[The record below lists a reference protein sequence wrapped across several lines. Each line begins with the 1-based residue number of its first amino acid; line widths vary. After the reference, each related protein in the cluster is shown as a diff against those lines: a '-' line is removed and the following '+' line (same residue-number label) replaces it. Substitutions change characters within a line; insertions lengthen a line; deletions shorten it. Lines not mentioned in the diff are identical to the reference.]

1 MKSIWTITLNVLVRI
16 GRLTQCAARAAK
28 RAAQHMYSATKRA
41 SARAHSASDCAH
53 SASVRAHRASGS
65 AFASALK
72 AVLVCALS
80 VAMLLP
86 VCLTAE
92 TAVAAEN
99 ANNSANT
106 SANPDSHS
114 GSKPISNPNPQ
125 PNPQPNPPSRQGSVS
140 SQSSAASDASSSA
153 ASDAALDAASSSASS
168 SSDLSSFQSFG
179 SNNNVFMDES
189 SPLARALRSLKSRG
203 SSPLARDAKEAQAK
217 AQNREVK
224 NYSARESYEVYRPGC
239 NKDYALGACITTDG
253 DGAGLRATNGHD
265 LDVNSLGYNLD
276 SSDPFIGAATRP
288 RGHYENGPVPE
299 DPSGTDHYGAT
310 YFTPYPKGTFIM
322 GRFRNMAFN
331 HKGSG
336 VDRMNVPVDDTAD
349 FVFVKRTPKLSG
361 GGFVWD
367 IIFNAGGRTQ
377 GAGAAFNYFTIPKGQ
392 ILDKGSEGGRQYIQR
407 VLYNGRE
414 DTALYKQ
421 NQYKK
426 NHGGNLDNYKPP
438 RETCSFSWDN
448 PNGLCSKEVKS
459 SDFAPGDDLTAAW
472 GKMKGSDDSK
482 NGNYSRLLPSAMTTT
497 DLNSKDFGKCRDGG
511 QGLDCIKSSSYAA
524 LDEGDLRVVPKV
536 EGSYNRGY
544 SPAYVAL
551 VQNLYQSIK
560 NDTQRVFGF
569 VNNIKSG
576 EIAYTYKIHFTTTTS
591 TNKEGYCAA
600 NKGDGAGCEN
610 FSFFYAAGSYFG
622 HRDMSSGFY
631 GATDPFGKTKAYKY
645 SMTNFGRDANL
656 YMYTIMHQQWYGAP
670 RIMDIQAPRYHFLK
684 GTGLGPYNSDSGN
697 YLKLRN
703 ISFSSVLLGIVNK
716 PLGYSSLMNESED
729 IRLLPDY
736 YSPNNGYARGN
747 QWFRNPG
754 MNDHNTKDSTP
765 GRHKLELRYN
775 DRTYHM
781 SETQDL
787 WYRIITQ
794 ADVFKPLQT
803 EEYDENN
810 KTPKYYSY
818 DQPLPN
824 PLIIDD
830 RDNNAGFVNFVGK
843 RSDLYKQVMAFDPNL
858 FPPVNQDDYGTRRR
872 YGSIKQKKGAQANN
886 YPLDASYLTN
896 NPDGDSNTPLKN
908 LAVYKAEWT
917 NKWGDEPRSNTLQDA
932 DLSVAAKVPIVSVVN
947 PCGHSKILDEYK
959 DKINGQSRS
968 SVSFRSVDGDE
979 DSAVNDDRAALGEDR
994 EDSMPECWPKAQDAT
1009 KRNVWFVSDAPKTGD
1024 DGKELKPG
1032 DPVKQDL
1039 QDKVL
1044 AKIKRIYRTW
1054 MRNKYSA
1061 QLQNGKDPKVLSNY
1075 VFVKYVK
1082 ITFWDN
1088 STTVIPVVFP
1098 YVDYEK
1104 PTLDVKVSV
1113 NNGNPVDVPA
1123 DGLKIPV
1130 DSKIKFWVKGH
1141 DDKRILLGVKPDE
1154 ATEYFTNN
1162 KNKRFFDSKKVVV
1175 RNDFDMIT
1183 TNRDKK
1189 NNCDTSGCGDFTT
1202 ISYDQFIHKNGELDN
1217 QTDQVGWVINSG
1229 NSKDEG
1235 SPTVLV
1241 ADQTRNRGV
1250 HDLIFHGW
1258 DAAGNSVIKKLRLII
1273 VSPGYGLPNVWW
1285 DKKPN
1290 GHYVGRVN
1298 PWDEDK
1304 RVRSIMVRIWARGQ
1318 KKPGNEHNYDQLC
1331 PKDGSCYG
1339 IVIQRDGNKKTDLW
1353 HQVNTYKHNNDA
1365 ASPDGSRAAGDRSA
1379 EDRAALEDR
1388 DAADDKSAD
1397 GKAADGKAADSKAAD
1412 GKDNAKSK
1420 ADKSKADNKAKAG
1433 NEKTENAKPGEKST
1447 QNQQKSKEQQNQQ
1460 NKQNQPQKQ
1469 ENKQTA
1475 KPQQEN
1481 KQQTQKQEKKQE
1493 QQIQQSQVNNKPAS
1507 LKISK
1512 ELKKNAKNKTAKKS
1526 SKKNAKKRNIPG
1538 RRGKVRFAVLKEDE
1552 NKSTDSKLENKQ
1564 GADQKTDQKPSEN
1577 AANSEKAANSE
1588 TKNVPNKNVPNNGNE
1603 KQNKAGD
1610 TNASTGVNK
1619 DAKKR
1624 SKRSTQNKDGKNG
1637 NTGNTSKDRE
1647 TSKDGDAKAKED
1659 AEKQDRDAE
1668 DEDRSTA
1675 KSNDDWRKEYSKRII
1690 TAKLGDHIKGCT
1702 TNGDDKCEITFDPV
1716 TGNITIPEYFAE
1728 IGSRIYVDV
1737 YSVSKD
1743 NPDER
1748 QNKLWKLMD
1757 PGNLQDREESDPLP
1771 LDIAWPNGLVQV
1783 NPFELNNNEIVAML
1797 SWMRHDKRNERI
1809 FGYRKEEIGVK
1820 DQKKYDTYDQYDNGF
1835 NPAKTQAK
1843 YAYGEDKPQYSC
1855 DSETGQQWKLC
1866 LGGVTGI
1873 NAIGDIKQKQYAKKT
1888 LAFKKLEADDET
1900 ILNPIEH
1907 KVTRF
1912 VDMRKDYTW
1921 GLVNNNKKSVDGR
1934 NDPGF
1939 DGPQNG
1945 LYGNQ
1950 KYGTQYFVYKWNIN
1964 SYRKGGNGRP
1974 LNLQD
1979 VLKLV
1984 KGTPNI
1990 NKQEEE
1996 SKPQP
2001 SLTPMSA
2008 ADNKQFDAWNGS
2020 YPMRGDGS
2028 YGFAIKDNICS
2039 SSMRGSAVAGKCQWR
2054 NKLNLVKYTPKE
2066 FIMDRSSFSY
2076 DASVNMKNGREVHIT
2091 DRLVKNQSSQH
2102 IGDAKEFSEYAIHK
2116 DFLMP
2121 GGEDLNGQA
2130 DGENI
2135 GDVITKNIDVDTMND
2150 YDAYGEGTSEADG
2163 YANNRPFTH
2172 AQLYVNNGQVTND
2185 LLLREP
2191 GKTPDNTTNVI
2202 NVWFMPVDNEKPTI
2216 SAKSYQEWDGKPWD
2230 IHGRCMLNGD
2240 VNNCSTLDD
2249 DVITLDKKIYAD
2261 NTKAWY
2267 EADNATINLPAALKL
2282 DDDFNEY
2289 EPGKCT
2295 REWKHG
2301 GILHK
2306 GYVTLCPNS
2315 INSKVLVSNLNIYI
2329 KANNIQD
2336 SSGKTSSPMLKFVSN
2351 GVTNKHLL
2359 RRFIEKY
2366 RSTDMQNPS
2375 VKKQTVFTMYAE
2387 TTDSAG
2393 KQSDKTVVGCF
2404 KATWT
2409 DMVKP
2414 SVVAYDGKSDENAK
2428 YDSWLSKDGS
2438 SQNRDYKVV
2447 VKSGYGA
2454 KRMVV
2459 YYHPAS
2465 ELQENKIATFKAAA
2479 NAGFAGIAGRSRED
2493 ANKSDVENSIGKTI
2507 SICWDKSWSV
2517 CSGTS
2522 KPREVTLNQD
2532 NDGNAV
2538 LTFPSGF
2545 LAPGSVVRARSRL
2558 DVGPWTYMPGVRSP
2572 EDLADDSGNRDGNK
2586 TARSSESGGNGGNR
2600 GSARAAKGRNAKSRA
2615 AKGRNSYRDDASSED
2630 TLDVLP
2636 MAYAKEKPSEVCRPD
2651 YWSAENWS
2659 GMKKPSDCVYFGVKM
2674 NRQIVQIHPMLLSG
2688 HEERAIRMDL
2698 RSENNFANQPEKGIW
2713 LPNDS
2718 EIVTNEDPRLGPGRT
2733 MVTFRQYDYDKMTGE
2748 QKPLD
2753 QNLPNYGDR
2762 KSQVGNKQ
2770 DVAVL
2775 TRGWRSRVLVPNP
2788 QKNKI
2793 TRFVRLR
2800 AESGHDNTAG
2810 GNDYAADYLAD
2821 APTSFKET
2829 EGDKALR
2836 VKDRPYDPGFVL
2848 SKDKKSLLYLY
2859 NASTKRNFTLND
2871 LQSALKLKRNGTLHP
2886 ATECGT
2892 YVDGSKWDF
2901 ADCQPSLLP
2910 EVKGSDKVDGEHNQN
2925 GFSFDG
2931 TTHFYTYN
2939 PSEDH
2944 RSAANG
2950 ADNDNGGS
2958 AAAETW
2964 YVNVIDMISKGGT
2977 GGGYKIPN
2985 SAGVTSESSN
2995 TGLSLADFA
3004 NIGAWGRSG
3013 AIDSSLIGH
3022 KVLKNPDNDLSVIMT
3037 YGDSWVGDTHKTR
3050 GKEGGWNN
3058 DANYEFVMPVYLIP
3072 VDNEKPT
3079 VAATAGSLLSGH
3091 TDANNPYVVTMEE
3104 KDYSKLT
3111 VKGNPVE
3118 YEDGK
3123 VSKSESK
3130 ESGKTLFA
3138 DVHDDYDSFG
3148 DLSNRSLVACKVSKL
3163 GKTEF
3168 NTCKSIM
3175 SNNGAVDTAAFK
3187 KLKTDGNGV
3196 EYALYGHAKDKSDNE
3211 SDGFGDNNNVGHL
3224 VGYFSFGYLVRP
3236 VALPYS
3242 GGQAAIWFSFMF
3254 GVLLALFLASGA
3266 FGRRGWLS
3274 SVLSG
3279 NGFGALTDSK
3289 HCDASSEALR
3299 SGKLFKFK
3307 LKWLRR

>member
-1 MKSIWTITLNVLVRI
+1 MKSIWTIMLNVLVRI
-16 GRLTQCAARAAK
+16 GQLAQCATRVAK
-28 RAAQHMYSATKRA
+28 RTTQHMYRVAKSAAERVASRVSERVDSNVAKRLA
-41 SARAHSASDCAH
+41 NCVNKRSGKRESVFAYRAFISS
-53 SASVRAHRASGS
+53 
-65 AFASALK
+65 FASALK
-72 AVLVCALS
+72 TVLVCSLS

-86 VCLTAE
+86 ICITAE
-92 TAVAAEN
+92 TAVALDS
-99 ANNSANT
+99 ANNSANNSVNN
-106 SANPDSHS
+106 SAKSDPKSDSNSNSNNSDSNPDLSA
-114 GSKPISNPNPQ
+114 
-125 PNPQPNPPSRQGSVS
+125 S
-140 SQSSAASDASSSA
+140 SQSSA
-153 ASDAALDAASSSASS
+153 L
-168 SSDLSSFQSFG
+168 QSFNNSQG
-179 SNNNVFMDES
+179 SVDSGNPLSQSFNTYAGSGTSVPFASPFASPFDSQLDSPFGSPFES
-189 SPLARALRSLKSRG
+189 QPKSLFERAAEEERAKAQS
-203 SSPLARDAKEAQAK
+203 RDAK
-217 AQNREVK
+217 
-224 NYSARESYEVYRPGC
+224 NYTARESYEEYRPGC

-265 LDVNSLGYNLD
+265 LDVNGLGYNLD
-276 SSDPFIGAATRP
+276 SGDQFIGAATRP

-336 VDRMNVPVDDTAD
+336 VDRMNLPIDDTAD

-367 IIFNAGGRTQ
+367 VIFNAGGRTQ

-407 VLYNGRE
+407 VLYSGRE
-414 DTALYKQ
+414 STALYKQ
-421 NQYKK
+421 KQ
-426 NHGGNLDNYKPP
+426 GNNNPP

-448 PNGLCSKEVKS
+448 PNGLCSIKTDGN
-459 SDFAPGDDLTAAW
+459 DFDSGDDLVAAW
-472 GKMKGSDDSK
+472 DKMRGNNDSK
-482 NGNYSRLLPSAMTTT
+482 NGNYSRLLPSAITTT
-497 DLNSKDFGKCRDGG
+497 DLNSKDIGTCRDGT
-511 QGLDCIKSSSYAA
+511 GLDCIKSSSYGA

-536 EGSYNRGY
+536 EGSYSRGY

-560 NDTQRVFGF
+560 SDTQRVFGF

-591 TNKEGYCAA
+591 TNKNDQYCTA
-600 NKGDGAGCEN
+600 NKGDGTGCEN

-631 GATDPFGKTKAYKY
+631 GATDPFGKTKASKY

-656 YMYTIMHQQWYGAP
+656 YMYTVMHQQWYGAP

-684 GTGLGPYNSDSGN
+684 GTGLGPYNSDIGN
-697 YLKLRN
+697 YLKNRR
-703 ISFSSVLLGIVNK
+703 ISFSSVLLGIVNQ

-754 MNDHNTKDSTP
+754 MNDHNTKDSEP

-824 PLIIDD
+824 PLIIDKN
-830 RDNNAGFVNFVGK
+830 DNNAGFVNFVGK

-858 FPPVNQDDYGTRRR
+858 FPPVNQDDYGTRHR
-872 YGSIKQKKGAQANN
+872 YGSIKQKKGARAND
-886 YPLDASYLTN
+886 YPLDASYLTT

-968 SVSFRSVDGDE
+968 SIQFRSVDSDNN
-979 DSAVNDDRAALGEDR
+979 SAVNDDRAAIGEDR
-994 EDSMPECWPKAQDAT
+994 EYSMPACWPKAQNAT
-1009 KRNVWFVSDAPKTGD
+1009 KRNVWFVSDAPKTSD

-1039 QDKVL
+1039 HDKVL

-1061 QLQNGKDPKVLSNY
+1061 QLQDGKDPKVLPNY

-1130 DSKIKFWVKGH
+1130 NSKIKFWVKGH

-1162 KNKRFFDSKKVVV
+1162 KNKRFFDNKKVVV

-1189 NNCDTSGCGDFTT
+1189 NNCDTRGCGDFTT
-1202 ISYDQFIHKNGELDN
+1202 ISYDQFIHKNGESDST
-1217 QTDQVGWVINSG
+1217 TDQVGWVINSQ

-1304 RVRSIMVRIWARGQ
+1304 RVRSIMVRIWARG
-1318 KKPGNEHNYDQLC
+1318 KEKPGNEHDYDKLC

-1353 HQVNTYKHNNDA
+1353 HQVNTYNHNNDA
-1365 ASPDGSRAAGDRSA
+1365 ASPDGSRAAEDRSA

-1388 DAADDKSAD
+1388 DASDDKAADGKLADGKDKDKSKADDKAADGKSAD
-1397 GKAADGKAADSKAAD
+1397 GKAKV
-1412 GKDNAKSK
+1412 
-1420 ADKSKADNKAKAG
+1420 DNKAKADS
-1433 NEKTENAKPGEKST
+1433 EKTDNAKPGENST
-1447 QNQQKSKEQQNQQ
+1447 QNQQGKQDEQAN
-1460 NKQNQPQKQ
+1460 
-1469 ENKQTA
+1469 
-1475 KPQQEN
+1475 KPQ
-1481 KQQTQKQEKKQE
+1481 T
-1493 QQIQQSQVNNKPAS
+1493 SNKPAS

-1512 ELKKNAKNKTAKKS
+1512 ATKKNAKNKTAKKS
-1526 SKKNAKKRNIPG
+1526 SKKNAKKRNVSG
-1538 RRGKVRFAVLKEDE
+1538 RRGSVKLAVLNEGDSSK
-1552 NKSTDSKLENKQ
+1552 NANTQKSEVQKPEVSDGNKQ
-1564 GADQKTDQKPSEN
+1564 SD
-1577 AANSEKAANSE
+1577 AANTAENGSASKDNKVSNGSKNSD
-1588 TKNVPNKNVPNNGNE
+1588 NKN
-1603 KQNKAGD
+1603 A
-1610 TNASTGVNK
+1610 K
-1619 DAKKR
+1619 DSEDKSEE
-1624 SKRSTQNKDGKNG
+1624 SKG
-1637 NTGNTSKDRE
+1637 
-1647 TSKDGDAKAKED
+1647 
-1659 AEKQDRDAE
+1659 QDRDSE
-1668 DEDRSTA
+1668 GEDRSAKKTA
-1675 KSNDDWRKEYSKRII
+1675 KSNDELRKEYSKRII
-1690 TAKLGDHIKGCT
+1690 TANLGDHIKGCT
-1702 TNGDDKCEITFDPV
+1702 ANGDDKCEITFDPV

-1728 IGSRIYVDV
+1728 IGSRIYVDT
-1737 YSVSKD
+1737 YSVSEKT
-1743 NPDER
+1743 PDES
-1748 QNKLWKLMD
+1748 QHKLWKLMD
-1757 PGNLQDREESDPLP
+1757 PSNMQDREESDPLP

-1820 DQKKYDTYDQYDNGF
+1820 GENKYDTYDQYDNGF
-1835 NPAKTQAK
+1835 NPAKTTAK
-1843 YAYGEDKPQYSC
+1843 YAYGENKHQYSC
-1855 DSETGQQWKLC
+1855 ATEKDQQWKLC

-1873 NAIGDIKQKQYAKKT
+1873 GTLGEISEKKYAEKK
-1888 LAFKKLEADDET
+1888 LVFNKLEADDET

-1921 GLVNNNKKSVDGR
+1921 GLVDNNKKSVDGR

-1945 LYGNQ
+1945 LHGNQ

-1964 SYRKGGNGRP
+1964 SYRKGNAKA

-1984 KGTPNI
+1984 KGTPSI
-1990 NKQEEE
+1990 NTKDENN
-1996 SKPQP
+1996 PQP

-2008 ADNKQFDAWNGS
+2008 ADNKQFDAWGGEYPTAVKDVLSYAVRDDTCAASIAAHNG
-2020 YPMRGDGS
+2020 
-2028 YGFAIKDNICS
+2028 
-2039 SSMRGSAVAGKCQWR
+2039 VAQKGTCQWR

-2066 FIMDRSSFSY
+2066 FTMDSSAFSY
-2076 DASVNMKNGREVHIT
+2076 DASVNMKGGSEVHIT
-2091 DRLVKNQSSQH
+2091 DRLVENKNSQH
-2102 IGDAKEFSEYAIHK
+2102 VDEDKYVSEYAIHK

-2135 GDVITKNIDVDTMND
+2135 GDIITKNIDVDTMND
-2150 YDAYGEGTSEADG
+2150 YDAYGEGTSKAEG
-2163 YANNRPFTH
+2163 YANNRPFMH

-2230 IHGRCMLNGD
+2230 IHGRCMING
-2240 VNNCSTLDD
+2240 NTNSCNTIDD
-2249 DVITLDKKIYAD
+2249 DVITLDQKIYAD
-2261 NTKAWY
+2261 NKKAWY

-2289 EPGKCT
+2289 EPGKGD
-2295 REWKHG
+2295 RKWVQG
-2301 GILHK
+2301 GVFNK
-2306 GYVTLCPNS
+2306 KYVTLYPNS
-2315 INSKVLVSNLNIYI
+2315 VNSKVLLSNLNIYI
-2329 KANNIQD
+2329 QAKDIHYPD
-2336 SSGKTSSPMLKFVSN
+2336 GTTSSPMLKFVSN

-2366 RSTDMQNPS
+2366 RSTDLQNPS
-2375 VKKQTVFTMYAE
+2375 TDKQTVFTMYAE

-2393 KQSDKTVVGCF
+2393 KQSERTVVGCF

-2409 DMVKP
+2409 DVVKP
-2414 SVVAYDGKSDENAK
+2414 SVVAYDGSENEVAK
-2428 YDSWLSKDGS
+2428 EDRWLNN

-2447 VKSGYGA
+2447 VTAGFGA
-2454 KRMVV
+2454 SRMVV

-2465 ELQENKIATFKAAA
+2465 ELEKAKQAA
-2479 NAGFAGIAGRSRED
+2479 SNAVFGSNASSGNQNEPDI
-2493 ANKSDVENSIGKTI
+2493 ENSIGKTI
-2507 SICWDKSWSV
+2507 SICWNSSKWEA
-2517 CSGTS
+2517 CSGTTIP
-2522 KPREVTLNQD
+2522 KEVNLD
-2532 NDGNAV
+2532 NVYFKGVDKKHSGYKGV

-2545 LAPGSVVRARSRL
+2545 LAPGSVVRARDRKE
-2558 DVGPWTYMPGVRSP
+2558 VGPWSSMPGVRSP
-2572 EDLADDSGNRDGNK
+2572 EDLADDSVNRDGNK
-2586 TARSSESGGNGGNR
+2586 TARSGGNSGNR
-2600 GSARAAKGRNAKSRA
+2600 GSTRAAKGKNAKGRA
-2615 AKGRNSYRDDASSED
+2615 AKDKNSYKDDASSED

-2651 YWSAENWS
+2651 YWSVSKWE
-2659 GMKKPSDCVYFGVKM
+2659 GQLKPSDCVYFDVNMK
-2674 NRQIVQIHPMLLSG
+2674 RQIVQIHPMLLSG
-2688 HEERAIRMDL
+2688 REERAIRMDL
-2698 RSENNFANQPEKGIW
+2698 RNENNYPGQPRKGIW
-2713 LPNDS
+2713 LPSDS

-2733 MVTFRQYDYDKMTGE
+2733 MVTFRQYDYSAMDSDH
-2748 QKPLD
+2748 KPLH
-2753 QNLPNYGDR
+2753 LPNYDGR
-2762 KSQVGNKQ
+2762 QVGNKQ

-2788 QKNKI
+2788 RENKI

-2800 AESGHDNTAG
+2800 APENVDSEHG
-2810 GNDYAADYLAD
+2810 GDSKGAADYLAD
-2821 APTSFKET
+2821 APTSFEET
-2829 EGDKALR
+2829 KGDKALR
-2836 VKDRPYDPGFVL
+2836 VKDRPDDPGFIL

-2859 NASTKRNFTLND
+2859 NASTKKRFELND
-2871 LQSALKLKRNGTLHP
+2871 LQAALKLKRNDTLHP
-2886 ATECGT
+2886 SNECGT
-2892 YVDGSKWDF
+2892 YVDGSKWEF

-2910 EVKGSDKVDGEHNQN
+2910 EVRGSDKVDGEHSSN
-2925 GFSFDG
+2925 GFSFDW

-2944 RSAANG
+2944 RSGANG
-2950 ADNDNGGS
+2950 AGNDNGGS

-2964 YVNVIDMISKGGT
+2964 YVNVIDMIPKV
-2977 GGGYKIPN
+2977 GGGGNYPIPN

-2995 TGLSLADFA
+2995 TGLSLTNFDGV
-3004 NIGAWGRSG
+3004 GAWGRSG
-3013 AIDSSLIGH
+3013 AIDKNLINH
-3022 KVLKNPDNDLSVIMT
+3022 KIFENPSNRLSVIMT

-3058 DANYEFVMPVYLIP
+3058 DANYEFVMPVYLVP
-3072 VDNEKPT
+3072 VDNVKPT

-3104 KDYSKLT
+3104 KDYAKLT
-3111 VKGNPVE
+3111 VNRSE
-3118 YEDGK
+3118 A
-3123 VSKSESK
+3123 SKSTSDK
-3130 ESGKTLFA
+3130 DKKTLFA
-3138 DVHDDYDSFG
+3138 DVHDDYDSFSRLS
-3148 DLSNRSLVACKVSKL
+3148 DLSLFACKVNEAGGATDFKS
-3163 GKTEF
+3163 
-3168 NTCKSIM
+3168 CKSIM
-3175 SNNGAVDTAAFK
+3175 SKDGSVNAAAFK
-3187 KLKTDGNGV
+3187 KLKTDGSGV
-3196 EYALYGHAKDKSDNE
+3196 EYALYGRAKDSSGNKSEDF
-3211 SDGFGDNNNVGHL
+3211 DKNNKGRL

-3266 FGRRGWLS
+3266 FGRRGWLG

-3279 NGFGALTDSK
+3279 NGFGGLTDSK
-3289 HCDASSEALR
+3289 HCDASAEALR
-3299 SGKLFKFK
+3299 SGNLFKFK
-3307 LKWLRR
+3307 FKFKWLRL

>member
-1 MKSIWTITLNVLVRI
+1 MKSIWTIMLNVLVRI
-16 GRLTQCAARAAK
+16 GQLTQCATRVAK
-28 RAAQHMYSATKRA
+28 RTTQNMYRVAKSAAERLASRVSNRLDDRIANCVNKRSSKRESVFAYRAFSSSFAT
-41 SARAHSASDCAH
+41 
-53 SASVRAHRASGS
+53 
-65 AFASALK
+65 ALK
-72 AVLVCALS
+72 TVLVCSLS

-86 VCLTAE
+86 ICITAE
-92 TAVAAEN
+92 TAVALDS
-99 ANNSANT
+99 ANNSANNST
-106 SANPDSHS
+106 KSDPKSDSNSNSNNPDS
-114 GSKPISNPNPQ
+114 NPDL
-125 PNPQPNPPSRQGSVS
+125 SAS
-140 SQSSAASDASSSA
+140 SQSSA
-153 ASDAALDAASSSASS
+153 L
-168 SSDLSSFQSFG
+168 QSFDNSQG
-179 SNNNVFMDES
+179 SVDSGNLLSRSFNPSAGSGAGVPFA
-189 SPLARALRSLKSRG
+189 SPFASQFDSPFGSPFGSQPKSLFERAAEEER
-203 SSPLARDAKEAQAK
+203 AK
-217 AQNREVK
+217 AQNRDAK

-265 LDVNSLGYNLD
+265 LDVNSLGYNLE
-276 SSDPFIGAATRP
+276 SSDQFASAATRP
-288 RGHYENGPVPE
+288 RGHYENGSVPE

-322 GRFRNMAFN
+322 GRLRNMAFN
-331 HKGSG
+331 YKGSG
-336 VDRMNVPVDDTAD
+336 VDRINLPIDDTAD

-377 GAGAAFNYFTIPKGQ
+377 GAGAALDYFTIPKGQ

-407 VLYNGRE
+407 VLYSGRE
-414 DTALYKQ
+414 ATALYKK
-421 NQYKK
+421 NQ
-426 NHGGNLDNYKPP
+426 GNNNPP

-448 PNGLCSKEVKS
+448 PNGLCSIKTDGN
-459 SDFAPGDDLTAAW
+459 DFDSGDDLVAAW
-472 GKMKGSDDSK
+472 NKMRGTDDSK
-482 NGNYSRLLPSAMTTT
+482 NGNYSRILPDAVTTE
-497 DLNSKDFGKCRDGG
+497 DLGSSDAIGWCRDG
-511 QGLDCIKSSSYAA
+511 QGLDCIRSSSYGA
-524 LDEGDLRVVPKV
+524 LDEGDLKVVPKV

-551 VQNLYQSIK
+551 VQNLYRSIK
-560 NDTQRVFGF
+560 DDTQRVFSF

-591 TNKEGYCAA
+591 TTKNNSYCSS
-600 NKGDGAGCEN
+600 NNVGDGTGCEN
-610 FSFFYAAGSYFG
+610 FSFFYAAGSYYG
-622 HRDMSSGFY
+622 KRQSKGFY
-631 GATDPFGKTKAYKY
+631 GATDPFGVTKASKY
-645 SMTNFGRDANL
+645 SMTNFGRDANF
-656 YMYTIMHQQWYGAP
+656 YMYTVMHQQWYGAP

-697 YLKLRN
+697 YLEHRH
-703 ISFSSVLLGIVNK
+703 ISFSSVLLGIVNQ
-716 PLGYSSLMNESED
+716 PLGTSYLMNENQD

-754 MNDHNTKDSTP
+754 MNDHNTKDSEP

-787 WYRIITQ
+787 WYRVITQ

-824 PLIIDD
+824 PLIIDN

-843 RSDLYKQVMAFDPNL
+843 RSDLYRQVMAFDPNL
-858 FPPVNQDDYGTRRR
+858 FPPVNKDEYGSRHR
-872 YGSIKQKKGAQANN
+872 YGSIKQKKGSKTND
-886 YPLDASYLTN
+886 YPLDANYLTN

-917 NKWGDEPRSNTLQDA
+917 NKWGDESRSNTLQDA

-968 SVSFRSVDGDE
+968 SISFRSI
-979 DSAVNDDRAALGEDR
+979 DSDDNSAANNDRAAMGEDR
-994 EDSMPECWPKAQDAT
+994 EDSMPECWPKAQNAT
-1009 KRNVWFVSDAPKTGD
+1009 KRNVWFVKDAPKTGD

-1032 DPVKQDL
+1032 DPVKKDL

-1061 QLQNGKDPKVLSNY
+1061 QLQDGKNPKVLPNY

-1113 NNGNPVDVPA
+1113 NNGNPVDAPA

-1130 DSKIKFWVKGH
+1130 NSKIKFWVKGH
-1141 DDKRILLGVKPDE
+1141 DDKRILLGVKPQE
-1154 ATEYFTNN
+1154 ATDYFTND

-1183 TNRDKK
+1183 TPRDKK
-1189 NNCDTSGCGDFTT
+1189 NDCDTRGCGDFTT
-1202 ISYDQFIHKNGELDN
+1202 ISYDQFIHKNGESDSK
-1217 QTDQVGWVINSG
+1217 TDQVGWVTNSK
-1229 NSKDEG
+1229 NSKDDG

-1241 ADQTRNRGV
+1241 GDQNRNHGV

-1258 DAAGNSVIKKLRLII
+1258 DAAGNSVIKKIKLII

-1304 RVRSIMVRIWARGQ
+1304 RVRSIMVRIWARG
-1318 KKPGNEHNYDQLC
+1318 KEKPRKDHNYDKLC
-1331 PKDGSCYG
+1331 PNDGSCYG

-1353 HQVNTYKHNNDA
+1353 HQVNTFNHNNDA
-1365 ASPDGSRAAGDRSA
+1365 ASPDGSRAA

-1388 DAADDKSAD
+1388 DAVDDKAVDDKAADGKSAD
-1397 GKAADGKAADSKAAD
+1397 GKAKV
-1412 GKDNAKSK
+1412 
-1420 ADKSKADNKAKAG
+1420 DNKAKADS
-1433 NEKTENAKPGEKST
+1433 EKTDNAKPRENST
-1447 QNQQKSKEQQNQQ
+1447 QNQQDEQAN
-1460 NKQNQPQKQ
+1460 
-1469 ENKQTA
+1469 
-1475 KPQQEN
+1475 KPQ
-1481 KQQTQKQEKKQE
+1481 T
-1493 QQIQQSQVNNKPAS
+1493 SNKPAS

-1512 ELKKNAKNKTAKKS
+1512 ATKKDTKKNSKNKTAKNS
-1526 SKKNAKKRNIPG
+1526 SKKNSKKRNAPG
-1538 RRGKVRFAVLKEDE
+1538 KRSKVRFAVLNEGDSSKNANTQKSEVQKSEVSNGKKQSDAANTAE
-1552 NKSTDSKLENKQ
+1552 NGSASKDNKGSNDSK
-1564 GADQKTDQKPSEN
+1564 DS
-1577 AANSEKAANSE
+1577 
-1588 TKNVPNKNVPNNGNE
+1588 KNVKDSE
-1603 KQNKAGD
+1603 
-1610 TNASTGVNK
+1610 
-1619 DAKKR
+1619 DAKSEE
-1624 SKRSTQNKDGKNG
+1624 SKG
-1637 NTGNTSKDRE
+1637 
-1647 TSKDGDAKAKED
+1647 
-1659 AEKQDRDAE
+1659 QDRDAE
-1668 DEDRSTA
+1668 GEDRSAKKTA
-1675 KSNDDWRKEYSKRII
+1675 KSNDDWRKEFSKRIL

-1702 TNGDDKCEITFDPV
+1702 ANGGDKCEITFDPV

-1728 IGSRIYVDV
+1728 IGSRIYVDT
-1737 YSVSKD
+1737 YSVPEN
-1743 NPDER
+1743 NPDWR
-1748 QNKLWKLMD
+1748 QDKLWKLME
-1757 PGNLQDREESDPLP
+1757 PGNLQDYEESDPLP

-1820 DQKKYDTYDQYDNGF
+1820 GQKKYDTYDQYDSGF
-1835 NPAKTQAK
+1835 KPKTTQAK
-1843 YAYGEDKPQYSC
+1843 YAYGDDKPQYSC
-1855 DSETGQQWKLC
+1855 ESKTDQQWKLC
-1866 LGGVTGI
+1866 LDGVTGI
-1873 NAIGDIKQKQYAKKT
+1873 GKLDEKHKLNEMLYAIKT
-1888 LAFKKLEADDET
+1888 LSFQKLEADDET
-1900 ILNPIEH
+1900 TLNPIEH

-1921 GLVNNNKKSVDGR
+1921 GLVDNNKKSVDGR

-1939 DGPQNG
+1939 DGLQNG
-1945 LYGNQ
+1945 LHGNQ
-1950 KYGTQYFVYKWNIN
+1950 KFGTQYFVYKWNIN
-1964 SYRKGGNGRP
+1964 SYRKGGNGKA

-1990 NKQEEE
+1990 NTQEE

-2020 YPMRGDGS
+2020 YPM
-2028 YGFAIKDNICS
+2028 
-2039 SSMRGSAVAGKCQWR
+2039 AVAGGLGYAVRDNTCAASIAAHNGVAQEGKCQWR

-2066 FIMDRSSFSY
+2066 FIMDSSSFSY
-2076 DASVNMKNGREVHIT
+2076 NASVNMKNGSEVHIT
-2091 DRLVKNQSSQH
+2091 DKLIENKGSQH
-2102 IGDAKEFSEYAIHK
+2102 AGEDKYVSEYAIHK

-2135 GDVITKNIDVDTMND
+2135 GDIITKNIDVDTMND
-2150 YDAYGEGTSEADG
+2150 YDAYGKDASTPDG
-2163 YANNRPFTH
+2163 YAKNRPFTH

-2216 SAKSYQEWDGKPWD
+2216 SAKSIDSNGNPWD
-2230 IHGRCMLNGD
+2230 IHGKCMVNGD
-2240 VNNCSTLDD
+2240 VNNCTVNNDNL
-2249 DVITLDKKIYAD
+2249 VILDKKAYQRG
-2261 NTKAWY
+2261 TKAWY
-2267 EADNATINLPAALKL
+2267 EADNATMNLPSALKL
-2282 DDDFNEY
+2282 DDDFNAY
-2289 EPGKCT
+2289 EPGKGVQHSEG
-2295 REWKHG
+2295 R
-2301 GILHK
+2301 LS
-2306 GYVTLCPNS
+2306 VTLYPDS
-2315 INSKVLVSNLNIYI
+2315 INSKVLLNNLNVYI

-2359 RRFIEKY
+2359 RRFVEKY
-2366 RSTDMQNPS
+2366 RSTDLQNPS
-2375 VKKQTVFTMYAE
+2375 TDKQTVFTMYAE

-2393 KQSDKTVVGCF
+2393 KQSERTVVGCF
-2404 KATWT
+2404 KATWENV
-2409 DMVKP
+2409 VKP
-2414 SVVAYDGKSDENAK
+2414 SVVAYDGETDEVAK
-2428 YDSWLSKDGS
+2428 EDRWLNN

-2447 VKSGYGA
+2447 VTAGFGA
-2454 KRMVV
+2454 SRMVV

-2465 ELQENKIATFKAAA
+2465 ELEKAKMDAFRAA
-2479 NAGFAGIAGRSRED
+2479 GARGFAGIAGRSSVD
-2493 ANKSDVENSIGKTI
+2493 GNKSDVENSIGKTI
-2507 SICWDKSWSV
+2507 SICWVERGGLIKRGSWEV
-2517 CSGTS
+2517 CPGTS
-2522 KPREVTLNQD
+2522 KPDEVKLENIKTDKGLK
-2532 NDGNAV
+2532 GV

-2545 LAPGSVVRARSRL
+2545 LAPGSVVRARDRRE
-2558 DVGPWTYMPGVRSP
+2558 VGPWSSMPGVRSP
-2572 EDLADDSGNRDGNK
+2572 EDLSDDSPDRDGNK
-2586 TARSSESGGNGGNR
+2586 TARSGESGRNDGNR
-2600 GSARAAKGRNAKSRA
+2600 GSTRSAEGK
-2615 AKGRNSYRDDASSED
+2615 NSYKDDAGSED

-2651 YWSAENWS
+2651 YWRVSNWE
-2659 GMKKPSDCVYFGVKM
+2659 GQLKPSDCVYFDVTMK
-2674 NRQIVQIHPMLLSG
+2674 RQIVQIHPMLLSG

-2698 RSENNFANQPEKGIW
+2698 RSENDYSGDPKKGIW

-2718 EIVTNEDPRLGPGRT
+2718 EIVTNEDPRLDPGRT
-2733 MVTFRQYDYDKMTGE
+2733 MVTFRKYDYSAMDDDH
-2748 QKPLD
+2748 KPF
-2753 QNLPNYGDR
+2753 NLPNYGDR
-2762 KSQVGNKQ
+2762 QVGNIQ
-2770 DVAVL
+2770 DVAIM

-2810 GNDYAADYLAD
+2810 GKDYAADYLAD
-2821 APTSFKET
+2821 APTSFEET
-2829 EGDKALR
+2829 KDDSKALR
-2836 VKDRPYDPGFVL
+2836 VAGRPYDPGFVL

-2859 NASTKRNFTLND
+2859 NASTKHNFTLND
-2871 LQSALKLKRNGTLHP
+2871 LQSALKLKRNGALHP
-2886 ATECGT
+2886 AAECGK
-2892 YVDGSKWDF
+2892 YVDGSDWSF

-2910 EVKGSDKVDGEHNQN
+2910 EVRGSDKVDGENNRN
-2925 GFSFDG
+2925 GFSFNWN
-2931 TTHFYTYN
+2931 THFYTYN
-2939 PSEDH
+2939 PSADH
-2944 RSAANG
+2944 RSGANG

-2977 GGGYKIPN
+2977 GGGYSIPN
-2985 SAGVTSESSN
+2985 SHGVTSESSN
-2995 TGLSLADFA
+2995 TGLSLTDFS

-3013 AIDSSLIGH
+3013 EIKPDFIGH
-3022 KVLKNPDNDLSVIMT
+3022 KVLKNPDNGLSVIMT

-3058 DANYEFVMPVYLIP
+3058 DANYEFVMPVYLVP

-3091 TDANNPYVVTMEE
+3091 TSANNPYVVTMEE

-3118 YEDGK
+3118 YENGK
-3123 VSKSESK
+3123 VSKSQSK

-3138 DVHDDYDSFG
+3138 DVHDDYDSFSRLS
-3148 DLSNRSLVACKVSKL
+3148 DLSLYACKVNKI
-3163 GKTEF
+3163 GGTTDF
-3168 NTCKSIM
+3168 NSCKSIM
-3175 SNNGAVDTAAFK
+3175 GNNGSVDAAAFK
-3187 KLKTDGNGV
+3187 NLKIDGSGV
-3196 EYALYGHAKDKSDNE
+3196 EYALYGRAKDKSDNE
-3211 SDGFGDNNNVGHL
+3211 SDGFSDNNNVGHL

-3242 GGQAAIWFSFMF
+3242 GGQAAIWFSFLF
-3254 GVLLALFLASGA
+3254 GVLLALAISTGA
-3266 FGRRGWLS
+3266 FGRRGWLG

-3279 NGFGALTDSK
+3279 HGFGALTDSK
-3289 HCDASSEALR
+3289 HCDASAELLR
-3299 SGKLFKFK
+3299 CGKSFFK
-3307 LKWLRR
+3307 LKSKFKWPRM

>member
-1 MKSIWTITLNVLVRI
+1 MKSIWTIMLNVLVRI
-16 GRLTQCAARAAK
+16 GQLTQCATRAAVRAAK
-28 RAAQHMYSATKRA
+28 RADQHAYRA
-41 SARAHSASDCAH
+41 L
-53 SASVRAHRASGS
+53 VS
-65 AFASALK
+65 AFPSALK
-72 AVLVCALS
+72 TVLVCAIS
-80 VAMLLP
+80 VAMWLP

-92 TAVAAEN
+92 TAVAADG
-99 ANNSANT
+99 ANSSSETSDNTANEASNKAANKPSANT
-106 SANPDSHS
+106 SVNTPASPDSHS
-114 GSKPISNPNPQ
+114 GSEPVSNSADSAN
-125 PNPQPNPPSRQGSVS
+125 
-140 SQSSAASDASSSA
+140 SAASASYQSFSSSSYA
-153 ASDAALDAASSSASS
+153 
-168 SSDLSSFQSFG
+168 SSDLSSLQSFG
-179 SNNNVFMDES
+179 NHRVFVNESNPFAQDLSFASADSNSASQNM
-189 SPLARALRSLKSRG
+189 SPIERA
-203 SSPLARDAKEAQAK
+203 AKEAQAQ
-217 AQNREVK
+217 AQNRDAK
-224 NYSARESYEVYRPGC
+224 NYTARESYEVYRPGC

-265 LDVNSLGYNLD
+265 LDVNSLGYNLESGD
-276 SSDPFIGAATRP
+276 QFASAATRP

-331 HKGSG
+331 NQGSG
-336 VDRMNVPVDDTAD
+336 VDRINLPIDDTAD

-367 IIFNAGGRTQ
+367 VIFNAGGRTQ
-377 GAGAAFNYFTIPKGQ
+377 GAGAALDYFTIPKGQ

-407 VLYNGRE
+407 VLYSGRE
-414 DTALYKQ
+414 ATALYKQ
-421 NQYKK
+421 KK
-426 NHGGNLDNYKPP
+426 GNKNPP

-448 PNGLCSKEVKS
+448 PNGLCSIKTDGN
-459 SDFAPGDDLTAAW
+459 DFDTGDDLVAAW
-472 GKMKGSDDSK
+472 NKMRGNDDSK
-482 NGNYSRLLPSAMTTT
+482 NGNYSRLLPDAVTTE
-497 DLNSKDFGKCRDGG
+497 DLNSSDAIGWCRDG
-511 QGLDCIKSSSYAA
+511 QGLDCIKSSSYGA
-524 LDEGDLRVVPKV
+524 LDEGDLKVVPKV

-551 VQNLYQSIK
+551 VQNLYRSIK
-560 NDTQRVFGF
+560 GDTQRVFSF
-569 VNNIKSG
+569 VNKIKSG

-591 TNKEGYCAA
+591 TNKNDSYCTA
-600 NKGDGAGCEN
+600 NKGDGTGCEN
-610 FSFFYAAGSYFG
+610 FSFFYAAGSYYGKKF
-622 HRDMSSGFY
+622 SKGFY
-631 GATDPFGKTKAYKY
+631 GDTDPFGVTKASKY
-645 SMTNFGRDANL
+645 SMTNFGRDANF
-656 YMYTIMHQQWYGAP
+656 YMYTVMHQQWYGAP

-697 YLKLRN
+697 YLTNRH

-716 PLGYSSLMNESED
+716 PLGTSPLMNEDQD

-754 MNDHNTKDSTP
+754 MNDHNTKDSEP

-824 PLIIDD
+824 PLIVDE

-843 RSDLYKQVMAFDPNL
+843 RSDLYRQVMAFDPNL
-858 FPPVNQDDYGTRRR
+858 FPPVNKDDYGSRRK
-872 YGSIKQKKGAQANN
+872 YGSIRQRKGATNP
-886 YPLDASYLTN
+886 YPLDANYSTV
-896 NPDGDSNTPLKN
+896 NPDGDSNTPLKK

-917 NKWGDEPRSNTLQDA
+917 DKWGDEPRSNTLQDA

-959 DKINGQSRS
+959 DKITGQSRS
-968 SVSFRSVDGDE
+968 STQFRSVDSDD

-994 EDSMPECWPKAQDAT
+994 EDSMPECWPKAQNAT
-1009 KRNVWFVSDAPKTGD
+1009 KRNVWFVKDAPKTGD

-1039 QDKVL
+1039 HDKVL

-1061 QLQNGKDPKVLSNY
+1061 QLQDGKNPEVLPNY

-1130 DSKIKFWVKGH
+1130 NSKIKFWVKGH
-1141 DDKRILLGVKPDE
+1141 DDKRILLGVKPKE
-1154 ATEYFTNN
+1154 ATDYFTND

-1183 TNRDKK
+1183 TSRDRKNDCDNR
-1189 NNCDTSGCGDFTT
+1189 GCGDFTT

-1217 QTDQVGWVINSG
+1217 ETDQVGWVTNSG
-1229 NSKDEG
+1229 NSKDDG

-1241 ADQTRNRGV
+1241 GDQNRNHGV

-1304 RVRSIMVRIWARGQ
+1304 RVRSIMVRIWARG
-1318 KKPGNEHNYDQLC
+1318 KEKPGKEHNYDKLC
-1331 PKDGSCYG
+1331 PSDGSCYG
-1339 IVIQRDGNKKTDLW
+1339 IVIQRDGNKKTDFW
-1353 HQVNTYKHNNDA
+1353 HQVNTYNHNNDA
-1365 ASPDGSRAAGDRSA
+1365 ASPDGSRAADDRS
-1379 EDRAALEDR
+1379 ALEDR

-1397 GKAADGKAADSKAAD
+1397 GKAADGKDKDKSKADGKAAD
-1412 GKDNAKSK
+1412 GKAKV
-1420 ADKSKADNKAKAG
+1420 DNKAKAD
-1433 NEKTENAKPGEKST
+1433 NEKTETAKPGENST
-1447 QNQQKSKEQQNQQ
+1447 QNQQDKQDEQAN
-1460 NKQNQPQKQ
+1460 
-1469 ENKQTA
+1469 
-1475 KPQQEN
+1475 KPQ
-1481 KQQTQKQEKKQE
+1481 T
-1493 QQIQQSQVNNKPAS
+1493 SNKPAS
-1507 LKISK
+1507 LKIVTAT
-1512 ELKKNAKNKTAKKS
+1512 KKNAKKN
-1526 SKKNAKKRNIPG
+1526 SKNKNAKKRNVPG
-1538 RRGKVRFAVLKEDE
+1538 RRGSVKLAVLNEGDSSKNE
-1552 NKSTDSKLENKQ
+1552 NTQKSEVQKPEVSDGNKQSDYANTAENGSASKDNKGSNDSK
-1564 GADQKTDQKPSEN
+1564 
-1577 AANSEKAANSE
+1577 NS
-1588 TKNVPNKNVPNNGNE
+1588 
-1603 KQNKAGD
+1603 NKA
-1610 TNASTGVNK
+1610 K
-1619 DAKKR
+1619 D
-1624 SKRSTQNKDGKNG
+1624 
-1637 NTGNTSKDRE
+1637 SKDNLE
-1647 TSKDGDAKAKED
+1647 ESKG
-1659 AEKQDRDAE
+1659 QDRDAE
-1668 DEDRSTA
+1668 GEDRSTG
-1675 KSNDDWRKEYSKRII
+1675 KSNDDWRKEFSKRII
-1690 TAKLGDHIKGCT
+1690 TANLGKYIKGCT

-1728 IGSRIYVDV
+1728 IGSRIYVDT
-1737 YSVSKD
+1737 YSVPEN
-1743 NPDER
+1743 NPDWR
-1748 QNKLWKLMD
+1748 QDKLWKLMD
-1757 PGNLQDREESDPLP
+1757 TSNLQDYEESDPLP

-1820 DQKKYDTYDQYDNGF
+1820 GQKKYDTYDQYDSGF

-1843 YAYGEDKPQYSC
+1843 YAYGEDKPKYSC
-1855 DSETGQQWKLC
+1855 ESKRDQQWKLC
-1866 LGGVTGI
+1866 LDGVTGI
-1873 NAIGDIKQKQYAKKT
+1873 GKLDEGHEFSEMLYAIKK
-1888 LAFKKLEADDET
+1888 LSFKKLEADDET
-1900 ILNPIEH
+1900 TLNPIEH

-1921 GLVNNNKKSVDGR
+1921 GLVDNNKKSVDGR

-1945 LYGNQ
+1945 LHGNQ

-1964 SYRKGGNGRP
+1964 SYRKGGNGKA

-1984 KGTPNI
+1984 KGTPSI
-1990 NKQEEE
+1990 NTKDENN
-1996 SKPQP
+1996 PQP

-2008 ADNKQFDAWNGS
+2008 ADNRQFDAWNDL
-2020 YPMRGDGS
+2020 YPKAVKDGGLG
-2028 YGFAIKDNICS
+2028 Y
-2039 SSMRGSAVAGKCQWR
+2039 AVHDGTCAASIAANNGVAKEGTCQWR
-2054 NKLNLVKYTPKE
+2054 NKLNLVKYTPNE
-2066 FIMDRSSFSY
+2066 FISKPSSFSY
-2076 DASVNMKNGREVHIT
+2076 DASVNMKNGSEVHIT
-2091 DRLVKNQSSQH
+2091 DRLVANKGSQH
-2102 IGDAKEFSEYAIHK
+2102 FGTEKVSEYAIHK

-2135 GDVITKNIDVDTMND
+2135 GDVITKNIDVDTIND
-2150 YDAYGEGTSEADG
+2150 YDAYGKDASTPDG
-2163 YANNRPFTH
+2163 YAKNRPFVH

-2202 NVWFMPVDNEKPTI
+2202 NMWFMPVDNEKPTI
-2216 SAKSYQEWDGKPWD
+2216 SAKSIDSNGNPWD
-2230 IHGRCMLNGD
+2230 IHGKCMVNGD
-2240 VNNCSTLDD
+2240 VNNCTVNNDNL
-2249 DVITLDKKIYAD
+2249 VILDKKAYQRG
-2261 NTKAWY
+2261 TKAWY
-2267 EADNATINLPAALKL
+2267 EADNATMNLPSALKL
-2282 DDDFNEY
+2282 DDDFNAY
-2289 EPGKCT
+2289 EPGKGVQHSEG
-2295 REWKHG
+2295 R
-2301 GILHK
+2301 LS
-2306 GYVTLCPNS
+2306 VTLYPDS
-2315 INSKVLVSNLNIYI
+2315 INSKVLLNNLNVYI

-2359 RRFIEKY
+2359 RRFVEKY
-2366 RSTDMQNPS
+2366 RSTDLQNPS
-2375 VKKQTVFTMYAE
+2375 TDKQTVFTMYAE

-2393 KQSDKTVVGCF
+2393 KQSERTVVGCF
-2404 KATWT
+2404 KATWENV
-2409 DMVKP
+2409 VKP
-2414 SVVAYDGKSDENAK
+2414 SVVAYDGETDEVAK
-2428 YDSWLSKDGS
+2428 EDRWLNN

-2447 VKSGYGA
+2447 VTAGFGA
-2454 KRMVV
+2454 SRMVV

-2465 ELQENKIATFKAAA
+2465 ELEKAKMDAFRAA
-2479 NAGFAGIAGRSRED
+2479 GARGFAGIAGRSSVD
-2493 ANKSDVENSIGKTI
+2493 GNKSDVENSIGKTI
-2507 SICWDKSWSV
+2507 SICWVERGGLIKRGSWEV
-2517 CSGTS
+2517 CPGTS
-2522 KPREVTLNQD
+2522 KPDEVKLENIKTDKGLK
-2532 NDGNAV
+2532 GV

-2545 LAPGSVVRARSRL
+2545 LAPGSVVRARDRRE
-2558 DVGPWTYMPGVRSP
+2558 VGPWSSMPGVRSP
-2572 EDLADDSGNRDGNK
+2572 EDLSDDSPDRDGNK
-2586 TARSSESGGNGGNR
+2586 TARSGESGRNDGNR
-2600 GSARAAKGRNAKSRA
+2600 GSTRSAEGK
-2615 AKGRNSYRDDASSED
+2615 NSYKDDAGSED

-2651 YWSAENWS
+2651 YWSVSNWE
-2659 GMKKPSDCVYFGVKM
+2659 GQLKPSDCVYFDVTMK
-2674 NRQIVQIHPMLLSG
+2674 RQIVQIHPMLLSG

-2698 RSENNFANQPEKGIW
+2698 RSENDYSGDPKKGIW

-2718 EIVTNEDPRLGPGRT
+2718 EIVTNEDPRLDPGRT
-2733 MVTFRQYDYDKMTGE
+2733 MVTFRKYDYSAMDDDH
-2748 QKPLD
+2748 KPF
-2753 QNLPNYGDR
+2753 NLPNYGDR
-2762 KSQVGNKQ
+2762 QVGNIQ
-2770 DVAVL
+2770 DVAIM

-2810 GNDYAADYLAD
+2810 GKDYAADYLAD
-2821 APTSFKET
+2821 APTSFEET
-2829 EGDKALR
+2829 KDDSKALR
-2836 VKDRPYDPGFVL
+2836 VAGRPYDPGFVL

-2859 NASTKRNFTLND
+2859 NASTKHNFTLND
-2871 LQSALKLKRNGTLHP
+2871 LQSALKLKRNGALHP
-2886 ATECGT
+2886 AAECGK
-2892 YVDGSKWDF
+2892 YVDGSDWSF

-2910 EVKGSDKVDGEHNQN
+2910 EVRGSDKVDGENNRN
-2925 GFSFDG
+2925 GFSFNWN
-2931 TTHFYTYN
+2931 THFYTYN
-2939 PSEDH
+2939 PSADH
-2944 RSAANG
+2944 RSGANG

-2977 GGGYKIPN
+2977 GGGYSIPN
-2985 SAGVTSESSN
+2985 SHGVTSESSN
-2995 TGLSLADFA
+2995 TGLSLTDFA

-3013 AIDSSLIGH
+3013 EIKPDFIGH
-3022 KVLKNPDNDLSVIMT
+3022 KVLKNPDNGLSVIMT

-3058 DANYEFVMPVYLIP
+3058 DANYEFVMPVYLVP

-3091 TDANNPYVVTMEE
+3091 TSANNPYVVTMEE

-3118 YEDGK
+3118 YKDGK

-3138 DVHDDYDSFG
+3138 DVHDDYDRFG
-3148 DLSNRSLVACKVSKL
+3148 DLSNLNLVACKVNKL
-3163 GKTEF
+3163 GGATDF
-3168 NTCKSIM
+3168 GSCKSIVGKD
-3175 SNNGAVDTAAFK
+3175 GAVDTAAFK
-3187 KLKTDGNGV
+3187 KLKTDGSGV

-3211 SDGFGDNNNVGHL
+3211 SDGFGENGSRGRL

-3242 GGQAAIWFSFMF
+3242 GGQAAIWFSFLF
-3254 GVLLALFLASGA
+3254 GVLLALAISTGA
-3266 FGRRGWLS
+3266 FGRRGWLG

-3289 HCDASSEALR
+3289 HCDASAEALR
-3299 SGKLFKFK
+3299 SGKLFKLNFK
-3307 LKWLRR
+3307 FKWLRL

>member
-1 MKSIWTITLNVLVRI
+1 MKSIWTIMLNVLVRI
-16 GRLTQCAARAAK
+16 GQLTQCATRVAK
-28 RAAQHMYSATKRA
+28 RTTQHMYRVAKSAAERLASRVSERVASNVAKRLYKRIA
-41 SARAHSASDCAH
+41 NCANKRSSKRESVSAYRTFTSSFARA
-53 SASVRAHRASGS
+53 
-65 AFASALK
+65 LK
-72 AVLVCALS
+72 TVLVCSLS

-86 VCLTAE
+86 ICITAE
-92 TAVAAEN
+92 TAVALDS
-99 ANNSANT
+99 ANNSANN
-106 SANPDSHS
+106 SANSDPKSDSNS
-114 GSKPISNPNPQ
+114 NSNNSDSNPDL
-125 PNPQPNPPSRQGSVS
+125 SAS
-140 SQSSAASDASSSA
+140 SQSSA
-153 ASDAALDAASSSASS
+153 L
-168 SSDLSSFQSFG
+168 QSFNNSQG
-179 SNNNVFMDES
+179 SVDSGNPLSQSFNTYAGSGTSVPFASPFASPFDSQLDSPFGSPFES
-189 SPLARALRSLKSRG
+189 QPKSLFERAAEEERAKAQS
-203 SSPLARDAKEAQAK
+203 RDAK
-217 AQNREVK
+217 
-224 NYSARESYEVYRPGC
+224 NYTARESYEEYRPGC

-265 LDVNSLGYNLD
+265 LDVNSLGYNLE
-276 SSDPFIGAATRP
+276 SGDPFIGAATRP

-336 VDRMNVPVDDTAD
+336 VDRMNLPIDDTAD

-367 IIFNAGGRTQ
+367 VIFNAGGRTQ
-377 GAGAAFNYFTIPKGQ
+377 GAGAALDYFTIPKGQ

-407 VLYNGRE
+407 VLYSGRE
-414 DTALYKQ
+414 ATALYK
-421 NQYKK
+421 KK
-426 NHGGNLDNYKPP
+426 QGNNNPP

-448 PNGLCSKEVKS
+448 PNGLCSIKTDGN
-459 SDFAPGDDLTAAW
+459 DFDTGDDLVAAW
-472 GKMKGSDDSK
+472 DKMSGEDDSK
-482 NGNYSRLLPSAMTTT
+482 NGNYSRLLPKAVTTT
-497 DLNSKDFGKCRDGG
+497 DLGSTDAIGTCHGG
-511 QGLDCIKSSSYAA
+511 TGLDCIKSSSYGA

-560 NDTQRVFGF
+560 ADTQRVFSF
-569 VNNIKSG
+569 VNKIKPG

-591 TNKEGYCAA
+591 TNKNDSYCTS
-600 NKGDGAGCEN
+600 NKGDGTGCEN
-610 FSFFYAAGSYFG
+610 FSFFYAAGSYYG
-622 HRDMSSGFY
+622 KKNSKGFY
-631 GATDPFGKTKAYKY
+631 GDTDPFGVTKASKY
-645 SMTNFGRDANL
+645 SMTNFGRDANF
-656 YMYTIMHQQWYGAP
+656 YMYTVMHQQWYGAP

-684 GTGLGPYNSDSGN
+684 GTGLGPYNSDIGN
-697 YLKLRN
+697 YLKNRR
-703 ISFSSVLLGIVNK
+703 ISFSSVLLGIVNQ

-754 MNDHNTKDSTP
+754 MNDHNTKDSEP

-824 PLIIDD
+824 PLIIDKN
-830 RDNNAGFVNFVGK
+830 DNNAGFVNFVGK

-858 FPPVNQDDYGTRRR
+858 FPPVNQDDYGTRHR
-872 YGSIKQKKGAQANN
+872 YGSIKQKKGARAND
-886 YPLDASYLTN
+886 YPLDANYLTV
-896 NPDGDSNTPLKN
+896 NPEGDSNTPLKN

-968 SVSFRSVDGDE
+968 SIQFRSVDSD
-979 DSAVNDDRAALGEDR
+979 DNSAVNDDRAAIGEDR
-994 EDSMPECWPKAQDAT
+994 EDSMPACWPKAQNAT
-1009 KRNVWFVSDAPKTGD
+1009 KRNVWFVSDAPKAGD

-1039 QDKVL
+1039 HDKVL

-1061 QLQNGKDPKVLSNY
+1061 QLQDGKDPKVLPNY

-1130 DSKIKFWVKGH
+1130 NSKIKFWVKGH

-1162 KNKRFFDSKKVVV
+1162 KNKRFFDNKKVVV

-1202 ISYDQFIHKNGELDN
+1202 ISYNQFIHKNGELDN
-1217 QTDQVGWVINSG
+1217 QTDQVGWVINSD
-1229 NSKDEG
+1229 NSKDDG

-1241 ADQTRNRGV
+1241 GDQNRNHGV

-1304 RVRSIMVRIWARGQ
+1304 RVRSIMVRIWARG
-1318 KKPGNEHNYDQLC
+1318 KEKPGNEHDYDKIC

-1353 HQVNTYKHNNDA
+1353 HQVNTYNHNNDA
-1365 ASPDGSRAAGDRSA
+1365 ASPDGSRAAEDRAA

-1388 DAADDKSAD
+1388 DVADDKAADGQSADGKDKDKSKADGKNKADDKAAD
-1397 GKAADGKAADSKAAD
+1397 GKAADGKAKV
-1412 GKDNAKSK
+1412 
-1420 ADKSKADNKAKAG
+1420 DNKAKADS
-1433 NEKTENAKPGEKST
+1433 EKTENAKPRENST
-1447 QNQQKSKEQQNQQ
+1447 QNQQGKQDEQAN
-1460 NKQNQPQKQ
+1460 
-1469 ENKQTA
+1469 
-1475 KPQQEN
+1475 KPQ
-1481 KQQTQKQEKKQE
+1481 T
-1493 QQIQQSQVNNKPAS
+1493 SNKPAS

-1512 ELKKNAKNKTAKKS
+1512 ATKKN
-1526 SKKNAKKRNIPG
+1526 SKKNAKKRNVPG
-1538 RRGKVRFAVLKEDE
+1538 RRGSVKLAVLNEGDSSKKD
-1552 NKSTDSKLENKQ
+1552 NIQKSEVQKPEVSDGNKQ
-1564 GADQKTDQKPSEN
+1564 SD
-1577 AANSEKAANSE
+1577 AANTEENGRASKDNKVSNGSKNSDNKNAKNSE
-1588 TKNVPNKNVPNNGNE
+1588 
-1603 KQNKAGD
+1603 
-1610 TNASTGVNK
+1610 
-1619 DAKKR
+1619 DAKDSEDKAEE
-1624 SKRSTQNKDGKNG
+1624 
-1637 NTGNTSKDRE
+1637 SKD
-1647 TSKDGDAKAKED
+1647 
-1659 AEKQDRDAE
+1659 QDRSAE
-1668 DEDRSTA
+1668 GEDRSVGMN
-1675 KSNDDWRKEYSKRII
+1675 NDQWRKEYSKRII
-1690 TAKLGDHIKGCT
+1690 TANLGDHIKGCT
-1702 TNGDDKCEITFDPV
+1702 ANGDDKCEITFDPV

-1728 IGSRIYVDV
+1728 IGSRIYVDT
-1737 YSVSKD
+1737 YSVSEKT
-1743 NPDER
+1743 PDER
-1748 QNKLWKLMD
+1748 QNKLWKLME
-1757 PGNLQDREESDPLP
+1757 PSNMQDYEESDPLP

-1820 DQKKYDTYDQYDNGF
+1820 GENKYDTYDQYDNGF
-1835 NPAKTQAK
+1835 NPTKTQAK
-1843 YAYGEDKPQYSC
+1843 YAYGEDKPKYSC
-1855 DSETGQQWKLC
+1855 ASETDQQWKLC

-1873 NAIGDIKQKQYAKKT
+1873 GKLGEISEKKYAEKN
-1888 LAFKKLEADDET
+1888 LVFNKLEADDET
-1900 ILNPIEH
+1900 ILNPIEN

-1921 GLVNNNKKSVDGR
+1921 GLVNDNKKSVDGR

-1945 LYGNQ
+1945 LHGNQ

-1964 SYRKGGNGRP
+1964 SYRKGGNGKP

-1979 VLKLV
+1979 VLKLI

-2020 YPMRGDGS
+2020 YPMVNEALGYAVRDNACAASIGGDGNV
-2028 YGFAIKDNICS
+2028 GE
-2039 SSMRGSAVAGKCQWR
+2039 GKCQWR
-2054 NKLNLVKYTPKE
+2054 NKLNLVKYTPEGFASKGTA
-2066 FIMDRSSFSY
+2066 FPY
-2076 DASVNMKNGREVHIT
+2076 DASVNMKNGSEVHIT
-2091 DRLVKNQSSQH
+2091 DRLVENKNSQH
-2102 IGDAKEFSEYAIHK
+2102 ADEDKYVSEYAIHK

-2121 GGEDLNGQA
+2121 GGEYLNGQA

-2135 GDVITKNIDVDTMND
+2135 GDIITKNIDVDTMND
-2150 YDAYGEGTSEADG
+2150 YDAYGEGASTPEG
-2163 YANNRPFTH
+2163 YANNRPFMH
-2172 AQLYVNNGQVTND
+2172 AQLYVNNGQVYND
-2185 LLLREP
+2185 LALRDP

-2216 SAKSYQEWDGKPWD
+2216 SAKKYGSNGTPWD
-2230 IHGRCMLNGD
+2230 IHGDCLPKNGGD
-2240 VNNCSTLDD
+2240 VHNCQIRRNNKGNDDVNDYVYLDD
-2249 DVITLDKKIYAD
+2249 TRYSLDGTSKLPWYA
-2261 NTKAWY
+2261 
-2267 EADNATINLPAALKL
+2267 ADQATMMLPYALKL
-2282 DDDFNEY
+2282 DDDFNAYTNGLNTNSE
-2289 EPGKCT
+2289 
-2295 REWKHG
+2295 
-2301 GILHK
+2301 
-2306 GYVTLCPNS
+2306 GYQS
-2315 INSKVLVSNLNIYI
+2315 
-2329 KANNIQD
+2329 D
-2336 SSGKTSSPMLKFVSN
+2336 GTSSKILQDNLQIDIVADGVKDRNGNALNPSVRFVRN
-2351 GVTNKHLL
+2351 GVINRHLL
-2359 RRFIEKY
+2359 RRFVEKY
-2366 RSTDMQNPS
+2366 RSTDLQNPS
-2375 VKKQTVFTMYAE
+2375 TDKQTVFKMYAK
-2387 TTDSAG
+2387 TTDSDG
-2393 KQSDKTVVGCF
+2393 KESAETSVGCF
-2404 KATWT
+2404 KAMWT
-2409 DMVKP
+2409 DVVKP
-2414 SVVAYDGKSDENAK
+2414 SVVAYDGETDEVAK
-2428 YDSWLSKDGS
+2428 KDKWFNNN

-2447 VKSGYGA
+2447 VTAGFGA

-2465 ELQENKIATFKAAA
+2465 DLEKAKQPAS
-2479 NAGFAGIAGRSRED
+2479 NAVFGSNASTGNQNEP
-2493 ANKSDVENSIGKTI
+2493 DVENSIGKTI
-2507 SICWDKSWSV
+2507 SICWIERGAWGRKSKWEV
-2517 CSGTS
+2517 CPGTS
-2522 KPREVTLNQD
+2522 KPDDVKLENPKTDKGVR
-2532 NDGNAV
+2532 GV

-2545 LAPGSVVRARSRL
+2545 LAPGSVVRARNRK
-2558 DVGPWTYMPGVRSP
+2558 DVGPWSSMPGVRSP
-2572 EDLADDSGNRDGNK
+2572 EDLADDSVNRDGNK
-2586 TARSSESGGNGGNR
+2586 TARSGGSSRSGSGRSRGNT
-2600 GSARAAKGRNAKSRA
+2600 RAAKGRNAKGRA
-2615 AKGRNSYRDDASSED
+2615 AKDKNSYKDDASSED

-2651 YWSAENWS
+2651 YLNAGDWE
-2659 GMKKPSDCVYFGVKM
+2659 GQLKPSDCVYFDVNMK
-2674 NRQIVQIHPMLLSG
+2674 RQIVQIHPMLLSG

-2698 RSENNFANQPEKGIW
+2698 RNENNFANEPRKGIW

-2733 MVTFRQYDYDKMTGE
+2733 MVTFRQYDYSAMDNDH
-2748 QKPLD
+2748 KPLH
-2753 QNLPNYGDR
+2753 LPNYDGR
-2762 KSQVGNKQ
+2762 QVGNKQ

-2788 QKNKI
+2788 RENKI

-2800 AESGHDNTAG
+2800 APENVDSEHG
-2810 GNDYAADYLAD
+2810 GDSKGAADYLAD
-2821 APTSFKET
+2821 APASFDET
-2829 EGDKALR
+2829 KGDKALR
-2836 VKDRPYDPGFVL
+2836 VKDRPDDPGFVL

-2859 NASTKRNFTLND
+2859 NASTKKQFELND
-2871 LQSALKLKRNGTLHP
+2871 LQAALKLKRNGTLHP
-2886 ATECGT
+2886 ANECGK
-2892 YVDGSKWDF
+2892 YVDGSDWDF

-2910 EVKGSDKVDGEHNQN
+2910 EVRGSDKVDGEHNQN
-2925 GFSFDG
+2925 GFSFDWN
-2931 TTHFYTYN
+2931 THLYTYD
-2939 PSEDH
+2939 PSEGQ
-2944 RSAANG
+2944 AGANG
-2950 ADNDNGGS
+2950 AG

-2964 YVNVIDMISKGGT
+2964 YVNVIDMISKDGT

-2985 SAGVTSESSN
+2985 SAGVTSESSD
-2995 TGLSLADFA
+2995 TGLSLTDFA
-3004 NIGAWGRSG
+3004 GVGAWGRSG
-3013 AIDSSLIGH
+3013 SIGSGLIGH

-3037 YGDSWVGDTHKTR
+3037 YGDSWVGNTHKTR
-3050 GKEGGWNN
+3050 GKAGGWNN
-3058 DANYEFVMPVYLIP
+3058 DANYEFVMPVYLVP
-3072 VDNEKPT
+3072 VDNVKPT

-3091 TDANNPYVVTMEE
+3091 TDANNPYVVTMKEE
-3104 KDYSKLT
+3104 DYSKLT
-3111 VKGNPVE
+3111 VNRSE
-3118 YEDGK
+3118 A
-3123 VSKSESK
+3123 SKSASDK
-3130 ESGKTLFA
+3130 DKKTLFA
-3138 DVHDDYDSFG
+3138 DVHDDYDSFSG
-3148 DLSNRSLVACKVSKL
+3148 LSDLSLFACKVEKA
-3163 GKTEF
+3163 GGATDF
-3168 NTCKSIM
+3168 NSCTPIM
-3175 SNNGAVDTAAFK
+3175 GNNGSVNTAAFK
-3187 KLKTDGNGV
+3187 KLKTDGSGV
-3196 EYALYGHAKDKSDNE
+3196 EYALYGRAKDSSGNMSEDFDKNDK
-3211 SDGFGDNNNVGHL
+3211 GRL

-3266 FGRRGWLS
+3266 FGRRGWLG

-3279 NGFGALTDSK
+3279 NGFGGLTDSK
-3289 HCDASSEALR
+3289 HCDASAEALR

-3307 LKWLRR
+3307 LKSKLKLMFKWLRL

>member
-1 MKSIWTITLNVLVRI
+1 MSSILTILRNIFVYSYKYAQNI
-16 GRLTQCAARAAK
+16 AK
-28 RAAQHMYSATKRA
+28 TILI
-41 SARAHSASDCAH
+41 C
-53 SASVRAHRASGS
+53 
-65 AFASALK
+65 LI
-72 AVLVCALS
+72 S
-80 VAMLLP
+80 VAMWLP
-86 VCLTAE
+86 MCITTYTAQAAE
-92 TAVAAEN
+92 TN
-99 ANNSANT
+99 ATGTNSHESASNTSTNTASNTANKSSNSSSNKSGNADNSANSGNSNGNGT
-106 SANPDSHS
+106 SANS
-114 GSKPISNPNPQ
+114 GDT
-125 PNPQPNPPSRQGSVS
+125 
-140 SQSSAASDASSSA
+140 SAN
-153 ASDAALDAASSSASS
+153 
-168 SSDLSSFQSFG
+168 G
-179 SNNNVFMDES
+179 SNNLDSNSLQRYINSSQLDNGAGNGLGNVAGNGLGAGAG
-189 SPLARALRSLKSRG
+189 SPLGLGLVNGLGNSSLLGNSLGNGAGNGLRNGAGDGAASPFG
-203 SSPLARDAKEAQAK
+203 SSSGLASLYGSQSRLSLFERAAEEAQAK
-217 AQNREVK
+217 AQNREAK
-224 NYSARESYEVYRPGC
+224 NYSARESYEVYHPGC

-276 SSDPFIGAATRP
+276 SGDPFIGAATRP

-407 VLYNGRE
+407 VLYSGRE
-414 DTALYKQ
+414 ETALYKQ

-472 GKMKGSDDSK
+472 GKMKGDNDSQ

-551 VQNLYQSIK
+551 VQNLYWSIK
-560 NDTQRVFGF
+560 DDTQRVFGF

-591 TNKEGYCAA
+591 TNKENSYCTA
-600 NKGDGAGCEN
+600 NKGDGTGCEN

-631 GATDPFGKTKAYKY
+631 GANDPFGITKAGKY

-697 YLKLRN
+697 YLEHRH
-703 ISFSSVLLGIVNK
+703 ISFSSVLLGIVNQ
-716 PLGYSSLMNESED
+716 PLGTSYLMNENQD

-754 MNDHNTKDSTP
+754 MNDHNTKDSEP

-787 WYRIITQ
+787 WYRVITQ

-824 PLIIDD
+824 PLIIDN

-843 RSDLYKQVMAFDPNL
+843 RSDLYRQVMAFDPNL
-858 FPPVNQDDYGTRRR
+858 FPPVNKDEYGSRHR
-872 YGSIKQKKGAQANN
+872 YGSIKQKKGSKTND
-886 YPLDASYLTN
+886 YPLDANYLTN

-968 SVSFRSVDGDE
+968 SISFRSI
-979 DSAVNDDRAALGEDR
+979 DSDDNSAANNDRAAMGEDR
-994 EDSMPECWPKAQDAT
+994 EDSMPECWPKAQNAT
-1009 KRNVWFVSDAPKTGD
+1009 KRNVWFVKDAPKTGD

-1032 DPVKQDL
+1032 DPVRKDL

-1061 QLQNGKDPKVLSNY
+1061 QLQDGKNPKVLPNY

-1113 NNGNPVDVPA
+1113 NNGNPVDAPA

-1130 DSKIKFWVKGH
+1130 NSKIKFWVKGH
-1141 DDKRILLGVKPDE
+1141 DDKRILLGVKPQE
-1154 ATEYFTNN
+1154 ATDYFTND

-1183 TNRDKK
+1183 TPRDKK
-1189 NNCDTSGCGDFTT
+1189 NDCDTRGCGDFTT
-1202 ISYDQFIHKNGELDN
+1202 ISYDQFIHKNGEFDSK
-1217 QTDQVGWVINSG
+1217 TDQVGWVTNSK
-1229 NSKDEG
+1229 NSKDDG

-1241 ADQTRNRGV
+1241 GDQNRNHGV

-1258 DAAGNSVIKKLRLII
+1258 DAAGNSVIKKIKLII

-1304 RVRSIMVRIWARGQ
+1304 RVRSIMVRIWARG
-1318 KKPGNEHNYDQLC
+1318 KEKPRKDHNYDKLC
-1331 PKDGSCYG
+1331 PNDGSCYG

-1353 HQVNTYKHNNDA
+1353 HQVNTFNHNNDA
-1365 ASPDGSRAAGDRSA
+1365 ASPDGSRAA

-1388 DAADDKSAD
+1388 DAVDDKAADGKSADGKSAD
-1397 GKAADGKAADSKAAD
+1397 GKAKV
-1412 GKDNAKSK
+1412 
-1420 ADKSKADNKAKAG
+1420 DNKAKADS
-1433 NEKTENAKPGEKST
+1433 EKTDNAKPRENST
-1447 QNQQKSKEQQNQQ
+1447 QNQQDEQDEQAN
-1460 NKQNQPQKQ
+1460 
-1469 ENKQTA
+1469 
-1475 KPQQEN
+1475 KPQ
-1481 KQQTQKQEKKQE
+1481 T
-1493 QQIQQSQVNNKPAS
+1493 SNKPAS

-1512 ELKKNAKNKTAKKS
+1512 ATKKDTKKNSKNKTAKNS
-1526 SKKNAKKRNIPG
+1526 SKKNSKKRNAPG
-1538 RRGKVRFAVLKEDE
+1538 KRSKVRFAVLNEGDSSKNANTQKSEVQKPEVSDGNKQSDSANTAE
-1552 NKSTDSKLENKQ
+1552 NGSASKDNKGSNDSK
-1564 GADQKTDQKPSEN
+1564 DS
-1577 AANSEKAANSE
+1577 
-1588 TKNVPNKNVPNNGNE
+1588 KNVKDSE
-1603 KQNKAGD
+1603 
-1610 TNASTGVNK
+1610 
-1619 DAKKR
+1619 DAKSEE
-1624 SKRSTQNKDGKNG
+1624 SKG
-1637 NTGNTSKDRE
+1637 
-1647 TSKDGDAKAKED
+1647 
-1659 AEKQDRDAE
+1659 QDRDAE
-1668 DEDRSTA
+1668 GEDRSAKKTA
-1675 KSNDDWRKEYSKRII
+1675 KSNDDWRKEFSKRIL

-1702 TNGDDKCEITFDPV
+1702 ANGGDKCEITFDPV

-1728 IGSRIYVDV
+1728 IGSRIYVDT
-1737 YSVSKD
+1737 YSVPEN
-1743 NPDER
+1743 NPDWR
-1748 QNKLWKLMD
+1748 QDKLWKLME
-1757 PGNLQDREESDPLP
+1757 PGNLQDYEESDPLP

-1820 DQKKYDTYDQYDNGF
+1820 GQKKYDTYDQYDSGF
-1835 NPAKTQAK
+1835 KPKTTQAK
-1843 YAYGEDKPQYSC
+1843 YAYGDDKPQYSC
-1855 DSETGQQWKLC
+1855 ESKTDYQWKLC
-1866 LGGVTGI
+1866 LDGVTGI
-1873 NAIGDIKQKQYAKKT
+1873 GKLDEKHKLNEMLYAIKT
-1888 LAFKKLEADDET
+1888 LSFQKLEADDET
-1900 ILNPIEH
+1900 TLNPIEH

-1921 GLVNNNKKSVDGR
+1921 GLVDNNKKSVDGR

-1939 DGPQNG
+1939 DGLQNG
-1945 LYGNQ
+1945 LHGNQ
-1950 KYGTQYFVYKWNIN
+1950 KLGTQYFVYKWNIN
-1964 SYRKGGNGRP
+1964 SYRKGGNGKA

-1990 NKQEEE
+1990 NTQEE

-2020 YPMRGDGS
+2020 YPM
-2028 YGFAIKDNICS
+2028 
-2039 SSMRGSAVAGKCQWR
+2039 AVAGGLGYAVRDNTCAASIAAHNGVAQEGKCQWR

-2066 FIMDRSSFSY
+2066 FIMDSSSFSY
-2076 DASVNMKNGREVHIT
+2076 NASVNMKNGSEVHIT
-2091 DRLVKNQSSQH
+2091 DKLIENKGSQH
-2102 IGDAKEFSEYAIHK
+2102 AGEDKYVSEYAIHK

-2135 GDVITKNIDVDTMND
+2135 GDIITKNIDVDTMND
-2150 YDAYGEGTSEADG
+2150 YDAYGEGTSKPEG
-2163 YANNRPFTH
+2163 YANNRPFMH

-2191 GKTPDNTTNVI
+2191 SKTPDNTTNVI

-2230 IHGRCMLNGD
+2230 IHGKCMINGD
-2240 VNNCSTLDD
+2240 VNNCNTVDD
-2249 DVITLDKKIYAD
+2249 DVITLDKKIYAG
-2261 NTKAWY
+2261 NKAWY

-2282 DDDFNEY
+2282 DDDFNAY
-2289 EPGKCT
+2289 ESGKCT

-2301 GILHK
+2301 GIFNK
-2306 GYVTLCPNS
+2306 QYVTLCPNS
-2315 INSKVLVSNLNIYI
+2315 INSKVLVNNLNVYI
-2329 KANNIQD
+2329 QANNIQD
-2336 SSGKTSSPMLKFVSN
+2336 SSGKTSSPMVKFVSN

-2359 RRFIEKY
+2359 RRFVEKY
-2366 RSTDMQNPS
+2366 RSTDLENPS
-2375 VKKQTVFTMYAE
+2375 VNKQTVFTMYAE

-2393 KQSDKTVVGCF
+2393 KQSAKTVVGCF

-2414 SVVAYDGKSDENAK
+2414 SVVAYDGKSNEFAK

-2465 ELQENKIATFKAAA
+2465 ELEKPVTSNGLFGSAA
-2479 NAGFAGIAGRSRED
+2479 NSNET
-2493 ANKSDVENSIGKTI
+2493 NLETSIGKTI
-2507 SICWDKSWSV
+2507 SVCWNGSWSV

-2522 KPREVTLNQD
+2522 KPNEVTLD
-2532 NDGNAV
+2532 HDDKGNAV
-2538 LTFPSGF
+2538 ITFPSGF

-2558 DVGPWTYMPGVRSP
+2558 EVGPWTYMPGVRSP
-2572 EDLADDSGNRDGNK
+2572 EDLSDDSLNRDGNK
-2586 TARSSESGGNGGNR
+2586 TARSGGSNRSGGNSRNSGNTR
-2600 GSARAAKGRNAKSRA
+2600 AVKGRAAKDK
-2615 AKGRNSYRDDASSED
+2615 NSYKDDASSED

-2651 YWSAENWS
+2651 YWSADNWS
-2659 GMKKPSDCVYFGVKM
+2659 DLKKPSDCVYFGVTMK
-2674 NRQIVQIHPMLLSG
+2674 RQIVQIHPMLLSG

-2698 RSENNFANQPEKGIW
+2698 HSENNFAGEPKKGIW
-2713 LPNDS
+2713 LQNDS
-2718 EIVTNEDPRLGPGRT
+2718 EIVTNEDPRLEPGKT
-2733 MVTFRQYDYDKMTGE
+2733 MVTFRKYDYSAMDDE
-2748 QKPLD
+2748 HKPL
-2753 QNLPNYGDR
+2753 NPPTYSGR
-2762 KSQVGNKQ
+2762 QVGNIQ
-2770 DVAVL
+2770 DVAVM

-2788 QKNKI
+2788 RENKI

-2800 AESGHDNTAG
+2800 APENVDSEHG
-2810 GNDYAADYLAD
+2810 GDSKGAADYLAD
-2821 APTSFKET
+2821 APTSFEET
-2829 EGDKALR
+2829 KDNSKALR
-2836 VKDRPYDPGFVL
+2836 VAGRSYDPGFVL

-2871 LQSALKLKRNGTLHP
+2871 LQYALKLKRNSTLHP
-2886 ATECGT
+2886 ANECGN
-2892 YVDGSKWDF
+2892 YVDGSQWAF

-2910 EVKGSDKVDGEHNQN
+2910 EVRGSDKVDGEKGRN
-2925 GFSFDG
+2925 GFSFDWN
-2931 TTHFYTYN
+2931 THFYTYN

-2944 RSAANG
+2944 RSGAASAANG
-2950 ADNDNGGS
+2950 ADNDNGGTTE
-2958 AAAETW
+2958 ETW

-2977 GGGYKIPN
+2977 GGGYSIPN
-2985 SAGVTSESSN
+2985 SSGVTSESSN
-2995 TGLSLADFA
+2995 TGLSLTDFA

-3013 AIDSSLIGH
+3013 SIGSDLIGH
-3022 KVLKNPDNDLSVIMT
+3022 KVLKNPDNGLSVIMT

-3058 DANYEFVMPVYLIP
+3058 DANYEFVMPVYLVP
-3072 VDNEKPT
+3072 VDNVKPT
-3079 VAATAGSLLSGH
+3079 FAATAGSLLSGH
-3091 TDANNPYVVTMEE
+3091 ADANNPYVVTMEE
-3104 KDYSKLT
+3104 KDYAKLT
-3111 VKGNPVE
+3111 VNRSE
-3118 YEDGK
+3118 A
-3123 VSKSESK
+3123 SKPASDK
-3130 ESGKTLFA
+3130 DKKTLFA
-3138 DVHDDYDSFG
+3138 DVHDDYDSFSG
-3148 DLSNRSLVACKVSKL
+3148 LSDLSLVACKVDKL

-3168 NTCKSIM
+3168 GNCASIM
-3175 SNNGAVDTAAFK
+3175 GSNGSFDANAFK
-3187 KLKTDGNGV
+3187 TLKDNGSGV
-3196 EYALYGHAKDKSDNE
+3196 EYALYGRAKDRSDNE
-3211 SDGFGDNNNVGHL
+3211 SDGFGDNNGKGHL

-3266 FGRRGWLS
+3266 FGRRGWLG

-3279 NGFGALTDSK
+3279 NGFGGLTDSK
-3289 HCDASSEALR
+3289 HCDASAEALR
-3299 SGKLFKFK
+3299 SGNLLFK
-3307 LKWLRR
+3307 LKLMFKRLRL

>member
-1 MKSIWTITLNVLVRI
+1 MKRVKQCKTGGIMKSIWTIMLNVLVRI
-16 GRLTQCAARAAK
+16 GQLTQCATRAAVRAVKCADKHVYRAFVSAVARA
-28 RAAQHMYSATKRA
+28 
-41 SARAHSASDCAH
+41 
-53 SASVRAHRASGS
+53 
-65 AFASALK
+65 LK
-72 AVLVCALS
+72 TVLKTVLVCAIS
-80 VAMLLP
+80 VAMWLP

-92 TAVAAEN
+92 TAVAADN
-99 ANNSANT
+99 ANNSSTSAE
-106 SANPDSHS
+106 SANPNSQS
-114 GSKPISNPNPQ
+114 GSKSISNSDSQTGSKSNSESSSQ
-125 PNPQPNPPSRQGSVS
+125 PNPSSHQGSVFSNQNPASSNQNPASSAPSAPSSSEYAS
-140 SQSSAASDASSSA
+140 SQSSSDSSE
-153 ASDAALDAASSSASS
+153 
-168 SSDLSSFQSFG
+168 LSSLQGFG
-179 SNNNVFMDES
+179 NNSVFMDES
-189 SPLARALRSLKSRG
+189 SPFARALNSLKSRG
-203 SSPLARDAKEAQAK
+203 SSPLERAADDYAK
-217 AQNREVK
+217 AQNREAK
-224 NYSARESYEVYRPGC
+224 NYTARESYEEYHPGC

-265 LDVNSLGYNLD
+265 LDVNSLGYNLE
-276 SSDPFIGAATRP
+276 SGDPFIGAATRP

-331 HKGSG
+331 NQGSG
-336 VDRMNVPVDDTAD
+336 VDRINLPIDDTAD

-367 IIFNAGGRTQ
+367 VIFNAGGRTQ
-377 GAGAAFNYFTIPKGQ
+377 GAGAALDYFTIPKGQ

-407 VLYNGRE
+407 VLYSGRE
-414 DTALYKQ
+414 ATALYKQ
-421 NQYKK
+421 KK
-426 NHGGNLDNYKPP
+426 GNKNPP

-448 PNGLCSKEVKS
+448 PNGLCSIKTDGN
-459 SDFAPGDDLTAAW
+459 DFDTGDDLVAAW
-472 GKMKGSDDSK
+472 NKMRGNDDSK
-482 NGNYSRLLPSAMTTT
+482 NGNYSRLLPDAVTTE
-497 DLNSKDFGKCRDGG
+497 DLNSSDAIGWCRDG
-511 QGLDCIKSSSYAA
+511 QGLDCIKSSSYGA
-524 LDEGDLRVVPKV
+524 LDEGDLKVVPKV

-551 VQNLYQSIK
+551 VQNLYRSIK
-560 NDTQRVFGF
+560 GDTQRVFSF
-569 VNNIKSG
+569 VNKIKSG

-591 TNKEGYCAA
+591 TNKNDSYCTA
-600 NKGDGAGCEN
+600 NKGDGTGCEN
-610 FSFFYAAGSYFG
+610 FSFFYAAGSYYGKKF
-622 HRDMSSGFY
+622 SKGFY
-631 GATDPFGKTKAYKY
+631 GDTDPFGVTKASKY
-645 SMTNFGRDANL
+645 SMTNFGRDANF
-656 YMYTIMHQQWYGAP
+656 YMYTVMHQQWYGAP

-697 YLKLRN
+697 YLTNRH

-716 PLGYSSLMNESED
+716 PLGTSPLMNEDQD

-754 MNDHNTKDSTP
+754 MNDHNTKDSEP

-824 PLIIDD
+824 PLIVDE

-843 RSDLYKQVMAFDPNL
+843 RSDLYRQVMAFDPNL
-858 FPPVNQDDYGTRRR
+858 FPPVNKDDYGSRRK
-872 YGSIKQKKGAQANN
+872 YGSIRQRKGATNP
-886 YPLDASYLTN
+886 YPLDANYSTV
-896 NPDGDSNTPLKN
+896 NPDGDSNTPLKK

-917 NKWGDEPRSNTLQDA
+917 DKWGDEPRSNTLQDA

-959 DKINGQSRS
+959 DKITGQSRS
-968 SVSFRSVDGDE
+968 STQFRSVDSDD
-979 DSAVNDDRAALGEDR
+979 DSAVNDDRAALGENR
-994 EDSMPECWPKAQDAT
+994 EDSMPECWPKAQNAT
-1009 KRNVWFVSDAPKTGD
+1009 KRNVWFVKDAPKTGD

-1039 QDKVL
+1039 HDKVL

-1061 QLQNGKDPKVLSNY
+1061 QLQDGKNPEVLPNY

-1130 DSKIKFWVKGH
+1130 NSKIKFWVKGH
-1141 DDKRILLGVKPDE
+1141 DDKRILLGVKPKE
-1154 ATEYFTNN
+1154 ATDYFTNN

-1183 TNRDKK
+1183 TSRDRKNDCDNR
-1189 NNCDTSGCGDFTT
+1189 GCGDFTT
-1202 ISYDQFIHKNGELDN
+1202 ISYNQFIHKNGELDN
-1217 QTDQVGWVINSG
+1217 ETDQVGWVTNSG
-1229 NSKDEG
+1229 NSKDDG

-1241 ADQTRNRGV
+1241 GDQNRNHGV

-1304 RVRSIMVRIWARGQ
+1304 RVRSIMVRIWARG
-1318 KKPGNEHNYDQLC
+1318 KEKPGKEHNYDKLC
-1331 PKDGSCYG
+1331 PSDGSCYG
-1339 IVIQRDGNKKTDLW
+1339 IVIQRDGNKKTDFW
-1353 HQVNTYKHNNDA
+1353 HQVNTYNHNNDA
-1365 ASPDGSRAAGDRSA
+1365 ASPDGSRAAEDRS
-1379 EDRAALEDR
+1379 ALEDR

-1397 GKAADGKAADSKAAD
+1397 GKAADGKDKDKSKADGKAAD
-1412 GKDNAKSK
+1412 GKAKV
-1420 ADKSKADNKAKAG
+1420 DNKAKAD
-1433 NEKTENAKPGEKST
+1433 NEKTETAKPVENST
-1447 QNQQKSKEQQNQQ
+1447 QNQQDKQDEQAN
-1460 NKQNQPQKQ
+1460 
-1469 ENKQTA
+1469 
-1475 KPQQEN
+1475 KPQ
-1481 KQQTQKQEKKQE
+1481 T
-1493 QQIQQSQVNNKPAS
+1493 SNKPAS
-1507 LKISK
+1507 LKIVTAT
-1512 ELKKNAKNKTAKKS
+1512 KKNAKKN
-1526 SKKNAKKRNIPG
+1526 SKNKNAKKRNVPG
-1538 RRGKVRFAVLKEDE
+1538 RRGSVKLAVLNEGDSSKNE
-1552 NKSTDSKLENKQ
+1552 NTQKSEVQKPEVSDGNKQSDYANTAENGSASKDNKGSNDSK
-1564 GADQKTDQKPSEN
+1564 
-1577 AANSEKAANSE
+1577 NS
-1588 TKNVPNKNVPNNGNE
+1588 
-1603 KQNKAGD
+1603 NKA
-1610 TNASTGVNK
+1610 K
-1619 DAKKR
+1619 D
-1624 SKRSTQNKDGKNG
+1624 
-1637 NTGNTSKDRE
+1637 SKDNLE
-1647 TSKDGDAKAKED
+1647 ESKG
-1659 AEKQDRDAE
+1659 QDRDAE
-1668 DEDRSTA
+1668 GEDRSTG
-1675 KSNDDWRKEYSKRII
+1675 KSNDDWRKEFSKRII
-1690 TAKLGDHIKGCT
+1690 TANLGKYIKGCT

-1728 IGSRIYVDV
+1728 IGSRIYVDT
-1737 YSVSKD
+1737 YSVPEN
-1743 NPDER
+1743 NPDWR
-1748 QNKLWKLMD
+1748 QDKLWKLMD
-1757 PGNLQDREESDPLP
+1757 PSNLQDYEESDPLP

-1820 DQKKYDTYDQYDNGF
+1820 GQKKYDTYDQYDSGF

-1843 YAYGEDKPQYSC
+1843 YAYGEDKPKYSC
-1855 DSETGQQWKLC
+1855 ESKRDQQWKLC
-1866 LGGVTGI
+1866 LDGVTGI
-1873 NAIGDIKQKQYAKKT
+1873 GKLDEGHEFSEMLYAIKK
-1888 LAFKKLEADDET
+1888 LSFKKLEADDET
-1900 ILNPIEH
+1900 TLNPIEH

-1921 GLVNNNKKSVDGR
+1921 GLVDNNKKSVDGR

-1945 LYGNQ
+1945 LHGNQ

-1964 SYRKGGNGRP
+1964 SYRKGGNGKA

-1984 KGTPNI
+1984 KGTPSI
-1990 NKQEEE
+1990 NTKDENN
-1996 SKPQP
+1996 PQP

-2008 ADNKQFDAWNGS
+2008 ADNRQFDAWNDL
-2020 YPMRGDGS
+2020 YPKAVKDGGLG
-2028 YGFAIKDNICS
+2028 Y
-2039 SSMRGSAVAGKCQWR
+2039 AVHDGTCAASIAANNGVAKEGTCQWR
-2054 NKLNLVKYTPKE
+2054 NKLNLVKYTPNE
-2066 FIMDRSSFSY
+2066 FISKPSSFSY
-2076 DASVNMKNGREVHIT
+2076 DASVNMKNGSEVHIT
-2091 DRLVKNQSSQH
+2091 DRLVANKGSQH
-2102 IGDAKEFSEYAIHK
+2102 FGTEKVSEYAIHK

-2135 GDVITKNIDVDTMND
+2135 GDVITKNIDVDTIND
-2150 YDAYGEGTSEADG
+2150 YDAYGKDASTPDG
-2163 YANNRPFTH
+2163 YAKNRPFVH

-2216 SAKSYQEWDGKPWD
+2216 SAKSIDSNGNPWD
-2230 IHGRCMLNGD
+2230 IHGKCMVNGD
-2240 VNNCSTLDD
+2240 VNNCTVNNDNL
-2249 DVITLDKKIYAD
+2249 VILDKKAYQRG
-2261 NTKAWY
+2261 TKAWY
-2267 EADNATINLPAALKL
+2267 EADNATMNLPSALKL
-2282 DDDFNEY
+2282 DDDFNAY
-2289 EPGKCT
+2289 EPGKGVQHSEG
-2295 REWKHG
+2295 R
-2301 GILHK
+2301 LS
-2306 GYVTLCPNS
+2306 VTLYPDS
-2315 INSKVLVSNLNIYI
+2315 INSKVLLNNLNVYI

-2359 RRFIEKY
+2359 RRFVEKY
-2366 RSTDMQNPS
+2366 RSTDLQNPS
-2375 VKKQTVFTMYAE
+2375 TDKQTVFTMYAE

-2393 KQSDKTVVGCF
+2393 KQSERTVVGCF
-2404 KATWT
+2404 KATWENV
-2409 DMVKP
+2409 VKP
-2414 SVVAYDGKSDENAK
+2414 SVVAYDGETDEVAK
-2428 YDSWLSKDGS
+2428 EDRWLNN

-2447 VKSGYGA
+2447 VTAGFGA
-2454 KRMVV
+2454 SRMVV

-2465 ELQENKIATFKAAA
+2465 ELEKAKMDAFRAA
-2479 NAGFAGIAGRSRED
+2479 GARGFAGIAGRSSVD
-2493 ANKSDVENSIGKTI
+2493 GNKSDVENSIGKTI
-2507 SICWDKSWSV
+2507 SICWVERGGLIKRGSWEV
-2517 CSGTS
+2517 CPGTS
-2522 KPREVTLNQD
+2522 KPDEVKLENIKTDKGLK
-2532 NDGNAV
+2532 GV

-2545 LAPGSVVRARSRL
+2545 LAPGSVVRARDRRE
-2558 DVGPWTYMPGVRSP
+2558 VGPWSSMPGVRSP
-2572 EDLADDSGNRDGNK
+2572 EDLSDDSPDRDGNK
-2586 TARSSESGGNGGNR
+2586 TARSGESGRNDGNR
-2600 GSARAAKGRNAKSRA
+2600 GSTRSAEGK
-2615 AKGRNSYRDDASSED
+2615 NSYKDDAGSED

-2651 YWSAENWS
+2651 YWSVSNWE
-2659 GMKKPSDCVYFGVKM
+2659 GQLKPSDCVYFDVTMK
-2674 NRQIVQIHPMLLSG
+2674 RQIVQIHPMLLSG

-2698 RSENNFANQPEKGIW
+2698 RSENDYSGDPKKGIW

-2718 EIVTNEDPRLGPGRT
+2718 EIVTNEDPRLDPGRT
-2733 MVTFRQYDYDKMTGE
+2733 MVTFRKYDYSAMDDDH
-2748 QKPLD
+2748 KPF
-2753 QNLPNYGDR
+2753 NLPNYGDR
-2762 KSQVGNKQ
+2762 QVGNIQ
-2770 DVAVL
+2770 DVAIM

-2810 GNDYAADYLAD
+2810 GKDYAADYLAD
-2821 APTSFKET
+2821 APTSFEET
-2829 EGDKALR
+2829 KDDSKALR
-2836 VKDRPYDPGFVL
+2836 VAGRPYDPGFVL

-2859 NASTKRNFTLND
+2859 NASTKHNFTLND
-2871 LQSALKLKRNGTLHP
+2871 LQSALKLKRNGALHP
-2886 ATECGT
+2886 AAECGK
-2892 YVDGSKWDF
+2892 YVDGSDWSF

-2910 EVKGSDKVDGEHNQN
+2910 EVRGSDKVDGENNRN
-2925 GFSFDG
+2925 GFSFNWN
-2931 TTHFYTYN
+2931 THFYTYN
-2939 PSEDH
+2939 PSADH
-2944 RSAANG
+2944 RSGANG

-2977 GGGYKIPN
+2977 GGGYSIPN
-2985 SAGVTSESSN
+2985 SHGVTSESSN
-2995 TGLSLADFA
+2995 TGLSLTDFV

-3013 AIDSSLIGH
+3013 EIKPDFIGH
-3022 KVLKNPDNDLSVIMT
+3022 KVLKNPDNGLSVIMT

-3058 DANYEFVMPVYLIP
+3058 DANYEFVMPVYLVP

-3079 VAATAGSLLSGH
+3079 VAATGGSLLSGH
-3091 TDANNPYVVTMEE
+3091 TSANNPYVVTMEE
-3104 KDYSKLT
+3104 KDYANLT

-3118 YEDGK
+3118 YKDGK

-3138 DVHDDYDSFG
+3138 DVHDDYDRFG
-3148 DLSNRSLVACKVSKL
+3148 DLSNLNLVACKVKKL
-3163 GKTEF
+3163 GGATDF
-3168 NTCKSIM
+3168 NSCTSIM
-3175 SNNGAVDTAAFK
+3175 GNDGSVDAEAFK
-3187 KLKTDGNGV
+3187 KLKTDGSGV
-3196 EYALYGHAKDKSDNE
+3196 EYALYGHAKDKSSNE
-3211 SDGFGDNNNVGHL
+3211 SDGFGENGSRGHL

-3242 GGQAAIWFSFMF
+3242 GGQAAIWFSFLF

-3266 FGRRGWLS
+3266 FGRRGWLG

-3279 NGFGALTDSK
+3279 HGFGALTDSK
-3289 HCDASSEALR
+3289 HCDASAEVLR
-3299 SGKLFKFK
+3299 CGKPFFK
-3307 LKWLRR
+3307 LKSKFKWPRM

>member
-1 MKSIWTITLNVLVRI
+1 MKSIWTIMLNVLVRI
-16 GRLTQCAARAAK
+16 GQLTQCATRAAVRAVKCADKHVYRAFVSAVARA
-28 RAAQHMYSATKRA
+28 
-41 SARAHSASDCAH
+41 
-53 SASVRAHRASGS
+53 
-65 AFASALK
+65 LK
-72 AVLVCALS
+72 TVLKTVLVCAIS
-80 VAMLLP
+80 VAMWLP

-92 TAVAAEN
+92 TAVAADN
-99 ANNSANT
+99 ANNSSTSAE
-106 SANPDSHS
+106 SANPNSQS
-114 GSKPISNPNPQ
+114 GSKSISNSDSQTGSKSNSESSSQ
-125 PNPQPNPPSRQGSVS
+125 PNPSSHQGSVFSNQNPASSNQNPASSAPSAPSSSEYAS
-140 SQSSAASDASSSA
+140 SQSSSDSSE
-153 ASDAALDAASSSASS
+153 
-168 SSDLSSFQSFG
+168 LSSLQGFG
-179 SNNNVFMDES
+179 NNSVFMDES
-189 SPLARALRSLKSRG
+189 SPFARALNSLKSRG
-203 SSPLARDAKEAQAK
+203 SSPLERAADDYAK
-217 AQNREVK
+217 AQNREAK
-224 NYSARESYEVYRPGC
+224 NYTARESYEEYHPGC

-265 LDVNSLGYNLD
+265 LDVNSLGYNLE
-276 SSDPFIGAATRP
+276 SGDPFIGAATRP

-331 HKGSG
+331 NQGSG
-336 VDRMNVPVDDTAD
+336 VDRINLPIDDTAD

-367 IIFNAGGRTQ
+367 VIFNAGGRTQ
-377 GAGAAFNYFTIPKGQ
+377 GAGAALDYFTIPKGQ

-407 VLYNGRE
+407 VLYSGRE
-414 DTALYKQ
+414 ATALYKQ
-421 NQYKK
+421 KK
-426 NHGGNLDNYKPP
+426 GNKNPP

-448 PNGLCSKEVKS
+448 PNGLCSIKTDGN
-459 SDFAPGDDLTAAW
+459 DFDTGDDLVAAW
-472 GKMKGSDDSK
+472 NKMRGNDDSK
-482 NGNYSRLLPSAMTTT
+482 NGNYSRLLPDAVTTE
-497 DLNSKDFGKCRDGG
+497 DLNSSDAIGWCRDG
-511 QGLDCIKSSSYAA
+511 QGLDCIKSSSYGA
-524 LDEGDLRVVPKV
+524 LDEGDLKVVPKV

-551 VQNLYQSIK
+551 VQNLYRSIK
-560 NDTQRVFGF
+560 GDTQRVFSF
-569 VNNIKSG
+569 VNKIKSG

-591 TNKEGYCAA
+591 TNKNDSYCTA
-600 NKGDGAGCEN
+600 NKGDGTGCEN
-610 FSFFYAAGSYFG
+610 FSFFYAAGSYYGKKF
-622 HRDMSSGFY
+622 SKGFY
-631 GATDPFGKTKAYKY
+631 GDTDPFGVTKASKY
-645 SMTNFGRDANL
+645 SMTNFGRDANF
-656 YMYTIMHQQWYGAP
+656 YMYTVMHQQWYGAP

-697 YLKLRN
+697 YLTNRH

-716 PLGYSSLMNESED
+716 PLGTSPLMNEDQD

-754 MNDHNTKDSTP
+754 MNDHNTKDSEP

-824 PLIIDD
+824 PLIVDE

-843 RSDLYKQVMAFDPNL
+843 RSDLYRQVMAFDPNL
-858 FPPVNQDDYGTRRR
+858 FPPVNKDDYGSRRK
-872 YGSIKQKKGAQANN
+872 YGSIRQRKGATNP
-886 YPLDASYLTN
+886 YPLDANYSTV
-896 NPDGDSNTPLKN
+896 NPDGDSNTPLKK

-917 NKWGDEPRSNTLQDA
+917 DKWGDEPRSNTLQDA

-959 DKINGQSRS
+959 DKITGQSRS
-968 SVSFRSVDGDE
+968 STQFRSVDSDD

-994 EDSMPECWPKAQDAT
+994 EDSMPECWPKAQNAT
-1009 KRNVWFVSDAPKTGD
+1009 KRNVWFVKDAPKTGD

-1039 QDKVL
+1039 HDKVL

-1061 QLQNGKDPKVLSNY
+1061 QLQDGKNPEVLPNY

-1130 DSKIKFWVKGH
+1130 NSKIKFWVKGH
-1141 DDKRILLGVKPDE
+1141 DDKRILLGVKPKE
-1154 ATEYFTNN
+1154 ATDYFTND

-1183 TNRDKK
+1183 TPRDRK

-1202 ISYDQFIHKNGELDN
+1202 ISYNQFIHKNGELDN
-1217 QTDQVGWVINSG
+1217 ETDQVGWVTNSG
-1229 NSKDEG
+1229 NSKDDG

-1241 ADQTRNRGV
+1241 GDQNRNHGV

-1304 RVRSIMVRIWARGQ
+1304 RVRSIMVRIWARG
-1318 KKPGNEHNYDQLC
+1318 KEKPGKEHNYDKLC
-1331 PKDGSCYG
+1331 PSDGSCYG
-1339 IVIQRDGNKKTDLW
+1339 IVIQRDGNKKTDFW
-1353 HQVNTYKHNNDA
+1353 HQVNTYNHNNDA
-1365 ASPDGSRAAGDRSA
+1365 ASPDGSRAADDRS
-1379 EDRAALEDR
+1379 ALEDR

-1397 GKAADGKAADSKAAD
+1397 GKAADGKDKDKSKADGKAAD
-1412 GKDNAKSK
+1412 GKAKV
-1420 ADKSKADNKAKAG
+1420 DNKAKAD
-1433 NEKTENAKPGEKST
+1433 NEKTETAKPGENST
-1447 QNQQKSKEQQNQQ
+1447 QNQQDKQDEQAN
-1460 NKQNQPQKQ
+1460 
-1469 ENKQTA
+1469 
-1475 KPQQEN
+1475 KPQ
-1481 KQQTQKQEKKQE
+1481 T
-1493 QQIQQSQVNNKPAS
+1493 SNKPAS
-1507 LKISK
+1507 LKIVTAT
-1512 ELKKNAKNKTAKKS
+1512 KKNAKKN
-1526 SKKNAKKRNIPG
+1526 SKNKNAKKRNVSG
-1538 RRGKVRFAVLKEDE
+1538 RRGSVKLAVLNEGDSSKNE
-1552 NKSTDSKLENKQ
+1552 NTQKSEVQKPEVSDGNKQSDYANTAENGSASKDNKGSNDSK
-1564 GADQKTDQKPSEN
+1564 
-1577 AANSEKAANSE
+1577 NS
-1588 TKNVPNKNVPNNGNE
+1588 
-1603 KQNKAGD
+1603 NKA
-1610 TNASTGVNK
+1610 K
-1619 DAKKR
+1619 D
-1624 SKRSTQNKDGKNG
+1624 
-1637 NTGNTSKDRE
+1637 SKDNLE
-1647 TSKDGDAKAKED
+1647 ESKG
-1659 AEKQDRDAE
+1659 QDRDAE
-1668 DEDRSTA
+1668 GEDRSTG
-1675 KSNDDWRKEYSKRII
+1675 KSNDDWRKEFSKRII
-1690 TAKLGDHIKGCT
+1690 TANLGKYIKGCT

-1728 IGSRIYVDV
+1728 IGSRIYVDT
-1737 YSVSKD
+1737 YSVPEN
-1743 NPDER
+1743 NPDWR
-1748 QNKLWKLMD
+1748 QDKLWKLMD
-1757 PGNLQDREESDPLP
+1757 PSNLQDYEESDPLP

-1820 DQKKYDTYDQYDNGF
+1820 GQKKYDTYDQYDSGF

-1843 YAYGEDKPQYSC
+1843 YAYGEDKPKYSC
-1855 DSETGQQWKLC
+1855 ESKRDQQWKLC
-1866 LGGVTGI
+1866 LDGVTGI
-1873 NAIGDIKQKQYAKKT
+1873 GKLDEGHEFSEMLYAIKK
-1888 LAFKKLEADDET
+1888 LSFKKLEADDET
-1900 ILNPIEH
+1900 TLNPIDH

-1921 GLVNNNKKSVDGR
+1921 GLVDNNKKSVDGR

-1945 LYGNQ
+1945 LHGNQ
-1950 KYGTQYFVYKWNIN
+1950 KFGTQYFVYKWNIN
-1964 SYRKGGNGRP
+1964 SYRKGGNGKP

-1984 KGTPNI
+1984 KGTPSI
-1990 NKQEEE
+1990 NTKDENN
-1996 SKPQP
+1996 PQP

-2008 ADNKQFDAWNGS
+2008 ADNRQFDAWNGS
-2020 YPMRGDGS
+2020 YPM
-2028 YGFAIKDNICS
+2028 AVDN
-2039 SSMRGSAVAGKCQWR
+2039 GLGYAVHDNTCAASIASHNGVAQEGTCQWR

-2076 DASVNMKNGREVHIT
+2076 NASVNMKNGSEIHIT
-2091 DRLVKNQSSQH
+2091 DRLIENKGSQH
-2102 IGDAKEFSEYAIHK
+2102 AGEDKYVSEYAIHK

-2135 GDVITKNIDVDTMND
+2135 GDIITKNIDVDTMND
-2150 YDAYGEGTSEADG
+2150 YDAYGEGTSKPEG
-2163 YANNRPFTH
+2163 YANNRPFMH

-2185 LLLREP
+2185 LLLRDP

-2230 IHGRCMLNGD
+2230 IHGRCMIDGD
-2240 VNNCSTLDD
+2240 VNNCTVNNDNL
-2249 DVITLDKKIYAD
+2249 VILDKKAYQRG
-2261 NTKAWY
+2261 TKAWY
-2267 EADNATINLPAALKL
+2267 EADNATMNLPSALKL
-2282 DDDFNEY
+2282 DDDFNAY
-2289 EPGKCT
+2289 EPGKGVQHSEG
-2295 REWKHG
+2295 R
-2301 GILHK
+2301 LS
-2306 GYVTLCPNS
+2306 VTLYPDS
-2315 INSKVLVSNLNIYI
+2315 INSKVLLNNLNVYI

-2359 RRFIEKY
+2359 RRFVEKY
-2366 RSTDMQNPS
+2366 RSTDLQNPS
-2375 VKKQTVFTMYAE
+2375 TDKQTVFTMYAE

-2393 KQSDKTVVGCF
+2393 KQSERTVVGCF
-2404 KATWT
+2404 KATWENV
-2409 DMVKP
+2409 VKP
-2414 SVVAYDGKSDENAK
+2414 SVVAYDGETDEVAK
-2428 YDSWLSKDGS
+2428 EDRWLNN

-2447 VKSGYGA
+2447 VTAGFGA
-2454 KRMVV
+2454 SRMVV

-2465 ELQENKIATFKAAA
+2465 ELEKAKMDAFRAA
-2479 NAGFAGIAGRSRED
+2479 GARGFAGIAGRSSVD
-2493 ANKSDVENSIGKTI
+2493 GNKSDVENSIGKTI
-2507 SICWDKSWSV
+2507 SICWVERGGLIKRGSWEV
-2517 CSGTS
+2517 CPGTS
-2522 KPREVTLNQD
+2522 KPDEVKLENIKTDKGLK
-2532 NDGNAV
+2532 GV

-2545 LAPGSVVRARSRL
+2545 LAPGSVVRARDRRE
-2558 DVGPWTYMPGVRSP
+2558 VGPWSSMPGVRSP
-2572 EDLADDSGNRDGNK
+2572 EDLSDDSPDRDGNK
-2586 TARSSESGGNGGNR
+2586 TARSGESGRNDGNR
-2600 GSARAAKGRNAKSRA
+2600 GSTRSAEGK
-2615 AKGRNSYRDDASSED
+2615 NSYKDDAGSED

-2651 YWSAENWS
+2651 YWSVSNWE
-2659 GMKKPSDCVYFGVKM
+2659 GQLKPSDCVYFDVTMK
-2674 NRQIVQIHPMLLSG
+2674 RQIVQIHPMLLSG

-2698 RSENNFANQPEKGIW
+2698 RSENDYSGDPKKGIW

-2718 EIVTNEDPRLGPGRT
+2718 EIVTNEAPRLDPGRT
-2733 MVTFRQYDYDKMTGE
+2733 MVTFRKYDYSAMDDDH
-2748 QKPLD
+2748 KPF
-2753 QNLPNYGDR
+2753 NLPNYGDR
-2762 KSQVGNKQ
+2762 QVGNIQ
-2770 DVAVL
+2770 DVAIM

-2810 GNDYAADYLAD
+2810 GKDYAADYLAD
-2821 APTSFKET
+2821 APTSFEET
-2829 EGDKALR
+2829 KDDSKALR
-2836 VKDRPYDPGFVL
+2836 VAGRPYDPGFVL

-2859 NASTKRNFTLND
+2859 NASTKHNFTLND
-2871 LQSALKLKRNGTLHP
+2871 LQSALKLKRNGALHP
-2886 ATECGT
+2886 AAECGK
-2892 YVDGSKWDF
+2892 YVDGSDWSF

-2910 EVKGSDKVDGEHNQN
+2910 EVRGSDKVDGENNRN
-2925 GFSFDG
+2925 GFSFNWN
-2931 TTHFYTYN
+2931 THFYTYN
-2939 PSEDH
+2939 QSADH
-2944 RSAANG
+2944 RSGANG
-2950 ADNDNGGS
+2950 AGNDNGGS

-2977 GGGYKIPN
+2977 GGGYSIPN
-2985 SAGVTSESSN
+2985 SHGVTSESSN
-2995 TGLSLADFA
+2995 TGLSLTDFA

-3013 AIDSSLIGH
+3013 EIKPDFIGH
-3022 KVLKNPDNDLSVIMT
+3022 KVLKNPDNGLSVIMT

-3058 DANYEFVMPVYLIP
+3058 DANYEFVMPVYLVP

-3091 TDANNPYVVTMEE
+3091 TSANNPYVVTMEE

-3118 YEDGK
+3118 YENGK
-3123 VSKSESK
+3123 VSKSQSK

-3138 DVHDDYDSFG
+3138 DVHDDYDSFSR
-3148 DLSNRSLVACKVSKL
+3148 LSNLSLVACKVNKI
-3163 GKTEF
+3163 GGTTDF
-3168 NTCKSIM
+3168 NSCKSIM
-3175 SNNGAVDTAAFK
+3175 GNNGSVDAAAFK
-3187 KLKTDGNGV
+3187 NLKIDGSGV
-3196 EYALYGHAKDKSDNE
+3196 EYALYGHAKDKSSNE

-3254 GVLLALFLASGA
+3254 GVLLALAISTGA
-3266 FGRRGWLS
+3266 FGRRGWLG

-3279 NGFGALTDSK
+3279 HGFGALTDSK
-3289 HCDASSEALR
+3289 HCDASAELLR
-3299 SGKLFKFK
+3299 CGKSFFK
-3307 LKWLRR
+3307 LKSKFKWPRM

>member
-1 MKSIWTITLNVLVRI
+1 MKSIWTIMLNVLVRI
-16 GRLTQCAARAAK
+16 GQLTQCATRAAVRAAK
-28 RAAQHMYSATKRA
+28 RADQHVYRA
-41 SARAHSASDCAH
+41 L
-53 SASVRAHRASGS
+53 VS
-65 AFASALK
+65 AFPSALK
-72 AVLVCALS
+72 TVLVCAIS
-80 VAMLLP
+80 VAMWLP

-92 TAVAAEN
+92 TAVAADG
-99 ANNSANT
+99 ANSSSETSANTANEASNKAANKPSANT
-106 SANPDSHS
+106 SVNTSASPDSDS
-114 GSKPISNPNPQ
+114 GSE
-125 PNPQPNPPSRQGSVS
+125 SVS
-140 SQSSAASDASSSA
+140 NSANSANSTASASYQSFSSSSYA
-153 ASDAALDAASSSASS
+153 
-168 SSDLSSFQSFG
+168 SSDLSSLQSFG
-179 SNNNVFMDES
+179 NHRVFVNESNPFAQDLSFASADSNYASQNM
-189 SPLARALRSLKSRG
+189 SPLERA
-203 SSPLARDAKEAQAK
+203 AKEAQAQ
-217 AQNREVK
+217 AQNRDAK
-224 NYSARESYEVYRPGC
+224 NYTARESYEVYRPGC

-265 LDVNSLGYNLD
+265 LDVNSLGYNLESGD
-276 SSDPFIGAATRP
+276 QFASAATRP

-322 GRFRNMAFN
+322 GRLRNMAFN
-331 HKGSG
+331 YKGSG
-336 VDRMNVPVDDTAD
+336 VDRINLPIDDTAD

-367 IIFNAGGRTQ
+367 VIFNAGGRTQ
-377 GAGAAFNYFTIPKGQ
+377 GAGAALDYFTIPKGQ

-407 VLYNGRE
+407 VLYSGRE
-414 DTALYKQ
+414 ATALYK
-421 NQYKK
+421 KK
-426 NHGGNLDNYKPP
+426 QGNNNPP

-448 PNGLCSKEVKS
+448 PNGLCSIKTDGN
-459 SDFAPGDDLTAAW
+459 DFDTGDDLVAAW
-472 GKMKGSDDSK
+472 NKMRGTDDSK
-482 NGNYSRLLPSAMTTT
+482 NGNYSRILPDAVTTE
-497 DLNSKDFGKCRDGG
+497 DLGSTEAIGWCRDGT
-511 QGLDCIKSSSYAA
+511 GLDCIRSSSYGA

-536 EGSYNRGY
+536 EGSYSRGY

-551 VQNLYQSIK
+551 VQNLYRSIK
-560 NDTQRVFGF
+560 DDTQRVFSF
-569 VNNIKSG
+569 VNNIKPG

-591 TNKEGYCAA
+591 TNKNDAYCTA
-600 NKGDGAGCEN
+600 NKGDGTGCEN
-610 FSFFYAAGSYFG
+610 FSFFYAAGSYYG
-622 HRDMSSGFY
+622 KRQSKGFY
-631 GATDPFGKTKAYKY
+631 GATDPFGVTKASKY

-656 YMYTIMHQQWYGAP
+656 YMYTVMHQQWYGAP

-697 YLKLRN
+697 YLRN
-703 ISFSSVLLGIVNK
+703 RLISFSSVLLGIVNQ
-716 PLGYSSLMNESED
+716 PLGSSSLMNESED

-787 WYRIITQ
+787 WYRVITQ

-858 FPPVNQDDYGTRRR
+858 FPPVNKDEYGTRHR
-872 YGSIKQKKGAQANN
+872 YGSIKQKKGSKANN
-886 YPLDASYLTN
+886 YPLDASYLTS

-917 NKWGDEPRSNTLQDA
+917 DKWGDEPRSNTLQDA

-959 DKINGQSRS
+959 DKITGQSRS
-968 SVSFRSVDGDE
+968 SIQFRSVDSD
-979 DSAVNDDRAALGEDR
+979 DASAANNDRAAMGEDR
-994 EDSMPECWPKAQDAT
+994 EDSMPECWPKAQNAT
-1009 KRNVWFVSDAPKTGD
+1009 KRNVWFVSNAPKTGD

-1032 DPVKQDL
+1032 DPVKQEL
-1039 QDKVL
+1039 QTKVL
-1044 AKIKRIYRTW
+1044 DKIKRIYRNW

-1061 QLQNGKDPKVLSNY
+1061 QLQDGKDPKVLPNY

-1113 NNGNPVDVPA
+1113 NNGDPVDVPA

-1130 DSKIKFWVKGH
+1130 NSKIKFWVKGH
-1141 DDKRILLGVKPDE
+1141 DDKRILLGVKPKE
-1154 ATEYFTNN
+1154 ATDYFTND
-1162 KNKRFFDSKKVVV
+1162 KNKRFFDGKKVVV

-1189 NNCDTSGCGDFTT
+1189 NDCDNRGCGDFTT
-1202 ISYDQFIHKNGELDN
+1202 ISYDQFIHKNGESDSP
-1217 QTDQVGWVINSG
+1217 TDQVGWVINSN

-1241 ADQTRNRGV
+1241 GDQNRNHGV

-1304 RVRSIMVRIWARGQ
+1304 RVRSIMVRIWARGKEAP
-1318 KKPGNEHNYDQLC
+1318 KKDHNYFTMC
-1331 PKDGSCYG
+1331 PNDGSCYG
-1339 IVIQRDGNKKTDLW
+1339 IVIQRDGNKKTDFW
-1353 HQVNTYKHNNDA
+1353 HQVNTYNHNNDA
-1365 ASPDGSRAAGDRSA
+1365 AIPDGSRAAEDRSA
-1379 EDRAALEDR
+1379 EDRSALEDR
-1388 DAADDKSAD
+1388 DAAGYKAADGKSAD
-1397 GKAADGKAADSKAAD
+1397 GKDDKGSKDSK
-1412 GKDNAKSK
+1412 SS
-1420 ADKSKADNKAKAG
+1420 DKNDS
-1433 NEKTENAKPGEKST
+1433 
-1447 QNQQKSKEQQNQQ
+1447 
-1460 NKQNQPQKQ
+1460 
-1469 ENKQTA
+1469 
-1475 KPQQEN
+1475 
-1481 KQQTQKQEKKQE
+1481 
-1493 QQIQQSQVNNKPAS
+1493 
-1507 LKISK
+1507 
-1512 ELKKNAKNKTAKKS
+1512 KNA
-1526 SKKNAKKRNIPG
+1526 
-1538 RRGKVRFAVLKEDE
+1538 ED
-1552 NKSTDSKLENKQ
+1552 S
-1564 GADQKTDQKPSEN
+1564 
-1577 AANSEKAANSE
+1577 
-1588 TKNVPNKNVPNNGNE
+1588 
-1603 KQNKAGD
+1603 
-1610 TNASTGVNK
+1610 K
-1619 DAKKR
+1619 DAKSEE
-1624 SKRSTQNKDGKNG
+1624 SKG
-1637 NTGNTSKDRE
+1637 
-1647 TSKDGDAKAKED
+1647 
-1659 AEKQDRDAE
+1659 QDRDAE
-1668 DEDRSTA
+1668 GEDRSVGMN
-1675 KSNDDWRKEYSKRII
+1675 NDQWREEFSKRII
-1690 TAKLGDHIKGCT
+1690 TANLGDHIKGCT
-1702 TNGDDKCEITFDPV
+1702 ANGGDRCEITFDPV

-1728 IGSRIYVDV
+1728 IGSRIYVDT
-1737 YSVSKD
+1737 YSVPEN
-1743 NPDER
+1743 NPDWR
-1748 QNKLWKLMD
+1748 QDKLWKLME
-1757 PGNLQDREESDPLP
+1757 PVNLQDYEESDPLP

-1820 DQKKYDTYDQYDNGF
+1820 GENKYDTYDQYDNGF
-1835 NPAKTQAK
+1835 NPAKTIAK
-1843 YAYGEDKPQYSC
+1843 YAYGENKPQYSC
-1855 DSETGQQWKLC
+1855 QSKTDQQWKLC

-1873 NAIGDIKQKQYAKKT
+1873 GKLGEISEKKYAEKK
-1888 LAFKKLEADDET
+1888 LSFKKLEADDET
-1900 ILNPIEH
+1900 TLNPIDH

-1921 GLVNNNKKSVDGR
+1921 GLVDNNKKSVDGR

-1945 LYGNQ
+1945 LHGNQ
-1950 KYGTQYFVYKWNIN
+1950 KFGTQYFVYKWNIN
-1964 SYRKGGNGRP
+1964 SYRKGGNGKP

-1984 KGTPNI
+1984 KGTPSI
-1990 NKQEEE
+1990 NTKDENN
-1996 SKPQP
+1996 PQP

-2008 ADNKQFDAWNGS
+2008 ADNRQFDAWNGS
-2020 YPMRGDGS
+2020 YPMAVDNGLGYAVHDGTCAAS
-2028 YGFAIKDNICS
+2028 IASHNG
-2039 SSMRGSAVAGKCQWR
+2039 VAQEGTCQWR

-2076 DASVNMKNGREVHIT
+2076 NASVNMKNGSEVHIT
-2091 DRLVKNQSSQH
+2091 DMLIENKGSQH
-2102 IGDAKEFSEYAIHK
+2102 AGEDKYVSEYAIHK

-2135 GDVITKNIDVDTMND
+2135 GDIITKNIDVDTMND
-2150 YDAYGEGTSEADG
+2150 YDAYGEGTSKPEG
-2163 YANNRPFTH
+2163 YANNRPFMH

-2230 IHGRCMLNGD
+2230 IHGRCMINGD
-2240 VNNCSTLDD
+2240 VNNCNTIDD
-2249 DVITLDKKIYAD
+2249 DVITLDKKIYEN

-2267 EADNATINLPAALKL
+2267 EADKATINLPSALKL

-2289 EPGKCT
+2289 EPGKGD
-2295 REWKHG
+2295 RKWVQGSFFNK
-2301 GILHK
+2301 K
-2306 GYVTLCPNS
+2306 YVTLYPNS
-2315 INSKVLVSNLNIYI
+2315 INSKVLVNNLNVYI
-2329 KANNIQD
+2329 QANNIQD

-2359 RRFIEKY
+2359 RRFVEKY
-2366 RSTDMQNPS
+2366 RSTDLENPS
-2375 VKKQTVFTMYAE
+2375 VNKQTVFTMYAE

-2414 SVVAYDGKSDENAK
+2414 SVVAYDGEKDEVAK
-2428 YDSWLSKDGS
+2428 EDRWLNN

-2465 ELQENKIATFKAAA
+2465 ELEKPVTSNGLFGSTV
-2479 NAGFAGIAGRSRED
+2479 NSNDTNLET
-2493 ANKSDVENSIGKTI
+2493 SIGKTI
-2507 SICWDKSWSV
+2507 SVCWNGSWSV

-2522 KPREVTLNQD
+2522 KPNEVTLD
-2532 NDGNAV
+2532 HDDKGNAV
-2538 LTFPSGF
+2538 ITFPSGF

-2558 DVGPWTYMPGVRSP
+2558 EVGPWTYMPGVRSP
-2572 EDLADDSGNRDGNK
+2572 EDLSDDSPDRDGNK
-2586 TARSSESGGNGGNR
+2586 IARSGGNT
-2600 GSARAAKGRNAKSRA
+2600 RAAKGRNAKVRA
-2615 AKGRNSYRDDASSED
+2615 TKSAKDKNSYKDDASSED

-2651 YWSAENWS
+2651 YWSVSNWE
-2659 GMKKPSDCVYFGVKM
+2659 GQLKPSDCVYFDVTMK
-2674 NRQIVQIHPMLLSG
+2674 RQIVQIHPMLLSG

-2698 RSENNFANQPEKGIW
+2698 RSENNFAGEPKKGIW
-2713 LPNDS
+2713 LQNDS
-2718 EIVTNEDPRLGPGRT
+2718 EIVTNEDPRLDPGRT
-2733 MVTFRQYDYDKMTGE
+2733 MVTFRKYDYNAMDYDH
-2748 QKPLD
+2748 KPL
-2753 QNLPNYGDR
+2753 NLPDYGDR
-2762 KSQVGNKQ
+2762 QVGKIQ
-2770 DVAVL
+2770 DVAVM

-2788 QKNKI
+2788 RENKI

-2800 AESGHDNTAG
+2800 APQNVDSEHG
-2810 GNDYAADYLAD
+2810 GDSNGAADYLSD
-2821 APTSFKET
+2821 APTSFDET
-2829 EGDKALR
+2829 KGDKALR
-2836 VKDRPYDPGFVL
+2836 VDGRPYDPGFVL
-2848 SKDKKSLLYLY
+2848 SQDKKSLLYLY

-2871 LQSALKLKRNGTLHP
+2871 LQFALKLKRNSTLHP
-2886 ATECGT
+2886 ENECGN
-2892 YVDGSKWDF
+2892 YVDGSDWAF

-2910 EVKGSDKVDGEHNQN
+2910 EVRGSDKVDGEKSKN
-2925 GFSFDG
+2925 GFSFDWN
-2931 TTHFYTYN
+2931 THFYTYN

-2944 RSAANG
+2944 RSGANGAANG
-2950 ADNDNGGS
+2950 ADNDNGG
-2958 AAAETW
+2958 AAKETW

-2977 GGGYKIPN
+2977 GGGYQIPN
-2985 SAGVTSESSN
+2985 SHGVTSESSN
-2995 TGLSLADFA
+2995 TGLSLTNFA
-3004 NIGAWGRSG
+3004 RISAWGRSG

-3022 KVLKNPDNDLSVIMT
+3022 KILKNPDNGLSVIMT

-3050 GKEGGWNN
+3050 GKDSGWNN

-3079 VAATAGSLLSGH
+3079 VAATGGSLLSGH
-3091 TDANNPYVVTMEE
+3091 TSANNPYVVTMEE
-3104 KDYSKLT
+3104 KDYANLT

-3118 YEDGK
+3118 YKDGK

-3138 DVHDDYDSFG
+3138 DVHDDYDRFG
-3148 DLSNRSLVACKVSKL
+3148 DLSNLNLVACKVKKL
-3163 GKTEF
+3163 GGATDF
-3168 NTCKSIM
+3168 NSCTSIM
-3175 SNNGAVDTAAFK
+3175 GNDGSVDAEAFK
-3187 KLKTDGNGV
+3187 KLKTDGSGV
-3196 EYALYGHAKDKSDNE
+3196 EYALYGHAKDKSSNE
-3211 SDGFGDNNNVGHL
+3211 SDGFGENGSRGHL

-3242 GGQAAIWFSFMF
+3242 GGQAAIWFSFLF
-3254 GVLLALFLASGA
+3254 GVLLAMFLASGA
-3266 FGRRGWLS
+3266 FGRRGWLA

-3289 HCDASSEALR
+3289 HCDASAEALR
-3299 SGKLFKFK
+3299 SGKLFKLNFK
-3307 LKWLRR
+3307 FKWLRL

>member
-1 MKSIWTITLNVLVRI
+1 MSSILTILRNIFVYSYKYAQNI
-16 GRLTQCAARAAK
+16 AK
-28 RAAQHMYSATKRA
+28 TILI
-41 SARAHSASDCAH
+41 C
-53 SASVRAHRASGS
+53 
-65 AFASALK
+65 LI
-72 AVLVCALS
+72 S
-80 VAMLLP
+80 VAMWLP
-86 VCLTAE
+86 MCITTYTAQAAE
-92 TAVAAEN
+92 TN
-99 ANNSANT
+99 ATGTNSHESASNTSTNTASNTANKSSNSSSNKSGNADNSANSGNSNGNGT
-106 SANPDSHS
+106 SANS
-114 GSKPISNPNPQ
+114 GDT
-125 PNPQPNPPSRQGSVS
+125 
-140 SQSSAASDASSSA
+140 SAN
-153 ASDAALDAASSSASS
+153 
-168 SSDLSSFQSFG
+168 G
-179 SNNNVFMDES
+179 SNNLDSNSLQRYINSSQLDNGAGNGLGNVAGNGLGAGAG
-189 SPLARALRSLKSRG
+189 SPLGLGLVNGLGNSSLLGNSLGNGAGNGLRNGAGDGAASPFG
-203 SSPLARDAKEAQAK
+203 SSSGLASLYGSQSRLSLFERAAEEAQAK
-217 AQNREVK
+217 AQNREAK
-224 NYSARESYEVYRPGC
+224 NYSARESYEVYHPGC

-276 SSDPFIGAATRP
+276 SGDPFIGAATRP

-407 VLYNGRE
+407 VLYSGRE
-414 DTALYKQ
+414 ETALYKQ

-472 GKMKGSDDSK
+472 GKMKGDNDSQ

-551 VQNLYQSIK
+551 VQNLYWSIK
-560 NDTQRVFGF
+560 DDTQRVFGF

-591 TNKEGYCAA
+591 TNKENSYCTA
-600 NKGDGAGCEN
+600 NKGDGTGCEN

-631 GATDPFGKTKAYKY
+631 GANDPFGITKAGKY

-697 YLKLRN
+697 YLTNRH

-716 PLGYSSLMNESED
+716 PLGYSNLMNEDQD

-754 MNDHNTKDSTP
+754 MNDHTTKDSEP

-858 FPPVNQDDYGTRRR
+858 FLPVNLTEYGSRNR
-872 YGSIKQKKGAQANN
+872 YGSIRQKKGANTN
-886 YPLDASYLTN
+886 PYPLDANYLTV

-917 NKWGDEPRSNTLQDA
+917 DKWGDEPRSNTLQDA

-968 SVSFRSVDGDE
+968 SISFRSVDSD
-979 DSAVNDDRAALGEDR
+979 DNSAVNDDRAALGENR
-994 EDSMPECWPKAQDAT
+994 EDSMPECWPKAQNAT

-1039 QDKVL
+1039 HDKVL

-1061 QLQNGKDPKVLSNY
+1061 QLQDGKEPKVLPNY

-1141 DDKRILLGVKPDE
+1141 DDKRILLGVKPKE

-1162 KNKRFFDSKKVVV
+1162 KNKRFFDSKKVAV

-1189 NNCDTSGCGDFTT
+1189 NDCDTRGCGDFTT
-1202 ISYDQFIHKNGELDN
+1202 ISYNQFIHKNGELDN
-1217 QTDQVGWVINSG
+1217 KTDQVGWVINSG
-1229 NSKDEG
+1229 NSEDDG

-1241 ADQTRNRGV
+1241 GDQTRNHGV

-1273 VSPGYGLPNVWW
+1273 VSPGYGLPNVCW

-1304 RVRSIMVRIWARGQ
+1304 RVRSIMVRIWARG
-1318 KKPGNEHNYDQLC
+1318 KEKPGNEHNYDKIC

-1353 HQVNTYKHNNDA
+1353 HQVNTYNHNNDA
-1365 ASPDGSRAAGDRSA
+1365 ASPDGSRAAVDRSA

-1388 DAADDKSAD
+1388 DAADDKAADGKSADGKDKDKSKAGDKTADDKVAD
-1397 GKAADGKAADSKAAD
+1397 GKAADGKAKV
-1412 GKDNAKSK
+1412 
-1420 ADKSKADNKAKAG
+1420 DNKAKADS
-1433 NEKTENAKPGEKST
+1433 EKTDNAKPGEKST
-1447 QNQQKSKEQQNQQ
+1447 QNQQDKQDEQAN
-1460 NKQNQPQKQ
+1460 
-1469 ENKQTA
+1469 
-1475 KPQQEN
+1475 KPQ
-1481 KQQTQKQEKKQE
+1481 T
-1493 QQIQQSQVNNKPAS
+1493 SNKPAS

-1512 ELKKNAKNKTAKKS
+1512 ATKKNAKNNSKNKTA
-1526 SKKNAKKRNIPG
+1526 KKNAKKRNVPG
-1538 RRGKVRFAVLKEDE
+1538 RRGSVKLAVLNEGDSSK
-1552 NKSTDSKLENKQ
+1552 NANTQKSEVQKPEVSDGNKQ
-1564 GADQKTDQKPSEN
+1564 SD
-1577 AANSEKAANSE
+1577 AANTAENGSARKDNKGSNGSKKSDNKDTKNSE
-1588 TKNVPNKNVPNNGNE
+1588 
-1603 KQNKAGD
+1603 
-1610 TNASTGVNK
+1610 
-1619 DAKKR
+1619 DAKDSEDKSEE
-1624 SKRSTQNKDGKNG
+1624 SKG
-1637 NTGNTSKDRE
+1637 
-1647 TSKDGDAKAKED
+1647 
-1659 AEKQDRDAE
+1659 QDRDAE
-1668 DEDRSTA
+1668 GEDRSTA
-1675 KSNDDWRKEYSKRII
+1675 KSNDDWRKEFSKRII
-1690 TAKLGDHIKGCT
+1690 TANLGDHIKGCT

-1737 YSVSKD
+1737 YSVLKD

-1809 FGYRKEEIGVK
+1809 FEYRKEEIGVK

-1835 NPAKTQAK
+1835 NPAKTTAK

-1855 DSETGQQWKLC
+1855 KSEQDQQWKLC

-1873 NAIGDIKQKQYAKKT
+1873 GQLGKIAEKKYAEKK
-1888 LAFKKLEADDET
+1888 LSFQKLEADDET

-1984 KGTPNI
+1984 KGTPSI
-1990 NKQEEE
+1990 NTKDENN
-1996 SKPQP
+1996 PQP

-2008 ADNKQFDAWNGS
+2008 ADNRQFDAWGGE
-2020 YPMRGDGS
+2020 YPKAVDGGGIN
-2028 YGFAIKDNICS
+2028 YAVRDNTCAA
-2039 SSMRGSAVAGKCQWR
+2039 SMNADTHVAQKGKCQWR
-2054 NKLNLVKYTPKE
+2054 NKLNLVKYTPNE
-2066 FIMDRSSFSY
+2066 FIMKDSSFDY
-2076 DASVNMKNGREVHIT
+2076 NASVNMKNGSEVHIT
-2091 DRLVKNQSSQH
+2091 DRLVENKGSQH
-2102 IGDAKEFSEYAIHK
+2102 LGTDKVSEYAIHK

-2135 GDVITKNIDVDTMND
+2135 GDVITRNIDVDTMND

-2202 NVWFMPVDNEKPTI
+2202 NVWFMPVDSEKPTI
-2216 SAKSYQEWDGKPWD
+2216 SAKSIDSNGNPWD
-2230 IHGRCMLNGD
+2230 IHGKCMVNGN
-2240 VNNCSTLDD
+2240 VNNCTVNNDNL
-2249 DVITLDKKIYAD
+2249 VILDKKAYQRG
-2261 NTKAWY
+2261 TKAWY
-2267 EADNATINLPAALKL
+2267 EADNATMNLPSALKL
-2282 DDDFNEY
+2282 DDDFNAY
-2289 EPGKCT
+2289 EPGKGVQHSEG
-2295 REWKHG
+2295 R
-2301 GILHK
+2301 LS
-2306 GYVTLCPNS
+2306 VTLYPDS
-2315 INSKVLVSNLNIYI
+2315 INSKVLLNNLNVYI

-2359 RRFIEKY
+2359 RRFVEKY
-2366 RSTDMQNPS
+2366 RSTDLQNPS
-2375 VKKQTVFTMYAE
+2375 TEKQTVFTMYAE

-2393 KQSDKTVVGCF
+2393 KQSERTVVGCF
-2404 KATWT
+2404 KATWQN
-2409 DMVKP
+2409 VIKP
-2414 SVVAYDGKSDENAK
+2414 SVVAYDGETDEVAK
-2428 YDSWLSKDGS
+2428 ENRWLNN

-2447 VKSGYGA
+2447 VTAGFGA
-2454 KRMVV
+2454 SRMVV

-2465 ELQENKIATFKAAA
+2465 ELEKAKQAA
-2479 NAGFAGIAGRSRED
+2479 SNAVYGSNASSGNQNEP
-2493 ANKSDVENSIGKTI
+2493 DVENSIGKTI
-2507 SICWDKSWSV
+2507 SICWVEKGIAGRRSNWEVCPGSYKPDEVKLENVKTDK
-2517 CSGTS
+2517 GL
-2522 KPREVTLNQD
+2522 K
-2532 NDGNAV
+2532 GV
-2538 LTFPSGF
+2538 LTFSSGF
-2545 LAPGSVVRARSRL
+2545 LAPGSVVRARDRRE
-2558 DVGPWTYMPGVRSP
+2558 VGPWSSMPGVRSP
-2572 EDLADDSGNRDGNK
+2572 EDLADESVNRDGNK
-2586 TARSSESGGNGGNR
+2586 TARSGGSSRSGGNT
-2600 GSARAAKGRNAKSRA
+2600 RAAKGRNAKSRA
-2615 AKGRNSYRDDASSED
+2615 AKHKDSYRDDASSED

-2651 YWSAENWS
+2651 YSRASDWE
-2659 GMKKPSDCVYFGVKM
+2659 GQLKPSDCVYFDVTMK
-2674 NRQIVQIHPMLLSG
+2674 RQIVQIHPMLLSG

-2698 RSENNFANQPEKGIW
+2698 RSENNFAKDPRRGIW
-2713 LPNDS
+2713 LPSDS

-2733 MVTFRQYDYDKMTGE
+2733 MVTFRQYDYDSKFMTDHNGE
-2748 QKPLD
+2748 NKPFD
-2753 QNLPNYGDR
+2753 VPNYGDR

-2800 AESGHDNTAG
+2800 APENVDSEHDG
-2810 GNDYAADYLAD
+2810 DSKGAADYLAD
-2821 APTSFKET
+2821 APTSFDET
-2829 EGDKALR
+2829 KGDKALR
-2836 VKDRPYDPGFVL
+2836 VKDRPDDPGFVL

-2859 NASTKRNFTLND
+2859 NASTKSNFTLND
-2871 LQSALKLKRNGTLHP
+2871 LQSALKLKRNGALHP

-2892 YVDGSKWDF
+2892 YVDGNKWDF

-2910 EVKGSDKVDGEHNQN
+2910 EVRGSDKVDGEHNQN

-2931 TTHFYTYN
+2931 TNHFYTYD
-2939 PSEDH
+2939 PSADH
-2944 RSAANG
+2944 RSGANG
-2950 ADNDNGGS
+2950 ASNDNGGS

-2964 YVNVIDMISKGGT
+2964 YVNVIDMIPKV
-2977 GGGYKIPN
+2977 GGGGSYSIPN
-2985 SAGVTSESSN
+2985 STGVTSESSN
-2995 TGLSLADFA
+2995 TGLSLTNFA
-3004 NIGAWGRSG
+3004 GVGPWGRSG
-3013 AIDSSLIGH
+3013 AIDKNLINH
-3022 KVLKNPDNDLSVIMT
+3022 KIFENPSNRLSVIMT

-3058 DANYEFVMPVYLIP
+3058 DANYEFVMPVYLVP
-3072 VDNEKPT
+3072 VDNVKPT

-3104 KDYSKLT
+3104 KDYAKLT
-3111 VKGNPVE
+3111 VNRSE
-3118 YEDGK
+3118 A
-3123 VSKSESK
+3123 SKPASDK
-3130 ESGKTLFA
+3130 DKKTLFA
-3138 DVHDDYDSFG
+3138 DVHDDYDSFSG
-3148 DLSNRSLVACKVSKL
+3148 LSDLSLVACKVDKL

-3168 NTCKSIM
+3168 GNCASIM
-3175 SNNGAVDTAAFK
+3175 GSNGSFDANAFK
-3187 KLKTDGNGV
+3187 TLKDNGSGV
-3196 EYALYGHAKDKSDNE
+3196 EYALYGRAKDRSDNE
-3211 SDGFGDNNNVGHL
+3211 SDGFGDNNGKGHL

-3266 FGRRGWLS
+3266 FGRRGWLG

-3279 NGFGALTDSK
+3279 NGFGGLTDSK
-3289 HCDASSEALR
+3289 HCDASAEALR
-3299 SGKLFKFK
+3299 SGNLLFK
-3307 LKWLRR
+3307 LKLMFKRLRL

>member
-1 MKSIWTITLNVLVRI
+1 
-16 GRLTQCAARAAK
+16 
-28 RAAQHMYSATKRA
+28 
-41 SARAHSASDCAH
+41 
-53 SASVRAHRASGS
+53 
-65 AFASALK
+65 
-72 AVLVCALS
+72 
-80 VAMLLP
+80 
-86 VCLTAE
+86 
-92 TAVAAEN
+92 
-99 ANNSANT
+99 
-106 SANPDSHS
+106 
-114 GSKPISNPNPQ
+114 
-125 PNPQPNPPSRQGSVS
+125 
-140 SQSSAASDASSSA
+140 
-153 ASDAALDAASSSASS
+153 
-168 SSDLSSFQSFG
+168 
-179 SNNNVFMDES
+179 MDES
-189 SPLARALRSLKSRG
+189 SPFARALNSLKSRG
-203 SSPLARDAKEAQAK
+203 SSPLERSAKEVQ
-217 AQNREVK
+217 AQNREAH
-224 NYSARESYEVYRPGC
+224 YSARESYEVYRPGC

-276 SSDPFIGAATRP
+276 SGDQFIGAATRP

-299 DPSGTDHYGAT
+299 DPSGADHYGAT

-336 VDRMNVPVDDTAD
+336 VDRINVPIDDTAD

-367 IIFNAGGRTQ
+367 VIFNAGGRTQ
-377 GAGAAFNYFTIPKGQ
+377 GAGAAFNYFTVPKGQ

-407 VLYNGRE
+407 VLYTGRE
-414 DTALYKQ
+414 ETALYKKSQ
-421 NQYKK
+421 
-426 NHGGNLDNYKPP
+426 GNNNPP

-459 SDFAPGDDLTAAW
+459 NDFAPGDDLTAAW
-472 GKMKGSDDSK
+472 NNMRGSNDSK
-482 NGNYSRLLPSAMTTT
+482 NGNYSRLLPSAITTT
-497 DLNSKDFGKCRDGG
+497 DLNSKDFGKCRDG

-560 NDTQRVFGF
+560 DDTQRVFGF

-576 EIAYTYKIHFTTTTS
+576 EIAYTYKIHFTTTTA
-591 TNKEGYCAA
+591 TNKNDPYCAA
-600 NKGDGAGCEN
+600 NKGDGTGCEN

-631 GATDPFGKTKAYKY
+631 GANDPFGMTKAGKY

-670 RIMDIQAPRYHFLK
+670 RIIDIQAPRYHFLK

-697 YLKLRN
+697 YLVHRN
-703 ISFSSVLLGIVNK
+703 ISFSSVLLGIVNQ
-716 PLGYSSLMNESED
+716 PLGSSHLMQEGQD

-754 MNDHNTKDSTP
+754 MNDHNTKDSEP

-824 PLIIDD
+824 PLIIDQ

-858 FPPVNQDDYGTRRR
+858 LLPVNLNDYGSRNR
-872 YGSIKQKKGAQANN
+872 YGSIKQKKGFKTNP
-886 YPLDASYLTN
+886 YPLDANYLTN
-896 NPDGDSNTPLKN
+896 DPEGDSNTPLKN

-917 NKWGDEPRSNTLQDA
+917 DKWGDEPRSNTLQDA

-968 SVSFRSVDGDE
+968 SVSFRSVDGDG

-1009 KRNVWFVSDAPKTGD
+1009 KRNVWFVKDAPKTGD

-1032 DPVKQDL
+1032 DPVKKDL

-1061 QLQNGKDPKVLSNY
+1061 QLQDGKDPKVLPNY

-1154 ATEYFTNN
+1154 ATKYFTND

-1189 NNCDTSGCGDFTT
+1189 NNCDTRGCGDFTT
-1202 ISYDQFIHKNGELDN
+1202 ISYNQFIHKNGELDN
-1217 QTDQVGWVINSG
+1217 QTDQVGWVINSQ
-1229 NSKDEG
+1229 NSKDGG
-1235 SPTVLV
+1235 SPTVSV
-1241 ADQTRNRGV
+1241 ADQTRNHGV

-1258 DAAGNSVIKKLRLII
+1258 DAAGNSVIKKIKLII

-1318 KKPGNEHNYDQLC
+1318 KKPGNEHNYDKLC
-1331 PKDGSCYG
+1331 PSDGSCYG

-1353 HQVNTYKHNNDA
+1353 HQVNTYNHNNDA
-1365 ASPDGSRAAGDRSA
+1365 ASPDGSRAAEDRSA
-1379 EDRAALEDR
+1379 EDRSALEDR

-1397 GKAADGKAADSKAAD
+1397 SKDKDKSKADSKAAD
-1412 GKDNAKSK
+1412 GKAAGKAADGKAKV
-1420 ADKSKADNKAKAG
+1420 DNKAKADS
-1433 NEKTENAKPGEKST
+1433 EKTDNAKPGENST
-1447 QNQQKSKEQQNQQ
+1447 QNQQG
-1460 NKQNQPQKQ
+1460 KQ
-1469 ENKQTA
+1469 EQG
-1475 KPQQEN
+1475 QQQKSQKSEN
-1481 KQQTQKQEKKQE
+1481 KQQDE
-1493 QQIQQSQVNNKPAS
+1493 QANKPQTTNKPAS

-1512 ELKKNAKNKTAKKS
+1512 ATKKNVKKRNAPGKRSKVKFAVLNEGDS
-1526 SKKNAKKRNIPG
+1526 SKKDNTQKSEVQRPEVSDGNKQSDSANTAENGSASKDNKGSNGSKNSKNSEDAK
-1538 RRGKVRFAVLKEDE
+1538 
-1552 NKSTDSKLENKQ
+1552 DSK
-1564 GADQKTDQKPSEN
+1564 
-1577 AANSEKAANSE
+1577 
-1588 TKNVPNKNVPNNGNE
+1588 
-1603 KQNKAGD
+1603 
-1610 TNASTGVNK
+1610 
-1619 DAKKR
+1619 DAE
-1624 SKRSTQNKDGKNG
+1624 
-1637 NTGNTSKDRE
+1637 SKD
-1647 TSKDGDAKAKED
+1647 SNG
-1659 AEKQDRDAE
+1659 QDRDAE
-1668 DEDRSTA
+1668 GEDRSTA
-1675 KSNDDWRKEYSKRII
+1675 KNNDEWRKEFSKRII
-1690 TAKLGDHIKGCT
+1690 TANLGDHIKGCT
-1702 TNGDDKCEITFDPV
+1702 ANGDDKCEITFDPV

-1820 DQKKYDTYDQYDNGF
+1820 GQNKYDTYDQYDNGF
-1835 NPAKTQAK
+1835 NPAKTTAK
-1843 YAYGEDKPQYSC
+1843 YAYGEDKPKYSC
-1855 DSETGQQWKLC
+1855 AVERDQQWKLC

-1873 NAIGDIKQKQYAKKT
+1873 GKLDEKHKLSEMLYAIKT
-1888 LAFKKLEADDET
+1888 LSFQKLEADDET
-1900 ILNPIEH
+1900 ILNPVER

-1945 LYGNQ
+1945 LHGNQ

-1964 SYRKGGNGRP
+1964 SYRKGGNGKA

-2008 ADNKQFDAWNGS
+2008 ADNRQFDAWNGS
-2020 YPMRGDGS
+2020 YPMSVDDGLG
-2028 YGFAIKDNICS
+2028 Y
-2039 SSMRGSAVAGKCQWR
+2039 AVHDSTCAASIAAHSGVAQEGTCQWR

-2066 FIMDRSSFSY
+2066 FIMDPSSFSY
-2076 DASVNMKNGREVHIT
+2076 EASVNMKNGSEVHIT
-2091 DRLVKNQSSQH
+2091 DKLVANKGSQH
-2102 IGDAKEFSEYAIHK
+2102 LGTDKVSEYAIHK

-2135 GDVITKNIDVDTMND
+2135 GDIITKNIDVDTIND
-2150 YDAYGEGTSEADG
+2150 YDAYGEGASTPDG
-2163 YANNRPFTH
+2163 YAKNRPFVH

-2216 SAKSYQEWDGKPWD
+2216 SAKSIDSNGNPWD
-2230 IHGRCMLNGD
+2230 IHGKCMVNGD
-2240 VNNCSTLDD
+2240 VNNCTVNNDNL
-2249 DVITLDKKIYAD
+2249 VILDKKAYQSG
-2261 NTKAWY
+2261 TKAWY
-2267 EADNATINLPAALKL
+2267 EADNATMNLPSALKL
-2282 DDDFNEY
+2282 DDDFNAY
-2289 EPGKCT
+2289 EPGKG
-2295 REWKHG
+2295 KPYNKD
-2301 GILHK
+2301 GIR
-2306 GYVTLCPNS
+2306 VTLYPDS
-2315 INSKVLVSNLNIYI
+2315 INSKVLLNNLNVYI

-2359 RRFIEKY
+2359 RRFVEKY
-2366 RSTDMQNPS
+2366 RSTDLQNPS
-2375 VKKQTVFTMYAE
+2375 KDKQTVFTMYAE

-2393 KQSDKTVVGCF
+2393 KQSERTVVGCF
-2404 KATWT
+2404 KATWEN
-2409 DMVKP
+2409 VIKP
-2414 SVVAYDGKSDENAK
+2414 SVVAYDGETDEVAK
-2428 YDSWLSKDGS
+2428 QDKWFNN

-2447 VKSGYGA
+2447 VTAGSGA
-2454 KRMVV
+2454 SRMVV

-2465 ELQENKIATFKAAA
+2465 ELQENKMATFKAAGA
-2479 NAGFAGIAGRSRED
+2479 RGFAGIAGRSRED

-2507 SICWDKSWSV
+2507 SICWVERGGLIKNGHWDV
-2517 CSGTS
+2517 CPGTS
-2522 KPREVTLNQD
+2522 KPNEVKLENIYIK
-2532 NDGNAV
+2532 NSEFKGYKGV

-2545 LAPGSVVRARSRL
+2545 LAPGSVVRARDRRE
-2558 DVGPWTYMPGVRSP
+2558 VGPWSSMPGVRSP
-2572 EDLADDSGNRDGNK
+2572 EDLSDDSPDRDGNK
-2586 TARSSESGGNGGNR
+2586 TARSGESGRNGGNR
-2600 GSARAAKGRNAKSRA
+2600 GSTRAAKGRA
-2615 AKGRNSYRDDASSED
+2615 AKDKSSYRDDDSSED

-2651 YWSAENWS
+2651 YWSASNWE
-2659 GMKKPSDCVYFGVKM
+2659 GQLKPSDCVYFDVTMK
-2674 NRQIVQIHPMLLSG
+2674 RQIVQIHPMLLSG

-2698 RSENNFANQPEKGIW
+2698 RSENNYPGQPRKGIW
-2713 LPNDS
+2713 LPSDS

-2733 MVTFRQYDYDKMTGE
+2733 MVTFRQYDYSAMDNDH
-2748 QKPLD
+2748 KPLH
-2753 QNLPNYGDR
+2753 LPNYDGR
-2762 KSQVGNKQ
+2762 QVGNKQ
-2770 DVAVL
+2770 DIAVL

-2788 QKNKI
+2788 QENKI

-2800 AESGHDNTAG
+2800 APENVDSEHG
-2810 GNDYAADYLAD
+2810 GDSNGAADYLAD
-2821 APTSFKET
+2821 APTSFEET
-2829 EGDKALR
+2829 KDDSKALR
-2836 VKDRPYDPGFVL
+2836 VAGRPYDPGFVL

-2859 NASTKRNFTLND
+2859 NASTKHNFTLND

-2886 ATECGT
+2886 ATECGK
-2892 YVDGSKWDF
+2892 YVDGSDWSF

-2931 TTHFYTYN
+2931 TNHFYTYD

-2944 RSAANG
+2944 RSGANG
-2950 ADNDNGGS
+2950 ASNDNGGS

-2964 YVNVIDMISKGGT
+2964 YVNVIDMIPKV
-2977 GGGYKIPN
+2977 GGGGSYSIPN
-2985 SAGVTSESSN
+2985 SHGVTSESSN
-2995 TGLSLADFA
+2995 TGLSLTNFA
-3004 NIGAWGRSG
+3004 GVGAWGRSG
-3013 AIDSSLIGH
+3013 AIDNSFIGH
-3022 KVLKNPDNDLSVIMT
+3022 KTLKNPDDGLSVIMT

-3072 VDNEKPT
+3072 VDNESPT

-3091 TDANNPYVVTMEE
+3091 TDAKNPYVVAMDE

-3111 VKGNPVE
+3111 VEGNPVE
-3118 YEDGK
+3118 YDKDGK

-3138 DVHDDYDSFG
+3138 DVHDDYDSFSRLS
-3148 DLSNRSLVACKVSKL
+3148 DLSLYACKVNKL
-3163 GKTEF
+3163 GGITDF
-3168 NTCKSIM
+3168 NSCKSIM
-3175 SNNGAVDTAAFK
+3175 GNNGSVDAAAFK
-3187 KLKTDGNGV
+3187 NLKIDGSGV
-3196 EYALYGHAKDKSDNE
+3196 EYALYGRAKDKSDNE
-3211 SDGFGDNNNVGHL
+3211 SDGFSDNGNRGHL

-3242 GGQAAIWFSFMF
+3242 GGQAAIWFSFLF
-3254 GVLLALFLASGA
+3254 GVLLALAISTGA
-3266 FGRRGWLS
+3266 FGRRGWLG

-3279 NGFGALTDSK
+3279 HGFGALTDSK
-3289 HCDASSEALR
+3289 HCDASAELLR
-3299 SGKLFKFK
+3299 CGKSFFK
-3307 LKWLRR
+3307 LKSKFKWPRM

>member
-1 MKSIWTITLNVLVRI
+1 MKSIWTIMLNVLVRI
-16 GRLTQCAARAAK
+16 GQLTQCATRAAVRAAQHVYSAAK
-28 RAAQHMYSATKRA
+28 RADQHVYRA
-41 SARAHSASDCAH
+41 L
-53 SASVRAHRASGS
+53 VS
-65 AFASALK
+65 AFPSALK
-72 AVLVCALS
+72 TVLVCAIS
-80 VAMLLP
+80 VAMWLP

-92 TAVAAEN
+92 TAVAADG
-99 ANNSANT
+99 ANSSSETSANTANEASNKAANKPSANT
-106 SANPDSHS
+106 SVNTSASPDSHS
-114 GSKPISNPNPQ
+114 GSEPVSNSADSAN
-125 PNPQPNPPSRQGSVS
+125 
-140 SQSSAASDASSSA
+140 SAASASYQSFSSSSYA
-153 ASDAALDAASSSASS
+153 
-168 SSDLSSFQSFG
+168 SSDLSSLQSFG
-179 SNNNVFMDES
+179 NHRVFVNESNPFAQDLSFASADSNSASQNM
-189 SPLARALRSLKSRG
+189 SPLERA
-203 SSPLARDAKEAQAK
+203 AKEAQAQ
-217 AQNREVK
+217 AQNRDAK
-224 NYSARESYEVYRPGC
+224 NYTARESYEVYRPGC

-265 LDVNSLGYNLD
+265 LDVNSLGYNLESGD
-276 SSDPFIGAATRP
+276 QFASAATRP

-322 GRFRNMAFN
+322 GRLRNMAFN
-331 HKGSG
+331 YKGSG
-336 VDRMNVPVDDTAD
+336 VDRINLPIDDTSD

-367 IIFNAGGRTQ
+367 VIFNAGGRTQ
-377 GAGAAFNYFTIPKGQ
+377 GAGAALDYFTIPKGQ

-407 VLYNGRE
+407 VLYSGRE
-414 DTALYKQ
+414 ATALYK
-421 NQYKK
+421 KK
-426 NHGGNLDNYKPP
+426 QGNNNPP

-448 PNGLCSKEVKS
+448 PNGLCSIKTDGN
-459 SDFAPGDDLTAAW
+459 DFDTGDDLVAAW
-472 GKMKGSDDSK
+472 NKMRGTDDSK
-482 NGNYSRLLPSAMTTT
+482 NGNYSRILPDAVTTE
-497 DLNSKDFGKCRDGG
+497 DLGSTEAIGWCRDGT
-511 QGLDCIKSSSYAA
+511 GLDCIRSSSYGA

-536 EGSYNRGY
+536 EGSYSRGY

-551 VQNLYQSIK
+551 VQNLYRSIK
-560 NDTQRVFGF
+560 DDTQRVFSF
-569 VNNIKSG
+569 VNNIKPG

-591 TNKEGYCAA
+591 TNKNDAYCTA
-600 NKGDGAGCEN
+600 NKGDGTGCEN
-610 FSFFYAAGSYFG
+610 FSFFYAAGSYYG
-622 HRDMSSGFY
+622 KRQSKGFY
-631 GATDPFGKTKAYKY
+631 GATDPFGVTKASKY
-645 SMTNFGRDANL
+645 SMTNFGRDANF
-656 YMYTIMHQQWYGAP
+656 YMYTVMHQQWYGAP

-697 YLKLRN
+697 YLRN
-703 ISFSSVLLGIVNK
+703 RLISFSSVLLGIVNQ
-716 PLGYSSLMNESED
+716 PLGSSSLMNESED

-787 WYRIITQ
+787 WYRVITQ

-858 FPPVNQDDYGTRRR
+858 FPPVNKDEYGTRHR
-872 YGSIKQKKGAQANN
+872 YGSIKQKKGSKANN
-886 YPLDASYLTN
+886 YPLDASYLTS

-917 NKWGDEPRSNTLQDA
+917 DKWGDEPRSNTLQDA
-932 DLSVAAKVPIVSVVN
+932 DLSVAAKVPIVRVVN

-959 DKINGQSRS
+959 DKITGQSRS
-968 SVSFRSVDGDE
+968 SIQFRSVDSD
-979 DSAVNDDRAALGEDR
+979 DASAANNDRAAMGEDR
-994 EDSMPECWPKAQDAT
+994 EDSMPECWPKAQNAT
-1009 KRNVWFVSDAPKTGD
+1009 KRNVWFVSNAPKTGD

-1032 DPVKQDL
+1032 DPVKQEL
-1039 QDKVL
+1039 QTKVL
-1044 AKIKRIYRTW
+1044 DKIKRIYRNW

-1061 QLQNGKDPKVLSNY
+1061 QLQDGKDPKVLPNY

-1113 NNGNPVDVPA
+1113 NNGDPVDVPA

-1130 DSKIKFWVKGH
+1130 NSKIKFWVKGH
-1141 DDKRILLGVKPDE
+1141 DDKRILLGVKPKE
-1154 ATEYFTNN
+1154 ATDYFTND
-1162 KNKRFFDSKKVVV
+1162 KNKRFFDGKKVVV

-1189 NNCDTSGCGDFTT
+1189 NDCDNRGCGDFTT
-1202 ISYDQFIHKNGELDN
+1202 ISYDQFIHKNGESDSP
-1217 QTDQVGWVINSG
+1217 TDQVGWVINSN

-1241 ADQTRNRGV
+1241 GDQNRNHGV

-1304 RVRSIMVRIWARGQ
+1304 RVRSIMVRIWARGKEAP
-1318 KKPGNEHNYDQLC
+1318 KKDHNYFTMC
-1331 PKDGSCYG
+1331 PNDGSCYG
-1339 IVIQRDGNKKTDLW
+1339 IVIQRDGNKKTDFW
-1353 HQVNTYKHNNDA
+1353 HQVNTYNHNNDA
-1365 ASPDGSRAAGDRSA
+1365 AIPDGSRAAEDRSA
-1379 EDRAALEDR
+1379 EDRSALEDR
-1388 DAADDKSAD
+1388 DAAGYKAADGKSAD
-1397 GKAADGKAADSKAAD
+1397 GKDDKGSKDSK
-1412 GKDNAKSK
+1412 SS
-1420 ADKSKADNKAKAG
+1420 DKNDS
-1433 NEKTENAKPGEKST
+1433 
-1447 QNQQKSKEQQNQQ
+1447 
-1460 NKQNQPQKQ
+1460 
-1469 ENKQTA
+1469 
-1475 KPQQEN
+1475 
-1481 KQQTQKQEKKQE
+1481 
-1493 QQIQQSQVNNKPAS
+1493 
-1507 LKISK
+1507 
-1512 ELKKNAKNKTAKKS
+1512 KNA
-1526 SKKNAKKRNIPG
+1526 
-1538 RRGKVRFAVLKEDE
+1538 ED
-1552 NKSTDSKLENKQ
+1552 S
-1564 GADQKTDQKPSEN
+1564 
-1577 AANSEKAANSE
+1577 
-1588 TKNVPNKNVPNNGNE
+1588 
-1603 KQNKAGD
+1603 
-1610 TNASTGVNK
+1610 K
-1619 DAKKR
+1619 DAKSEE
-1624 SKRSTQNKDGKNG
+1624 SKG
-1637 NTGNTSKDRE
+1637 
-1647 TSKDGDAKAKED
+1647 
-1659 AEKQDRDAE
+1659 QDRDAE
-1668 DEDRSTA
+1668 GEDRSVGMN
-1675 KSNDDWRKEYSKRII
+1675 NDQWREEFSKRII
-1690 TAKLGDHIKGCT
+1690 TANLGDHIKGCT
-1702 TNGDDKCEITFDPV
+1702 ANGGDRCEITFDPV

-1728 IGSRIYVDV
+1728 IGSRIYVDT
-1737 YSVSKD
+1737 YSVPEN
-1743 NPDER
+1743 NPDWR
-1748 QNKLWKLMD
+1748 QDKLWKLME
-1757 PGNLQDREESDPLP
+1757 PVNLQDYEESDPLP

-1820 DQKKYDTYDQYDNGF
+1820 GENKYDTYDQYDNGF
-1835 NPAKTQAK
+1835 NPAKTIAK
-1843 YAYGEDKPQYSC
+1843 YAYGENKPQYSC
-1855 DSETGQQWKLC
+1855 QSKTDQQWKLC

-1873 NAIGDIKQKQYAKKT
+1873 GKLGEISEKKYAEKK
-1888 LAFKKLEADDET
+1888 LSFKKLEADDET
-1900 ILNPIEH
+1900 TLNPIDH

-1921 GLVNNNKKSVDGR
+1921 GLVDNNKKSVDGR

-1945 LYGNQ
+1945 LHGNQ
-1950 KYGTQYFVYKWNIN
+1950 KFGTQYFVYKWNIN
-1964 SYRKGGNGRP
+1964 SYRKGGNGKP

-1984 KGTPNI
+1984 KGTPSI
-1990 NKQEEE
+1990 NTKDENN
-1996 SKPQP
+1996 PQP

-2008 ADNKQFDAWNGS
+2008 ADNRQFDAWNGS
-2020 YPMRGDGS
+2020 YPMAVDNGLGYAVHDGTCAAS
-2028 YGFAIKDNICS
+2028 IASHNG
-2039 SSMRGSAVAGKCQWR
+2039 VAQEGTCQWR

-2076 DASVNMKNGREVHIT
+2076 NASVNMKNGSEVHIT
-2091 DRLVKNQSSQH
+2091 DMLIENKGSQH
-2102 IGDAKEFSEYAIHK
+2102 AGEDKYVSEYAIHK

-2135 GDVITKNIDVDTMND
+2135 GDIITKNIDVDTMND
-2150 YDAYGEGTSEADG
+2150 YDAYGEGTSKPEG
-2163 YANNRPFTH
+2163 YANNRPFMH

-2230 IHGRCMLNGD
+2230 IHGRCMINGD
-2240 VNNCSTLDD
+2240 VNNCNTIDD
-2249 DVITLDKKIYAD
+2249 DVITLDKKIYEN

-2267 EADNATINLPAALKL
+2267 EADKATINLPSALKL

-2289 EPGKCT
+2289 EPGKGD
-2295 REWKHG
+2295 RKWVQGSFFNK
-2301 GILHK
+2301 K
-2306 GYVTLCPNS
+2306 YVTLYPNS
-2315 INSKVLVSNLNIYI
+2315 INSKVLVNNLNVYI
-2329 KANNIQD
+2329 QANNIQD

-2359 RRFIEKY
+2359 RRFVEKY
-2366 RSTDMQNPS
+2366 RSTDLENPS
-2375 VKKQTVFTMYAE
+2375 VNKQTVFTMYAE

-2414 SVVAYDGKSDENAK
+2414 SVVAYDGEKDEVAK
-2428 YDSWLSKDGS
+2428 EDRWLNN

-2465 ELQENKIATFKAAA
+2465 ELEKPVTSNGLFGSTV
-2479 NAGFAGIAGRSRED
+2479 NSNDTNLET
-2493 ANKSDVENSIGKTI
+2493 SIGKTI
-2507 SICWDKSWSV
+2507 SVCWNGSWSV

-2522 KPREVTLNQD
+2522 KPNEVTLD
-2532 NDGNAV
+2532 HDDKGNAV
-2538 LTFPSGF
+2538 ITFPSGF

-2558 DVGPWTYMPGVRSP
+2558 EVGPWTYMPGVRSP
-2572 EDLADDSGNRDGNK
+2572 EDLSDDSPDRDGNK
-2586 TARSSESGGNGGNR
+2586 IARSGGNT
-2600 GSARAAKGRNAKSRA
+2600 RAAKGRNAKVRA
-2615 AKGRNSYRDDASSED
+2615 TKSAKDKNSYKDDASSED

-2651 YWSAENWS
+2651 YWSVSNWE
-2659 GMKKPSDCVYFGVKM
+2659 GQLKPSDCVYFDVTMK
-2674 NRQIVQIHPMLLSG
+2674 RQIVQIHPMLLSG

-2698 RSENNFANQPEKGIW
+2698 RSENNFAGEPKKGIW
-2713 LPNDS
+2713 LQNDS
-2718 EIVTNEDPRLGPGRT
+2718 EIVTNEDPRLDPGRT
-2733 MVTFRQYDYDKMTGE
+2733 MVTFRKYDYNAMDYDH
-2748 QKPLD
+2748 KPL
-2753 QNLPNYGDR
+2753 NLPDYGDR
-2762 KSQVGNKQ
+2762 QVGKIQ
-2770 DVAVL
+2770 DVAVM

-2788 QKNKI
+2788 RENKI

-2800 AESGHDNTAG
+2800 APQNVDSEHG
-2810 GNDYAADYLAD
+2810 GDSNGAADYLSD
-2821 APTSFKET
+2821 APTSFDET
-2829 EGDKALR
+2829 KGDKALR
-2836 VKDRPYDPGFVL
+2836 VDGRPYDPGFVL
-2848 SKDKKSLLYLY
+2848 SQDKKSLLYLY

-2871 LQSALKLKRNGTLHP
+2871 LQFALKLKRNSTLHP
-2886 ATECGT
+2886 ENECGN
-2892 YVDGSKWDF
+2892 YVDGSDWAF

-2910 EVKGSDKVDGEHNQN
+2910 EVRGSDKVDGEKSKN
-2925 GFSFDG
+2925 GFSFDWN
-2931 TTHFYTYN
+2931 THFYTYN

-2944 RSAANG
+2944 RSGANGAANG
-2950 ADNDNGGS
+2950 ADNDNGG
-2958 AAAETW
+2958 AAKETW

-2977 GGGYKIPN
+2977 GGGYQIPN
-2985 SAGVTSESSN
+2985 SHGVTSESSN
-2995 TGLSLADFA
+2995 TGLSLTNFA
-3004 NIGAWGRSG
+3004 RISAWGRSG

-3022 KVLKNPDNDLSVIMT
+3022 KILKNPDNGLSVIMT

-3050 GKEGGWNN
+3050 GKDSGWNN

-3079 VAATAGSLLSGH
+3079 VAATGGSLLSGH
-3091 TDANNPYVVTMEE
+3091 TSANNPYVVTMEE
-3104 KDYSKLT
+3104 KDYANLT

-3118 YEDGK
+3118 YKDGK

-3138 DVHDDYDSFG
+3138 DVHDDYDRFG
-3148 DLSNRSLVACKVSKL
+3148 DLSNLNLVACKVKKL
-3163 GKTEF
+3163 GGATDF
-3168 NTCKSIM
+3168 NSCTSIM
-3175 SNNGAVDTAAFK
+3175 GNDGSVDAEAFK
-3187 KLKTDGNGV
+3187 KLKTDGSGV
-3196 EYALYGHAKDKSDNE
+3196 EYALYGHAKDKSSNE
-3211 SDGFGDNNNVGHL
+3211 SDGFGENGSRGHL

-3242 GGQAAIWFSFMF
+3242 GGQAAIWFSFLF
-3254 GVLLALFLASGA
+3254 GVLLAMFLASGA
-3266 FGRRGWLS
+3266 FGRRGWLA

-3289 HCDASSEALR
+3289 HCDASAEALR
-3299 SGKLFKFK
+3299 SGKLFKLNFK
-3307 LKWLRR
+3307 FKWLRL

>member
-1 MKSIWTITLNVLVRI
+1 MKSIWTIMLNVLVRI
-16 GRLTQCAARAAK
+16 GQLTQCATRAAVRAVKCADKHVYRAFVSAVARA
-28 RAAQHMYSATKRA
+28 
-41 SARAHSASDCAH
+41 
-53 SASVRAHRASGS
+53 
-65 AFASALK
+65 LK
-72 AVLVCALS
+72 TVLKTVLVCAIS
-80 VAMLLP
+80 VAMWLP

-92 TAVAAEN
+92 TAVAADN
-99 ANNSANT
+99 ANNSSTSAE
-106 SANPDSHS
+106 SANPNSQS
-114 GSKPISNPNPQ
+114 GSKSISNSDSQTGSKSNSESSSQ
-125 PNPQPNPPSRQGSVS
+125 PNPSSHQGSVFSNQNPASSNQNPASSAPSAPSSSEYAS
-140 SQSSAASDASSSA
+140 SQSSSDSSE
-153 ASDAALDAASSSASS
+153 
-168 SSDLSSFQSFG
+168 LSSLQGFG
-179 SNNNVFMDES
+179 NNSVFMDES
-189 SPLARALRSLKSRG
+189 SPFARALNSLKSRG
-203 SSPLARDAKEAQAK
+203 SSPLERAADDYAK
-217 AQNREVK
+217 AQNREAK
-224 NYSARESYEVYRPGC
+224 NYTARESYEEYHPGC

-265 LDVNSLGYNLD
+265 LDVNSLGYNLE
-276 SSDPFIGAATRP
+276 SGDPFIGAATRP

-331 HKGSG
+331 NQGSG
-336 VDRMNVPVDDTAD
+336 VDRINLPIDDTAD

-367 IIFNAGGRTQ
+367 VIFNAGGRTQ
-377 GAGAAFNYFTIPKGQ
+377 GAGAALDYFTIPKGQ

-407 VLYNGRE
+407 VLYSGRE
-414 DTALYKQ
+414 ATALYKQ
-421 NQYKK
+421 KK
-426 NHGGNLDNYKPP
+426 GNKNPP

-448 PNGLCSKEVKS
+448 PNGLCSIKTDGN
-459 SDFAPGDDLTAAW
+459 DFDTGDDLVAAW
-472 GKMKGSDDSK
+472 NKMRGNDDSK
-482 NGNYSRLLPSAMTTT
+482 NGNYSRLLPDAVTTE
-497 DLNSKDFGKCRDGG
+497 DLNSSDAIGWCRDG
-511 QGLDCIKSSSYAA
+511 QGLDCIKSSSYGA
-524 LDEGDLRVVPKV
+524 LDEGDLKVVPKV

-551 VQNLYQSIK
+551 VQNLYRSIK
-560 NDTQRVFGF
+560 GDTQRVFSF
-569 VNNIKSG
+569 VNKIKSG

-591 TNKEGYCAA
+591 TNKNDSYCTA
-600 NKGDGAGCEN
+600 NKGDGTGCEN
-610 FSFFYAAGSYFG
+610 FSFFYAAGSYYGKKF
-622 HRDMSSGFY
+622 SKGFY
-631 GATDPFGKTKAYKY
+631 GDTDPFGVTKASKY
-645 SMTNFGRDANL
+645 SMTNFGRDANF
-656 YMYTIMHQQWYGAP
+656 YMYTVMHQQWYGAP

-697 YLKLRN
+697 YLTLRH

-716 PLGYSSLMNESED
+716 PLGYSSLMQEDQD

-754 MNDHNTKDSTP
+754 MNDHNTKDSEP

-824 PLIIDD
+824 PLIVDE

-843 RSDLYKQVMAFDPNL
+843 RSDLYRQVMAFDPNL
-858 FPPVNQDDYGTRRR
+858 FPPVNKDDYGSRRK
-872 YGSIKQKKGAQANN
+872 YGSIRQRKGATNP
-886 YPLDASYLTN
+886 YPLDANYSTV
-896 NPDGDSNTPLKN
+896 NPDGDSNTPLKK

-917 NKWGDEPRSNTLQDA
+917 DKWGDEPRSNTLQDA

-959 DKINGQSRS
+959 DKITGQSRS
-968 SVSFRSVDGDE
+968 STQFRSVDSDD

-994 EDSMPECWPKAQDAT
+994 EDSMPECWPKAQNAT
-1009 KRNVWFVSDAPKTGD
+1009 KRNVWFVKDAPKTGD

-1039 QDKVL
+1039 HDKVL

-1061 QLQNGKDPKVLSNY
+1061 QLQDGKNPKVLPNY

-1130 DSKIKFWVKGH
+1130 NSKIKFWVKGH
-1141 DDKRILLGVKPDE
+1141 DDKRILLGVKPKE
-1154 ATEYFTNN
+1154 ATDYFTND

-1183 TNRDKK
+1183 TSRDRKNDCDNR
-1189 NNCDTSGCGDFTT
+1189 GCGDFTT

-1217 QTDQVGWVINSG
+1217 ETDQVGWVTNSG
-1229 NSKDEG
+1229 NSKDDG

-1241 ADQTRNRGV
+1241 GDQNRNHGV

-1304 RVRSIMVRIWARGQ
+1304 RVRSIMVRIWARG
-1318 KKPGNEHNYDQLC
+1318 KEKPGKEHNYDKLC
-1331 PKDGSCYG
+1331 PSDGSCYG
-1339 IVIQRDGNKKTDLW
+1339 IVIQRDGNKKTDFW
-1353 HQVNTYKHNNDA
+1353 HQVNTYNHNNDA
-1365 ASPDGSRAAGDRSA
+1365 ASPDGSRAADDRS
-1379 EDRAALEDR
+1379 ALEDR

-1397 GKAADGKAADSKAAD
+1397 GKAADGKDKDKSKADGKAAD
-1412 GKDNAKSK
+1412 GKAKV
-1420 ADKSKADNKAKAG
+1420 DNKAKAD
-1433 NEKTENAKPGEKST
+1433 NEKTETAKPGENST
-1447 QNQQKSKEQQNQQ
+1447 QNQQDKQDEQAN
-1460 NKQNQPQKQ
+1460 
-1469 ENKQTA
+1469 
-1475 KPQQEN
+1475 KPQ
-1481 KQQTQKQEKKQE
+1481 T
-1493 QQIQQSQVNNKPAS
+1493 SNKPAS
-1507 LKISK
+1507 LKIVTAT
-1512 ELKKNAKNKTAKKS
+1512 KKNAKKN
-1526 SKKNAKKRNIPG
+1526 SKNKNAKKRNVPG
-1538 RRGKVRFAVLKEDE
+1538 RRGSVKLAVLNEGDSSKNE
-1552 NKSTDSKLENKQ
+1552 NTQKSEVQKPEVSDGNKQSDYANTAENGSASKDNKGSNDSK
-1564 GADQKTDQKPSEN
+1564 
-1577 AANSEKAANSE
+1577 NS
-1588 TKNVPNKNVPNNGNE
+1588 
-1603 KQNKAGD
+1603 NKA
-1610 TNASTGVNK
+1610 K
-1619 DAKKR
+1619 D
-1624 SKRSTQNKDGKNG
+1624 
-1637 NTGNTSKDRE
+1637 SKDNLE
-1647 TSKDGDAKAKED
+1647 ESKG
-1659 AEKQDRDAE
+1659 QDRDAE
-1668 DEDRSTA
+1668 GEDRSTG
-1675 KSNDDWRKEYSKRII
+1675 KSNDDWRKEFSKRII
-1690 TAKLGDHIKGCT
+1690 TANLGKYIKGCT

-1728 IGSRIYVDV
+1728 IGSRIYVDT
-1737 YSVSKD
+1737 YSVPEN
-1743 NPDER
+1743 NPDWR
-1748 QNKLWKLMD
+1748 QDKLWKLMD
-1757 PGNLQDREESDPLP
+1757 TSNLQDYEESDPLP

-1820 DQKKYDTYDQYDNGF
+1820 GQKKYDTYDQYDSGF

-1843 YAYGEDKPQYSC
+1843 YAYGEDKPKYSC
-1855 DSETGQQWKLC
+1855 ESKRDQQWKLC
-1866 LGGVTGI
+1866 LDGVTGI
-1873 NAIGDIKQKQYAKKT
+1873 GKLDEGHEFSEMLYAIKK
-1888 LAFKKLEADDET
+1888 LSFKKLEADDET
-1900 ILNPIEH
+1900 TLNPIEH

-1921 GLVNNNKKSVDGR
+1921 GLVDNNKKSVDGR

-1945 LYGNQ
+1945 LHGNQ

-1964 SYRKGGNGRP
+1964 SYRKGGNGKP

-1979 VLKLV
+1979 VLKLI
-1984 KGTPNI
+1984 KGTPSI
-1990 NKQEEE
+1990 NTKDENN
-1996 SKPQP
+1996 PQP

-2008 ADNKQFDAWNGS
+2008 ADNRQFDAWNDL
-2020 YPMRGDGS
+2020 YPKAVKDGGLG
-2028 YGFAIKDNICS
+2028 Y
-2039 SSMRGSAVAGKCQWR
+2039 AVHDGTCAASIAANNGVAKEGTCQWR
-2054 NKLNLVKYTPKE
+2054 NKLNLVKYTPNE
-2066 FIMDRSSFSY
+2066 FISKPSSFSY
-2076 DASVNMKNGREVHIT
+2076 DASVNMKNGSEVHIT
-2091 DRLVKNQSSQH
+2091 DRLVANKGSQH
-2102 IGDAKEFSEYAIHK
+2102 FGTEKVSEYAIHK

-2135 GDVITKNIDVDTMND
+2135 GDVITRNIDVDTMND
-2150 YDAYGEGTSEADG
+2150 YDAYGEGASTHDG
-2163 YANNRPFTH
+2163 YAKNRPFVH

-2202 NVWFMPVDNEKPTI
+2202 NMWFMPVDNEKPTI
-2216 SAKSYQEWDGKPWD
+2216 SAKSIDSNGNPWD
-2230 IHGRCMLNGD
+2230 IHGKCMVNGD
-2240 VNNCSTLDD
+2240 VNNCTVNNDNL
-2249 DVITLDKKIYAD
+2249 VILDKKAYQRG
-2261 NTKAWY
+2261 TKAWY
-2267 EADNATINLPAALKL
+2267 EADNATMNLPSALKL
-2282 DDDFNEY
+2282 DDDFNAY
-2289 EPGKCT
+2289 EPGKGVQHSEG
-2295 REWKHG
+2295 R
-2301 GILHK
+2301 LS
-2306 GYVTLCPNS
+2306 VTLYPDS
-2315 INSKVLVSNLNIYI
+2315 INSKVLLNNLNVYI

-2359 RRFIEKY
+2359 RRFVEKY
-2366 RSTDMQNPS
+2366 RSTDLQNPS
-2375 VKKQTVFTMYAE
+2375 TDKQTVFTMYAE

-2393 KQSDKTVVGCF
+2393 KQSERTVVGCF
-2404 KATWT
+2404 KATWENV
-2409 DMVKP
+2409 VKP
-2414 SVVAYDGKSDENAK
+2414 SVVAYDGETDEVAK
-2428 YDSWLSKDGS
+2428 EDRWLNN

-2447 VKSGYGA
+2447 VTAGFGA
-2454 KRMVV
+2454 SRMVV

-2465 ELQENKIATFKAAA
+2465 ELEKAKMDAFRAA
-2479 NAGFAGIAGRSRED
+2479 GARGFAGIAGRSSVD
-2493 ANKSDVENSIGKTI
+2493 GNKSDVENSIGKTI
-2507 SICWDKSWSV
+2507 SICWVERGGLIKRGSWEV
-2517 CSGTS
+2517 CPGTS
-2522 KPREVTLNQD
+2522 KPDEVKLENIKTDKGLK
-2532 NDGNAV
+2532 GV

-2545 LAPGSVVRARSRL
+2545 LAPGSVVRARDRRE
-2558 DVGPWTYMPGVRSP
+2558 VGPWSSMPGVRSP
-2572 EDLADDSGNRDGNK
+2572 EDLSDDSPDRDGNK
-2586 TARSSESGGNGGNR
+2586 TARSGESGRNDGNR
-2600 GSARAAKGRNAKSRA
+2600 GSTRSAEGK
-2615 AKGRNSYRDDASSED
+2615 NSYKDDAGSED

-2651 YWSAENWS
+2651 YWSVSNWE
-2659 GMKKPSDCVYFGVKM
+2659 GQLKPSDCVYFDVTMK
-2674 NRQIVQIHPMLLSG
+2674 RQIVQIHPMLLSG

-2698 RSENNFANQPEKGIW
+2698 RSENDYSGDPKKGIW

-2718 EIVTNEDPRLGPGRT
+2718 EIVTNEAPRLDPGRT
-2733 MVTFRQYDYDKMTGE
+2733 MVTFRKYDYSAMDDDH
-2748 QKPLD
+2748 KPF
-2753 QNLPNYGDR
+2753 NLPNYGDR
-2762 KSQVGNKQ
+2762 QVGNIQ
-2770 DVAVL
+2770 DVAIM

-2810 GNDYAADYLAD
+2810 GKDYAEDYLAD
-2821 APTSFKET
+2821 APTSFEET
-2829 EGDKALR
+2829 KDDSKALR
-2836 VKDRPYDPGFVL
+2836 VAGRPYDPGFVL

-2859 NASTKRNFTLND
+2859 NASTKHNFTLND
-2871 LQSALKLKRNGTLHP
+2871 LQSALKLKRNGALHP
-2886 ATECGT
+2886 AAECGK
-2892 YVDGSKWDF
+2892 YVDGSDWSF

-2910 EVKGSDKVDGEHNQN
+2910 EVRGSDKVDGENNRN
-2925 GFSFDG
+2925 GFSFNWN
-2931 TTHFYTYN
+2931 THFYTYN
-2939 PSEDH
+2939 PSADH
-2944 RSAANG
+2944 RSGANG

-2977 GGGYKIPN
+2977 GGGYSIPN
-2985 SAGVTSESSN
+2985 SHGVTSESSN
-2995 TGLSLADFA
+2995 TGLSLTDFA

-3013 AIDSSLIGH
+3013 EIKPDFIGH
-3022 KVLKNPDNDLSVIMT
+3022 KVLKNPDNGLSVIMT

-3058 DANYEFVMPVYLIP
+3058 DANYEFVMPVYLVP

-3091 TDANNPYVVTMEE
+3091 TSANNPYVVTMEE

-3118 YEDGK
+3118 YENGK
-3123 VSKSESK
+3123 VSKSQSK

-3138 DVHDDYDSFG
+3138 DVHDDYDSFSRLS
-3148 DLSNRSLVACKVSKL
+3148 DLSLYACKVNKI
-3163 GKTEF
+3163 GGTTDF
-3168 NTCKSIM
+3168 NSCKSIM
-3175 SNNGAVDTAAFK
+3175 GNNGSVDAAAFK
-3187 KLKTDGNGV
+3187 NLKIDGSGV
-3196 EYALYGHAKDKSDNE
+3196 EYALYGRAKDKSDNE
-3211 SDGFGDNNNVGHL
+3211 SDGFSDNNNVGHL

-3266 FGRRGWLS
+3266 FGRRGWLV

-3289 HCDASSEALR
+3289 HCDASAEALR
-3299 SGKLFKFK
+3299 SGKLFKLNFK
-3307 LKWLRR
+3307 FKWLRL

>member
-1 MKSIWTITLNVLVRI
+1 MKSIWTIMLNVLVRI
-16 GRLTQCAARAAK
+16 GQLAQCATRVAK
-28 RAAQHMYSATKRA
+28 RTTQHMYRVAKSAAERLASRVSERVASNVAKRIA
-41 SARAHSASDCAH
+41 KRLANCVNKRSDKRSSKRESVFAYRAFISS
-53 SASVRAHRASGS
+53 
-65 AFASALK
+65 FASALK
-72 AVLVCALS
+72 TVLVCSLS

-86 VCLTAE
+86 ICITAE
-92 TAVAAEN
+92 TAVALDS
-99 ANNSANT
+99 ANNSANN
-106 SANPDSHS
+106 SAKSDPKSDSNSNSNNSDSNPDLSA
-114 GSKPISNPNPQ
+114 
-125 PNPQPNPPSRQGSVS
+125 S
-140 SQSSAASDASSSA
+140 SQSSA
-153 ASDAALDAASSSASS
+153 L
-168 SSDLSSFQSFG
+168 QSFNNSQG
-179 SNNNVFMDES
+179 SVDSGNPLSQSFNTYAGSGTSVPFASPFASPFDSQLDSPFGSPFES
-189 SPLARALRSLKSRG
+189 QPKSLFERAAEEER
-203 SSPLARDAKEAQAK
+203 AK
-217 AQNREVK
+217 AQNREVN
-224 NYSARESYEVYRPGC
+224 NYSARESYEEYRPGC

-265 LDVNSLGYNLD
+265 LDVNSLGYNLESGD
-276 SSDPFIGAATRP
+276 QFASAATRP

-322 GRFRNMAFN
+322 GRLRNMAFN

-336 VDRMNVPVDDTAD
+336 VDRMNLPIDDTAD

-367 IIFNAGGRTQ
+367 VIFNAGGRTQ
-377 GAGAAFNYFTIPKGQ
+377 GAGAALDYFTIPKGQ

-407 VLYNGRE
+407 VLYSGRE
-414 DTALYKQ
+414 ATALYK
-421 NQYKK
+421 K
-426 NHGGNLDNYKPP
+426 NKGNNNPP

-448 PNGLCSKEVKS
+448 PNGLCSIKTDGN
-459 SDFAPGDDLTAAW
+459 DFDTGDDLVAAW
-472 GKMKGSDDSK
+472 TKMRGSDDSK
-482 NGNYSRLLPSAMTTT
+482 NGNYSRLLPEAVTTT
-497 DLNSKDFGKCRDGG
+497 DLGSTEAIGWCRDGT
-511 QGLDCIKSSSYAA
+511 GLDCIKSSSYGA

-560 NDTQRVFGF
+560 DDTQRVFSF

-591 TNKEGYCAA
+591 TNKNDSYCTA
-600 NKGDGAGCEN
+600 NKGDGTGCEN
-610 FSFFYAAGSYFG
+610 FSFFYAAGSYYG
-622 HRDMSSGFY
+622 KRQSKGFY
-631 GATDPFGKTKAYKY
+631 GATDPFGVTKASKY
-645 SMTNFGRDANL
+645 SMTNFGRDSNL
-656 YMYTIMHQQWYGAP
+656 YMYTVMHQQWYGAP

-697 YLKLRN
+697 YLEHRH
-703 ISFSSVLLGIVNK
+703 ISFSSVLLGVVNK
-716 PLGYSSLMNESED
+716 PLGYSSLMNENQD

-754 MNDHNTKDSTP
+754 MNDHNTKDSEP

-824 PLIIDD
+824 PLIIDE

-858 FPPVNQDDYGTRRR
+858 FPPVNKTDYGSRNR
-872 YGSIKQKKGAQANN
+872 YGSIRQKKGAKAND

-896 NPDGDSNTPLKN
+896 DPEGDSNTPLKN

-968 SVSFRSVDGDE
+968 SIQFRSVDSD
-979 DSAVNDDRAALGEDR
+979 DNSAVNDDRAAIGEDR
-994 EDSMPECWPKAQDAT
+994 EDSMPACWPKAQNAT
-1009 KRNVWFVSDAPKTGD
+1009 KRNVWFVSDAPKAGD

-1039 QDKVL
+1039 HDKVL

-1061 QLQNGKDPKVLSNY
+1061 QLQDGKDPKVLPNY

-1123 DGLKIPV
+1123 DGLKVPV
-1130 DSKIKFWVKGH
+1130 NSKIKFWVKGH

-1162 KNKRFFDSKKVVV
+1162 KNKRFFDNKKVVV

-1202 ISYDQFIHKNGELDN
+1202 ISYNQFIHKNGESDSK
-1217 QTDQVGWVINSG
+1217 TDQVGWVINSD

-1241 ADQTRNRGV
+1241 ADQTRNHGV

-1304 RVRSIMVRIWARGQ
+1304 RVRSIMVRIWARG
-1318 KKPGNEHNYDQLC
+1318 KEKPGNEHNYDKIC
-1331 PKDGSCYG
+1331 PSDGSCYG

-1353 HQVNTYKHNNDA
+1353 HQVNTYNHNNDA

-1388 DAADDKSAD
+1388 DVADDKAADGKSADGKSADGKDKDKSKADDKAAD
-1397 GKAADGKAADSKAAD
+1397 GKAADGKAKV
-1412 GKDNAKSK
+1412 
-1420 ADKSKADNKAKAG
+1420 DNKAKADS
-1433 NEKTENAKPGEKST
+1433 EKTENAKPRENST
-1447 QNQQKSKEQQNQQ
+1447 QNQQGKQDEQAN
-1460 NKQNQPQKQ
+1460 
-1469 ENKQTA
+1469 
-1475 KPQQEN
+1475 KPQ
-1481 KQQTQKQEKKQE
+1481 T
-1493 QQIQQSQVNNKPAS
+1493 SNKPAS

-1512 ELKKNAKNKTAKKS
+1512 ATKKN
-1526 SKKNAKKRNIPG
+1526 SKKNAKKRNVPG
-1538 RRGKVRFAVLKEDE
+1538 RRGSVKLAVLSEGDSSKKD
-1552 NKSTDSKLENKQ
+1552 NTQKSEVQKPEVSDGNKQ
-1564 GADQKTDQKPSEN
+1564 SD
-1577 AANSEKAANSE
+1577 AANTAENGSASKD
-1588 TKNVPNKNVPNNGNE
+1588 NKVS
-1603 KQNKAGD
+1603 KD
-1610 TNASTGVNK
+1610 NK
-1619 DAKKR
+1619 DAKDSEDKSEE
-1624 SKRSTQNKDGKNG
+1624 SKG
-1637 NTGNTSKDRE
+1637 
-1647 TSKDGDAKAKED
+1647 
-1659 AEKQDRDAE
+1659 QDRSAE
-1668 DEDRSTA
+1668 GEDRSVGMN
-1675 KSNDDWRKEYSKRII
+1675 NDQWRKEYSKRII
-1690 TAKLGDHIKGCT
+1690 TANLGDHIKGCT
-1702 TNGDDKCEITFDPV
+1702 ANGDDKCEITFDPV

-1728 IGSRIYVDV
+1728 IGSRIYVDT
-1737 YSVSKD
+1737 YSVSEKT
-1743 NPDER
+1743 PDER

-1757 PGNLQDREESDPLP
+1757 PSNMQDFEESDPLP

-1820 DQKKYDTYDQYDNGF
+1820 GENKYDTYDQYDNGF
-1835 NPAKTQAK
+1835 NPTKTQAK
-1843 YAYGEDKPQYSC
+1843 YAYGEDKPKYSC
-1855 DSETGQQWKLC
+1855 ASETDQQWKLC

-1873 NAIGDIKQKQYAKKT
+1873 GKLGEISEKKYAEKN
-1888 LAFKKLEADDET
+1888 LVFNKLEADDET

-1921 GLVNNNKKSVDGR
+1921 GLVNDNKKSVDGR

-1945 LYGNQ
+1945 LHGNQ

-1964 SYRKGGNGRP
+1964 SYRKGNAKA

-1984 KGTPNI
+1984 KGTPSI
-1990 NKQEEE
+1990 NTKDENN
-1996 SKPQP
+1996 PQP

-2020 YPMRGDGS
+2020 YPMAVPDGLG
-2028 YGFAIKDNICS
+2028 YAVHDNACAASINANN
-2039 SSMRGSAVAGKCQWR
+2039 GVAQEGKCQWR

-2066 FIMDRSSFSY
+2066 FTMDSSAFSY
-2076 DASVNMKNGREVHIT
+2076 DASVNMKNGSEVHIT
-2091 DRLVKNQSSQH
+2091 DRLVENKNTQH
-2102 IGDAKEFSEYAIHK
+2102 ADEDKYVSEYAIHK

-2150 YDAYGEGTSEADG
+2150 YDAYGEGASKPEG
-2163 YANNRPFTH
+2163 YANNRPFMH

-2185 LLLREP
+2185 LLLRDP
-2191 GKTPDNTTNVI
+2191 GKNPDNTTNVI

-2414 SVVAYDGKSDENAK
+2414 SVVAYDGKSDEFAK

-2447 VKSGYGA
+2447 VKSGHGA

-2465 ELQENKIATFKAAA
+2465 ELQKPVTSNGSSAASS
-2479 NAGFAGIAGRSRED
+2479 NEP
-2493 ANKSDVENSIGKTI
+2493 DVETSIGKTI
-2507 SICWDKSWSV
+2507 SVCWDRSWSV

-2522 KPREVTLNQD
+2522 KPKEVTLNQD

-2538 LTFPSGF
+2538 ITFPSGF

-2558 DVGPWTYMPGVRSP
+2558 EVGPWTYMPGVRSP
-2572 EDLADDSGNRDGNK
+2572 EDLSDDSLNRDGNK
-2586 TARSSESGGNGGNR
+2586 TARSGGSSRSGGNT
-2600 GSARAAKGRNAKSRA
+2600 RAAKDK
-2615 AKGRNSYRDDASSED
+2615 NSYKDDASSED

-2636 MAYAKEKPSEVCRPD
+2636 IAYAKEKPSEVCRPD
-2651 YWSAENWS
+2651 YWSADNWS
-2659 GMKKPSDCVYFGVKM
+2659 GLKKPSDCVYFGVTM

-2698 RSENNFANQPEKGIW
+2698 RNENNFANDPSKGIW

-2733 MVTFRQYDYDKMTGE
+2733 MVTFRQYDYSAMDNDH
-2748 QKPLD
+2748 KPLY
-2753 QNLPNYGDR
+2753 LPNYDGR
-2762 KSQVGNKQ
+2762 QVGNIQ

-2788 QKNKI
+2788 QENKI

-2800 AESGHDNTAG
+2800 APENVDSEHG
-2810 GNDYAADYLAD
+2810 GDSKGAADYLAD
-2821 APTSFKET
+2821 TPTSFDET
-2829 EGDKALR
+2829 KDNSKALR
-2836 VKDRPYDPGFVL
+2836 VKDRPDDPGFIL

-2859 NASTKRNFTLND
+2859 NASTKKRFELND
-2871 LQSALKLKRNGTLHP
+2871 LQAALKLKRNDTLHP
-2886 ATECGT
+2886 ANECGK
-2892 YVDGSKWDF
+2892 YVDGSDWDF

-2910 EVKGSDKVDGEHNQN
+2910 EVRGSDKVDGEHNLN
-2925 GFSFDG
+2925 GFSFDWN
-2931 TTHFYTYN
+2931 THLYTYD

-2944 RSAANG
+2944 RSGANG
-2950 ADNDNGGS
+2950 AG

-2964 YVNVIDMISKGGT
+2964 YVNVIDMISKDGT

-2985 SAGVTSESSN
+2985 SAGVTSESSG
-2995 TGLSLADFA
+2995 TGLALTNFA
-3004 NIGAWGRSG
+3004 GVGAWGRSG
-3013 AIDSSLIGH
+3013 SIGSSLIGH
-3022 KVLKNPDNDLSVIMT
+3022 KVLKNPDDGLSVIMT
-3037 YGDSWVGDTHKTR
+3037 YGDSWVGNTHKTR
-3050 GKEGGWNN
+3050 GKDGGWNN
-3058 DANYEFVMPVYLIP
+3058 DANYEFVMPVYLVP
-3072 VDNEKPT
+3072 VDNVKPT

-3091 TDANNPYVVTMEE
+3091 TDANNPYVVTMKEE
-3104 KDYSKLT
+3104 DYSKLT
-3111 VKGNPVE
+3111 VNRSE
-3118 YEDGK
+3118 A
-3123 VSKSESK
+3123 SKSASDK
-3130 ESGKTLFA
+3130 DKKTLFA
-3138 DVHDDYDSFG
+3138 DVHDDYDSFSG
-3148 DLSNRSLVACKVSKL
+3148 LSDLSLFACKVEKA
-3163 GKTEF
+3163 GGATDF
-3168 NTCKSIM
+3168 NSCTSIM
-3175 SNNGAVDTAAFK
+3175 GNNGSVNAAAFK
-3187 KLKTDGNGV
+3187 QLKTDGSGV
-3196 EYALYGHAKDKSDNE
+3196 EYALYGRAKDSSGNKSEDFDKN
-3211 SDGFGDNNNVGHL
+3211 DKGRL

-3266 FGRRGWLS
+3266 FGRRGWLG

-3279 NGFGALTDSK
+3279 NGFGGLTDSK
-3289 HCDASSEALR
+3289 HCDASAEALR

-3307 LKWLRR
+3307 LKSKLKFKWLRL

>member
-1 MKSIWTITLNVLVRI
+1 MLNVLVRI
-16 GRLTQCAARAAK
+16 GQLTQCATRAAVRAAQHVYSAAK
-28 RAAQHMYSATKRA
+28 RADQHAYRA
-41 SARAHSASDCAH
+41 L
-53 SASVRAHRASGS
+53 VS
-65 AFASALK
+65 AFPSALK
-72 AVLVCALS
+72 TVLVCAIS
-80 VAMLLP
+80 VAMWLP

-92 TAVAAEN
+92 TAVAADG
-99 ANNSANT
+99 ANSSSETSANTANEASNKAANKPSANT
-106 SANPDSHS
+106 SVNTSASPDSDS
-114 GSKPISNPNPQ
+114 GSE
-125 PNPQPNPPSRQGSVS
+125 SVS
-140 SQSSAASDASSSA
+140 NSANSANSAASASYQSFSSSSYA
-153 ASDAALDAASSSASS
+153 
-168 SSDLSSFQSFG
+168 SSDLSSLQSFG
-179 SNNNVFMDES
+179 NHRVFVNESNPFAQDLSFASADSNYASQNM
-189 SPLARALRSLKSRG
+189 SPLERA
-203 SSPLARDAKEAQAK
+203 AKEAQAQ
-217 AQNREVK
+217 AQNRDAK
-224 NYSARESYEVYRPGC
+224 NYTARESYEVYRPGC

-265 LDVNSLGYNLD
+265 LDVNSLGYNLESGD
-276 SSDPFIGAATRP
+276 QFASAATRP

-322 GRFRNMAFN
+322 GRLRNMAFN
-331 HKGSG
+331 YKGSG
-336 VDRMNVPVDDTAD
+336 VDRINLPIDDTAD

-361 GGFVWD
+361 SGFVWD
-367 IIFNAGGRTQ
+367 VIFNAGGRTQ
-377 GAGAAFNYFTIPKGQ
+377 GAGAALDYFTIPKGQ

-407 VLYNGRE
+407 VLYSGRE
-414 DTALYKQ
+414 ATALYK
-421 NQYKK
+421 KK
-426 NHGGNLDNYKPP
+426 QGNNNPP

-448 PNGLCSKEVKS
+448 PNGLCSIKTDGN
-459 SDFAPGDDLTAAW
+459 DFDTGDDLVAAW
-472 GKMKGSDDSK
+472 NKMRGTDDSK
-482 NGNYSRLLPSAMTTT
+482 NGNYSRILPDAVTTE
-497 DLNSKDFGKCRDGG
+497 DLGSTEAIGWCRDGT
-511 QGLDCIKSSSYAA
+511 GLDCIRSSSYGA

-536 EGSYNRGY
+536 EGSYSRGY

-551 VQNLYQSIK
+551 VQNLYRSIK
-560 NDTQRVFGF
+560 DDTQRVFSF

-591 TNKEGYCAA
+591 TNKNDAYCTA
-600 NKGDGAGCEN
+600 NKGDGTGCEN
-610 FSFFYAAGSYFG
+610 FSFFYAAGSYYG
-622 HRDMSSGFY
+622 KRQSKGFY
-631 GATDPFGKTKAYKY
+631 GATDPFGVTKASKY
-645 SMTNFGRDANL
+645 SMTNFGRDANF
-656 YMYTIMHQQWYGAP
+656 YMYTVMHQQWYGAP

-697 YLKLRN
+697 YLEHRH
-703 ISFSSVLLGIVNK
+703 ISFSSVLLGIVNQ
-716 PLGYSSLMNESED
+716 PLGTSYLMNENQD

-754 MNDHNTKDSTP
+754 MNDHNTKDSEP

-787 WYRIITQ
+787 WYRVITQ

-824 PLIIDD
+824 PLIIDN

-843 RSDLYKQVMAFDPNL
+843 RSDLYRQVMAFDPNL
-858 FPPVNQDDYGTRRR
+858 FPPVNKDEYGSRHR
-872 YGSIKQKKGAQANN
+872 YGSIKQKKGSKTND
-886 YPLDASYLTN
+886 YPLDANYLTN

-968 SVSFRSVDGDE
+968 SISFRSI
-979 DSAVNDDRAALGEDR
+979 DSDDNSAANNDRAAMGEDR
-994 EDSMPECWPKAQDAT
+994 EDSMPECWPKAQNAT
-1009 KRNVWFVSDAPKTGD
+1009 KRNVWFVKDAPKTGD

-1032 DPVKQDL
+1032 DPVKKDL

-1061 QLQNGKDPKVLSNY
+1061 QLQDGKNPKVLPNY

-1113 NNGNPVDVPA
+1113 NNGNPVDAPA

-1130 DSKIKFWVKGH
+1130 NSKIKFWVKGH
-1141 DDKRILLGVKPDE
+1141 DDKRILLGVKPQE
-1154 ATEYFTNN
+1154 ATDYFTND

-1183 TNRDKK
+1183 TPRDKK
-1189 NNCDTSGCGDFTT
+1189 NDCDTRGCGDFTT
-1202 ISYDQFIHKNGELDN
+1202 ISYDQFIHKNGEFDSK
-1217 QTDQVGWVINSG
+1217 TDQVGWVTNSK
-1229 NSKDEG
+1229 NSKDDG

-1241 ADQTRNRGV
+1241 GDQNRNHGV

-1258 DAAGNSVIKKLRLII
+1258 DAAGNSVIKKIKLII

-1304 RVRSIMVRIWARGQ
+1304 RVRSIMVRIWARG
-1318 KKPGNEHNYDQLC
+1318 KEKPRKDHNYDKLC
-1331 PKDGSCYG
+1331 PNDGSCYG

-1353 HQVNTYKHNNDA
+1353 HQVNTFNHNNDA
-1365 ASPDGSRAAGDRSA
+1365 ASPDGSRAA

-1388 DAADDKSAD
+1388 DAVDDKAADGKSADGKSAD
-1397 GKAADGKAADSKAAD
+1397 GKAKV
-1412 GKDNAKSK
+1412 
-1420 ADKSKADNKAKAG
+1420 DNKAKADS
-1433 NEKTENAKPGEKST
+1433 EKTDNAKPRENST
-1447 QNQQKSKEQQNQQ
+1447 QNQQDEQDEQAN
-1460 NKQNQPQKQ
+1460 
-1469 ENKQTA
+1469 
-1475 KPQQEN
+1475 KPQ
-1481 KQQTQKQEKKQE
+1481 T
-1493 QQIQQSQVNNKPAS
+1493 SNKPAS

-1512 ELKKNAKNKTAKKS
+1512 ATKKDTKKSSKNKTAKNS
-1526 SKKNAKKRNIPG
+1526 SKKNSKKRNAPG
-1538 RRGKVRFAVLKEDE
+1538 KRSKVRFAVLNEGDSSKNANTQKSEVQKPEVSDGNKQSDSANTAE
-1552 NKSTDSKLENKQ
+1552 NGSASKDNKGSNDSK
-1564 GADQKTDQKPSEN
+1564 DS
-1577 AANSEKAANSE
+1577 
-1588 TKNVPNKNVPNNGNE
+1588 KNVKDSE
-1603 KQNKAGD
+1603 
-1610 TNASTGVNK
+1610 
-1619 DAKKR
+1619 DAKSEE
-1624 SKRSTQNKDGKNG
+1624 SKG
-1637 NTGNTSKDRE
+1637 
-1647 TSKDGDAKAKED
+1647 
-1659 AEKQDRDAE
+1659 QDRDAE
-1668 DEDRSTA
+1668 GEDRSAKKTA
-1675 KSNDDWRKEYSKRII
+1675 KSNDDWRKEFSKRIL

-1702 TNGDDKCEITFDPV
+1702 ANGGDKCEITFDPV

-1728 IGSRIYVDV
+1728 IGSRIYVDT
-1737 YSVSKD
+1737 YSVPEN
-1743 NPDER
+1743 NPDWR
-1748 QNKLWKLMD
+1748 QDKLWKLME
-1757 PGNLQDREESDPLP
+1757 PGNLQDYEESDPLP

-1820 DQKKYDTYDQYDNGF
+1820 GQKKYDTYDQYDSGF
-1835 NPAKTQAK
+1835 KPKTTQAK
-1843 YAYGEDKPQYSC
+1843 YAYGDDKPQYSC
-1855 DSETGQQWKLC
+1855 ESKTDQQWKLC
-1866 LGGVTGI
+1866 LDGVTGI
-1873 NAIGDIKQKQYAKKT
+1873 GKLDEKHKLNEMLYAIKT
-1888 LAFKKLEADDET
+1888 LSFQKLEADDET
-1900 ILNPIEH
+1900 TLNPIEH

-1921 GLVNNNKKSVDGR
+1921 GLVDNNKKSVDGR

-1945 LYGNQ
+1945 LHGNQ
-1950 KYGTQYFVYKWNIN
+1950 KFGTQYFVYKWNIN
-1964 SYRKGGNGRP
+1964 SYRKGGNGKA

-1990 NKQEEE
+1990 NTQEE

-2020 YPMRGDGS
+2020 YPM
-2028 YGFAIKDNICS
+2028 
-2039 SSMRGSAVAGKCQWR
+2039 AVAGGLGYAVRDNTCAASIAAHNGVAQEGKCQWR

-2066 FIMDRSSFSY
+2066 FIMDSSSFSY
-2076 DASVNMKNGREVHIT
+2076 NASVNMKNGSEVHIT
-2091 DRLVKNQSSQH
+2091 DKLIENKGSQH
-2102 IGDAKEFSEYAIHK
+2102 AGEDKYVSEYAIHK

-2135 GDVITKNIDVDTMND
+2135 GDIITKNIDVDTMND
-2150 YDAYGEGTSEADG
+2150 YDAYGEGTSKPEG
-2163 YANNRPFTH
+2163 YANNRPFMH

-2191 GKTPDNTTNVI
+2191 SKTPDNTTNVI

-2230 IHGRCMLNGD
+2230 IHGKCMINGD
-2240 VNNCSTLDD
+2240 VNNCNTVDD
-2249 DVITLDKKIYAD
+2249 DVITLDKKIYAG
-2261 NTKAWY
+2261 NKAWY

-2282 DDDFNEY
+2282 DDDFNAY
-2289 EPGKCT
+2289 ESGKCT

-2301 GILHK
+2301 GIFNK
-2306 GYVTLCPNS
+2306 QYVTLCPNS
-2315 INSKVLVSNLNIYI
+2315 INSKVLVNNLNVYI
-2329 KANNIQD
+2329 QANNIQD
-2336 SSGKTSSPMLKFVSN
+2336 SSGKTSSPMVKFVSN

-2359 RRFIEKY
+2359 RRFVEKY
-2366 RSTDMQNPS
+2366 RSTDLENPS
-2375 VKKQTVFTMYAE
+2375 VNKQTVFTMYAE

-2393 KQSDKTVVGCF
+2393 KQSAKTVVGCF

-2414 SVVAYDGKSDENAK
+2414 SVVAYDGKSNEFAK
-2428 YDSWLSKDGS
+2428 YDDWLSKDGS

-2465 ELQENKIATFKAAA
+2465 ELEKPVTSNGLFGSAA
-2479 NAGFAGIAGRSRED
+2479 NSNET
-2493 ANKSDVENSIGKTI
+2493 NLETSIGKTI
-2507 SICWDKSWSV
+2507 SVCWNGSWSV
-2517 CSGTS
+2517 CAGTF
-2522 KPREVTLNQD
+2522 KPNEVTLNHD

-2538 LTFPSGF
+2538 ITFPSGF

-2558 DVGPWTYMPGVRSP
+2558 EVGPWTYMPGVRSP
-2572 EDLADDSGNRDGNK
+2572 EDLSDDSLNRDGNK
-2586 TARSSESGGNGGNR
+2586 TARSGGSNRSGGNSRNSGNT
-2600 GSARAAKGRNAKSRA
+2600 RAAKGRT
-2615 AKGRNSYRDDASSED
+2615 AKGKNSYKDDASSED

-2651 YWSAENWS
+2651 YWSADNWS
-2659 GMKKPSDCVYFGVKM
+2659 GLKKPSDCVYFGVTMK
-2674 NRQIVQIHPMLLSG
+2674 RQIVQIHPMLLSG

-2698 RSENNFANQPEKGIW
+2698 HSENNFAGEPKKGIW
-2713 LPNDS
+2713 LQNDS
-2718 EIVTNEDPRLGPGRT
+2718 EIVTNEDPRLEPGKT
-2733 MVTFRQYDYDKMTGE
+2733 MVTFRKYDYSAMDDE
-2748 QKPLD
+2748 HKPL
-2753 QNLPNYGDR
+2753 NPPTYSGR
-2762 KSQVGNKQ
+2762 QVGNIQ
-2770 DVAVL
+2770 DVAVM

-2788 QKNKI
+2788 RENKI

-2800 AESGHDNTAG
+2800 APENVDSEHG
-2810 GNDYAADYLAD
+2810 GDSKGAADYLAD
-2821 APTSFKET
+2821 APTSFEET
-2829 EGDKALR
+2829 KDNSKALR
-2836 VKDRPYDPGFVL
+2836 VAGRSYDPGFVL

-2871 LQSALKLKRNGTLHP
+2871 LQYALKLKRNSTLHP
-2886 ATECGT
+2886 ANECGN
-2892 YVDGSKWDF
+2892 YVDGSQWAF

-2910 EVKGSDKVDGEHNQN
+2910 EVRGSDKVDGEKGRN
-2925 GFSFDG
+2925 GFSFDWN
-2931 TTHFYTYN
+2931 THFYTYN

-2944 RSAANG
+2944 RSGAASAANG
-2950 ADNDNGGS
+2950 ADNDNGGTTE
-2958 AAAETW
+2958 ETW

-2977 GGGYKIPN
+2977 GGGYSIPN
-2985 SAGVTSESSN
+2985 SSGVTSESSN
-2995 TGLSLADFA
+2995 TGLSLTDFA

-3013 AIDSSLIGH
+3013 SIGSDLIGH
-3022 KVLKNPDNDLSVIMT
+3022 KVLKNPDNGLSVIMT

-3058 DANYEFVMPVYLIP
+3058 DANYEFVMPVYLVP
-3072 VDNEKPT
+3072 VDNVKPT
-3079 VAATAGSLLSGH
+3079 FAATAGSLLSGH
-3091 TDANNPYVVTMEE
+3091 ADANNPYVVTMEE
-3104 KDYSKLT
+3104 KDYAKLT

-3118 YEDGK
+3118 YKDGK
-3123 VSKSESK
+3123 VSKSQSK

-3148 DLSNRSLVACKVSKL
+3148 DLSNFSLVACKVKKAGGATDFDS
-3163 GKTEF
+3163 
-3168 NTCKSIM
+3168 CKSIM
-3175 SNNGAVDTAAFK
+3175 GKDGSVDTAAFK
-3187 KLKTDGNGV
+3187 KLKTDGDGV
-3196 EYALYGHAKDKSDNE
+3196 EYALYGRAKDKSSNE
-3211 SDGFGDNNNVGHL
+3211 SDGFGDNGNRGHL

-3236 VALPYS
+3236 VALPHS
-3242 GGQAAIWFSFMF
+3242 GGQAAIWFSFIF

-3266 FGRRGWLS
+3266 FGRRGWLG

-3279 NGFGALTDSK
+3279 HGFGALTDSK
-3289 HCDASSEALR
+3289 HCDASAEVLR
-3299 SGKLFKFK
+3299 SGKPFFKLKSKFKF
-3307 LKWLRR
+3307 KWLRR

>member
-1 MKSIWTITLNVLVRI
+1 MKSIWTIMLNVLVRI
-16 GRLTQCAARAAK
+16 GQLTQCATRAAVRAAK
-28 RAAQHMYSATKRA
+28 RADQHAYRA
-41 SARAHSASDCAH
+41 L
-53 SASVRAHRASGS
+53 VS
-65 AFASALK
+65 AFPSALK
-72 AVLVCALS
+72 TVLVCAIS
-80 VAMLLP
+80 VAMWLP

-92 TAVAAEN
+92 TAVAADG
-99 ANNSANT
+99 ANSSSETSANTANEASNKAANKPSANT
-106 SANPDSHS
+106 SVNTPASPDSHS
-114 GSKPISNPNPQ
+114 GSEPVSNSADSAN
-125 PNPQPNPPSRQGSVS
+125 
-140 SQSSAASDASSSA
+140 SAASASYQSFSSSSYA
-153 ASDAALDAASSSASS
+153 
-168 SSDLSSFQSFG
+168 SSDLSSLQSFG
-179 SNNNVFMDES
+179 NHRVFVNESNPFAQDLSFASADSNSASQNM
-189 SPLARALRSLKSRG
+189 SPIERA
-203 SSPLARDAKEAQAK
+203 AKEAQAQ
-217 AQNREVK
+217 AQNRDAK
-224 NYSARESYEVYRPGC
+224 NYTARESYEVYRPGC

-265 LDVNSLGYNLD
+265 LDVNSLGYNLESGD
-276 SSDPFIGAATRP
+276 QFASAATRP

-322 GRFRNMAFN
+322 GRLRNMAFN
-331 HKGSG
+331 YKGSG
-336 VDRMNVPVDDTAD
+336 VDRINLPIDDTAD

-367 IIFNAGGRTQ
+367 VIFNAGGRTQ
-377 GAGAAFNYFTIPKGQ
+377 GAGAALDYFTIPKGQ

-407 VLYNGRE
+407 VLYSGRE
-414 DTALYKQ
+414 ATALYK
-421 NQYKK
+421 KK
-426 NHGGNLDNYKPP
+426 QGNNNPP

-448 PNGLCSKEVKS
+448 PNGLCSIKTDGN
-459 SDFAPGDDLTAAW
+459 DFDSGDDLVAAW
-472 GKMKGSDDSK
+472 NKMRGTDDSK
-482 NGNYSRLLPSAMTTT
+482 NGNYSRILPDAVTTE
-497 DLNSKDFGKCRDGG
+497 DLGSSDAIGWCRDG
-511 QGLDCIKSSSYAA
+511 QGLDCIRSSSYGA
-524 LDEGDLRVVPKV
+524 LDEGDLKVVPKV

-551 VQNLYQSIK
+551 VQNLYRSIK
-560 NDTQRVFGF
+560 DDTQRVFSF

-591 TNKEGYCAA
+591 TTKNNSYCSS
-600 NKGDGAGCEN
+600 NNVGDGTGCEN
-610 FSFFYAAGSYFG
+610 FSFFYAAGSYYG
-622 HRDMSSGFY
+622 KRQSKGFY
-631 GATDPFGKTKAYKY
+631 GATDPFGVTKASKY
-645 SMTNFGRDANL
+645 SMTNFGRDANF
-656 YMYTIMHQQWYGAP
+656 YMYTVMHQQWYGAP

-697 YLKLRN
+697 YLEHRH
-703 ISFSSVLLGIVNK
+703 ISFSSVLLGIVNQ
-716 PLGYSSLMNESED
+716 PLGTSYLMNENQD

-754 MNDHNTKDSTP
+754 MNDHNTKDSEP

-787 WYRIITQ
+787 WYRVITQ

-824 PLIIDD
+824 PLIIDN

-843 RSDLYKQVMAFDPNL
+843 RSDLYRQVMAFDPNL
-858 FPPVNQDDYGTRRR
+858 FPPVNKDEYGSRHR
-872 YGSIKQKKGAQANN
+872 YGSIKQKKGSKTND
-886 YPLDASYLTN
+886 YPLDANYLTN

-917 NKWGDEPRSNTLQDA
+917 NKWGDESRSNTLQDA

-968 SVSFRSVDGDE
+968 SISFRSI
-979 DSAVNDDRAALGEDR
+979 DSDDNSAANNDRAAMGEDR
-994 EDSMPECWPKAQDAT
+994 EDSMPECWPKAQNAT
-1009 KRNVWFVSDAPKTGD
+1009 KRNVWFVKDAPKTGD

-1032 DPVKQDL
+1032 DPVKKDL

-1061 QLQNGKDPKVLSNY
+1061 QLQDGKNPKVLPNY

-1113 NNGNPVDVPA
+1113 NNGNPVDAPA

-1130 DSKIKFWVKGH
+1130 NSKIKFWVKGH
-1141 DDKRILLGVKPDE
+1141 DDKRILLGVKPQE
-1154 ATEYFTNN
+1154 ATDYFTND

-1183 TNRDKK
+1183 TPRDKK
-1189 NNCDTSGCGDFTT
+1189 NDCDTRGCGDFTT
-1202 ISYDQFIHKNGELDN
+1202 ISYDQFIHKNGEFDSK
-1217 QTDQVGWVINSG
+1217 TDQVGWVTNSK
-1229 NSKDEG
+1229 NSKDDG

-1241 ADQTRNRGV
+1241 GDQNRNHGV

-1258 DAAGNSVIKKLRLII
+1258 DAAGNSVIKKIKLII

-1304 RVRSIMVRIWARGQ
+1304 RVRSIMVRIWARG
-1318 KKPGNEHNYDQLC
+1318 KEKPRKDHNYDKLC
-1331 PKDGSCYG
+1331 PNDGSCYG

-1353 HQVNTYKHNNDA
+1353 HQVNTFNHNNDA
-1365 ASPDGSRAAGDRSA
+1365 ASPDGSRAA

-1388 DAADDKSAD
+1388 DAVDDKAADGKSAD
-1397 GKAADGKAADSKAAD
+1397 GKAADGKAKV
-1412 GKDNAKSK
+1412 
-1420 ADKSKADNKAKAG
+1420 DNKAKADS
-1433 NEKTENAKPGEKST
+1433 EKTDNAKPRENST
-1447 QNQQKSKEQQNQQ
+1447 QNQQDEQAN
-1460 NKQNQPQKQ
+1460 
-1469 ENKQTA
+1469 
-1475 KPQQEN
+1475 KPQ
-1481 KQQTQKQEKKQE
+1481 T
-1493 QQIQQSQVNNKPAS
+1493 SNKPAS

-1512 ELKKNAKNKTAKKS
+1512 ATKKDTKKNSKNKTAKNS
-1526 SKKNAKKRNIPG
+1526 SKKNSKKRNAPEK
-1538 RRGKVRFAVLKEDE
+1538 RSKVRFAVLNEGDSSKNANTQKSEVSNGKKQSDAANTAE
-1552 NKSTDSKLENKQ
+1552 NGSASKDNKGSNDSK
-1564 GADQKTDQKPSEN
+1564 DS
-1577 AANSEKAANSE
+1577 
-1588 TKNVPNKNVPNNGNE
+1588 KNVKDSE
-1603 KQNKAGD
+1603 
-1610 TNASTGVNK
+1610 
-1619 DAKKR
+1619 DAKSEE
-1624 SKRSTQNKDGKNG
+1624 SKG
-1637 NTGNTSKDRE
+1637 
-1647 TSKDGDAKAKED
+1647 
-1659 AEKQDRDAE
+1659 QDRDAE
-1668 DEDRSTA
+1668 GEDRSAKKTA
-1675 KSNDDWRKEYSKRII
+1675 KSNDDWRKEFSKRIL

-1702 TNGDDKCEITFDPV
+1702 ANGGDKCEITFDPV

-1728 IGSRIYVDV
+1728 IGSRIYVDT
-1737 YSVSKD
+1737 YSVPEN
-1743 NPDER
+1743 NPDWR
-1748 QNKLWKLMD
+1748 QDKLWKLME
-1757 PGNLQDREESDPLP
+1757 PGNLQDYEESDPLP

-1820 DQKKYDTYDQYDNGF
+1820 GQKKYDTYDQYDSGF
-1835 NPAKTQAK
+1835 KPKTTQAK
-1843 YAYGEDKPQYSC
+1843 YAYGDDKPQYSC
-1855 DSETGQQWKLC
+1855 ESKTDQQWKLC
-1866 LGGVTGI
+1866 LDGVTGI
-1873 NAIGDIKQKQYAKKT
+1873 GKLDEKHKLNEMLYAIKT
-1888 LAFKKLEADDET
+1888 LSFQKLEADDET
-1900 ILNPIEH
+1900 TLNPIEH

-1921 GLVNNNKKSVDGR
+1921 GLVDNNKKSVDGR

-1939 DGPQNG
+1939 DGLQNG
-1945 LYGNQ
+1945 LHGNQ
-1950 KYGTQYFVYKWNIN
+1950 KFGTQYFVYKWNIN
-1964 SYRKGGNGRP
+1964 SYRKGGNGKA

-1990 NKQEEE
+1990 NTQEE

-2020 YPMRGDGS
+2020 YPM
-2028 YGFAIKDNICS
+2028 
-2039 SSMRGSAVAGKCQWR
+2039 AVAGGLGYAVRDNTCAASIAAHNGVAQEGKCQWR

-2066 FIMDRSSFSY
+2066 FIMDSSSFSY
-2076 DASVNMKNGREVHIT
+2076 NASVNMKNGSEVHIT
-2091 DRLVKNQSSQH
+2091 DKLIENKGSQH
-2102 IGDAKEFSEYAIHK
+2102 AGEDKYVSEYAIHK

-2135 GDVITKNIDVDTMND
+2135 GDIITKNIDVDTMND
-2150 YDAYGEGTSEADG
+2150 YDAYGEGTSKPEG
-2163 YANNRPFTH
+2163 YANNRPFMH

-2240 VNNCSTLDD
+2240 VNNCNTVDD
-2249 DVITLDKKIYAD
+2249 DVITLDKKIYVG
-2261 NTKAWY
+2261 NKAWY

-2282 DDDFNEY
+2282 DDDFNAY
-2289 EPGKCT
+2289 ESGKCT

-2301 GILHK
+2301 GIFNK
-2306 GYVTLCPNS
+2306 QYVTLCPNS
-2315 INSKVLVSNLNIYI
+2315 INSKVLVNNLNVYI
-2329 KANNIQD
+2329 QANNIQD
-2336 SSGKTSSPMLKFVSN
+2336 SSGKTSSPMVKFVSN

-2359 RRFIEKY
+2359 RRFVEKY
-2366 RSTDMQNPS
+2366 RSTDLENPS
-2375 VKKQTVFTMYAE
+2375 VNKQTVFTMYAE

-2393 KQSDKTVVGCF
+2393 KQSAKTVVGCF

-2414 SVVAYDGKSDENAK
+2414 SVVAYDGKSNEFAK

-2465 ELQENKIATFKAAA
+2465 ELEKPVAINGLFGSAA
-2479 NAGFAGIAGRSRED
+2479 NSNET
-2493 ANKSDVENSIGKTI
+2493 NLETSIGKTI
-2507 SICWDKSWSV
+2507 SVCWNGSWSV
-2517 CSGTS
+2517 CAGTF
-2522 KPREVTLNQD
+2522 KPNEVTLNHD

-2538 LTFPSGF
+2538 ITFPSGF

-2558 DVGPWTYMPGVRSP
+2558 EVGPWTYMPGVRSP
-2572 EDLADDSGNRDGNK
+2572 EDLSDDSLNRDGNK
-2586 TARSSESGGNGGNR
+2586 TARSGGSNRSGGNSRNSGNT
-2600 GSARAAKGRNAKSRA
+2600 RAAKGRT
-2615 AKGRNSYRDDASSED
+2615 AKGKNSYKDDASSED

-2651 YWSAENWS
+2651 YWSADNWS
-2659 GMKKPSDCVYFGVKM
+2659 GLKKPSDCVYFGVTMK
-2674 NRQIVQIHPMLLSG
+2674 RQIVQIHPMLLSG

-2698 RSENNFANQPEKGIW
+2698 HSENNFAGEPKKGIW
-2713 LPNDS
+2713 LQNDS
-2718 EIVTNEDPRLGPGRT
+2718 EIVTNEDPRLEPGKT
-2733 MVTFRQYDYDKMTGE
+2733 MVTFRKYDYSAMDDE
-2748 QKPLD
+2748 HKPL
-2753 QNLPNYGDR
+2753 NPPTYSGR
-2762 KSQVGNKQ
+2762 QVGNIQ
-2770 DVAVL
+2770 DVAVM

-2788 QKNKI
+2788 RENKI

-2800 AESGHDNTAG
+2800 APENVDSEHG
-2810 GNDYAADYLAD
+2810 GDSKGAADYLAD
-2821 APTSFKET
+2821 APTSFEET
-2829 EGDKALR
+2829 KDNSKALR
-2836 VKDRPYDPGFVL
+2836 VAGRSYDPGFVL

-2871 LQSALKLKRNGTLHP
+2871 LQYALKLKRNSTLHP
-2886 ATECGT
+2886 ANECGN
-2892 YVDGSKWDF
+2892 YVDGSQWAF

-2910 EVKGSDKVDGEHNQN
+2910 EVRGSDKVDGEKGRN
-2925 GFSFDG
+2925 GFSFDWN
-2931 TTHFYTYN
+2931 THFYTYN

-2944 RSAANG
+2944 RSGAASAANG
-2950 ADNDNGGS
+2950 ADNDNGGTTE
-2958 AAAETW
+2958 ETW

-2977 GGGYKIPN
+2977 GGGYSIPN
-2985 SAGVTSESSN
+2985 SSGVTSESSN
-2995 TGLSLADFA
+2995 TGLSLTDFA

-3013 AIDSSLIGH
+3013 SIGSDLIGH
-3022 KVLKNPDNDLSVIMT
+3022 KVLKNPDNGLSVIMT

-3058 DANYEFVMPVYLIP
+3058 DANYEFVMPVYLVP
-3072 VDNEKPT
+3072 VDNVKPT
-3079 VAATAGSLLSGH
+3079 FAATAGSLLSGH
-3091 TDANNPYVVTMEE
+3091 ADANNPYVVTMEE
-3104 KDYSKLT
+3104 KDYAKLT

-3118 YEDGK
+3118 YKDGK
-3123 VSKSESK
+3123 VSKSQSK

-3148 DLSNRSLVACKVSKL
+3148 DLSNFSLVACKVKKAGGATDFDS
-3163 GKTEF
+3163 
-3168 NTCKSIM
+3168 CKSIM
-3175 SNNGAVDTAAFK
+3175 GKDGSVDTAAFK
-3187 KLKTDGNGV
+3187 KLKTDGDGV
-3196 EYALYGHAKDKSDNE
+3196 EYALYGRAKDKSSNE
-3211 SDGFGDNNNVGHL
+3211 SDGFGDNGNRGHL

-3242 GGQAAIWFSFMF
+3242 GGQAAIWFSFIF

-3266 FGRRGWLS
+3266 FGRRGWLG

-3279 NGFGALTDSK
+3279 HGFGALTDSK
-3289 HCDASSEALR
+3289 HCDASAEVLR
-3299 SGKLFKFK
+3299 SGKPFFKLKSKFKF
-3307 LKWLRR
+3307 KWLRR

>member
-1 MKSIWTITLNVLVRI
+1 MKSIWTIMLNVLVRI
-16 GRLTQCAARAAK
+16 GQLTQCATRAAVRAVK
-28 RAAQHMYSATKRA
+28 RADKHVYRAFVSAF
-41 SARAHSASDCAH
+41 
-53 SASVRAHRASGS
+53 VRA
-65 AFASALK
+65 LK
-72 AVLVCALS
+72 TVLKTVLVCAIS
-80 VAMLLP
+80 VAMWLP

-92 TAVAAEN
+92 TAVAADN
-99 ANNSANT
+99 ANNSSTSAE
-106 SANPDSHS
+106 SANPNSQS
-114 GSKPISNPNPQ
+114 GSKSISNSDSQTGSKSNSESSSQ
-125 PNPQPNPPSRQGSVS
+125 PNPSSHQGSVFSNQNPASSNQNPASSAPSAPSSSEYAS
-140 SQSSAASDASSSA
+140 SQSSYDSSE
-153 ASDAALDAASSSASS
+153 
-168 SSDLSSFQSFG
+168 LSSLQGFG
-179 SNNNVFMDES
+179 NNSVFMDES
-189 SPLARALRSLKSRG
+189 SPFARALNSLKSRG
-203 SSPLARDAKEAQAK
+203 SSPLERAADDYAK
-217 AQNREVK
+217 AQNREAK
-224 NYSARESYEVYRPGC
+224 NYTARESYEEYHPGC

-265 LDVNSLGYNLD
+265 LDVNSLGYNLE
-276 SSDPFIGAATRP
+276 SGDPFIGAATRP

-331 HKGSG
+331 NQGSG
-336 VDRMNVPVDDTAD
+336 VDRINLPIDDTAD

-367 IIFNAGGRTQ
+367 VIFNAGGRTQ
-377 GAGAAFNYFTIPKGQ
+377 GAGAALDYFTIPKGQ

-407 VLYNGRE
+407 VLYSGRE
-414 DTALYKQ
+414 ATALYKQ
-421 NQYKK
+421 KK
-426 NHGGNLDNYKPP
+426 GNKNPP

-448 PNGLCSKEVKS
+448 PNGLCSIKTDGN
-459 SDFAPGDDLTAAW
+459 DFDTGDDLVAAW
-472 GKMKGSDDSK
+472 NKMRGNDDSK
-482 NGNYSRLLPSAMTTT
+482 NGNYSRLLPDAVTTE
-497 DLNSKDFGKCRDGG
+497 DLNSSDAIGWCRDG
-511 QGLDCIKSSSYAA
+511 QGLDCIKSSSYGA
-524 LDEGDLRVVPKV
+524 LDEGDLKVVPKV

-551 VQNLYQSIK
+551 VQNLYRSIK
-560 NDTQRVFGF
+560 GDTQRVFSF
-569 VNNIKSG
+569 VNKIKSG

-591 TNKEGYCAA
+591 TNKNDSYCTA
-600 NKGDGAGCEN
+600 NKGDGTGCEN
-610 FSFFYAAGSYFG
+610 FSFFYAAGSYYGKKF
-622 HRDMSSGFY
+622 SKGFY
-631 GATDPFGKTKAYKY
+631 GDTDPFGVTKASKY
-645 SMTNFGRDANL
+645 SMTNFGRDANF
-656 YMYTIMHQQWYGAP
+656 YMYTVMHQQWYGAP

-697 YLKLRN
+697 YLTNRH

-716 PLGYSSLMNESED
+716 PLGTSPLMNEDQD

-754 MNDHNTKDSTP
+754 MNDHNTKDSEP
-765 GRHKLELRYN
+765 DRHKLELRYN

-824 PLIIDD
+824 PLIVDE

-843 RSDLYKQVMAFDPNL
+843 RSDLYRQVMAFDPNL
-858 FPPVNQDDYGTRRR
+858 FPPVNKDDYGSRRK
-872 YGSIKQKKGAQANN
+872 YGSIRQRKGATNP
-886 YPLDASYLTN
+886 YPLDANYSTV
-896 NPDGDSNTPLKN
+896 NPDGDSNTPLKK

-917 NKWGDEPRSNTLQDA
+917 DKWGDEPRSNTLQDA

-959 DKINGQSRS
+959 DKITGQSRS
-968 SVSFRSVDGDE
+968 STQFRSVDSDD

-994 EDSMPECWPKAQDAT
+994 EDSMPECWPKAQNAT
-1009 KRNVWFVSDAPKTGD
+1009 KRNVWFVKDAPKTGD

-1039 QDKVL
+1039 HDKVL

-1061 QLQNGKDPKVLSNY
+1061 QLQDGKNPEVLPNY

-1130 DSKIKFWVKGH
+1130 NSKIKFWVKGH
-1141 DDKRILLGVKPDE
+1141 DDKRILLGVKPKE
-1154 ATEYFTNN
+1154 ATDYFTND

-1183 TNRDKK
+1183 TSRDRKNDCDNR
-1189 NNCDTSGCGDFTT
+1189 GCGDFTT

-1217 QTDQVGWVINSG
+1217 ETDQVGWVTNSG
-1229 NSKDEG
+1229 NSKDDG

-1241 ADQTRNRGV
+1241 GDQNRNHGV

-1304 RVRSIMVRIWARGQ
+1304 RVRSIMVRIWARG
-1318 KKPGNEHNYDQLC
+1318 KEKPGKEHNYDKLC
-1331 PKDGSCYG
+1331 PSDGSCYG
-1339 IVIQRDGNKKTDLW
+1339 IVIQRDGNKKTDFW
-1353 HQVNTYKHNNDA
+1353 HQVNTYNHNNDA
-1365 ASPDGSRAAGDRSA
+1365 ASPDGSRAAEDRS
-1379 EDRAALEDR
+1379 ALEDR

-1397 GKAADGKAADSKAAD
+1397 GKAADGKDKDKSKADGKAAD
-1412 GKDNAKSK
+1412 GKAKV
-1420 ADKSKADNKAKAG
+1420 DNKAKAD
-1433 NEKTENAKPGEKST
+1433 NEKTETAKPGENST
-1447 QNQQKSKEQQNQQ
+1447 QNQQDKQDEQAN
-1460 NKQNQPQKQ
+1460 
-1469 ENKQTA
+1469 
-1475 KPQQEN
+1475 KPQ
-1481 KQQTQKQEKKQE
+1481 T
-1493 QQIQQSQVNNKPAS
+1493 SNKPAS
-1507 LKISK
+1507 LKIVTAT
-1512 ELKKNAKNKTAKKS
+1512 KKNAKKN
-1526 SKKNAKKRNIPG
+1526 SKNKNAKKRNVPG
-1538 RRGKVRFAVLKEDE
+1538 RRGSVKFAVLNEGDSSKNE
-1552 NKSTDSKLENKQ
+1552 NTQKSEVQKPEVSDGNKQSDYANTAENGSASKDNKGSNDSK
-1564 GADQKTDQKPSEN
+1564 
-1577 AANSEKAANSE
+1577 NS
-1588 TKNVPNKNVPNNGNE
+1588 
-1603 KQNKAGD
+1603 NKA
-1610 TNASTGVNK
+1610 K
-1619 DAKKR
+1619 D
-1624 SKRSTQNKDGKNG
+1624 
-1637 NTGNTSKDRE
+1637 SKDKSE
-1647 TSKDGDAKAKED
+1647 ESKG
-1659 AEKQDRDAE
+1659 QDRDAE
-1668 DEDRSTA
+1668 GEDRSGR
-1675 KSNDDWRKEYSKRII
+1675 NWVEEYSKRII
-1690 TAKLGDHIKGCT
+1690 TANLGKYIKGCT
-1702 TNGDDKCEITFDPV
+1702 ANGGDRCEITFDPV

-1728 IGSRIYVDV
+1728 IGSRIYVDT
-1737 YSVSKD
+1737 YSVPEN
-1743 NPDER
+1743 NPDWR
-1748 QNKLWKLMD
+1748 QDKLWKLMD
-1757 PGNLQDREESDPLP
+1757 TSNLQDYEESDPLP

-1820 DQKKYDTYDQYDNGF
+1820 GQKKYDTYDQYDSGF

-1843 YAYGEDKPQYSC
+1843 YAYGEDKPKYSC
-1855 DSETGQQWKLC
+1855 ESKRDQQWKLC
-1866 LGGVTGI
+1866 LDGVTGI
-1873 NAIGDIKQKQYAKKT
+1873 GKLDEGHEFSEMLYAIKK
-1888 LAFKKLEADDET
+1888 LSFKKLEADDET
-1900 ILNPIEH
+1900 TLNPIEH

-1945 LYGNQ
+1945 LHGNQ

-1964 SYRKGGNGRP
+1964 SYRKGGNGKA

-1984 KGTPNI
+1984 KGTPSI
-1990 NKQEEE
+1990 NTKDENN
-1996 SKPQP
+1996 PQP

-2008 ADNKQFDAWNGS
+2008 ADNRQFDAWNDL
-2020 YPMRGDGS
+2020 YPKAVKDGGLG
-2028 YGFAIKDNICS
+2028 Y
-2039 SSMRGSAVAGKCQWR
+2039 AVHDGTCAASIAANNGVAKEGTCQWR
-2054 NKLNLVKYTPKE
+2054 NKLNLVKYTPNE
-2066 FIMDRSSFSY
+2066 FISKPSSFSY
-2076 DASVNMKNGREVHIT
+2076 DASVNMKNGSEVHIT
-2091 DRLVKNQSSQH
+2091 DRLVANKGSQH
-2102 IGDAKEFSEYAIHK
+2102 FGTEKVSEYAIHK

-2135 GDVITKNIDVDTMND
+2135 GDVITKNIDVDTIND
-2150 YDAYGEGTSEADG
+2150 YDAYGKDASTPDG
-2163 YANNRPFTH
+2163 YAKNRPFVH

-2202 NVWFMPVDNEKPTI
+2202 NMWFMPVDNEKPTI
-2216 SAKSYQEWDGKPWD
+2216 SAKSIDSNGNPWD
-2230 IHGRCMLNGD
+2230 IHGKCMVNGD
-2240 VNNCSTLDD
+2240 VNNCTVNNDNL
-2249 DVITLDKKIYAD
+2249 VILDKKAYQRG
-2261 NTKAWY
+2261 TKAWY
-2267 EADNATINLPAALKL
+2267 EADNATMNLPSALKL
-2282 DDDFNEY
+2282 DDDFNAY
-2289 EPGKCT
+2289 EPGKGVQHSEG
-2295 REWKHG
+2295 R
-2301 GILHK
+2301 LS
-2306 GYVTLCPNS
+2306 VTLYPDS
-2315 INSKVLVSNLNIYI
+2315 INSKVLLNNLNVYI

-2359 RRFIEKY
+2359 RRFVEKY
-2366 RSTDMQNPS
+2366 RSTDLQNPS
-2375 VKKQTVFTMYAE
+2375 TDKQTVFTMYAE

-2393 KQSDKTVVGCF
+2393 KQSERTVVGCF
-2404 KATWT
+2404 KATWENV
-2409 DMVKP
+2409 VKP
-2414 SVVAYDGKSDENAK
+2414 SVVAYDGETDEVAK
-2428 YDSWLSKDGS
+2428 EDRWLNN

-2447 VKSGYGA
+2447 VTAGFGA
-2454 KRMVV
+2454 SRMVV

-2465 ELQENKIATFKAAA
+2465 ELEKAKMDAFRAA
-2479 NAGFAGIAGRSRED
+2479 GARGFAGIAGRSSVD
-2493 ANKSDVENSIGKTI
+2493 GNKSDVENSIGKTI
-2507 SICWDKSWSV
+2507 SICWVERGGLIKRGSWEV
-2517 CSGTS
+2517 CPGTS
-2522 KPREVTLNQD
+2522 KPDEVKLENIKTDKGLK
-2532 NDGNAV
+2532 GV

-2545 LAPGSVVRARSRL
+2545 LAPGSVVRARDRRE
-2558 DVGPWTYMPGVRSP
+2558 VGPWSSMPGVRSP
-2572 EDLADDSGNRDGNK
+2572 EDLSDDSPDRDGNK
-2586 TARSSESGGNGGNR
+2586 TARSGESGRNDGNR
-2600 GSARAAKGRNAKSRA
+2600 GSTRSAEGK
-2615 AKGRNSYRDDASSED
+2615 NSYKDDAGSED

-2651 YWSAENWS
+2651 YWSVSNWE
-2659 GMKKPSDCVYFGVKM
+2659 GQLKPSDCVYFDVTMK
-2674 NRQIVQIHPMLLSG
+2674 RQIVQIHPMLLSG

-2698 RSENNFANQPEKGIW
+2698 RSENDYSGDPKKGIW

-2718 EIVTNEDPRLGPGRT
+2718 EIVTNEDPRLDPGRT
-2733 MVTFRQYDYDKMTGE
+2733 MVTFRKYDYSAMDDDH
-2748 QKPLD
+2748 KPF
-2753 QNLPNYGDR
+2753 NLPNYGDR
-2762 KSQVGNKQ
+2762 QVGNIQ
-2770 DVAVL
+2770 DVAIM

-2810 GNDYAADYLAD
+2810 GKDYAADYLAD
-2821 APTSFKET
+2821 APTSFEET
-2829 EGDKALR
+2829 KDDSKALR
-2836 VKDRPYDPGFVL
+2836 VAGRPYDPGFVL

-2859 NASTKRNFTLND
+2859 NASTKHNFTLND
-2871 LQSALKLKRNGTLHP
+2871 LQSALKLKRNSTLHP
-2886 ATECGT
+2886 ENECGN
-2892 YVDGSKWDF
+2892 YVDGSDWAF

-2910 EVKGSDKVDGEHNQN
+2910 EVRGSDKVDGEHNRN

-2931 TTHFYTYN
+2931 STHFYTYN

-2944 RSAANG
+2944 RSGANG
-2950 ADNDNGGS
+2950 ADNDNGG
-2958 AAAETW
+2958 AAKETW

-2977 GGGYKIPN
+2977 GGGYSIPN
-2985 SAGVTSESSN
+2985 SSGVTSESSN
-2995 TGLSLADFA
+2995 TGLSLTNFA
-3004 NIGAWGRSG
+3004 RIGAWGRSG
-3013 AIDSSLIGH
+3013 AINSSLIGH
-3022 KVLKNPDNDLSVIMT
+3022 KILKNPDNGLSIIMT

-3050 GKEGGWNN
+3050 GKDGGWNN

-3091 TDANNPYVVTMEE
+3091 TDAKNPYVVAMDE

-3118 YEDGK
+3118 YKDGK

-3148 DLSNRSLVACKVSKL
+3148 NLSNLNLVACKVNKL
-3163 GKTEF
+3163 GGATDF
-3168 NTCKSIM
+3168 GSCMSIVGKD
-3175 SNNGAVDTAAFK
+3175 GAVDTAAFK
-3187 KLKTDGNGV
+3187 KLKTDGSGV

-3211 SDGFGDNNNVGHL
+3211 SDGFGENGSRGRL

-3236 VALPYS
+3236 VSLPYS
-3242 GGQAAIWFSFMF
+3242 GGQAAIWFSFLF
-3254 GVLLALFLASGA
+3254 GVLLALAISTGA
-3266 FGRRGWLS
+3266 FGRRGWLG

-3279 NGFGALTDSK
+3279 YGFGALTDSK
-3289 HCDASSEALR
+3289 HCDASAEAMR
-3299 SGKLFKFK
+3299 CGGLF
-3307 LKWLRR
+3307 KWLRL

>member
-1 MKSIWTITLNVLVRI
+1 MKSIWTIMLNVLVRI
-16 GRLTQCAARAAK
+16 GQLTQCATRAAVRAAQHVYSAAK
-28 RAAQHMYSATKRA
+28 RADQHVYRA
-41 SARAHSASDCAH
+41 L
-53 SASVRAHRASGS
+53 VS
-65 AFASALK
+65 AFPSALK
-72 AVLVCALS
+72 TVLVCAIS
-80 VAMLLP
+80 VAMWLP

-92 TAVAAEN
+92 TAVAADG
-99 ANNSANT
+99 ANSSSETSANTANEASNKAANKPSANT
-106 SANPDSHS
+106 SVNTSASPDSHS
-114 GSKPISNPNPQ
+114 GSEPVSNSADSAN
-125 PNPQPNPPSRQGSVS
+125 
-140 SQSSAASDASSSA
+140 SAASASYQSFSSSSYA
-153 ASDAALDAASSSASS
+153 
-168 SSDLSSFQSFG
+168 SSDLSSLQSFG
-179 SNNNVFMDES
+179 NHRVFVNESNPFAQDLSFASADSNSASQNM
-189 SPLARALRSLKSRG
+189 SPLERA
-203 SSPLARDAKEAQAK
+203 AKEAQAQ
-217 AQNREVK
+217 AQNRDAK
-224 NYSARESYEVYRPGC
+224 NYTARESYEVYRPGC

-265 LDVNSLGYNLD
+265 LDVNSLGYNLESGD
-276 SSDPFIGAATRP
+276 QFASAATRP

-322 GRFRNMAFN
+322 GRLRNMAFN
-331 HKGSG
+331 YKGSG
-336 VDRMNVPVDDTAD
+336 VDRINLPIDDTSD

-367 IIFNAGGRTQ
+367 VIFNAGGRTQ
-377 GAGAAFNYFTIPKGQ
+377 GAGAALDYFTIPKGQ

-407 VLYNGRE
+407 VLYSGRE
-414 DTALYKQ
+414 ATALYK
-421 NQYKK
+421 KK
-426 NHGGNLDNYKPP
+426 QGNNNPP

-448 PNGLCSKEVKS
+448 PNGLCSIKTDGN
-459 SDFAPGDDLTAAW
+459 DFDTGDDLVAAW
-472 GKMKGSDDSK
+472 NKMRGTDDSK
-482 NGNYSRLLPSAMTTT
+482 NGNYSRILPDAVTTE
-497 DLNSKDFGKCRDGG
+497 DLGSTEAIGWCRDGT
-511 QGLDCIKSSSYAA
+511 GLDCIRSSSYGA

-536 EGSYNRGY
+536 EGSYSRGY

-551 VQNLYQSIK
+551 VQNLYRSIK
-560 NDTQRVFGF
+560 DDTQRVFSF
-569 VNNIKSG
+569 VNNIKPG

-591 TNKEGYCAA
+591 TNKNDAYCTA
-600 NKGDGAGCEN
+600 NKGDGTGCEN
-610 FSFFYAAGSYFG
+610 FSFFYAAGSYYG
-622 HRDMSSGFY
+622 KRQSKGFY
-631 GATDPFGKTKAYKY
+631 GATDPFGVTKASKY
-645 SMTNFGRDANL
+645 SMTNFGRDANF
-656 YMYTIMHQQWYGAP
+656 YMYTVMHQQWYGAP

-697 YLKLRN
+697 YLRN
-703 ISFSSVLLGIVNK
+703 RLISFSSVLLGIVNQ
-716 PLGYSSLMNESED
+716 PLGSSSLMNESED

-787 WYRIITQ
+787 WYRVITQ

-858 FPPVNQDDYGTRRR
+858 FPPVNKDEYGTRHR
-872 YGSIKQKKGAQANN
+872 YGSIKQKKGSKANN
-886 YPLDASYLTN
+886 YPLDASYLTS

-917 NKWGDEPRSNTLQDA
+917 DKWGDEPRSNTLQDA

-959 DKINGQSRS
+959 DKITGQSRS
-968 SVSFRSVDGDE
+968 SIQFRSVDSD
-979 DSAVNDDRAALGEDR
+979 DASAANNDRAAMGEDR
-994 EDSMPECWPKAQDAT
+994 EDSMPECWPKAQNAT
-1009 KRNVWFVSDAPKTGD
+1009 KRNVWFVSNAPKTGD

-1032 DPVKQDL
+1032 DPVKQEL
-1039 QDKVL
+1039 QTKVL
-1044 AKIKRIYRTW
+1044 DKIKRIYRNW

-1061 QLQNGKDPKVLSNY
+1061 QLQDGKDPKVLPNY

-1113 NNGNPVDVPA
+1113 NNGDPVDVPA

-1130 DSKIKFWVKGH
+1130 NSKIKFWVKGH
-1141 DDKRILLGVKPDE
+1141 DDKRILLGVKPKE
-1154 ATEYFTNN
+1154 ATDYFTND
-1162 KNKRFFDSKKVVV
+1162 KNKRFFDGKKVVV

-1189 NNCDTSGCGDFTT
+1189 NDCDNRGCGDFTT
-1202 ISYDQFIHKNGELDN
+1202 ISYDQFIHKNGESDSP
-1217 QTDQVGWVINSG
+1217 TDQVGWVINSN

-1241 ADQTRNRGV
+1241 GDQNRNHGV

-1304 RVRSIMVRIWARGQ
+1304 RVRSIMVRIWARGKEAP
-1318 KKPGNEHNYDQLC
+1318 KKDHNYFTMC
-1331 PKDGSCYG
+1331 PNDGSCYG
-1339 IVIQRDGNKKTDLW
+1339 IVIQRDGNKKTDFW
-1353 HQVNTYKHNNDA
+1353 HQVNTYNHNNDA
-1365 ASPDGSRAAGDRSA
+1365 AIPDGSRAAEDRSA
-1379 EDRAALEDR
+1379 EDRSALEDR
-1388 DAADDKSAD
+1388 DAAGYKAADGKSAD
-1397 GKAADGKAADSKAAD
+1397 GKDDKGSKDSK
-1412 GKDNAKSK
+1412 SS
-1420 ADKSKADNKAKAG
+1420 DKNDS
-1433 NEKTENAKPGEKST
+1433 
-1447 QNQQKSKEQQNQQ
+1447 
-1460 NKQNQPQKQ
+1460 
-1469 ENKQTA
+1469 
-1475 KPQQEN
+1475 
-1481 KQQTQKQEKKQE
+1481 
-1493 QQIQQSQVNNKPAS
+1493 
-1507 LKISK
+1507 
-1512 ELKKNAKNKTAKKS
+1512 KNA
-1526 SKKNAKKRNIPG
+1526 
-1538 RRGKVRFAVLKEDE
+1538 ED
-1552 NKSTDSKLENKQ
+1552 S
-1564 GADQKTDQKPSEN
+1564 
-1577 AANSEKAANSE
+1577 
-1588 TKNVPNKNVPNNGNE
+1588 
-1603 KQNKAGD
+1603 
-1610 TNASTGVNK
+1610 K
-1619 DAKKR
+1619 DAKSEE
-1624 SKRSTQNKDGKNG
+1624 SKG
-1637 NTGNTSKDRE
+1637 
-1647 TSKDGDAKAKED
+1647 
-1659 AEKQDRDAE
+1659 QDRDAE
-1668 DEDRSTA
+1668 GEDRSVGMN
-1675 KSNDDWRKEYSKRII
+1675 NDQWREEFSKRII
-1690 TAKLGDHIKGCT
+1690 TANLGDHIKGCT
-1702 TNGDDKCEITFDPV
+1702 ANGGDRCEITFDPV

-1728 IGSRIYVDV
+1728 IGSRIYVDT
-1737 YSVSKD
+1737 YSVPEN
-1743 NPDER
+1743 NPDWR
-1748 QNKLWKLMD
+1748 QDKLWKLME
-1757 PGNLQDREESDPLP
+1757 PVNLQDYEESDPLP

-1820 DQKKYDTYDQYDNGF
+1820 GENKYDTYDQYDNGF
-1835 NPAKTQAK
+1835 NPAKTIAK
-1843 YAYGEDKPQYSC
+1843 YAYGENKPQYSC
-1855 DSETGQQWKLC
+1855 QSKTDQQWKLC

-1873 NAIGDIKQKQYAKKT
+1873 GKLGEISEKKYAEKK
-1888 LAFKKLEADDET
+1888 LSFKKLEADDET
-1900 ILNPIEH
+1900 TLNPIDH

-1921 GLVNNNKKSVDGR
+1921 GLVDNNKKSVDGR

-1945 LYGNQ
+1945 LHGNQ
-1950 KYGTQYFVYKWNIN
+1950 KFGTQYFVYKWNIN
-1964 SYRKGGNGRP
+1964 SYRKGGNGKP

-1984 KGTPNI
+1984 KGTPSI
-1990 NKQEEE
+1990 NTKDENN
-1996 SKPQP
+1996 PQP

-2008 ADNKQFDAWNGS
+2008 ADNRQFDAWNGS
-2020 YPMRGDGS
+2020 YPMAVDNGLGYAVHDGTCAAS
-2028 YGFAIKDNICS
+2028 IASHNG
-2039 SSMRGSAVAGKCQWR
+2039 VAQEGTCQWR

-2076 DASVNMKNGREVHIT
+2076 NASVNMKNGSEVHIT
-2091 DRLVKNQSSQH
+2091 DMLIENKGSQH
-2102 IGDAKEFSEYAIHK
+2102 AGEDKYVSEYAIHK

-2135 GDVITKNIDVDTMND
+2135 GDIITKNIDVDTMND
-2150 YDAYGEGTSEADG
+2150 YDAYGEGTSKPEG
-2163 YANNRPFTH
+2163 YANNRPFMH

-2230 IHGRCMLNGD
+2230 IHGRCMINGD
-2240 VNNCSTLDD
+2240 VNNCNTIDD
-2249 DVITLDKKIYAD
+2249 DVITLDKKIYEN

-2267 EADNATINLPAALKL
+2267 EADKATINLPSALKL

-2289 EPGKCT
+2289 EPGKGD
-2295 REWKHG
+2295 RKWVQGSFFNK
-2301 GILHK
+2301 K
-2306 GYVTLCPNS
+2306 YVTLYPNS
-2315 INSKVLVSNLNIYI
+2315 INSKVLVNNLNVYI
-2329 KANNIQD
+2329 QANNIQD

-2359 RRFIEKY
+2359 RRFVEKY
-2366 RSTDMQNPS
+2366 RSTDLENPS
-2375 VKKQTVFTMYAE
+2375 VNKQTVFTMYAE

-2409 DMVKP
+2409 DIVKP
-2414 SVVAYDGKSDENAK
+2414 SVVAYDGEKDEVAK
-2428 YDSWLSKDGS
+2428 EDRWLNN

-2465 ELQENKIATFKAAA
+2465 ELEKPVTSNGLFGSTV
-2479 NAGFAGIAGRSRED
+2479 NSNDTNLET
-2493 ANKSDVENSIGKTI
+2493 SIGKTI
-2507 SICWDKSWSV
+2507 SVCWNGSWSV

-2522 KPREVTLNQD
+2522 KPNEVTLD
-2532 NDGNAV
+2532 HDDKGNAV
-2538 LTFPSGF
+2538 ITFPSGF

-2558 DVGPWTYMPGVRSP
+2558 EVGPWTYMPGVRSP
-2572 EDLADDSGNRDGNK
+2572 EDLSDDSPDRDGNK
-2586 TARSSESGGNGGNR
+2586 IARSGGNT
-2600 GSARAAKGRNAKSRA
+2600 RAAKGRNAKVRA
-2615 AKGRNSYRDDASSED
+2615 TKSAKDKNSYKDDASSED

-2651 YWSAENWS
+2651 YWSVSNWE
-2659 GMKKPSDCVYFGVKM
+2659 GQLKPSDCVYFDVTMK
-2674 NRQIVQIHPMLLSG
+2674 RQIVQIHPMLLSG

-2698 RSENNFANQPEKGIW
+2698 RSENNFAGEPKKGIW
-2713 LPNDS
+2713 LQNDS
-2718 EIVTNEDPRLGPGRT
+2718 EIVTNEDPRLDPGRT
-2733 MVTFRQYDYDKMTGE
+2733 MVTFRKYDYNAMDYDH
-2748 QKPLD
+2748 KPL
-2753 QNLPNYGDR
+2753 NLPDYGDR
-2762 KSQVGNKQ
+2762 QVGKIQ
-2770 DVAVL
+2770 DVAVM

-2788 QKNKI
+2788 RENKI

-2800 AESGHDNTAG
+2800 APQNVDSEHG
-2810 GNDYAADYLAD
+2810 GDSNGAADYLSD
-2821 APTSFKET
+2821 APTSFDET
-2829 EGDKALR
+2829 KGDKALR
-2836 VKDRPYDPGFVL
+2836 VDGRPYDPGFVL
-2848 SKDKKSLLYLY
+2848 SQDKKSLLYLY

-2871 LQSALKLKRNGTLHP
+2871 LQFALKLKRNSTLHP
-2886 ATECGT
+2886 ENECGN
-2892 YVDGSKWDF
+2892 YVDGSDWAF

-2910 EVKGSDKVDGEHNQN
+2910 EVRGSDKVDGEKSKN
-2925 GFSFDG
+2925 GFSFDWN
-2931 TTHFYTYN
+2931 THFYTYN

-2944 RSAANG
+2944 RSGANGAANG
-2950 ADNDNGGS
+2950 ADNDNGG
-2958 AAAETW
+2958 AAKETW

-2977 GGGYKIPN
+2977 GGGYQIPN
-2985 SAGVTSESSN
+2985 SHGVTSESSN
-2995 TGLSLADFA
+2995 TGLSLTNFA
-3004 NIGAWGRSG
+3004 RISAWGRSG

-3022 KVLKNPDNDLSVIMT
+3022 KILKNPDNGLSVIMT

-3050 GKEGGWNN
+3050 GKDSGWNN

-3079 VAATAGSLLSGH
+3079 VAATGGSLLSGH
-3091 TDANNPYVVTMEE
+3091 TSANNPYVVTMEE
-3104 KDYSKLT
+3104 KDYANLT

-3118 YEDGK
+3118 YKDGK

-3138 DVHDDYDSFG
+3138 DVHDDYDRFG
-3148 DLSNRSLVACKVSKL
+3148 DLSNLNLVACKVKKL
-3163 GKTEF
+3163 GGATDF
-3168 NTCKSIM
+3168 NSCTSIM
-3175 SNNGAVDTAAFK
+3175 GNDGSVDAEAFK
-3187 KLKTDGNGV
+3187 KLKTDGSGV
-3196 EYALYGHAKDKSDNE
+3196 EYALYGHAKDKSSNE
-3211 SDGFGDNNNVGHL
+3211 SDGFGENGSRGHL

-3242 GGQAAIWFSFMF
+3242 GGQAAIWFSFLF
-3254 GVLLALFLASGA
+3254 GVLLAMFLASGA
-3266 FGRRGWLS
+3266 FGRRGWLA

-3289 HCDASSEALR
+3289 HCDASAEALR
-3299 SGKLFKFK
+3299 SGKLFKLNFK
-3307 LKWLRR
+3307 FKWLRL

>member
-1 MKSIWTITLNVLVRI
+1 MKSIWTIMLNVLVRI
-16 GRLTQCAARAAK
+16 GQLTQCATRAAVRAAQHVYSAAK
-28 RAAQHMYSATKRA
+28 RADQHVYRA
-41 SARAHSASDCAH
+41 L
-53 SASVRAHRASGS
+53 VS
-65 AFASALK
+65 AFPSALK
-72 AVLVCALS
+72 TVLVCAIS
-80 VAMLLP
+80 VAMWLP

-92 TAVAAEN
+92 TAVAADG
-99 ANNSANT
+99 ANSSSETSANTANEASNKAANKPSANT
-106 SANPDSHS
+106 SVNTSASPDSHS
-114 GSKPISNPNPQ
+114 GSEPVSNSADSAN
-125 PNPQPNPPSRQGSVS
+125 
-140 SQSSAASDASSSA
+140 SAASASYQSFSSSSYA
-153 ASDAALDAASSSASS
+153 
-168 SSDLSSFQSFG
+168 SSDLSSLQSFG
-179 SNNNVFMDES
+179 NHRVFVNESNPFAQDLSFASADSNSASQNM
-189 SPLARALRSLKSRG
+189 SPLERA
-203 SSPLARDAKEAQAK
+203 AKEAQAQ
-217 AQNREVK
+217 AQNRDAK
-224 NYSARESYEVYRPGC
+224 NYTARESYEVYRPGC

-265 LDVNSLGYNLD
+265 LDVNSLGYNLESGD
-276 SSDPFIGAATRP
+276 QFASAATRP

-322 GRFRNMAFN
+322 GRLRNMAFN
-331 HKGSG
+331 YKGSG
-336 VDRMNVPVDDTAD
+336 VDRINLPIDDTSD

-367 IIFNAGGRTQ
+367 VIFNAGGRTQ
-377 GAGAAFNYFTIPKGQ
+377 GAGAALDYFTIPKGQ

-407 VLYNGRE
+407 VLYSGRE
-414 DTALYKQ
+414 ATALYK
-421 NQYKK
+421 KK
-426 NHGGNLDNYKPP
+426 QGNNNPP

-448 PNGLCSKEVKS
+448 PNGLCSIKTDGN
-459 SDFAPGDDLTAAW
+459 DFDTGDDLVAAW
-472 GKMKGSDDSK
+472 NKMRGTDDSK
-482 NGNYSRLLPSAMTTT
+482 NGNYSRILPDAVTTE
-497 DLNSKDFGKCRDGG
+497 DLGSTEAIGWCRDGT
-511 QGLDCIKSSSYAA
+511 GLDCIRSSSYGA

-536 EGSYNRGY
+536 EGSYSRGY

-551 VQNLYQSIK
+551 VQNLYRSIK
-560 NDTQRVFGF
+560 DDTQRVFSF
-569 VNNIKSG
+569 VNNIKPG

-591 TNKEGYCAA
+591 TNKNDAYCTA
-600 NKGDGAGCEN
+600 NKGDGTGCEN
-610 FSFFYAAGSYFG
+610 FSFFYAAGSYYG
-622 HRDMSSGFY
+622 KRQSKGFY
-631 GATDPFGKTKAYKY
+631 GATDPFGVTKASKY
-645 SMTNFGRDANL
+645 SMTNFGRDANF
-656 YMYTIMHQQWYGAP
+656 YMYTVMHQQWYGAP

-697 YLKLRN
+697 YLRN
-703 ISFSSVLLGIVNK
+703 RLISFSSVLLGIVNQ
-716 PLGYSSLMNESED
+716 PLGSSSLMNESED

-787 WYRIITQ
+787 WYRVITQ

-858 FPPVNQDDYGTRRR
+858 FPPVNKDEYGTRHR
-872 YGSIKQKKGAQANN
+872 YGSIKQKKGSKANN
-886 YPLDASYLTN
+886 YPLDASYLTS

-917 NKWGDEPRSNTLQDA
+917 DKWGDEPRSNTLQDA

-959 DKINGQSRS
+959 DKITGQSRS
-968 SVSFRSVDGDE
+968 SIQFRSVDSD
-979 DSAVNDDRAALGEDR
+979 DASAANNDRAAMGEDR
-994 EDSMPECWPKAQDAT
+994 EDSMPECWPKAQNAT
-1009 KRNVWFVSDAPKTGD
+1009 KRNVWFVSNAPKTGD

-1032 DPVKQDL
+1032 DPVKQEL
-1039 QDKVL
+1039 QTKVL
-1044 AKIKRIYRTW
+1044 DKIKRIYRNW

-1061 QLQNGKDPKVLSNY
+1061 QLQDGKDPKVLPNY

-1113 NNGNPVDVPA
+1113 NNGDPVDVPA

-1130 DSKIKFWVKGH
+1130 NSKIKFWVKGH
-1141 DDKRILLGVKPDE
+1141 DDKRILLGVKPKE
-1154 ATEYFTNN
+1154 ATDYFTND
-1162 KNKRFFDSKKVVV
+1162 KNKRFFDGKKVVV

-1189 NNCDTSGCGDFTT
+1189 NDCDNRGCGDFTT
-1202 ISYDQFIHKNGELDN
+1202 ISYDQFIHKNGESDSP
-1217 QTDQVGWVINSG
+1217 TDQVGWVINSN

-1241 ADQTRNRGV
+1241 GDQNRNHGV

-1304 RVRSIMVRIWARGQ
+1304 RVRSIMVRIWARGKEAP
-1318 KKPGNEHNYDQLC
+1318 KKDHNYFTMC
-1331 PKDGSCYG
+1331 PNDGSCYG
-1339 IVIQRDGNKKTDLW
+1339 IVIQRDGNKKTDFW
-1353 HQVNTYKHNNDA
+1353 HQVNTYNHNNDA
-1365 ASPDGSRAAGDRSA
+1365 AIPDGSRAAEDRSA
-1379 EDRAALEDR
+1379 EDRSALEDR
-1388 DAADDKSAD
+1388 DAAGYKAADGKSAD
-1397 GKAADGKAADSKAAD
+1397 GKDDKGSKDSK
-1412 GKDNAKSK
+1412 SS
-1420 ADKSKADNKAKAG
+1420 DKNDS
-1433 NEKTENAKPGEKST
+1433 
-1447 QNQQKSKEQQNQQ
+1447 
-1460 NKQNQPQKQ
+1460 
-1469 ENKQTA
+1469 
-1475 KPQQEN
+1475 
-1481 KQQTQKQEKKQE
+1481 
-1493 QQIQQSQVNNKPAS
+1493 
-1507 LKISK
+1507 
-1512 ELKKNAKNKTAKKS
+1512 KNA
-1526 SKKNAKKRNIPG
+1526 
-1538 RRGKVRFAVLKEDE
+1538 ED
-1552 NKSTDSKLENKQ
+1552 S
-1564 GADQKTDQKPSEN
+1564 
-1577 AANSEKAANSE
+1577 
-1588 TKNVPNKNVPNNGNE
+1588 
-1603 KQNKAGD
+1603 
-1610 TNASTGVNK
+1610 K
-1619 DAKKR
+1619 DAKSEE
-1624 SKRSTQNKDGKNG
+1624 SKG
-1637 NTGNTSKDRE
+1637 
-1647 TSKDGDAKAKED
+1647 
-1659 AEKQDRDAE
+1659 QDRDAE
-1668 DEDRSTA
+1668 GEDRSVGMN
-1675 KSNDDWRKEYSKRII
+1675 NDQWCEEFSKRII
-1690 TAKLGDHIKGCT
+1690 TANLGDHIKGCT
-1702 TNGDDKCEITFDPV
+1702 ANGGDRCEITFDPV

-1728 IGSRIYVDV
+1728 IGSRIYVDT
-1737 YSVSKD
+1737 YSVPEN
-1743 NPDER
+1743 NPDWR
-1748 QNKLWKLMD
+1748 QDKLWKLME
-1757 PGNLQDREESDPLP
+1757 PVNLQDYEESDPLP

-1820 DQKKYDTYDQYDNGF
+1820 GENKYDTYDQYDNGF
-1835 NPAKTQAK
+1835 NPAKTIAK
-1843 YAYGEDKPQYSC
+1843 YAYGENKPQYSC
-1855 DSETGQQWKLC
+1855 QSKTDQQWKLC

-1873 NAIGDIKQKQYAKKT
+1873 GKLGEISEKKYAEKK
-1888 LAFKKLEADDET
+1888 LSFKKLEADDET
-1900 ILNPIEH
+1900 TLNPIDH

-1921 GLVNNNKKSVDGR
+1921 GLVDNNKKSVDGR

-1945 LYGNQ
+1945 LHGNQ
-1950 KYGTQYFVYKWNIN
+1950 KFGTQYFVYKWNIN
-1964 SYRKGGNGRP
+1964 SYRKGGNGKP

-1984 KGTPNI
+1984 KGTPSI
-1990 NKQEEE
+1990 NTKDENN
-1996 SKPQP
+1996 PQP

-2008 ADNKQFDAWNGS
+2008 ADNRQFDAWNGS
-2020 YPMRGDGS
+2020 YPMAVDNGLGYAVHDGTCAAS
-2028 YGFAIKDNICS
+2028 IASHNG
-2039 SSMRGSAVAGKCQWR
+2039 VAQEGTCQWR

-2076 DASVNMKNGREVHIT
+2076 NASVNMKNGSEVHIT
-2091 DRLVKNQSSQH
+2091 DMLIENKGSQH
-2102 IGDAKEFSEYAIHK
+2102 AGEDKYVSEYAIHK

-2135 GDVITKNIDVDTMND
+2135 GDIITKNIDVDTMND
-2150 YDAYGEGTSEADG
+2150 YDAYGEGTSKPEG
-2163 YANNRPFTH
+2163 YANNRPFMH

-2230 IHGRCMLNGD
+2230 IHGRCMINGD
-2240 VNNCSTLDD
+2240 VNNCNTIDD
-2249 DVITLDKKIYAD
+2249 DVITLDKKIYEN

-2267 EADNATINLPAALKL
+2267 EADKATINLPSALKL

-2289 EPGKCT
+2289 EPGKGD
-2295 REWKHG
+2295 RKWVQGSFFNK
-2301 GILHK
+2301 K
-2306 GYVTLCPNS
+2306 YVTLYPNS
-2315 INSKVLVSNLNIYI
+2315 INSKVLVNNLNVYI
-2329 KANNIQD
+2329 QANNIQD

-2359 RRFIEKY
+2359 RRFVEKY
-2366 RSTDMQNPS
+2366 RSTDLENPS
-2375 VKKQTVFTMYAE
+2375 VNKQTVFTMYAE

-2414 SVVAYDGKSDENAK
+2414 SVVAYDGEKDEVAK
-2428 YDSWLSKDGS
+2428 EDRWLNN

-2465 ELQENKIATFKAAA
+2465 ELEKPVTSNGLFGSTV
-2479 NAGFAGIAGRSRED
+2479 NSNDTNLET
-2493 ANKSDVENSIGKTI
+2493 SIGKTI
-2507 SICWDKSWSV
+2507 SVCWNGSWSV

-2522 KPREVTLNQD
+2522 KPNEVTLD
-2532 NDGNAV
+2532 HDDKGNAV
-2538 LTFPSGF
+2538 ITFPSGF

-2558 DVGPWTYMPGVRSP
+2558 EVGPWTYMPGVRSP
-2572 EDLADDSGNRDGNK
+2572 EDLSDDSPDRDGNK
-2586 TARSSESGGNGGNR
+2586 IARSGGNT
-2600 GSARAAKGRNAKSRA
+2600 RAAKGRNAKVRA
-2615 AKGRNSYRDDASSED
+2615 TKSAKDKNSYKDDASSED

-2651 YWSAENWS
+2651 YWSVSNWE
-2659 GMKKPSDCVYFGVKM
+2659 GQLKPSDCVYFDVTMK
-2674 NRQIVQIHPMLLSG
+2674 RQIVQIHPMLLSG

-2698 RSENNFANQPEKGIW
+2698 RSENNFAGEPKKGIW
-2713 LPNDS
+2713 LQNDS
-2718 EIVTNEDPRLGPGRT
+2718 EIVTNEDPRLDPGRT
-2733 MVTFRQYDYDKMTGE
+2733 MVTFRKYDYNAMDYDH
-2748 QKPLD
+2748 KPL
-2753 QNLPNYGDR
+2753 NLPDYGDR
-2762 KSQVGNKQ
+2762 QVGKIQ
-2770 DVAVL
+2770 DVAVM

-2788 QKNKI
+2788 RENKI

-2800 AESGHDNTAG
+2800 APQNVDSEHG
-2810 GNDYAADYLAD
+2810 GDSNGAADYLSD
-2821 APTSFKET
+2821 APTSFDET
-2829 EGDKALR
+2829 KGDKALR
-2836 VKDRPYDPGFVL
+2836 VDGRPYDPGFVL
-2848 SKDKKSLLYLY
+2848 SQDKKSLLYLY

-2871 LQSALKLKRNGTLHP
+2871 LQFALKLKRNSTLHP
-2886 ATECGT
+2886 ENECGN
-2892 YVDGSKWDF
+2892 YVDGSDWAF

-2910 EVKGSDKVDGEHNQN
+2910 EVRGSDKVDGEKSKN
-2925 GFSFDG
+2925 GFSFDWN
-2931 TTHFYTYN
+2931 THFYTYN

-2944 RSAANG
+2944 RSGANGAANG
-2950 ADNDNGGS
+2950 ADNDNGG
-2958 AAAETW
+2958 AAKETW

-2977 GGGYKIPN
+2977 GGGYQIPN
-2985 SAGVTSESSN
+2985 SHGVTSESSN
-2995 TGLSLADFA
+2995 TGLSLTNFA
-3004 NIGAWGRSG
+3004 RISAWGRSG

-3022 KVLKNPDNDLSVIMT
+3022 KILKNPDNGLSVIMT

-3050 GKEGGWNN
+3050 GKDSGWNN

-3079 VAATAGSLLSGH
+3079 VAATGGSLLSGH
-3091 TDANNPYVVTMEE
+3091 TSANNPYVVTMEE
-3104 KDYSKLT
+3104 KDYANLT

-3118 YEDGK
+3118 YKDGK

-3138 DVHDDYDSFG
+3138 DVHDDYDRFG
-3148 DLSNRSLVACKVSKL
+3148 DLSNLNLVACKVKKL
-3163 GKTEF
+3163 GGATDF
-3168 NTCKSIM
+3168 NSCTSIM
-3175 SNNGAVDTAAFK
+3175 GNDGSVDAEAFK
-3187 KLKTDGNGV
+3187 KLKTDGSGV
-3196 EYALYGHAKDKSDNE
+3196 EYALYGHAKDKSSNE
-3211 SDGFGDNNNVGHL
+3211 SDGFGENGSRGHL

-3242 GGQAAIWFSFMF
+3242 GGQAAIWFSFLF
-3254 GVLLALFLASGA
+3254 GVLLAMFLASGA
-3266 FGRRGWLS
+3266 FGRRGWLA

-3289 HCDASSEALR
+3289 HCDASAEALR
-3299 SGKLFKFK
+3299 SGKLFKLNFK
-3307 LKWLRR
+3307 FKWLRL

>member
-1 MKSIWTITLNVLVRI
+1 MKSIWTIMLNVLVRI
-16 GRLTQCAARAAK
+16 GQLTQCATRVAK
-28 RAAQHMYSATKRA
+28 RTTQNMYRVAKSAAERLASRVSNRLDDRIANCVNKRSSKRESVFAYRAFSSSFAT
-41 SARAHSASDCAH
+41 
-53 SASVRAHRASGS
+53 
-65 AFASALK
+65 ALK
-72 AVLVCALS
+72 TVLVCSLS

-86 VCLTAE
+86 ICITAE
-92 TAVAAEN
+92 TAVALDS
-99 ANNSANT
+99 ANNSANNST
-106 SANPDSHS
+106 KSDPKSDPKSDSNSNSNNPDS
-114 GSKPISNPNPQ
+114 NPDL
-125 PNPQPNPPSRQGSVS
+125 SAS
-140 SQSSAASDASSSA
+140 SQSSA
-153 ASDAALDAASSSASS
+153 L
-168 SSDLSSFQSFG
+168 QSFDNSQG
-179 SNNNVFMDES
+179 SVDSGNLLSRSFNPSAGSGAGVPFA
-189 SPLARALRSLKSRG
+189 SPFASQFDSPFGSPFGSQPKSLFERAAEEER
-203 SSPLARDAKEAQAK
+203 AK
-217 AQNREVK
+217 AQNRDAK

-265 LDVNSLGYNLD
+265 LDVNSLGYNLE
-276 SSDPFIGAATRP
+276 SSDQFASAATRP
-288 RGHYENGPVPE
+288 RGHYENGSVPE

-322 GRFRNMAFN
+322 GRLRNMAFN
-331 HKGSG
+331 YKGSG
-336 VDRMNVPVDDTAD
+336 VDRINLPIDDTAD

-377 GAGAAFNYFTIPKGQ
+377 GAGAALDYFTIPKGQ

-407 VLYNGRE
+407 VLYSGRE
-414 DTALYKQ
+414 ATALYKK
-421 NQYKK
+421 NQ
-426 NHGGNLDNYKPP
+426 GNNNPP

-448 PNGLCSKEVKS
+448 PNGLCSIKTDGN
-459 SDFAPGDDLTAAW
+459 DFDSGDDLVAAW
-472 GKMKGSDDSK
+472 NKMRGTDDSK
-482 NGNYSRLLPSAMTTT
+482 NGNYSRILPDAVTTE
-497 DLNSKDFGKCRDGG
+497 DLGSSDAIGWCRDG
-511 QGLDCIKSSSYAA
+511 QGLDCIRSSSYGA
-524 LDEGDLRVVPKV
+524 LDEGDLKVVPKV

-551 VQNLYQSIK
+551 VQNLYRSIK
-560 NDTQRVFGF
+560 DDTQRVFSF

-591 TNKEGYCAA
+591 TTKNNSYCSS
-600 NKGDGAGCEN
+600 NNVGDGTGCEN
-610 FSFFYAAGSYFG
+610 FSFFYAAGSYYG
-622 HRDMSSGFY
+622 KRQSKGFY
-631 GATDPFGKTKAYKY
+631 GATDPFGVTKASKY
-645 SMTNFGRDANL
+645 SMTNFGRDANF
-656 YMYTIMHQQWYGAP
+656 YMYTVMHQQWYGAP

-697 YLKLRN
+697 YLEHRH
-703 ISFSSVLLGIVNK
+703 ISFSSVLLGIVNQ
-716 PLGYSSLMNESED
+716 PLGTSYLMNENQD

-754 MNDHNTKDSTP
+754 MNDHNTKDSEP

-787 WYRIITQ
+787 WYRVITQ

-824 PLIIDD
+824 PLIIDN

-843 RSDLYKQVMAFDPNL
+843 RSDLYRQVMAFDPNL
-858 FPPVNQDDYGTRRR
+858 FPPVNKDEYGSRHR
-872 YGSIKQKKGAQANN
+872 YGSIKQKKGSKTND
-886 YPLDASYLTN
+886 YPLDANYLTN

-968 SVSFRSVDGDE
+968 SISFRSI
-979 DSAVNDDRAALGEDR
+979 DSDDNSAANNDRAAMGEDR
-994 EDSMPECWPKAQDAT
+994 EDSMPECWPKAQNAT
-1009 KRNVWFVSDAPKTGD
+1009 KRNVWFVKDAPKTGD

-1032 DPVKQDL
+1032 DPVKKDL

-1061 QLQNGKDPKVLSNY
+1061 QLQDGKNPKVLPNY

-1113 NNGNPVDVPA
+1113 NNGNPVDAPA

-1130 DSKIKFWVKGH
+1130 NSKIKFWVKGH
-1141 DDKRILLGVKPDE
+1141 DDKRILLGVKPQE
-1154 ATEYFTNN
+1154 ATDYFTND

-1183 TNRDKK
+1183 TPRDKK
-1189 NNCDTSGCGDFTT
+1189 NDCDTRGCGDFTT
-1202 ISYDQFIHKNGELDN
+1202 ISYDQFIHKNGEFDSK
-1217 QTDQVGWVINSG
+1217 TDQVGWVTNSK
-1229 NSKDEG
+1229 NSKDDG

-1241 ADQTRNRGV
+1241 GDQNRNHGV

-1258 DAAGNSVIKKLRLII
+1258 DAAGNSVIKKIKLII

-1304 RVRSIMVRIWARGQ
+1304 RVRSIMVRIWARG
-1318 KKPGNEHNYDQLC
+1318 KEKPRKDHNYDKLC
-1331 PKDGSCYG
+1331 PNDGSCYG

-1353 HQVNTYKHNNDA
+1353 HQVNTFNHNNDA
-1365 ASPDGSRAAGDRSA
+1365 ASPDGSRAA

-1388 DAADDKSAD
+1388 DAVDDKAADGKSADGKSAD
-1397 GKAADGKAADSKAAD
+1397 GKAKV
-1412 GKDNAKSK
+1412 
-1420 ADKSKADNKAKAG
+1420 DNKAKADS
-1433 NEKTENAKPGEKST
+1433 EKTDNAKPRENSN
-1447 QNQQKSKEQQNQQ
+1447 QNQQDEQDEQAN
-1460 NKQNQPQKQ
+1460 
-1469 ENKQTA
+1469 
-1475 KPQQEN
+1475 KPQ
-1481 KQQTQKQEKKQE
+1481 T
-1493 QQIQQSQVNNKPAS
+1493 SNKPAS

-1512 ELKKNAKNKTAKKS
+1512 ATKKDTKKSSKNKTAKNS
-1526 SKKNAKKRNIPG
+1526 SKKNSKKRNAPG
-1538 RRGKVRFAVLKEDE
+1538 KRSKVRFAVLNEGDSSKNANTQKSEVQKPEVSDGNKQSDSANTAE
-1552 NKSTDSKLENKQ
+1552 NGSASKDNKGSNDSK
-1564 GADQKTDQKPSEN
+1564 DS
-1577 AANSEKAANSE
+1577 
-1588 TKNVPNKNVPNNGNE
+1588 KNVKDSE
-1603 KQNKAGD
+1603 
-1610 TNASTGVNK
+1610 
-1619 DAKKR
+1619 DAKSEE
-1624 SKRSTQNKDGKNG
+1624 SKG
-1637 NTGNTSKDRE
+1637 
-1647 TSKDGDAKAKED
+1647 
-1659 AEKQDRDAE
+1659 QDRDAE
-1668 DEDRSTA
+1668 GEDRSAKKTA
-1675 KSNDDWRKEYSKRII
+1675 KSNDDWRKEFSKRIL

-1702 TNGDDKCEITFDPV
+1702 ANGGDKCEITFDPV

-1728 IGSRIYVDV
+1728 IGSRIYVDT
-1737 YSVSKD
+1737 YSVPEN
-1743 NPDER
+1743 NPDWR
-1748 QNKLWKLMD
+1748 QDKLWKLME
-1757 PGNLQDREESDPLP
+1757 PGNLQDYEESDPLP

-1820 DQKKYDTYDQYDNGF
+1820 GQKKYDTYDQYDSGF
-1835 NPAKTQAK
+1835 KPKTTQAK
-1843 YAYGEDKPQYSC
+1843 YAYGDDKPQYSC
-1855 DSETGQQWKLC
+1855 ESKTDQQWKLC
-1866 LGGVTGI
+1866 LDGVTGI
-1873 NAIGDIKQKQYAKKT
+1873 GELDEKHKLNEMLYAIKT
-1888 LAFKKLEADDET
+1888 LSFQKLEADDET
-1900 ILNPIEH
+1900 TLNPIEH

-1921 GLVNNNKKSVDGR
+1921 GLVDNNKKSVDGR

-1945 LYGNQ
+1945 LHGNQ
-1950 KYGTQYFVYKWNIN
+1950 KFGTQYFVYKWNIN
-1964 SYRKGGNGRP
+1964 SYRKGGNGKA

-1990 NKQEEE
+1990 NTQEE

-2020 YPMRGDGS
+2020 YPM
-2028 YGFAIKDNICS
+2028 
-2039 SSMRGSAVAGKCQWR
+2039 AVAGGLGYAVRDNTCAASIAAHNGVAQEGKCQWR

-2066 FIMDRSSFSY
+2066 FIMDSSSFSY
-2076 DASVNMKNGREVHIT
+2076 NASVNMKNGSEVHIT
-2091 DRLVKNQSSQH
+2091 DKLIENKGSQH
-2102 IGDAKEFSEYAIHK
+2102 AGEDKYVSEYAIHK

-2135 GDVITKNIDVDTMND
+2135 GDIITKNIDVDTMND
-2150 YDAYGEGTSEADG
+2150 YDAYGEGTSKPEG
-2163 YANNRPFTH
+2163 YANNRPFMH

-2191 GKTPDNTTNVI
+2191 SKTPDNTTNVI

-2230 IHGRCMLNGD
+2230 IHGKCMINGD
-2240 VNNCSTLDD
+2240 VNNCNTVDD
-2249 DVITLDKKIYAD
+2249 DVITLDKKIYAG
-2261 NTKAWY
+2261 NKAWY

-2282 DDDFNEY
+2282 DDDFNAY
-2289 EPGKCT
+2289 ESGKCT

-2301 GILHK
+2301 GIFNK
-2306 GYVTLCPNS
+2306 QYVTLCPNS
-2315 INSKVLVSNLNIYI
+2315 INSKVLVNNLNVYI
-2329 KANNIQD
+2329 QANNIQD

-2359 RRFIEKY
+2359 RRFVEKY
-2366 RSTDMQNPS
+2366 RSTDLENPS
-2375 VKKQTVFTMYAE
+2375 VNKQTVFTMYAE

-2393 KQSDKTVVGCF
+2393 KQSAKTVVGCF

-2414 SVVAYDGKSDENAK
+2414 SVVAYDGKSNEFAK
-2428 YDSWLSKDGS
+2428 YDDWLSKDGS

-2465 ELQENKIATFKAAA
+2465 ELEKPVTSNGLFGSAA
-2479 NAGFAGIAGRSRED
+2479 NSNET
-2493 ANKSDVENSIGKTI
+2493 NLETSIGKTI
-2507 SICWDKSWSV
+2507 SVCWNGSWSV
-2517 CSGTS
+2517 CAGTF
-2522 KPREVTLNQD
+2522 KPNEVTLNHD

-2538 LTFPSGF
+2538 ITFPSGF

-2558 DVGPWTYMPGVRSP
+2558 EVGPWTYMPGVRSP
-2572 EDLADDSGNRDGNK
+2572 EDLSDDSLNRDGNK
-2586 TARSSESGGNGGNR
+2586 TARSGGSNRSGGNSRNSGNT
-2600 GSARAAKGRNAKSRA
+2600 RAAKGRA
-2615 AKGRNSYRDDASSED
+2615 AKGKNSYKDDASSED

-2651 YWSAENWS
+2651 YWSADNWS
-2659 GMKKPSDCVYFGVKM
+2659 GLKKPSDCVYFGVTMK
-2674 NRQIVQIHPMLLSG
+2674 RQIVQIHPMLLSG

-2698 RSENNFANQPEKGIW
+2698 RSENNFAGEPKKGIW
-2713 LPNDS
+2713 LQNDS
-2718 EIVTNEDPRLGPGRT
+2718 EIVTNEDPRLDPGRT
-2733 MVTFRQYDYDKMTGE
+2733 MVTFRKYDYNAMDDDH
-2748 QKPLD
+2748 KPL
-2753 QNLPNYGDR
+2753 NLPDYGDR
-2762 KSQVGNKQ
+2762 QVGKIQ
-2770 DVAVL
+2770 DVAVM

-2788 QKNKI
+2788 RENKI

-2800 AESGHDNTAG
+2800 APQNVDSEHG
-2810 GNDYAADYLAD
+2810 GDSNGAADYLSD
-2821 APTSFKET
+2821 APTSFDET
-2829 EGDKALR
+2829 KGDKALR
-2836 VKDRPYDPGFVL
+2836 VDGRPYDPGFVL
-2848 SKDKKSLLYLY
+2848 SQDKKSLLYLY

-2871 LQSALKLKRNGTLHP
+2871 LQSALKLKRNSTLHP
-2886 ATECGT
+2886 ENECGN
-2892 YVDGSKWDF
+2892 YVDGSQWAF

-2910 EVKGSDKVDGEHNQN
+2910 EVRGSDKVDGEKSKN
-2925 GFSFDG
+2925 GFSFDWN
-2931 TTHFYTYN
+2931 THFYTYN
-2939 PSEDH
+2939 PSADH
-2944 RSAANG
+2944 RFGANG
-2950 ADNDNGGS
+2950 ADNGADSDNGG
-2958 AAAETW
+2958 AAAEETW

-2977 GGGYKIPN
+2977 GGGYSIPN
-2985 SAGVTSESSN
+2985 SSGVTSESSN
-2995 TGLSLADFA
+2995 TGLSLTDFA

-3013 AIDSSLIGH
+3013 SIGSDLIGH
-3022 KVLKNPDNDLSVIMT
+3022 KVLKNPDNGLSVIMT

-3058 DANYEFVMPVYLIP
+3058 DANYEFVMPVYLVP
-3072 VDNEKPT
+3072 VDNVKPT
-3079 VAATAGSLLSGH
+3079 FAATAGSLLSGH
-3091 TDANNPYVVTMEE
+3091 ADANNPYVVTMEE
-3104 KDYSKLT
+3104 KDYAKLT

-3118 YEDGK
+3118 YKDGK
-3123 VSKSESK
+3123 VSKSQSK

-3148 DLSNRSLVACKVSKL
+3148 DLSNFSLVACKVKKAGGATDFDS
-3163 GKTEF
+3163 
-3168 NTCKSIM
+3168 CKSIM
-3175 SNNGAVDTAAFK
+3175 GKDGSVDTAAFK
-3187 KLKTDGNGV
+3187 KLKTDGDGV
-3196 EYALYGHAKDKSDNE
+3196 EYALYGRAKDKSSNE
-3211 SDGFGDNNNVGHL
+3211 SDGFGDNGNRGHL

-3242 GGQAAIWFSFMF
+3242 GGQAAIWFSFIF

-3266 FGRRGWLS
+3266 FGRRGWLG

-3279 NGFGALTDSK
+3279 HGFGALTDSK
-3289 HCDASSEALR
+3289 HCDASAEVLR
-3299 SGKLFKFK
+3299 SGKPFFK
-3307 LKWLRR
+3307 LKSKFKWPRL

>member
-1 MKSIWTITLNVLVRI
+1 MKSIWTIMLNVLVRI
-16 GRLTQCAARAAK
+16 GQLTQCATRAAVRAVKCADKHVYRAFVSAVARA
-28 RAAQHMYSATKRA
+28 
-41 SARAHSASDCAH
+41 
-53 SASVRAHRASGS
+53 
-65 AFASALK
+65 LK
-72 AVLVCALS
+72 TVLKTVLVCAIS
-80 VAMLLP
+80 VAMWLP

-92 TAVAAEN
+92 TAVAADN
-99 ANNSANT
+99 ANNSSTSAE
-106 SANPDSHS
+106 SANPNSQS
-114 GSKPISNPNPQ
+114 GSKSISNSDSQTGSKSNSESSSQ
-125 PNPQPNPPSRQGSVS
+125 PNPSSHQGSVFSNQNPASSNQNPASSAPSAPSSSEYAS
-140 SQSSAASDASSSA
+140 SQSSSDSSE
-153 ASDAALDAASSSASS
+153 
-168 SSDLSSFQSFG
+168 LSSLQGFG
-179 SNNNVFMDES
+179 NNSVFMDES
-189 SPLARALRSLKSRG
+189 SPFARALNSLKSRG
-203 SSPLARDAKEAQAK
+203 SSPLERAADDYAK
-217 AQNREVK
+217 AQNREAK
-224 NYSARESYEVYRPGC
+224 NYTARESYEEYHPGC

-265 LDVNSLGYNLD
+265 LDVNSLGYNLE
-276 SSDPFIGAATRP
+276 SGDPFIGAATRP

-331 HKGSG
+331 NQGSG
-336 VDRMNVPVDDTAD
+336 VDRINLPIDDTAD

-367 IIFNAGGRTQ
+367 VIFNAGGRTQ
-377 GAGAAFNYFTIPKGQ
+377 GAGAALDYFTIPKGQ

-407 VLYNGRE
+407 VLYSGRE
-414 DTALYKQ
+414 ATALYKQ
-421 NQYKK
+421 KK
-426 NHGGNLDNYKPP
+426 GNKNPP

-448 PNGLCSKEVKS
+448 PNGLCSIKTDGN
-459 SDFAPGDDLTAAW
+459 DFDTGDDLVAAW
-472 GKMKGSDDSK
+472 NKMRGNDDSK
-482 NGNYSRLLPSAMTTT
+482 NGNYSRLLPDAVTTE
-497 DLNSKDFGKCRDGG
+497 DLNSSDAIGWCRDG
-511 QGLDCIKSSSYAA
+511 QGLDCIKSSSYGA
-524 LDEGDLRVVPKV
+524 LDEGDLKVVPKV

-551 VQNLYQSIK
+551 VQNLYRSIK
-560 NDTQRVFGF
+560 GDTQRVFSF
-569 VNNIKSG
+569 VNKIKSG

-591 TNKEGYCAA
+591 TNKNDSYCTA
-600 NKGDGAGCEN
+600 NKGDGTGCEN
-610 FSFFYAAGSYFG
+610 FSFFYAAGSYYGKKF
-622 HRDMSSGFY
+622 SKGFY
-631 GATDPFGKTKAYKY
+631 GDTDPFGVTKASKY
-645 SMTNFGRDANL
+645 SMTNFGRDANF
-656 YMYTIMHQQWYGAP
+656 YMYTVMHQQWYGAP

-697 YLKLRN
+697 YLTNRH

-716 PLGYSSLMNESED
+716 PLGTSPLMNEDQD

-754 MNDHNTKDSTP
+754 MNDHNTKDSEP

-824 PLIIDD
+824 PLIVDE

-843 RSDLYKQVMAFDPNL
+843 RSDLYRQVMAFDPNL
-858 FPPVNQDDYGTRRR
+858 FPPVNKDDYGSRRK
-872 YGSIKQKKGAQANN
+872 YGSIRQRKGATNP
-886 YPLDASYLTN
+886 YPLDANYSTV
-896 NPDGDSNTPLKN
+896 NPDGDSNTPLKK

-917 NKWGDEPRSNTLQDA
+917 DKWGDEPRSNTLQDA

-959 DKINGQSRS
+959 DKITGQSRS
-968 SVSFRSVDGDE
+968 STQFRSVDSDD

-994 EDSMPECWPKAQDAT
+994 EDSMPECWPKAQNAT
-1009 KRNVWFVSDAPKTGD
+1009 KRNVWFVKDAPKTGD

-1039 QDKVL
+1039 HDKVL

-1061 QLQNGKDPKVLSNY
+1061 QLQDGKNPEVLPNY

-1130 DSKIKFWVKGH
+1130 NSKIKFWVKGH
-1141 DDKRILLGVKPDE
+1141 DDKRILLGVKPKE
-1154 ATEYFTNN
+1154 ATDYFTND

-1183 TNRDKK
+1183 TSRDRKNDCDNR
-1189 NNCDTSGCGDFTT
+1189 GCGDFTT

-1217 QTDQVGWVINSG
+1217 ETDQVGWVTNSG
-1229 NSKDEG
+1229 NSKDDG

-1241 ADQTRNRGV
+1241 GDQNRNHGV

-1304 RVRSIMVRIWARGQ
+1304 RVRSIMVRIWARG
-1318 KKPGNEHNYDQLC
+1318 KEKPGKEHNYDKLC
-1331 PKDGSCYG
+1331 PSDGSCYG
-1339 IVIQRDGNKKTDLW
+1339 IVIQRDGNKKTDFW
-1353 HQVNTYKHNNDA
+1353 HQVNTYNHNNDA
-1365 ASPDGSRAAGDRSA
+1365 ASPDGSRAADDRS
-1379 EDRAALEDR
+1379 ALEDR

-1397 GKAADGKAADSKAAD
+1397 GKAADGKDKDKSKADGKAAD
-1412 GKDNAKSK
+1412 GKAKV
-1420 ADKSKADNKAKAG
+1420 DNKAKAD
-1433 NEKTENAKPGEKST
+1433 NEKTETAKPGENST
-1447 QNQQKSKEQQNQQ
+1447 QNQQDKQDEQAN
-1460 NKQNQPQKQ
+1460 
-1469 ENKQTA
+1469 
-1475 KPQQEN
+1475 KPQ
-1481 KQQTQKQEKKQE
+1481 T
-1493 QQIQQSQVNNKPAS
+1493 SNKPAS
-1507 LKISK
+1507 LKIVTAT
-1512 ELKKNAKNKTAKKS
+1512 KKNAKKN
-1526 SKKNAKKRNIPG
+1526 SKNKNAKKRNVPG
-1538 RRGKVRFAVLKEDE
+1538 RRGSVKLAVLNEGDSSKNE
-1552 NKSTDSKLENKQ
+1552 NTQKSEVQKPEVSDGNKQSDYANTAENGSASKDNKGSNDSK
-1564 GADQKTDQKPSEN
+1564 
-1577 AANSEKAANSE
+1577 NS
-1588 TKNVPNKNVPNNGNE
+1588 
-1603 KQNKAGD
+1603 NKA
-1610 TNASTGVNK
+1610 K
-1619 DAKKR
+1619 D
-1624 SKRSTQNKDGKNG
+1624 
-1637 NTGNTSKDRE
+1637 SKDNLE
-1647 TSKDGDAKAKED
+1647 ESKG
-1659 AEKQDRDAE
+1659 QDRDAE
-1668 DEDRSTA
+1668 GEDRSTG
-1675 KSNDDWRKEYSKRII
+1675 KSNDDWRKEFSKRII
-1690 TAKLGDHIKGCT
+1690 TANLGKYIKGCT

-1728 IGSRIYVDV
+1728 IGSRIYVDT
-1737 YSVSKD
+1737 YSVPEN
-1743 NPDER
+1743 NPDWR
-1748 QNKLWKLMD
+1748 QDKLWKLMD
-1757 PGNLQDREESDPLP
+1757 TSNLQDYEESDPLP

-1820 DQKKYDTYDQYDNGF
+1820 GQKKYDTYDQYDSGF

-1843 YAYGEDKPQYSC
+1843 YAYGEDKPKYSC
-1855 DSETGQQWKLC
+1855 ESKRDQQWKLC
-1866 LGGVTGI
+1866 LDGVTGI
-1873 NAIGDIKQKQYAKKT
+1873 GKLDEGHEFSEMLYAIKK
-1888 LAFKKLEADDET
+1888 LSFKKLEADDET
-1900 ILNPIEH
+1900 TLNPIEH

-1921 GLVNNNKKSVDGR
+1921 GLVDNNKKSVDGR

-1945 LYGNQ
+1945 LHGNQ

-1964 SYRKGGNGRP
+1964 SYRKGGNGKA

-1984 KGTPNI
+1984 KGTPSI
-1990 NKQEEE
+1990 NTKDENN
-1996 SKPQP
+1996 PQP

-2008 ADNKQFDAWNGS
+2008 ADNRQFDAWNDL
-2020 YPMRGDGS
+2020 YPKAVKDGGLG
-2028 YGFAIKDNICS
+2028 Y
-2039 SSMRGSAVAGKCQWR
+2039 AVHDGTCAASIAANNGVAKEGTCQWR
-2054 NKLNLVKYTPKE
+2054 NKLNLVKYTPNE
-2066 FIMDRSSFSY
+2066 FISKPSSFSY
-2076 DASVNMKNGREVHIT
+2076 DASVNMKNGSEVHIT
-2091 DRLVKNQSSQH
+2091 DRLVANKGSQH
-2102 IGDAKEFSEYAIHK
+2102 FGTEKVSEYAIHK

-2135 GDVITKNIDVDTMND
+2135 GDVITKNIDVDTIND
-2150 YDAYGEGTSEADG
+2150 YDAYGKDASTPDG
-2163 YANNRPFTH
+2163 YAKNRPFVH

-2202 NVWFMPVDNEKPTI
+2202 NMWFMPVDNEKPTI
-2216 SAKSYQEWDGKPWD
+2216 SAKSIDSNGNPWD
-2230 IHGRCMLNGD
+2230 IHGKCMVNGD
-2240 VNNCSTLDD
+2240 VNNCTVNNDNL
-2249 DVITLDKKIYAD
+2249 VILDKKAYQRG
-2261 NTKAWY
+2261 TKAWY
-2267 EADNATINLPAALKL
+2267 EADNATMNLPSALKL
-2282 DDDFNEY
+2282 DDDFNAY
-2289 EPGKCT
+2289 EPGKGVQHSEG
-2295 REWKHG
+2295 R
-2301 GILHK
+2301 LS
-2306 GYVTLCPNS
+2306 VTLYPDS
-2315 INSKVLVSNLNIYI
+2315 INSKVLLNNLNVYI

-2359 RRFIEKY
+2359 RRFVEKY
-2366 RSTDMQNPS
+2366 RSTDLQNPS
-2375 VKKQTVFTMYAE
+2375 TDKQTVFTMYAE

-2393 KQSDKTVVGCF
+2393 KQSERTVVGCF
-2404 KATWT
+2404 KATWENV
-2409 DMVKP
+2409 VKP
-2414 SVVAYDGKSDENAK
+2414 SVVAYDGETDEVAK
-2428 YDSWLSKDGS
+2428 EDRWLNN

-2447 VKSGYGA
+2447 VTAVFGA
-2454 KRMVV
+2454 SRMVV

-2465 ELQENKIATFKAAA
+2465 ELEKAKMDAFRAA
-2479 NAGFAGIAGRSRED
+2479 GARGFAGIAGRSSVD
-2493 ANKSDVENSIGKTI
+2493 GNKSDVENSIGKTI
-2507 SICWDKSWSV
+2507 SICWVERGGLIKRGSWEV
-2517 CSGTS
+2517 CPGTS
-2522 KPREVTLNQD
+2522 KPDEVKLENIKTDKGLK
-2532 NDGNAV
+2532 GV

-2545 LAPGSVVRARSRL
+2545 LAPGSVVRARDRRE
-2558 DVGPWTYMPGVRSP
+2558 VGPWSSMPGVRSP
-2572 EDLADDSGNRDGNK
+2572 EDLSDDSPDRDGNK
-2586 TARSSESGGNGGNR
+2586 TARSGESGRNDGNR
-2600 GSARAAKGRNAKSRA
+2600 GSTRSAEGK
-2615 AKGRNSYRDDASSED
+2615 NSYKDDAGSED

-2651 YWSAENWS
+2651 YWSVSNWE
-2659 GMKKPSDCVYFGVKM
+2659 GQLKPSDCVYFDVTMK
-2674 NRQIVQIHPMLLSG
+2674 RQIVQIHPMLLSG

-2698 RSENNFANQPEKGIW
+2698 RSENDYSGDPKKGIW

-2718 EIVTNEDPRLGPGRT
+2718 EIVTNEDPRLDPGRT
-2733 MVTFRQYDYDKMTGE
+2733 MVTFRKYDYSAMDDDH
-2748 QKPLD
+2748 KPF
-2753 QNLPNYGDR
+2753 NLPNYGDR
-2762 KSQVGNKQ
+2762 QVGNIQ
-2770 DVAVL
+2770 DVAIM

-2810 GNDYAADYLAD
+2810 GKDYAADYLAD
-2821 APTSFKET
+2821 APTSFEET
-2829 EGDKALR
+2829 KDDSKALR
-2836 VKDRPYDPGFVL
+2836 VAGRPYDPGFVL

-2859 NASTKRNFTLND
+2859 NASTKHNFTLND
-2871 LQSALKLKRNGTLHP
+2871 LQSALKLKRNGALHP
-2886 ATECGT
+2886 AAECGK
-2892 YVDGSKWDF
+2892 YVDGSDWSF

-2910 EVKGSDKVDGEHNQN
+2910 EVRGSDKVDGENNRN
-2925 GFSFDG
+2925 GFSFNWN
-2931 TTHFYTYN
+2931 THFYTYN
-2939 PSEDH
+2939 PSADH
-2944 RSAANG
+2944 RSGANG

-2977 GGGYKIPN
+2977 GGGYSIPN
-2985 SAGVTSESSN
+2985 SHGVTSESSN
-2995 TGLSLADFA
+2995 TGLSLTDFA

-3013 AIDSSLIGH
+3013 EIKPDFIGH
-3022 KVLKNPDNDLSVIMT
+3022 KVLKNPDNGLSVIMT

-3058 DANYEFVMPVYLIP
+3058 DANYEFVMPVYLVP

-3091 TDANNPYVVTMEE
+3091 TSANNPYVVTMEE

-3118 YEDGK
+3118 YENGK
-3123 VSKSESK
+3123 VSKSQSK

-3138 DVHDDYDSFG
+3138 DVHDDYDSFSRLS
-3148 DLSNRSLVACKVSKL
+3148 DLSLYACKVNKI
-3163 GKTEF
+3163 GGTTDF
-3168 NTCKSIM
+3168 NSCKSIM
-3175 SNNGAVDTAAFK
+3175 GNNGSVDAAAFK
-3187 KLKTDGNGV
+3187 NLKIDGSGV
-3196 EYALYGHAKDKSDNE
+3196 EYALYGRAKDKSDNE
-3211 SDGFGDNNNVGHL
+3211 SDGFSDNNNVGHL

-3242 GGQAAIWFSFMF
+3242 GGQAAIWFSFLF
-3254 GVLLALFLASGA
+3254 GVLLALAISTGA
-3266 FGRRGWLS
+3266 FGRRGWLG

-3279 NGFGALTDSK
+3279 HGFGALTDSK
-3289 HCDASSEALR
+3289 HCDASAEVLR
-3299 SGKLFKFK
+3299 CGKPFFK
-3307 LKWLRR
+3307 LKSKFKWPRL

>member
-1 MKSIWTITLNVLVRI
+1 MKSIWTIMLNVLVRI
-16 GRLTQCAARAAK
+16 GQLTQCATRAAVRAAK
-28 RAAQHMYSATKRA
+28 RADQHVYRA
-41 SARAHSASDCAH
+41 L
-53 SASVRAHRASGS
+53 VS
-65 AFASALK
+65 AFPSALK
-72 AVLVCALS
+72 TVLVCAIS
-80 VAMLLP
+80 VAMWLP

-92 TAVAAEN
+92 TAVAADG
-99 ANNSANT
+99 ANSSSETSANTANEASNKAANKPSANT
-106 SANPDSHS
+106 SVNTSASPDSDS
-114 GSKPISNPNPQ
+114 GSE
-125 PNPQPNPPSRQGSVS
+125 SVS
-140 SQSSAASDASSSA
+140 NSANSANSTASASYQSFSSSSYA
-153 ASDAALDAASSSASS
+153 
-168 SSDLSSFQSFG
+168 SSDLSSLQSFG
-179 SNNNVFMDES
+179 NHRVFVNESNPFAQDLSFASADSNYASQNM
-189 SPLARALRSLKSRG
+189 SPLERA
-203 SSPLARDAKEAQAK
+203 AKEAQAQ
-217 AQNREVK
+217 AQNRDAK
-224 NYSARESYEVYRPGC
+224 NYTARESYEVYRPGC

-265 LDVNSLGYNLD
+265 LDVNSLGYNLESGD
-276 SSDPFIGAATRP
+276 QFASAATRP

-322 GRFRNMAFN
+322 GRLRNMAFN
-331 HKGSG
+331 YKGSG
-336 VDRMNVPVDDTAD
+336 VDRINLPIDDTAD

-367 IIFNAGGRTQ
+367 VIFNAGGRTQ
-377 GAGAAFNYFTIPKGQ
+377 GAGAALDYFTIPKGQ

-407 VLYNGRE
+407 VLYSGRE
-414 DTALYKQ
+414 ATALYK
-421 NQYKK
+421 KK
-426 NHGGNLDNYKPP
+426 QGNNNPP

-448 PNGLCSKEVKS
+448 PNGLCSIKTDGN
-459 SDFAPGDDLTAAW
+459 DFDTGDDLVAAW
-472 GKMKGSDDSK
+472 NKMRGTDDSK
-482 NGNYSRLLPSAMTTT
+482 NGNYSRILPDAVTTE
-497 DLNSKDFGKCRDGG
+497 DLGSTEAIGWCRDGT
-511 QGLDCIKSSSYAA
+511 GLDCIRSSSYGA

-536 EGSYNRGY
+536 EGSYSRGY

-551 VQNLYQSIK
+551 VQNLYRSIK
-560 NDTQRVFGF
+560 DDTQRVFSF
-569 VNNIKSG
+569 VNNIKPG

-591 TNKEGYCAA
+591 TNKNDAYCTA
-600 NKGDGAGCEN
+600 NKGDGTGCEN
-610 FSFFYAAGSYFG
+610 FSFFYAAGSYYG
-622 HRDMSSGFY
+622 KRQSKGFY
-631 GATDPFGKTKAYKY
+631 GATDPFGVTKASKY

-656 YMYTIMHQQWYGAP
+656 YMYTVMHQQWYGAP

-697 YLKLRN
+697 YLRN
-703 ISFSSVLLGIVNK
+703 RLISFSSVLLGIVNQ
-716 PLGYSSLMNESED
+716 PLGSSSLMNESED

-754 MNDHNTKDSTP
+754 MNDHNTKDLTP

-787 WYRIITQ
+787 WYRVITQ

-858 FPPVNQDDYGTRRR
+858 FPPVNKDEYGTRHR
-872 YGSIKQKKGAQANN
+872 YGSIKQKKGSKAND
-886 YPLDASYLTN
+886 YPLDASYLTS

-917 NKWGDEPRSNTLQDA
+917 DKWGDEPRSNTLQDA

-959 DKINGQSRS
+959 DKITGQSRS
-968 SVSFRSVDGDE
+968 SIQFRSVDSD
-979 DSAVNDDRAALGEDR
+979 DASAANNDRAAMGEDR
-994 EDSMPECWPKAQDAT
+994 EDSMPECWPKAQNAT
-1009 KRNVWFVSDAPKTGD
+1009 KRNVWFVSNAPKTGD

-1032 DPVKQDL
+1032 DPVKQEL
-1039 QDKVL
+1039 QTKVL
-1044 AKIKRIYRTW
+1044 AKIKRIYRNW

-1061 QLQNGKDPKVLSNY
+1061 QLQDGKDPKVLPNY

-1113 NNGNPVDVPA
+1113 NNGDPVDVPS

-1130 DSKIKFWVKGH
+1130 NSKIKFWVKGH
-1141 DDKRILLGVKPDE
+1141 DDKRILLGVKPKE
-1154 ATEYFTNN
+1154 ATDYFTND
-1162 KNKRFFDSKKVVV
+1162 KNKRFFDGKKVVV

-1189 NNCDTSGCGDFTT
+1189 NDCDNRGCGDFTT
-1202 ISYDQFIHKNGELDN
+1202 ISYDQFIHKNGESDSP
-1217 QTDQVGWVINSG
+1217 TDQVGWVINSN

-1241 ADQTRNRGV
+1241 GDQNRNHGV

-1304 RVRSIMVRIWARGQ
+1304 RVRSIMVRIWARGKEAP
-1318 KKPGNEHNYDQLC
+1318 KKDHNYFTMC
-1331 PKDGSCYG
+1331 PNDGSCYG

-1353 HQVNTYKHNNDA
+1353 HQVNTYNHNNDA
-1365 ASPDGSRAAGDRSA
+1365 ARPDGSRAAEDRSA
-1379 EDRAALEDR
+1379 EDRSALEDR
-1388 DAADDKSAD
+1388 DAAGYKAADGKSAD
-1397 GKAADGKAADSKAAD
+1397 GKDDKGSKYSKSSDKNDSK
-1412 GKDNAKSK
+1412 NA
-1420 ADKSKADNKAKAG
+1420 
-1433 NEKTENAKPGEKST
+1433 
-1447 QNQQKSKEQQNQQ
+1447 
-1460 NKQNQPQKQ
+1460 
-1469 ENKQTA
+1469 
-1475 KPQQEN
+1475 
-1481 KQQTQKQEKKQE
+1481 
-1493 QQIQQSQVNNKPAS
+1493 
-1507 LKISK
+1507 
-1512 ELKKNAKNKTAKKS
+1512 
-1526 SKKNAKKRNIPG
+1526 
-1538 RRGKVRFAVLKEDE
+1538 ED
-1552 NKSTDSKLENKQ
+1552 S
-1564 GADQKTDQKPSEN
+1564 
-1577 AANSEKAANSE
+1577 
-1588 TKNVPNKNVPNNGNE
+1588 
-1603 KQNKAGD
+1603 
-1610 TNASTGVNK
+1610 K
-1619 DAKKR
+1619 DAKSEE
-1624 SKRSTQNKDGKNG
+1624 SKG
-1637 NTGNTSKDRE
+1637 
-1647 TSKDGDAKAKED
+1647 
-1659 AEKQDRDAE
+1659 QDRDAE
-1668 DEDRSTA
+1668 GEDRSVGMN
-1675 KSNDDWRKEYSKRII
+1675 NDQWREEFSKRII
-1690 TAKLGDHIKGCT
+1690 TANLGDHIKGCT
-1702 TNGDDKCEITFDPV
+1702 ANGGDRCEITFDPV

-1728 IGSRIYVDV
+1728 IGSRIYVDT
-1737 YSVSKD
+1737 YSVPEN
-1743 NPDER
+1743 NPDWR
-1748 QNKLWKLMD
+1748 QDKLWKLME
-1757 PGNLQDREESDPLP
+1757 PGNLQDYEESDPLP

-1820 DQKKYDTYDQYDNGF
+1820 GENKYDTYDQYDNGF
-1835 NPAKTQAK
+1835 NPAKTTAK
-1843 YAYGEDKPQYSC
+1843 YAYGENKPQYSC
-1855 DSETGQQWKLC
+1855 QSKTDQQWKLC

-1873 NAIGDIKQKQYAKKT
+1873 GKLGEISEKKYAEKK
-1888 LAFKKLEADDET
+1888 LSFKKLEADDET
-1900 ILNPIEH
+1900 TLNPIDH

-1921 GLVNNNKKSVDGR
+1921 GLVDNNKKSVDGR

-1945 LYGNQ
+1945 LHGNQ
-1950 KYGTQYFVYKWNIN
+1950 KFGTQYFVYKWNIN
-1964 SYRKGGNGRP
+1964 SYRKGGNGKP

-1984 KGTPNI
+1984 KGTPSI
-1990 NKQEEE
+1990 NTKDENN
-1996 SKPQP
+1996 PQP

-2008 ADNKQFDAWNGS
+2008 ADNRQFDAWNGS
-2020 YPMRGDGS
+2020 YPM
-2028 YGFAIKDNICS
+2028 AVDN
-2039 SSMRGSAVAGKCQWR
+2039 GLGYAVHDNTCAASIASHNGVAQEGACQWR

-2066 FIMDRSSFSY
+2066 FIMDRSPFSY
-2076 DASVNMKNGREVHIT
+2076 NASVNMKNGSEIHIT
-2091 DRLVKNQSSQH
+2091 DRLIENKGSQH
-2102 IGDAKEFSEYAIHK
+2102 AGEDKYVSEYAIHK

-2135 GDVITKNIDVDTMND
+2135 GDIITKNIDVDTMND
-2150 YDAYGEGTSEADG
+2150 YDAYGEGTSKPEG
-2163 YANNRPFTH
+2163 YANNRPFMH

-2185 LLLREP
+2185 LLLRDP

-2230 IHGRCMLNGD
+2230 IHGRCMIDGD
-2240 VNNCSTLDD
+2240 VNNCSTIDD
-2249 DVITLDKKIYAD
+2249 DVITLDKKIYEN

-2267 EADNATINLPAALKL
+2267 EADKATINLPSALKL

-2289 EPGKCT
+2289 EPGKGD
-2295 REWKHG
+2295 RKWVQGRAFNRK
-2301 GILHK
+2301 
-2306 GYVTLCPNS
+2306 YVTLYPNS
-2315 INSKVLVSNLNIYI
+2315 INSKVLVNNLNVYI
-2329 KANNIQD
+2329 QANNIQD

-2359 RRFIEKY
+2359 RRFVEKY
-2366 RSTDMQNPS
+2366 RSTDLDNPS
-2375 VKKQTVFTMYAE
+2375 VNKQTVFTMYAE

-2393 KQSDKTVVGCF
+2393 KQSAKTVVGCF

-2414 SVVAYDGKSDENAK
+2414 SVVAYDGKSDEFAK

-2465 ELQENKIATFKAAA
+2465 ELEKPVAVNGLFGSATSS
-2479 NAGFAGIAGRSRED
+2479 NEP
-2493 ANKSDVENSIGKTI
+2493 DVETSIGKTI
-2507 SICWDKSWSV
+2507 SVCWDKSWSV
-2517 CSGTS
+2517 CAGTS
-2522 KPREVTLNQD
+2522 KPNEVTLNQD
-2532 NDGNAV
+2532 DKGNAV
-2538 LTFPSGF
+2538 ITFPSGY

-2558 DVGPWTYMPGVRSP
+2558 EVGPWTYMPGVRSP
-2572 EDLADDSGNRDGNK
+2572 EDLSDDSPNRDGNK
-2586 TARSSESGGNGGNR
+2586 TARSGGSNRSGGNSRNSGNT
-2600 GSARAAKGRNAKSRA
+2600 RAAKGKNAKGRA
-2615 AKGRNSYRDDASSED
+2615 AKDKNSYKDDASSED

-2651 YWSAENWS
+2651 YWSADNWS
-2659 GMKKPSDCVYFGVKM
+2659 GLKKPSDCVYFGVTMK
-2674 NRQIVQIHPMLLSG
+2674 RQIVQIHPMLLSG

-2698 RSENNFANQPEKGIW
+2698 RSENNFAGEPKKGIW
-2713 LPNDS
+2713 LQNDS
-2718 EIVTNEDPRLGPGRT
+2718 EIVTNEDPRLDPGRT
-2733 MVTFRQYDYDKMTGE
+2733 MVTFRKYDYNAMDNDH
-2748 QKPLD
+2748 KPL
-2753 QNLPNYGDR
+2753 NLPDYGDR
-2762 KSQVGNKQ
+2762 QVGKIQ
-2770 DVAVL
+2770 DVAVM

-2788 QKNKI
+2788 RENKI

-2800 AESGHDNTAG
+2800 APQNVDSEHG
-2810 GNDYAADYLAD
+2810 GDSNGAADYLSD
-2821 APTSFKET
+2821 APTSFDET
-2829 EGDKALR
+2829 KGDKALR
-2836 VKDRPYDPGFVL
+2836 VDGRPYDPGFVL
-2848 SKDKKSLLYLY
+2848 SQDKKSLLYLY

-2871 LQSALKLKRNGTLHP
+2871 LQSALKLKRNSTLHP
-2886 ATECGT
+2886 ENECGN
-2892 YVDGSKWDF
+2892 YVDGSDWAF

-2910 EVKGSDKVDGEHNQN
+2910 EVRGSDKVDGEHNRN

-2931 TTHFYTYN
+2931 STHFYTYN

-2944 RSAANG
+2944 RSGANG
-2950 ADNDNGGS
+2950 ADNDNGG
-2958 AAAETW
+2958 AAKETW

-2977 GGGYKIPN
+2977 GGGYSIPN
-2985 SAGVTSESSN
+2985 SSGVTSESSN
-2995 TGLSLADFA
+2995 TGLSLTNFA
-3004 NIGAWGRSG
+3004 RIGAWGRSG
-3013 AIDSSLIGH
+3013 AINSSLIGH
-3022 KVLKNPDNDLSVIMT
+3022 KILKNPDNGLSIIMT

-3050 GKEGGWNN
+3050 GKDGGWNN

-3091 TDANNPYVVTMEE
+3091 TDAKNPYVVAMDE

-3118 YEDGK
+3118 YKDGK

-3138 DVHDDYDSFG
+3138 DVHDDYDRFG
-3148 DLSNRSLVACKVSKL
+3148 DLSNLNLVACKVNKL
-3163 GKTEF
+3163 GGATDF
-3168 NTCKSIM
+3168 NSCTSIM
-3175 SNNGAVDTAAFK
+3175 GNDGSVDAEAFK
-3187 KLKTDGNGV
+3187 KLKTDGSGV
-3196 EYALYGHAKDKSDNE
+3196 EYALYGHAKDKSSNE
-3211 SDGFGDNNNVGHL
+3211 SDGFGENGSRGHL

-3242 GGQAAIWFSFMF
+3242 GGQAAIWFSFLF
-3254 GVLLALFLASGA
+3254 GVLLAMFLASGA
-3266 FGRRGWLS
+3266 FGRRGWLA

-3289 HCDASSEALR
+3289 HCDASAEALR
-3299 SGKLFKFK
+3299 SGKLFKLNFK
-3307 LKWLRR
+3307 FKWLRL

>member
-1 MKSIWTITLNVLVRI
+1 MKSIWTIMLNVLVRI
-16 GRLTQCAARAAK
+16 GQLTQCATRAAVRAAQHVYSAAK
-28 RAAQHMYSATKRA
+28 RADQHVYRA
-41 SARAHSASDCAH
+41 L
-53 SASVRAHRASGS
+53 VS
-65 AFASALK
+65 AFPSALK
-72 AVLVCALS
+72 TVLVCAIS
-80 VAMLLP
+80 VAMWLP

-92 TAVAAEN
+92 TAVAADG
-99 ANNSANT
+99 ANSSSETSANTANEASNKAANKPSANT
-106 SANPDSHS
+106 SVNTSASPDSHS
-114 GSKPISNPNPQ
+114 GSEPVSNSADSAN
-125 PNPQPNPPSRQGSVS
+125 
-140 SQSSAASDASSSA
+140 SAASASYQSFSSSSYA
-153 ASDAALDAASSSASS
+153 
-168 SSDLSSFQSFG
+168 SSDLSSLQSFG
-179 SNNNVFMDES
+179 NHRVFVNESNPFAQDLSFASADSNSASQNM
-189 SPLARALRSLKSRG
+189 SPLERA
-203 SSPLARDAKEAQAK
+203 AKEAQAQ
-217 AQNREVK
+217 AQNRDAK
-224 NYSARESYEVYRPGC
+224 NYTARESYEVYRPGC

-265 LDVNSLGYNLD
+265 LDVNSLGYNLESGD
-276 SSDPFIGAATRP
+276 QFASAATRP

-322 GRFRNMAFN
+322 GRLRNMAFN
-331 HKGSG
+331 YKGSG
-336 VDRMNVPVDDTAD
+336 VDRINLPIDDTSD

-367 IIFNAGGRTQ
+367 VIFNAGGRTQ
-377 GAGAAFNYFTIPKGQ
+377 GAGAALDYFTIPKGQ

-407 VLYNGRE
+407 VLYSGRE
-414 DTALYKQ
+414 ATALYK
-421 NQYKK
+421 KK
-426 NHGGNLDNYKPP
+426 QGNNNPP

-448 PNGLCSKEVKS
+448 PNGLCSIKTDGN
-459 SDFAPGDDLTAAW
+459 DFDTGDDLVAAW
-472 GKMKGSDDSK
+472 NKMRGTDDSK
-482 NGNYSRLLPSAMTTT
+482 NGNYSRILPDAVTTE
-497 DLNSKDFGKCRDGG
+497 DLGSTEAIGWCRDGT
-511 QGLDCIKSSSYAA
+511 GLDCIRSSSYGA

-536 EGSYNRGY
+536 EGSYSRGY

-551 VQNLYQSIK
+551 VQNLYRSIK
-560 NDTQRVFGF
+560 DDTQRVFSF
-569 VNNIKSG
+569 VNNIKPG

-591 TNKEGYCAA
+591 TNKNDAYCTA
-600 NKGDGAGCEN
+600 NKGDGTGCEN
-610 FSFFYAAGSYFG
+610 FSFFYAAGSYYG
-622 HRDMSSGFY
+622 KRQSKGFY
-631 GATDPFGKTKAYKY
+631 GATDPFGVTKASKY
-645 SMTNFGRDANL
+645 SMTNFGRDANF
-656 YMYTIMHQQWYGAP
+656 YMYTVMHQQWYGAP

-697 YLKLRN
+697 YLRN
-703 ISFSSVLLGIVNK
+703 RLISFSSVLLGIVNQ
-716 PLGYSSLMNESED
+716 PLGSSSLMNESED

-787 WYRIITQ
+787 WYRVITQ

-858 FPPVNQDDYGTRRR
+858 FPPVNKDEYGTRHR
-872 YGSIKQKKGAQANN
+872 YGSIKQKKGSKANN
-886 YPLDASYLTN
+886 YPLDASYLTS

-917 NKWGDEPRSNTLQDA
+917 DKWGDEPRSNTLQDA

-959 DKINGQSRS
+959 DKITGQSRS
-968 SVSFRSVDGDE
+968 SIQFRSVDSD
-979 DSAVNDDRAALGEDR
+979 DASAANNDRAAMGEDR
-994 EDSMPECWPKAQDAT
+994 EDSMPECWPKAQNAT
-1009 KRNVWFVSDAPKTGD
+1009 KRNVWFVSNAPKTGD

-1032 DPVKQDL
+1032 DPVKQEL
-1039 QDKVL
+1039 QTKVL
-1044 AKIKRIYRTW
+1044 DKIKRIYRNW

-1061 QLQNGKDPKVLSNY
+1061 QLQDGKDPKVLPNY

-1113 NNGNPVDVPA
+1113 NNGDPVDVPA

-1130 DSKIKFWVKGH
+1130 NSKIKFWVKGH
-1141 DDKRILLGVKPDE
+1141 DDKRILLGVKPKE
-1154 ATEYFTNN
+1154 ATDYFTND
-1162 KNKRFFDSKKVVV
+1162 KNKRFFDGKKVVV

-1189 NNCDTSGCGDFTT
+1189 NDCDNRGCGDFTT
-1202 ISYDQFIHKNGELDN
+1202 ISYDQFIHKNGESDSP
-1217 QTDQVGWVINSG
+1217 TDQVGWVINSN

-1241 ADQTRNRGV
+1241 GDQNRNHGV

-1304 RVRSIMVRIWARGQ
+1304 RVRSIMVRIWARGKEAP
-1318 KKPGNEHNYDQLC
+1318 KKDHNYFTMC
-1331 PKDGSCYG
+1331 PNDGSCYG
-1339 IVIQRDGNKKTDLW
+1339 IVIQRDGNKKTDFW
-1353 HQVNTYKHNNDA
+1353 HQVNTYNHNNDA
-1365 ASPDGSRAAGDRSA
+1365 AIPDGSRAAEDRSA
-1379 EDRAALEDR
+1379 EDRSALEDR
-1388 DAADDKSAD
+1388 DAAGYKAADGKSAD
-1397 GKAADGKAADSKAAD
+1397 GKDDKGSKDSK
-1412 GKDNAKSK
+1412 SS
-1420 ADKSKADNKAKAG
+1420 DKNDS
-1433 NEKTENAKPGEKST
+1433 
-1447 QNQQKSKEQQNQQ
+1447 
-1460 NKQNQPQKQ
+1460 
-1469 ENKQTA
+1469 
-1475 KPQQEN
+1475 
-1481 KQQTQKQEKKQE
+1481 
-1493 QQIQQSQVNNKPAS
+1493 
-1507 LKISK
+1507 
-1512 ELKKNAKNKTAKKS
+1512 KNA
-1526 SKKNAKKRNIPG
+1526 
-1538 RRGKVRFAVLKEDE
+1538 ED
-1552 NKSTDSKLENKQ
+1552 S
-1564 GADQKTDQKPSEN
+1564 
-1577 AANSEKAANSE
+1577 
-1588 TKNVPNKNVPNNGNE
+1588 
-1603 KQNKAGD
+1603 
-1610 TNASTGVNK
+1610 K
-1619 DAKKR
+1619 DAKSEE
-1624 SKRSTQNKDGKNG
+1624 SKG
-1637 NTGNTSKDRE
+1637 
-1647 TSKDGDAKAKED
+1647 
-1659 AEKQDRDAE
+1659 QDRDAE
-1668 DEDRSTA
+1668 GEDRSVGMN
-1675 KSNDDWRKEYSKRII
+1675 NDQWREEFSKRII
-1690 TAKLGDHIKGCT
+1690 TANLGDHIKGCT
-1702 TNGDDKCEITFDPV
+1702 ANGGDRCEITFDPV

-1728 IGSRIYVDV
+1728 IGSRIYVDT
-1737 YSVSKD
+1737 YSVPEN
-1743 NPDER
+1743 NPDWR
-1748 QNKLWKLMD
+1748 QDKLWKLME
-1757 PGNLQDREESDPLP
+1757 PVNLQDYEESDPLP

-1820 DQKKYDTYDQYDNGF
+1820 GENKYDTYDQYDNGF
-1835 NPAKTQAK
+1835 NPAKTIAK
-1843 YAYGEDKPQYSC
+1843 YAYGENKPQYSC
-1855 DSETGQQWKLC
+1855 QSKTDQQWKLC

-1873 NAIGDIKQKQYAKKT
+1873 GKLGEISEKKYAEKK
-1888 LAFKKLEADDET
+1888 LSFKKLEADDET
-1900 ILNPIEH
+1900 TLNPIDH

-1921 GLVNNNKKSVDGR
+1921 GLVDNNKKSVDGR

-1945 LYGNQ
+1945 LHGNQ
-1950 KYGTQYFVYKWNIN
+1950 KFGTQYFVYKWNIN
-1964 SYRKGGNGRP
+1964 SYRKGGNGKP

-1984 KGTPNI
+1984 KGTPSI
-1990 NKQEEE
+1990 NTKDENN
-1996 SKPQP
+1996 PQP

-2008 ADNKQFDAWNGS
+2008 ADNRQFDAWNGS
-2020 YPMRGDGS
+2020 YPMAVDNGLGYAVHDGTCAAS
-2028 YGFAIKDNICS
+2028 IASHNG
-2039 SSMRGSAVAGKCQWR
+2039 VAQEGTCQWR

-2076 DASVNMKNGREVHIT
+2076 NASVNMKNGSEVHIT
-2091 DRLVKNQSSQH
+2091 DMLIENKGSQH
-2102 IGDAKEFSEYAIHK
+2102 AGEDKYVSEYAIHK

-2135 GDVITKNIDVDTMND
+2135 GDIITKNIDVDTMND
-2150 YDAYGEGTSEADG
+2150 YDAYGEGTSKPEG
-2163 YANNRPFTH
+2163 YANNRPFMH

-2230 IHGRCMLNGD
+2230 IHGRCMINGD
-2240 VNNCSTLDD
+2240 VNNCNTIDD
-2249 DVITLDKKIYAD
+2249 DVITLDKKIYEN

-2267 EADNATINLPAALKL
+2267 EADKATINLPSALKL

-2289 EPGKCT
+2289 EPGKGD
-2295 REWKHG
+2295 RKWVQGSFFNK
-2301 GILHK
+2301 K
-2306 GYVTLCPNS
+2306 YVTLYPNS
-2315 INSKVLVSNLNIYI
+2315 INSKVLVNNLNVYI
-2329 KANNIQD
+2329 QANNIQD

-2359 RRFIEKY
+2359 RRFVEKY
-2366 RSTDMQNPS
+2366 RSTDLENPS
-2375 VKKQTVFTMYAE
+2375 VNKQTVFTMYAE

-2414 SVVAYDGKSDENAK
+2414 SVVAYDGEKDEVAK
-2428 YDSWLSKDGS
+2428 EDRWLNN

-2465 ELQENKIATFKAAA
+2465 ELEKPVTSNGLFGSTV
-2479 NAGFAGIAGRSRED
+2479 NSNDTNLET
-2493 ANKSDVENSIGKTI
+2493 SIGKTI
-2507 SICWDKSWSV
+2507 SVCWNGSWSV

-2522 KPREVTLNQD
+2522 KPNEVTLD
-2532 NDGNAV
+2532 HDDKGNAV
-2538 LTFPSGF
+2538 ITFPSGF

-2558 DVGPWTYMPGVRSP
+2558 EVGPWTYMPGVRSP
-2572 EDLADDSGNRDGNK
+2572 EDLSDDSPDRDGNK
-2586 TARSSESGGNGGNR
+2586 IARSGGNT
-2600 GSARAAKGRNAKSRA
+2600 RAAKGRNAKVRA
-2615 AKGRNSYRDDASSED
+2615 TKSAKDKNSYKDDASSED

-2651 YWSAENWS
+2651 YWSVSNWE
-2659 GMKKPSDCVYFGVKM
+2659 GQLKPSDCVYFDVTMK
-2674 NRQIVQIHPMLLSG
+2674 RQIVQIHPMLLSG

-2698 RSENNFANQPEKGIW
+2698 RSENNFAGEPKKGIW
-2713 LPNDS
+2713 LQNDS
-2718 EIVTNEDPRLGPGRT
+2718 EIVTNEDPRLDPGRT
-2733 MVTFRQYDYDKMTGE
+2733 MVTFRKYDYNAMDYDH
-2748 QKPLD
+2748 KPL
-2753 QNLPNYGDR
+2753 NLPDYGDR
-2762 KSQVGNKQ
+2762 QVGKIQ
-2770 DVAVL
+2770 DVAVM

-2788 QKNKI
+2788 RENKI

-2800 AESGHDNTAG
+2800 APQNVDSEHG
-2810 GNDYAADYLAD
+2810 GDSNGAADYLSD
-2821 APTSFKET
+2821 APTSFDET
-2829 EGDKALR
+2829 KGDKALR
-2836 VKDRPYDPGFVL
+2836 VDGRPYDPGFVL
-2848 SKDKKSLLYLY
+2848 SQDKKSLLYLY

-2871 LQSALKLKRNGTLHP
+2871 LQFALKLKRNSTLHP
-2886 ATECGT
+2886 ENECGN
-2892 YVDGSKWDF
+2892 YVDGSDWAF

-2910 EVKGSDKVDGEHNQN
+2910 EVRGSDKVDGEKSKN
-2925 GFSFDG
+2925 GFSFDWN
-2931 TTHFYTYN
+2931 THFYTYN

-2944 RSAANG
+2944 RSGANGAANG
-2950 ADNDNGGS
+2950 ADNDNGG
-2958 AAAETW
+2958 AAKETW

-2977 GGGYKIPN
+2977 GGGYQIPN
-2985 SAGVTSESSN
+2985 SHGVTSESSN
-2995 TGLSLADFA
+2995 TGLSLTNFA
-3004 NIGAWGRSG
+3004 RISAWGRSG

-3022 KVLKNPDNDLSVIMT
+3022 KILKNPDNGLSVIMT

-3050 GKEGGWNN
+3050 GKDSGWNN

-3079 VAATAGSLLSGH
+3079 VAATGGSLLSGH
-3091 TDANNPYVVTMEE
+3091 TSANNPYVVTMEE
-3104 KDYSKLT
+3104 KDYANLT

-3118 YEDGK
+3118 YKDGK

-3138 DVHDDYDSFG
+3138 DVHDDYDRFG
-3148 DLSNRSLVACKVSKL
+3148 DLSNLNLVACKVKKL
-3163 GKTEF
+3163 GGATDF
-3168 NTCKSIM
+3168 NSCTSIM
-3175 SNNGAVDTAAFK
+3175 GNDGSVDAEAFK
-3187 KLKTDGNGV
+3187 KLKTDGSGV
-3196 EYALYGHAKDKSDNE
+3196 EYALYGHAKDKSSNE
-3211 SDGFGDNNNVGHL
+3211 SDGFGENGSRGHL

-3242 GGQAAIWFSFMF
+3242 GGQAAIWFSFLF
-3254 GVLLALFLASGA
+3254 GVLLAMFLASGA
-3266 FGRRGWLS
+3266 FGRRGWLA

-3289 HCDASSEALR
+3289 HCDASAEALR
-3299 SGKLFKFK
+3299 SGKLFKLNFK
-3307 LKWLRR
+3307 FKWLRL

>member
-1 MKSIWTITLNVLVRI
+1 MKSIWTIMLNVLVRI
-16 GRLTQCAARAAK
+16 GQLTQCATRAAVRAAQHVYSAAK
-28 RAAQHMYSATKRA
+28 RADQHVYRA
-41 SARAHSASDCAH
+41 L
-53 SASVRAHRASGS
+53 VS
-65 AFASALK
+65 AFPSALK
-72 AVLVCALS
+72 TVLVCAIS
-80 VAMLLP
+80 VAMWLP

-92 TAVAAEN
+92 TAVAADG
-99 ANNSANT
+99 ANSSSETSANTANEASNKAANKPSANT
-106 SANPDSHS
+106 SVNTSASPDSHS
-114 GSKPISNPNPQ
+114 GSEPVSNSADSAN
-125 PNPQPNPPSRQGSVS
+125 
-140 SQSSAASDASSSA
+140 SAASASYQSFSSSSYA
-153 ASDAALDAASSSASS
+153 
-168 SSDLSSFQSFG
+168 SSDLSSLQSFG
-179 SNNNVFMDES
+179 NHRVFVNESNPFAQDLSFASADSNSASQNM
-189 SPLARALRSLKSRG
+189 SPLERA
-203 SSPLARDAKEAQAK
+203 AKEAQAQ
-217 AQNREVK
+217 AQNRDAK
-224 NYSARESYEVYRPGC
+224 NYTARESYEVYRPGC

-265 LDVNSLGYNLD
+265 LDVNSLGYNLESGD
-276 SSDPFIGAATRP
+276 QFASAATRP

-299 DPSGTDHYGAT
+299 DPSGADHYGAT

-322 GRFRNMAFN
+322 GRLRNMAFN
-331 HKGSG
+331 YKGSG
-336 VDRMNVPVDDTAD
+336 VDRINLPIDDTSD

-367 IIFNAGGRTQ
+367 VIFNAGGRTQ
-377 GAGAAFNYFTIPKGQ
+377 GAGAALDYFTIPKGQ

-407 VLYNGRE
+407 VLYSGRE
-414 DTALYKQ
+414 ATALYK
-421 NQYKK
+421 KK
-426 NHGGNLDNYKPP
+426 QGNNNPP

-448 PNGLCSKEVKS
+448 PNGLCSIKTDGN
-459 SDFAPGDDLTAAW
+459 DFDTGDDLVAAW
-472 GKMKGSDDSK
+472 NKMRGTDDSK
-482 NGNYSRLLPSAMTTT
+482 NGNYSRILPDAVTTE
-497 DLNSKDFGKCRDGG
+497 DLGSTEAIGWCRDGT
-511 QGLDCIKSSSYAA
+511 GLDCIRSSSYGA

-536 EGSYNRGY
+536 EGSYSRGY

-551 VQNLYQSIK
+551 VQNLYRSIK
-560 NDTQRVFGF
+560 DDTQRVFSF
-569 VNNIKSG
+569 VNNIKPG

-591 TNKEGYCAA
+591 TNKNDAYCTA
-600 NKGDGAGCEN
+600 NKGDGTGCEN
-610 FSFFYAAGSYFG
+610 FSFFYAAGSYYG
-622 HRDMSSGFY
+622 KRQSKGFY
-631 GATDPFGKTKAYKY
+631 GATDPFGVTKASKY
-645 SMTNFGRDANL
+645 SMTNFGRDANF
-656 YMYTIMHQQWYGAP
+656 YMYTVMHQQWYGAP

-697 YLKLRN
+697 YLRN
-703 ISFSSVLLGIVNK
+703 RLISFSSVLLGIVNQ
-716 PLGYSSLMNESED
+716 PLGSSSLMNESED

-787 WYRIITQ
+787 WYRVITQ

-858 FPPVNQDDYGTRRR
+858 FPPVNKDEYGTRHR
-872 YGSIKQKKGAQANN
+872 YGSIKQKKGSKANN
-886 YPLDASYLTN
+886 YPLDASYLTS

-917 NKWGDEPRSNTLQDA
+917 DKWGDEPRSNTLQDA

-959 DKINGQSRS
+959 DKITGQSRS
-968 SVSFRSVDGDE
+968 SIQFRSVDSD
-979 DSAVNDDRAALGEDR
+979 DASAANNDRAAMGEDR
-994 EDSMPECWPKAQDAT
+994 EDSMPECWPKAQNAT
-1009 KRNVWFVSDAPKTGD
+1009 KRNVWFVSNAPKTGD

-1032 DPVKQDL
+1032 DPVKQEL
-1039 QDKVL
+1039 QTKVL
-1044 AKIKRIYRTW
+1044 DKIKRIYRNW

-1061 QLQNGKDPKVLSNY
+1061 QLQDGKDPKVLPNY

-1113 NNGNPVDVPA
+1113 NNGDPVDVPA

-1130 DSKIKFWVKGH
+1130 NSKIKFWVKGH
-1141 DDKRILLGVKPDE
+1141 DDKRILLGVKPKE
-1154 ATEYFTNN
+1154 ATDYFTND
-1162 KNKRFFDSKKVVV
+1162 KNKRFFDGKKVVV

-1189 NNCDTSGCGDFTT
+1189 NDCDNRGCGDFTT
-1202 ISYDQFIHKNGELDN
+1202 ISYDQFIHKNGESDSP
-1217 QTDQVGWVINSG
+1217 TDQVGWVINSN

-1241 ADQTRNRGV
+1241 GDQNRNHGV

-1304 RVRSIMVRIWARGQ
+1304 RVRSIMVRIWARGKEAP
-1318 KKPGNEHNYDQLC
+1318 KKDHNYFTMC
-1331 PKDGSCYG
+1331 PNDGSCYG
-1339 IVIQRDGNKKTDLW
+1339 IVIQRDGNKKTDFW
-1353 HQVNTYKHNNDA
+1353 HQVNTYNHNNDA
-1365 ASPDGSRAAGDRSA
+1365 AIPDGSRAAEDRSA
-1379 EDRAALEDR
+1379 EDRSALEDR
-1388 DAADDKSAD
+1388 DAAGYKAADGKSAD
-1397 GKAADGKAADSKAAD
+1397 GKDDKGSKDSK
-1412 GKDNAKSK
+1412 SS
-1420 ADKSKADNKAKAG
+1420 DKNDS
-1433 NEKTENAKPGEKST
+1433 
-1447 QNQQKSKEQQNQQ
+1447 
-1460 NKQNQPQKQ
+1460 
-1469 ENKQTA
+1469 
-1475 KPQQEN
+1475 
-1481 KQQTQKQEKKQE
+1481 
-1493 QQIQQSQVNNKPAS
+1493 
-1507 LKISK
+1507 
-1512 ELKKNAKNKTAKKS
+1512 KNA
-1526 SKKNAKKRNIPG
+1526 
-1538 RRGKVRFAVLKEDE
+1538 ED
-1552 NKSTDSKLENKQ
+1552 S
-1564 GADQKTDQKPSEN
+1564 
-1577 AANSEKAANSE
+1577 
-1588 TKNVPNKNVPNNGNE
+1588 
-1603 KQNKAGD
+1603 
-1610 TNASTGVNK
+1610 K
-1619 DAKKR
+1619 DAKSEE
-1624 SKRSTQNKDGKNG
+1624 SKG
-1637 NTGNTSKDRE
+1637 
-1647 TSKDGDAKAKED
+1647 
-1659 AEKQDRDAE
+1659 QDRDAE
-1668 DEDRSTA
+1668 GEDRSVGMN
-1675 KSNDDWRKEYSKRII
+1675 NDQWREEFSKRII
-1690 TAKLGDHIKGCT
+1690 TANLGDHIKGCT
-1702 TNGDDKCEITFDPV
+1702 ANGGDRCEITFDPV

-1728 IGSRIYVDV
+1728 IGSRIYVDT
-1737 YSVSKD
+1737 YSVPEN
-1743 NPDER
+1743 NPDWR
-1748 QNKLWKLMD
+1748 QDKLWKLME
-1757 PGNLQDREESDPLP
+1757 PVNLQDYEESDPLP

-1820 DQKKYDTYDQYDNGF
+1820 GENKYDTYDQYDNGF
-1835 NPAKTQAK
+1835 NPAKTIAK
-1843 YAYGEDKPQYSC
+1843 YAYGENKPQYSC
-1855 DSETGQQWKLC
+1855 QSKTDQQWKLC

-1873 NAIGDIKQKQYAKKT
+1873 GKLGEISEKKYAEKK
-1888 LAFKKLEADDET
+1888 LSFKKLEADDET
-1900 ILNPIEH
+1900 TLNPIDH

-1921 GLVNNNKKSVDGR
+1921 GLVDNNKKSVDGR

-1945 LYGNQ
+1945 LHGNQ
-1950 KYGTQYFVYKWNIN
+1950 KFGTQYFVYKWNIN
-1964 SYRKGGNGRP
+1964 SYRKGGNGKP

-1984 KGTPNI
+1984 KGTPSI
-1990 NKQEEE
+1990 NTKDENN
-1996 SKPQP
+1996 PQP

-2008 ADNKQFDAWNGS
+2008 ADNRQFDAWNGS
-2020 YPMRGDGS
+2020 YPMAVDNGLGYAVHDGTCAAS
-2028 YGFAIKDNICS
+2028 IASHNG
-2039 SSMRGSAVAGKCQWR
+2039 VAQEGTCQWR

-2076 DASVNMKNGREVHIT
+2076 NASVNMKNGSEVHIT
-2091 DRLVKNQSSQH
+2091 DMLIENKGSQH
-2102 IGDAKEFSEYAIHK
+2102 AGEDKYVSEYAIHK

-2135 GDVITKNIDVDTMND
+2135 GDIITKNIDVDTMND
-2150 YDAYGEGTSEADG
+2150 YDAYGEGTSKPEG
-2163 YANNRPFTH
+2163 YANNRPFMH

-2230 IHGRCMLNGD
+2230 IHGRCMINGD
-2240 VNNCSTLDD
+2240 VNNCNTIDD
-2249 DVITLDKKIYAD
+2249 DVITLDKKIYEN

-2267 EADNATINLPAALKL
+2267 EADKATINLPSALKL

-2289 EPGKCT
+2289 EPGKGD
-2295 REWKHG
+2295 RKWVQGSFFNK
-2301 GILHK
+2301 K
-2306 GYVTLCPNS
+2306 YVTLYPNS
-2315 INSKVLVSNLNIYI
+2315 INSKVLVNNLNVYI
-2329 KANNIQD
+2329 QANNIQD

-2359 RRFIEKY
+2359 RRFVEKY
-2366 RSTDMQNPS
+2366 RSTDLENPS
-2375 VKKQTVFTMYAE
+2375 VNKQTVFTMYAE

-2414 SVVAYDGKSDENAK
+2414 SVVAYDGEKDEVAK
-2428 YDSWLSKDGS
+2428 EDRWLNN

-2465 ELQENKIATFKAAA
+2465 ELEKPVTSNGLFGSTV
-2479 NAGFAGIAGRSRED
+2479 NSNDTNLET
-2493 ANKSDVENSIGKTI
+2493 SIGKTI
-2507 SICWDKSWSV
+2507 SVCWNGSWSV

-2522 KPREVTLNQD
+2522 KPNEVTLD
-2532 NDGNAV
+2532 HDDKGNAV
-2538 LTFPSGF
+2538 ITFPSGF

-2558 DVGPWTYMPGVRSP
+2558 EVGPWTYMPGVRSP
-2572 EDLADDSGNRDGNK
+2572 EDLSDDSPDRDGNK
-2586 TARSSESGGNGGNR
+2586 IARSGGNT
-2600 GSARAAKGRNAKSRA
+2600 RAAKGRNAKVRA
-2615 AKGRNSYRDDASSED
+2615 TKSAKDKNSYKDDASSED

-2651 YWSAENWS
+2651 YWSVSNWE
-2659 GMKKPSDCVYFGVKM
+2659 GQLKPSDCVYFDVTMK
-2674 NRQIVQIHPMLLSG
+2674 RQIVQIHPMLLSG

-2698 RSENNFANQPEKGIW
+2698 RSENNFAGEPKKGIW
-2713 LPNDS
+2713 LQNDS
-2718 EIVTNEDPRLGPGRT
+2718 EIVTNEDPRLDPGRT
-2733 MVTFRQYDYDKMTGE
+2733 MVTFRKYDYNAMDYDH
-2748 QKPLD
+2748 KPL
-2753 QNLPNYGDR
+2753 NLPDYGDR
-2762 KSQVGNKQ
+2762 QVGKIQ
-2770 DVAVL
+2770 DVAVM

-2788 QKNKI
+2788 RENKI

-2800 AESGHDNTAG
+2800 APQNVDSEHG
-2810 GNDYAADYLAD
+2810 GDSNGAADYLSD
-2821 APTSFKET
+2821 APTSFDET
-2829 EGDKALR
+2829 KGDKALR
-2836 VKDRPYDPGFVL
+2836 VDGRPYDPGFVL
-2848 SKDKKSLLYLY
+2848 SQDKKSLLYLY

-2871 LQSALKLKRNGTLHP
+2871 LQFALKLKRNSTLHP
-2886 ATECGT
+2886 ENECGN
-2892 YVDGSKWDF
+2892 YVDGSDWAF

-2910 EVKGSDKVDGEHNQN
+2910 EVRGSDKVDGEKSKN
-2925 GFSFDG
+2925 GFSFDWN
-2931 TTHFYTYN
+2931 THFYTYN

-2944 RSAANG
+2944 RSGANGAANG
-2950 ADNDNGGS
+2950 ADNDNGG
-2958 AAAETW
+2958 AAKETW

-2977 GGGYKIPN
+2977 GGGYQIPN
-2985 SAGVTSESSN
+2985 SHGVTSESSN
-2995 TGLSLADFA
+2995 TGLSLTNFA
-3004 NIGAWGRSG
+3004 RISAWGRSG

-3022 KVLKNPDNDLSVIMT
+3022 KILKNPDNGLSVIMT

-3050 GKEGGWNN
+3050 GKDSGWNN

-3079 VAATAGSLLSGH
+3079 VAATGGSLLSGH
-3091 TDANNPYVVTMEE
+3091 TSANNPYVVTMEE
-3104 KDYSKLT
+3104 KDYANLT

-3118 YEDGK
+3118 YKDGK

-3138 DVHDDYDSFG
+3138 DVHDDYDRFG
-3148 DLSNRSLVACKVSKL
+3148 DLSNLNLVACKVKKL
-3163 GKTEF
+3163 GGATDF
-3168 NTCKSIM
+3168 NSCTSIM
-3175 SNNGAVDTAAFK
+3175 GNDGSVDAEAFK
-3187 KLKTDGNGV
+3187 KLKTDGSGV
-3196 EYALYGHAKDKSDNE
+3196 EYALYGHAKDKSSNE
-3211 SDGFGDNNNVGHL
+3211 SDGFGENGSRGHL

-3242 GGQAAIWFSFMF
+3242 GGQAAIWFSFLF
-3254 GVLLALFLASGA
+3254 GVLLAMFLASGA
-3266 FGRRGWLS
+3266 FGRRGWLA

-3289 HCDASSEALR
+3289 HCDASAEALR
-3299 SGKLFKFK
+3299 SGKLFKLNFK
-3307 LKWLRR
+3307 FKWLRL

>member
-1 MKSIWTITLNVLVRI
+1 MKSIWTIMLNVLVRI
-16 GRLTQCAARAAK
+16 GQLTQCATRAAIRAVK
-28 RAAQHMYSATKRA
+28 RADKHVYRAFVSAF
-41 SARAHSASDCAH
+41 
-53 SASVRAHRASGS
+53 VRA
-65 AFASALK
+65 LK
-72 AVLVCALS
+72 TVLKTVLVCAIS
-80 VAMLLP
+80 VSMWLP

-92 TAVAAEN
+92 TAVAADN
-99 ANNSANT
+99 ANNSSTSAE
-106 SANPDSHS
+106 SANPNSQS
-114 GSKPISNPNPQ
+114 GSKSISNSDSQTGSKSNSESSSQ
-125 PNPQPNPPSRQGSVS
+125 PNPSSHQGSVFSNQNPASSNQNPASSAPSAPSSSEYAS
-140 SQSSAASDASSSA
+140 SQSSYDSSE
-153 ASDAALDAASSSASS
+153 
-168 SSDLSSFQSFG
+168 LSSLQGFG
-179 SNNNVFMDES
+179 NNSVFMDES
-189 SPLARALRSLKSRG
+189 SPFARALNSLKSRG
-203 SSPLARDAKEAQAK
+203 SSPLERAADDYAK
-217 AQNREVK
+217 AQNREAK
-224 NYSARESYEVYRPGC
+224 NYTARESYEEYHPGC

-265 LDVNSLGYNLD
+265 LDVNSLGYNLE
-276 SSDPFIGAATRP
+276 SGDPFIGAATRP

-331 HKGSG
+331 NQGSG
-336 VDRMNVPVDDTAD
+336 VDRINLPIDDTAD

-367 IIFNAGGRTQ
+367 VIFNAGGRTQ
-377 GAGAAFNYFTIPKGQ
+377 GAGAALDYFTIPKGQ

-407 VLYNGRE
+407 VLYSGRE
-414 DTALYKQ
+414 ATALYKQ
-421 NQYKK
+421 KK
-426 NHGGNLDNYKPP
+426 GNKNPP

-448 PNGLCSKEVKS
+448 PNGLCSIKTDGN
-459 SDFAPGDDLTAAW
+459 DFDTGDDLVAAW
-472 GKMKGSDDSK
+472 NKMRGNDDSK
-482 NGNYSRLLPSAMTTT
+482 NGNYSRLLPDAVTTE
-497 DLNSKDFGKCRDGG
+497 DLNSSDAIGWCRDG
-511 QGLDCIKSSSYAA
+511 QGLDCIKSSSYGA
-524 LDEGDLRVVPKV
+524 LDEGDLKVVPKV

-551 VQNLYQSIK
+551 VQNLYRSIK
-560 NDTQRVFGF
+560 GDTQRVFSF
-569 VNNIKSG
+569 VNKIKSG

-591 TNKEGYCAA
+591 TNKNDSYCTA
-600 NKGDGAGCEN
+600 NKGDGTGCEN
-610 FSFFYAAGSYFG
+610 FSFFYAAGSYYGKKF
-622 HRDMSSGFY
+622 SKGFY
-631 GATDPFGKTKAYKY
+631 GDTDPFGVTKASKY
-645 SMTNFGRDANL
+645 SMTNFGRDANF
-656 YMYTIMHQQWYGAP
+656 YMYTVMHQQWYGAP

-697 YLKLRN
+697 YLTNRH

-716 PLGYSSLMNESED
+716 PLGTSPLMNEDQD

-754 MNDHNTKDSTP
+754 MNDHNTKDSEP

-810 KTPKYYSY
+810 NTPKYYSY

-824 PLIIDD
+824 PLIVDE

-843 RSDLYKQVMAFDPNL
+843 RSDLYRQVMAFDPNL
-858 FPPVNQDDYGTRRR
+858 FPPVNKDDYGSRRK
-872 YGSIKQKKGAQANN
+872 YGSIRQRKGATNP
-886 YPLDASYLTN
+886 YPLDANYSTV
-896 NPDGDSNTPLKN
+896 NPDGDSNTPLKK

-917 NKWGDEPRSNTLQDA
+917 DKWGDEPRSNTLQDA

-959 DKINGQSRS
+959 DKITGQSRS
-968 SVSFRSVDGDE
+968 STQFRSVDSDD

-994 EDSMPECWPKAQDAT
+994 EDSMPECWPKAQNAT
-1009 KRNVWFVSDAPKTGD
+1009 KRNVWFVKDAPKTGD

-1039 QDKVL
+1039 HDKVL

-1061 QLQNGKDPKVLSNY
+1061 QLQDGKNPEVLPNY

-1130 DSKIKFWVKGH
+1130 NSKIKFWVKGH
-1141 DDKRILLGVKPDE
+1141 DDKRILLGVKPKE
-1154 ATEYFTNN
+1154 ATDYFTND

-1183 TNRDKK
+1183 TSRDRKNDCDNR
-1189 NNCDTSGCGDFTT
+1189 GCGDFTT

-1217 QTDQVGWVINSG
+1217 ETDQVGWVTNSG
-1229 NSKDEG
+1229 NSKDDG

-1241 ADQTRNRGV
+1241 GDQNRNHGV

-1304 RVRSIMVRIWARGQ
+1304 RVRSIMVRIWARG
-1318 KKPGNEHNYDQLC
+1318 KEKPGKEHNYDKLC
-1331 PKDGSCYG
+1331 PSDGSCYG
-1339 IVIQRDGNKKTDLW
+1339 IVIQRDGNKKTDFW
-1353 HQVNTYKHNNDA
+1353 HQVNTYNHNNDA
-1365 ASPDGSRAAGDRSA
+1365 ASPDGSRAAEDRS
-1379 EDRAALEDR
+1379 ALEDR

-1397 GKAADGKAADSKAAD
+1397 GKAADGKDKDKSKADGKAAD
-1412 GKDNAKSK
+1412 GKAKV
-1420 ADKSKADNKAKAG
+1420 DNKAKAD
-1433 NEKTENAKPGEKST
+1433 NEKTETAKPGENST
-1447 QNQQKSKEQQNQQ
+1447 QNQQDKQDEQAN
-1460 NKQNQPQKQ
+1460 
-1469 ENKQTA
+1469 
-1475 KPQQEN
+1475 KPQ
-1481 KQQTQKQEKKQE
+1481 T
-1493 QQIQQSQVNNKPAS
+1493 SNKPAS
-1507 LKISK
+1507 LKIVTAT
-1512 ELKKNAKNKTAKKS
+1512 KKNAKKN
-1526 SKKNAKKRNIPG
+1526 SKNKNAKKRNVPG
-1538 RRGKVRFAVLKEDE
+1538 RRGSVKLAVLNEGDSSKNE
-1552 NKSTDSKLENKQ
+1552 NTQKSEVQKPEVSDGNKQSDYANTAENGSASKDNKGSNDSK
-1564 GADQKTDQKPSEN
+1564 
-1577 AANSEKAANSE
+1577 NS
-1588 TKNVPNKNVPNNGNE
+1588 
-1603 KQNKAGD
+1603 NKA
-1610 TNASTGVNK
+1610 K
-1619 DAKKR
+1619 D
-1624 SKRSTQNKDGKNG
+1624 
-1637 NTGNTSKDRE
+1637 SKDNLE
-1647 TSKDGDAKAKED
+1647 ESKG
-1659 AEKQDRDAE
+1659 QDRDAE
-1668 DEDRSTA
+1668 GEDRSTG
-1675 KSNDDWRKEYSKRII
+1675 KSNDDWRKEFSKRII
-1690 TAKLGDHIKGCT
+1690 TANLGKYIKGCT

-1728 IGSRIYVDV
+1728 IGSRIYVDT
-1737 YSVSKD
+1737 YSVPEN
-1743 NPDER
+1743 NPDWR
-1748 QNKLWKLMD
+1748 QDKLWKLMD
-1757 PGNLQDREESDPLP
+1757 TSNLQDYEESDPLP

-1820 DQKKYDTYDQYDNGF
+1820 GQKKYDTYDQYDSGF

-1843 YAYGEDKPQYSC
+1843 YAYGEDKPKYSC
-1855 DSETGQQWKLC
+1855 ESKRDQQWKLC
-1866 LGGVTGI
+1866 LDGVTGI
-1873 NAIGDIKQKQYAKKT
+1873 GKLDEGHEFSEMLYAIKK
-1888 LAFKKLEADDET
+1888 LSFKKLEADDET
-1900 ILNPIEH
+1900 TLNPIEH

-1921 GLVNNNKKSVDGR
+1921 GLVDNNKKSVDGR

-1945 LYGNQ
+1945 LHGNQ

-1964 SYRKGGNGRP
+1964 SYRKGGNGKA

-1984 KGTPNI
+1984 KGTPSI
-1990 NKQEEE
+1990 NTKDENN
-1996 SKPQP
+1996 PQP

-2008 ADNKQFDAWNGS
+2008 ADNRQFDAWNDL
-2020 YPMRGDGS
+2020 YPKAVKDGGLG
-2028 YGFAIKDNICS
+2028 Y
-2039 SSMRGSAVAGKCQWR
+2039 AVHDGTCAASIAANNGVAKEGTCQWR
-2054 NKLNLVKYTPKE
+2054 NKLNLVKYTPNE
-2066 FIMDRSSFSY
+2066 FISKPSSFSY
-2076 DASVNMKNGREVHIT
+2076 DASVNMKNGSEVHIT
-2091 DRLVKNQSSQH
+2091 DRLVANKGSQH
-2102 IGDAKEFSEYAIHK
+2102 FGTEKVSEYAIHK

-2135 GDVITKNIDVDTMND
+2135 GDVITKNIDVDTIND
-2150 YDAYGEGTSEADG
+2150 YDAYGKDASTPDG
-2163 YANNRPFTH
+2163 YAKNRPFTH

-2216 SAKSYQEWDGKPWD
+2216 SAKSIDSNGNPWD
-2230 IHGRCMLNGD
+2230 IHGKCMVNGD
-2240 VNNCSTLDD
+2240 VNNCTVNNDNL
-2249 DVITLDKKIYAD
+2249 VILDKKAYQRG
-2261 NTKAWY
+2261 TKAWY
-2267 EADNATINLPAALKL
+2267 EADNATMNLPSALKL
-2282 DDDFNEY
+2282 DDDFNAY
-2289 EPGKCT
+2289 EPGKGVQHSEG
-2295 REWKHG
+2295 R
-2301 GILHK
+2301 LS
-2306 GYVTLCPNS
+2306 VTLYPDS
-2315 INSKVLVSNLNIYI
+2315 INSKVLLNNLNVYI

-2359 RRFIEKY
+2359 RRFVEKY
-2366 RSTDMQNPS
+2366 RSTDLQNPS
-2375 VKKQTVFTMYAE
+2375 TDKQTVFTMYAE

-2393 KQSDKTVVGCF
+2393 KQSERTVVGCF
-2404 KATWT
+2404 KATWENV
-2409 DMVKP
+2409 VKP
-2414 SVVAYDGKSDENAK
+2414 SVVAYDGETDEVAK
-2428 YDSWLSKDGS
+2428 EDRWLNN

-2447 VKSGYGA
+2447 VTAGFGA
-2454 KRMVV
+2454 SRMVV

-2465 ELQENKIATFKAAA
+2465 ELEKAKMDAFRAA
-2479 NAGFAGIAGRSRED
+2479 GARGFAGIAGRSSVD
-2493 ANKSDVENSIGKTI
+2493 GNKSDVENSIGKTI
-2507 SICWDKSWSV
+2507 SICWVERGGLIKRGSWEV
-2517 CSGTS
+2517 CPGTS
-2522 KPREVTLNQD
+2522 KPDEVKLENIKTDKGLK
-2532 NDGNAV
+2532 GV

-2545 LAPGSVVRARSRL
+2545 LAPGSVVRARDRRE
-2558 DVGPWTYMPGVRSP
+2558 VGPWSSMPGVRSP
-2572 EDLADDSGNRDGNK
+2572 EDLSDDSPDRDGNK
-2586 TARSSESGGNGGNR
+2586 TARSGESGRNDGNR
-2600 GSARAAKGRNAKSRA
+2600 GSTRSAEGK
-2615 AKGRNSYRDDASSED
+2615 NSYKDDAGSED

-2651 YWSAENWS
+2651 YWSVSNWE
-2659 GMKKPSDCVYFGVKM
+2659 GQLKPSDCVYFDVTMK
-2674 NRQIVQIHPMLLSG
+2674 RQIVQIHPMLLSG

-2698 RSENNFANQPEKGIW
+2698 RSENDYSGDPKKGIW

-2718 EIVTNEDPRLGPGRT
+2718 EIVTNEDPRLDPGRT
-2733 MVTFRQYDYDKMTGE
+2733 MVTFRKYDYSAMDDDH
-2748 QKPLD
+2748 KPF
-2753 QNLPNYGDR
+2753 NLPNYGDR
-2762 KSQVGNKQ
+2762 QVGNIQ
-2770 DVAVL
+2770 DVAIM

-2810 GNDYAADYLAD
+2810 GKDYAADYLAD
-2821 APTSFKET
+2821 APTSFEET
-2829 EGDKALR
+2829 KDDSKALR
-2836 VKDRPYDPGFVL
+2836 VAGRPYDPGFVL

-2859 NASTKRNFTLND
+2859 NASTKHNFTLND
-2871 LQSALKLKRNGTLHP
+2871 LQSALKLKRNGALHP
-2886 ATECGT
+2886 AAECGK
-2892 YVDGSKWDF
+2892 YVDGSDWSF

-2910 EVKGSDKVDGEHNQN
+2910 EVRGSDKVDGENNRN
-2925 GFSFDG
+2925 GFSFNWN
-2931 TTHFYTYN
+2931 THFYTYN
-2939 PSEDH
+2939 PSADH
-2944 RSAANG
+2944 RSGANG

-2977 GGGYKIPN
+2977 GGGYSIPN
-2985 SAGVTSESSN
+2985 SHGVTSESSN
-2995 TGLSLADFA
+2995 TGLSLTDFS

-3013 AIDSSLIGH
+3013 EIKPDFIGH
-3022 KVLKNPDNDLSVIMT
+3022 KVLKNPDNGLSVIMT

-3058 DANYEFVMPVYLIP
+3058 DANYEFVMPVYLVP

-3091 TDANNPYVVTMEE
+3091 TSANNPYVVTMEE

-3118 YEDGK
+3118 YENGK
-3123 VSKSESK
+3123 VSKSQSK

-3138 DVHDDYDSFG
+3138 DVHDDYDSFSRLS
-3148 DLSNRSLVACKVSKL
+3148 DLSLYACKVNKI
-3163 GKTEF
+3163 GGTTDF
-3168 NTCKSIM
+3168 NSCKSIM
-3175 SNNGAVDTAAFK
+3175 GNNGSVDAAAFK
-3187 KLKTDGNGV
+3187 NLKIDGSGV
-3196 EYALYGHAKDKSDNE
+3196 EYALYGRAKDKSDNE
-3211 SDGFGDNNNVGHL
+3211 SDGFSDNNNVGHL

-3242 GGQAAIWFSFMF
+3242 GGQAAIWFSFLF
-3254 GVLLALFLASGA
+3254 GVLLALAISTGA
-3266 FGRRGWLS
+3266 FGRRGWLG

-3279 NGFGALTDSK
+3279 HGFGALTDSK
-3289 HCDASSEALR
+3289 HCDASAELLR
-3299 SGKLFKFK
+3299 CGKSFFK
-3307 LKWLRR
+3307 LKSKFKWPRM

>member
-1 MKSIWTITLNVLVRI
+1 MKSIWTIMLNVLVRI
-16 GRLTQCAARAAK
+16 GQLTQCATRAAVRAAQHVYSAAK
-28 RAAQHMYSATKRA
+28 RADQHVYRA
-41 SARAHSASDCAH
+41 L
-53 SASVRAHRASGS
+53 VS
-65 AFASALK
+65 AFPSALK
-72 AVLVCALS
+72 TVLVCAIS
-80 VAMLLP
+80 VAMWLP

-92 TAVAAEN
+92 TAVAADG
-99 ANNSANT
+99 ANSSSETSANTANEASNKAANKPSANT
-106 SANPDSHS
+106 SVNTSASPDSHS
-114 GSKPISNPNPQ
+114 GSEPVSNSADSAN
-125 PNPQPNPPSRQGSVS
+125 
-140 SQSSAASDASSSA
+140 SAASASYQSFSSSSYA
-153 ASDAALDAASSSASS
+153 
-168 SSDLSSFQSFG
+168 SSDLSSLQSFG
-179 SNNNVFMDES
+179 NHRVFVNESNPFAQDLSFASADSNSASQNM
-189 SPLARALRSLKSRG
+189 SPLERA
-203 SSPLARDAKEAQAK
+203 AKEAQAQ
-217 AQNREVK
+217 AQNRDAK
-224 NYSARESYEVYRPGC
+224 NYTARESYEVYRPGC

-265 LDVNSLGYNLD
+265 LDVNSLGYNLESGD
-276 SSDPFIGAATRP
+276 QFASAATRP

-322 GRFRNMAFN
+322 GRLRNMAFN
-331 HKGSG
+331 YKGSG
-336 VDRMNVPVDDTAD
+336 VDRINLPIDDTSD

-367 IIFNAGGRTQ
+367 VIFNAGGRTQ
-377 GAGAAFNYFTIPKGQ
+377 GAGAALDYFTIPKGQ

-407 VLYNGRE
+407 VLYSGRE
-414 DTALYKQ
+414 ATALYK
-421 NQYKK
+421 KK
-426 NHGGNLDNYKPP
+426 QGNNNPP

-448 PNGLCSKEVKS
+448 PNGLCSIKTDGN
-459 SDFAPGDDLTAAW
+459 DFDTGDDLVAAW
-472 GKMKGSDDSK
+472 NKMRGTDDSK
-482 NGNYSRLLPSAMTTT
+482 NGNYSRILPDAVTTE
-497 DLNSKDFGKCRDGG
+497 DLGSTEAIGWCRDGT
-511 QGLDCIKSSSYAA
+511 GLDCIRSSSYGA

-536 EGSYNRGY
+536 EGSYSRGY

-551 VQNLYQSIK
+551 VQNLYRSIK
-560 NDTQRVFGF
+560 DDTQRVFSF
-569 VNNIKSG
+569 VNNIKPG

-591 TNKEGYCAA
+591 TNKNDAYCTA
-600 NKGDGAGCEN
+600 NKGDGTGCEN
-610 FSFFYAAGSYFG
+610 FSFFYAAGSYYG
-622 HRDMSSGFY
+622 KRQSKGFY
-631 GATDPFGKTKAYKY
+631 GATDPFGVTKASKY
-645 SMTNFGRDANL
+645 SMTNFGRDANF
-656 YMYTIMHQQWYGAP
+656 YMYTVMHQQWYGAP

-697 YLKLRN
+697 YLRN
-703 ISFSSVLLGIVNK
+703 RLISFSSVLLGIVNQ
-716 PLGYSSLMNESED
+716 PLGSSSLMNESED

-787 WYRIITQ
+787 WYRVITQ

-858 FPPVNQDDYGTRRR
+858 FPPVNKDEYGTRHR
-872 YGSIKQKKGAQANN
+872 YGSIKQKKGSKANN
-886 YPLDASYLTN
+886 YPLDASYLTS

-917 NKWGDEPRSNTLQDA
+917 DKWGDEPRSNTLQDA

-959 DKINGQSRS
+959 DKITGQSRS
-968 SVSFRSVDGDE
+968 SIQFRSVDSD
-979 DSAVNDDRAALGEDR
+979 DASAANNDRAAMGEDR
-994 EDSMPECWPKAQDAT
+994 EDSMPECWPKAQNAT
-1009 KRNVWFVSDAPKTGD
+1009 KRNVWFVSNAPKTGD

-1032 DPVKQDL
+1032 DPVKQEL
-1039 QDKVL
+1039 QTKVL
-1044 AKIKRIYRTW
+1044 DKIKRIYRNW

-1061 QLQNGKDPKVLSNY
+1061 QLQDGKDPKVLPNY

-1113 NNGNPVDVPA
+1113 NNGDPVDVPA

-1130 DSKIKFWVKGH
+1130 NSKIKFWVKGH
-1141 DDKRILLGVKPDE
+1141 DDKRILLGVKPKE
-1154 ATEYFTNN
+1154 ATDYFTND
-1162 KNKRFFDSKKVVV
+1162 KNKRFFDGKKVVV

-1189 NNCDTSGCGDFTT
+1189 NDCDNRGCGDFTT
-1202 ISYDQFIHKNGELDN
+1202 ISYDQFIHKNGESDSP
-1217 QTDQVGWVINSG
+1217 TDQVGWVINSN

-1241 ADQTRNRGV
+1241 GDQNRNHGV

-1304 RVRSIMVRIWARGQ
+1304 RVRSIMVRIWARGKEAP
-1318 KKPGNEHNYDQLC
+1318 KKDHNYFTMC
-1331 PKDGSCYG
+1331 PNDGSCYG
-1339 IVIQRDGNKKTDLW
+1339 IVIQRDGNKKTDFW
-1353 HQVNTYKHNNDA
+1353 HQVNTYNHNNDA
-1365 ASPDGSRAAGDRSA
+1365 AIPDGSRAAEDRSA
-1379 EDRAALEDR
+1379 EDRSALEDR
-1388 DAADDKSAD
+1388 DAAGYKAADGKSAD
-1397 GKAADGKAADSKAAD
+1397 GKDDKGSKDSK
-1412 GKDNAKSK
+1412 SS
-1420 ADKSKADNKAKAG
+1420 DKNDS
-1433 NEKTENAKPGEKST
+1433 
-1447 QNQQKSKEQQNQQ
+1447 
-1460 NKQNQPQKQ
+1460 
-1469 ENKQTA
+1469 
-1475 KPQQEN
+1475 
-1481 KQQTQKQEKKQE
+1481 
-1493 QQIQQSQVNNKPAS
+1493 
-1507 LKISK
+1507 
-1512 ELKKNAKNKTAKKS
+1512 KNA
-1526 SKKNAKKRNIPG
+1526 
-1538 RRGKVRFAVLKEDE
+1538 ED
-1552 NKSTDSKLENKQ
+1552 S
-1564 GADQKTDQKPSEN
+1564 
-1577 AANSEKAANSE
+1577 
-1588 TKNVPNKNVPNNGNE
+1588 
-1603 KQNKAGD
+1603 
-1610 TNASTGVNK
+1610 K
-1619 DAKKR
+1619 DAKSEE
-1624 SKRSTQNKDGKNG
+1624 SKG
-1637 NTGNTSKDRE
+1637 
-1647 TSKDGDAKAKED
+1647 
-1659 AEKQDRDAE
+1659 QDRDAE
-1668 DEDRSTA
+1668 GEDRSVGMN
-1675 KSNDDWRKEYSKRII
+1675 NDQWREEFSKRII
-1690 TAKLGDHIKGCT
+1690 TANLGDHIKGCT
-1702 TNGDDKCEITFDPV
+1702 ANGGDRCEITFDPV

-1728 IGSRIYVDV
+1728 IGSRIYVDT
-1737 YSVSKD
+1737 YSVPEN
-1743 NPDER
+1743 NPDWR
-1748 QNKLWKLMD
+1748 QDKLWKLME
-1757 PGNLQDREESDPLP
+1757 PVNLQDYEESDPLP

-1820 DQKKYDTYDQYDNGF
+1820 GENKYDTYDQYDNGF
-1835 NPAKTQAK
+1835 NPAKTIAK
-1843 YAYGEDKPQYSC
+1843 YAYGENKPQYSC
-1855 DSETGQQWKLC
+1855 QSKTDQQWKLC

-1873 NAIGDIKQKQYAKKT
+1873 GKLGEISEKKYAEKK
-1888 LAFKKLEADDET
+1888 LSFKKLEADDET
-1900 ILNPIEH
+1900 TLNPIDH

-1921 GLVNNNKKSVDGR
+1921 GLVDNNKKSVDGR

-1945 LYGNQ
+1945 LHGNQ
-1950 KYGTQYFVYKWNIN
+1950 KFGTQYFVYKWNIN
-1964 SYRKGGNGRP
+1964 SYRKGGNGKP

-1984 KGTPNI
+1984 KGTPSI
-1990 NKQEEE
+1990 NTKDENN
-1996 SKPQP
+1996 PQP

-2008 ADNKQFDAWNGS
+2008 ADNRQFDAWNGS
-2020 YPMRGDGS
+2020 YPMAVDNGLGYAVHDGTCAAS
-2028 YGFAIKDNICS
+2028 IASHNG
-2039 SSMRGSAVAGKCQWR
+2039 VAQEGTCQWR

-2076 DASVNMKNGREVHIT
+2076 NASVNMKNGSEVHIT
-2091 DRLVKNQSSQH
+2091 DMLIENKGSQH
-2102 IGDAKEFSEYAIHK
+2102 AGEDKYVSEYAIHK

-2135 GDVITKNIDVDTMND
+2135 GDIITKNIDVDTMND
-2150 YDAYGEGTSEADG
+2150 YDAYGEGTSKPEG
-2163 YANNRPFTH
+2163 YANNRPFMH

-2230 IHGRCMLNGD
+2230 IHGRCMINGD
-2240 VNNCSTLDD
+2240 VNNCNTIDD
-2249 DVITLDKKIYAD
+2249 DVITLDKKIYEN

-2267 EADNATINLPAALKL
+2267 EADKATINLPSALKL

-2289 EPGKCT
+2289 EPGKGDRKWVQGSFFNKKC
-2295 REWKHG
+2295 
-2301 GILHK
+2301 
-2306 GYVTLCPNS
+2306 VTLYPNS
-2315 INSKVLVSNLNIYI
+2315 INSKVLVNNLNVYI
-2329 KANNIQD
+2329 QANNIQD

-2359 RRFIEKY
+2359 RRFVEKY
-2366 RSTDMQNPS
+2366 RSTDLENPS
-2375 VKKQTVFTMYAE
+2375 VNKQTVFTMYAE

-2414 SVVAYDGKSDENAK
+2414 SVVAYDGEKDEVAK
-2428 YDSWLSKDGS
+2428 EDRWLNN

-2465 ELQENKIATFKAAA
+2465 ELEKPVTSNGLFGSTV
-2479 NAGFAGIAGRSRED
+2479 NSNDTNLET
-2493 ANKSDVENSIGKTI
+2493 SIGKTI
-2507 SICWDKSWSV
+2507 SVCWNGSWSV

-2522 KPREVTLNQD
+2522 KPNEVTLD
-2532 NDGNAV
+2532 HDDKGNAV
-2538 LTFPSGF
+2538 ITFPSGF

-2558 DVGPWTYMPGVRSP
+2558 EVGPWTYMPGVRSP
-2572 EDLADDSGNRDGNK
+2572 EDLSDDSPDRDGNK
-2586 TARSSESGGNGGNR
+2586 IARSGGNT
-2600 GSARAAKGRNAKSRA
+2600 RAAKGRNAKVRA
-2615 AKGRNSYRDDASSED
+2615 TKSAKDKNSYKDDASSED

-2651 YWSAENWS
+2651 YWSVSNWE
-2659 GMKKPSDCVYFGVKM
+2659 GQLKPSDCVYFDVTMK
-2674 NRQIVQIHPMLLSG
+2674 RQIVQIHPMLLSG

-2698 RSENNFANQPEKGIW
+2698 RSENNFAGEPKKGIW
-2713 LPNDS
+2713 LQNDS
-2718 EIVTNEDPRLGPGRT
+2718 EIVTNEDPRLDPGRT
-2733 MVTFRQYDYDKMTGE
+2733 MVTFRKYDYNAMDYDH
-2748 QKPLD
+2748 KPL
-2753 QNLPNYGDR
+2753 NLPDYGDR
-2762 KSQVGNKQ
+2762 QVGKIQ
-2770 DVAVL
+2770 DVAVM

-2788 QKNKI
+2788 RENKI

-2800 AESGHDNTAG
+2800 APQNVDSEHG
-2810 GNDYAADYLAD
+2810 GDSNGAADYLSD
-2821 APTSFKET
+2821 APTSFDET
-2829 EGDKALR
+2829 KGDKALR
-2836 VKDRPYDPGFVL
+2836 VDGRPYDPGFVL
-2848 SKDKKSLLYLY
+2848 SQDKKSLLYLY

-2871 LQSALKLKRNGTLHP
+2871 LQFALKLKRNSTLHP
-2886 ATECGT
+2886 ENECGN
-2892 YVDGSKWDF
+2892 YVDGSDWAF

-2910 EVKGSDKVDGEHNQN
+2910 EVRGSDKVDGEKSKN
-2925 GFSFDG
+2925 GFSFDWN
-2931 TTHFYTYN
+2931 THFYTYN

-2944 RSAANG
+2944 RSGANGAANG
-2950 ADNDNGGS
+2950 ADNDNGG
-2958 AAAETW
+2958 AAKETW

-2977 GGGYKIPN
+2977 GGGYQIPN
-2985 SAGVTSESSN
+2985 SHGVTSESSN
-2995 TGLSLADFA
+2995 TGLSLTNFA
-3004 NIGAWGRSG
+3004 RISAWGRSG

-3022 KVLKNPDNDLSVIMT
+3022 KILKNPDNGLSVIMT

-3050 GKEGGWNN
+3050 GKDSGWNN

-3079 VAATAGSLLSGH
+3079 VAATGGSLLSGH
-3091 TDANNPYVVTMEE
+3091 TSANNPYVVTMEE
-3104 KDYSKLT
+3104 KDYANLT

-3118 YEDGK
+3118 YKDGK

-3138 DVHDDYDSFG
+3138 DVHDDYDRFG
-3148 DLSNRSLVACKVSKL
+3148 DLSNLNLVACKVKKL
-3163 GKTEF
+3163 GGATDF
-3168 NTCKSIM
+3168 NSCTSIM
-3175 SNNGAVDTAAFK
+3175 GNDGSVDAEAFK
-3187 KLKTDGNGV
+3187 KLKTDGSGV
-3196 EYALYGHAKDKSDNE
+3196 EYALYGHAKDKSSNE
-3211 SDGFGDNNNVGHL
+3211 SDGFGENGSRGHL

-3242 GGQAAIWFSFMF
+3242 GGQAAIWFSFLF
-3254 GVLLALFLASGA
+3254 GVLLAMFLASGA
-3266 FGRRGWLS
+3266 FGRRGWLA

-3289 HCDASSEALR
+3289 HCDASAEALR
-3299 SGKLFKFK
+3299 SGKLFKLNFK
-3307 LKWLRR
+3307 FKWLRL

>member
-1 MKSIWTITLNVLVRI
+1 MKSIWTIMLNVLVRI
-16 GRLTQCAARAAK
+16 GQLTQCATRVAK
-28 RAAQHMYSATKRA
+28 RTTQHMYRVAKSAAERLASRVSERVASNVAKRLYKRIA
-41 SARAHSASDCAH
+41 NCANKRSSKRESVSAYRTFTSSFARA
-53 SASVRAHRASGS
+53 
-65 AFASALK
+65 LK
-72 AVLVCALS
+72 TVLVCSLS

-86 VCLTAE
+86 ICITAE
-92 TAVAAEN
+92 TAVALDS
-99 ANNSANT
+99 ANNSANNSANSDPKSDSNST
-106 SANPDSHS
+106 SNNPDS
-114 GSKPISNPNPQ
+114 NPDLAA
-125 PNPQPNPPSRQGSVS
+125 S
-140 SQSSAASDASSSA
+140 SQSSA
-153 ASDAALDAASSSASS
+153 L
-168 SSDLSSFQSFG
+168 QSFDNSQG
-179 SNNNVFMDES
+179 SVDSGNTLSQSFNPSAGSGAGVPFASPFS
-189 SPLARALRSLKSRG
+189 SPFDSQFDSPFGSPFGSQPKSLFERAAEEERAKAQS
-203 SSPLARDAKEAQAK
+203 RDAK
-217 AQNREVK
+217 
-224 NYSARESYEVYRPGC
+224 NYTARESYEEYHPGC

-276 SSDPFIGAATRP
+276 SGDQFIGAATRP

-336 VDRMNVPVDDTAD
+336 VDRMNLPIDDTAD

-367 IIFNAGGRTQ
+367 VIFNAGGRTQ

-407 VLYNGRE
+407 VLYSGRE
-414 DTALYKQ
+414 ATALYKK
-421 NQYKK
+421 NQ
-426 NHGGNLDNYKPP
+426 GNSNPP

-448 PNGLCSKEVKS
+448 PNGLCSIKTDGN
-459 SDFAPGDDLTAAW
+459 DFDTGDDLVAAW
-472 GKMKGSDDSK
+472 NKMSGSNDSK

-497 DLNSKDFGKCRDGG
+497 DLNSKDIGKCRDG
-511 QGLDCIKSSSYAA
+511 QGLDCIKSSSYGA

-536 EGSYNRGY
+536 EGSYSRGY

-560 NDTQRVFGF
+560 SDTQRVFGF

-591 TNKEGYCAA
+591 TNENDPYCTA
-600 NKGDGAGCEN
+600 NKGDGTGCEN

-631 GATDPFGKTKAYKY
+631 GANDPFGMTKASKY

-656 YMYTIMHQQWYGAP
+656 YMYTVMHQQWYGAP

-684 GTGLGPYNSDSGN
+684 GTGLGPYNSDIGN
-697 YLKLRN
+697 YLKNRR
-703 ISFSSVLLGIVNK
+703 ISFSSVLLGIVNQ
-716 PLGYSSLMNESED
+716 PLGYSSFMNESED

-754 MNDHNTKDSTP
+754 MNDHNTKDSEP

-824 PLIIDD
+824 PLIIDKN
-830 RDNNAGFVNFVGK
+830 DNNAGFVNFVGK

-858 FPPVNQDDYGTRRR
+858 FPPVNKDEYGTRRR
-872 YGSIKQKKGAQANN
+872 YGSIKQKKGAKAND

-896 NPDGDSNTPLKN
+896 DPDGDSNTPLKN

-917 NKWGDEPRSNTLQDA
+917 DKWGDEPRSNTLKDA

-959 DKINGQSRS
+959 DKITGQSRS
-968 SVSFRSVDGDE
+968 SISFRSVDSGD

-994 EDSMPECWPKAQDAT
+994 EDSMPACWPKAQNAT

-1039 QDKVL
+1039 HDKVL

-1061 QLQNGKDPKVLSNY
+1061 QLQDGKNPKVLPNY

-1141 DDKRILLGVKPDE
+1141 DDKRILLGVKPKE

-1183 TNRDKK
+1183 TIRDKK

-1202 ISYDQFIHKNGELDN
+1202 ISYNQFIHKNGELDN
-1217 QTDQVGWVINSG
+1217 QTDQVGWVINSD
-1229 NSKDEG
+1229 NSKDDG

-1241 ADQTRNRGV
+1241 GDQNRNHGV

-1258 DAAGNSVIKKLRLII
+1258 DAAGNSVIKKIKLII

-1304 RVRSIMVRIWARGQ
+1304 RVRSIMVRIWARG
-1318 KKPGNEHNYDQLC
+1318 KEKPGNEHDYDKIC

-1339 IVIQRDGNKKTDLW
+1339 IVIQRNGNSKTDRW
-1353 HQVNTYKHNNDA
+1353 HQVNTYNHNNDA
-1365 ASPDGSRAAGDRSA
+1365 ASPDGSRAAEDRS
-1379 EDRAALEDR
+1379 ALEDR
-1388 DAADDKSAD
+1388 DAADGKSAD
-1397 GKAADGKAADSKAAD
+1397 GKDKDKSKAGDKDKADDKVADGKATD
-1412 GKDNAKSK
+1412 GKAKV
-1420 ADKSKADNKAKAG
+1420 DNKAKADS
-1433 NEKTENAKPGEKST
+1433 EKTDNAKPGENST
-1447 QNQQKSKEQQNQQ
+1447 QNQQG
-1460 NKQNQPQKQ
+1460 
-1469 ENKQTA
+1469 
-1475 KPQQEN
+1475 
-1481 KQQTQKQEKKQE
+1481 KQE
-1493 QQIQQSQVNNKPAS
+1493 QHGKQDEQTNKPQNNNPQTSNKPAS

-1512 ELKKNAKNKTAKKS
+1512 ATKKNAKNKTAKKS
-1526 SKKNAKKRNIPG
+1526 SKKNAKKRNVPG
-1538 RRGKVRFAVLKEDE
+1538 KRSKVRFAVLNEGDSSKNANTQKSEVQKPEVSDGNKQSDAANTAE
-1552 NKSTDSKLENKQ
+1552 NGSASKDNKGSNGSKNSDNKDSK
-1564 GADQKTDQKPSEN
+1564 DSEDK
-1577 AANSEKAANSE
+1577 SE
-1588 TKNVPNKNVPNNGNE
+1588 
-1603 KQNKAGD
+1603 D
-1610 TNASTGVNK
+1610 
-1619 DAKKR
+1619 
-1624 SKRSTQNKDGKNG
+1624 SKG
-1637 NTGNTSKDRE
+1637 
-1647 TSKDGDAKAKED
+1647 
-1659 AEKQDRDAE
+1659 QDRDAE
-1668 DEDRSTA
+1668 GEDRSTKKTA
-1675 KSNDDWRKEYSKRII
+1675 KSNDDWRKEFSKRII
-1690 TAKLGDHIKGCT
+1690 TANLGDHIKGCT

-1757 PGNLQDREESDPLP
+1757 PRNMQDREESDPLP

-1820 DQKKYDTYDQYDNGF
+1820 DQKKYDNYDQYDNGF

-1843 YAYGEDKPQYSC
+1843 YAYGEDKPKYSC
-1855 DSETGQQWKLC
+1855 KSAQDQQWKLC

-1873 NAIGDIKQKQYAKKT
+1873 GKIDESHKLSEMLYAIKK
-1888 LAFKKLEADDET
+1888 LSFKKLEADDET
-1900 ILNPIEH
+1900 TLNPIEN

-1964 SYRKGGNGRP
+1964 SYRKGGNGKP

-1984 KGTPNI
+1984 KGTPSI
-1990 NKQEEE
+1990 NTKDENN
-1996 SKPQP
+1996 PQP

-2008 ADNKQFDAWNGS
+2008 ADNRQFDAWGGE
-2020 YPMRGDGS
+2020 YPKAVDGGGIN
-2028 YGFAIKDNICS
+2028 YAVRDNTCAA
-2039 SSMRGSAVAGKCQWR
+2039 SMNADTHVAQKGKCQWR
-2054 NKLNLVKYTPKE
+2054 NKLNLVKYTPNE
-2066 FIMDRSSFSY
+2066 FIMKDSSFDY
-2076 DASVNMKNGREVHIT
+2076 NASVNMKNGSEVHIT
-2091 DRLVKNQSSQH
+2091 DRLIENKGSQH
-2102 IGDAKEFSEYAIHK
+2102 AGTDKVSEYAIHK

-2135 GDVITKNIDVDTMND
+2135 GDVITRNIDVDTMND
-2150 YDAYGEGTSEADG
+2150 YDAYGEGTSKAEG
-2163 YANNRPFTH
+2163 YANNRPFVH

-2202 NVWFMPVDNEKPTI
+2202 NVWFMPVDSEKPTI
-2216 SAKSYQEWDGKPWD
+2216 SAKSIDSNGNPWD
-2230 IHGRCMLNGD
+2230 IHGKCMVNGD
-2240 VNNCSTLDD
+2240 VNNCTVNNDNL
-2249 DVITLDKKIYAD
+2249 VFLDKKAYAGD
-2261 NTKAWY
+2261 TKAWY
-2267 EADNATINLPAALKL
+2267 EADNATMNLPSALKL
-2282 DDDFNEY
+2282 DDDFNVY
-2289 EPGKCT
+2289 EQGKG
-2295 REWKHG
+2295 KPYKKD
-2301 GILHK
+2301 GIK
-2306 GYVTLCPNS
+2306 VTLYPDS
-2315 INSKVLVSNLNIYI
+2315 INSKVLLNNLNVYI
-2329 KANNIQD
+2329 KANNIQYPD
-2336 SSGKTSSPMLKFVSN
+2336 GKISSPMVKFVSN
-2351 GVTNKHLL
+2351 GVTNKHLI
-2359 RRFIEKY
+2359 RRFVEKY
-2366 RSTDMQNPS
+2366 RSTDLQNPI
-2375 VKKQTVFTMYAE
+2375 KEKQTVFTMYAE

-2393 KQSDKTVVGCF
+2393 KQSERTVVGCF
-2404 KATWT
+2404 KATWENV
-2409 DMVKP
+2409 VKP
-2414 SVVAYDGKSDENAK
+2414 SVVAYDGETDEVAK
-2428 YDSWLSKDGS
+2428 EDKWLNNN
-2438 SQNRDYKVV
+2438 SQKRDYKVV
-2447 VKSGYGA
+2447 VTAGFSATK
-2454 KRMVV
+2454 MVV

-2465 ELQENKIATFKAAA
+2465 ELEKAKQTAS
-2479 NAGFAGIAGRSRED
+2479 NAVYGSSASTGNQNEP
-2493 ANKSDVENSIGKTI
+2493 DVENSIGKTI
-2507 SICWDKSWSV
+2507 SICWIKHRLLEGGDKWEV
-2517 CSGTS
+2517 CPGTS
-2522 KPREVTLNQD
+2522 KPEEVKLENVYFKGVD
-2532 NDGNAV
+2532 KKNSGYKGV

-2545 LAPGSVVRARSRL
+2545 LAPGSVVRARDRK
-2558 DVGPWTYMPGVRSP
+2558 DVGPWSSMPGVRSP
-2572 EDLADDSGNRDGNK
+2572 EDLADESVNRDGNK
-2586 TARSSESGGNGGNR
+2586 TARNGGSGGNR
-2600 GSARAAKGRNAKSRA
+2600 GSTRAAKDKR
-2615 AKGRNSYRDDASSED
+2615 SYRDDASSED

-2651 YWSAENWS
+2651 YSRASDWE
-2659 GMKKPSDCVYFGVKM
+2659 GQLKPSDCVYFDVTMK
-2674 NRQIVQIHPMLLSG
+2674 RQIVQIHPMLLSG

-2698 RSENNFANQPEKGIW
+2698 RSENNYPGQPRKGIW
-2713 LPNDS
+2713 LPSDS

-2733 MVTFRQYDYDKMTGE
+2733 MVTFRQYDYSAMDNDH
-2748 QKPLD
+2748 KPLH
-2753 QNLPNYGDR
+2753 LPNYDGR
-2762 KSQVGNKQ
+2762 QVGNKQ

-2788 QKNKI
+2788 QENKI

-2800 AESGHDNTAG
+2800 APENVDSEHG
-2810 GNDYAADYLAD
+2810 GDSKGAADYLAD
-2821 APTSFKET
+2821 APTSFDET
-2829 EGDKALR
+2829 KDNSKALR
-2836 VKDRPYDPGFVL
+2836 VDGRPDDPGFIL

-2886 ATECGT
+2886 ANECGK
-2892 YVDGSKWDF
+2892 YVDGSDWDF

-2910 EVKGSDKVDGEHNQN
+2910 EVRGSDKVDGEHNQN
-2925 GFSFDG
+2925 GFSFDWN
-2931 TTHFYTYN
+2931 THLYTYD

-2944 RSAANG
+2944 RSGANG
-2950 ADNDNGGS
+2950 AGNDNGGS

-2964 YVNVIDMISKGGT
+2964 YVNVIDMISKDGT

-2995 TGLSLADFA
+2995 TGLSLTDFA
-3004 NIGAWGRSG
+3004 GVGAWGRSG
-3013 AIDSSLIGH
+3013 SIESGLIGH
-3022 KVLKNPDNDLSVIMT
+3022 KVLKNSDDGLSVIMT
-3037 YGDSWVGDTHKTR
+3037 YGDSWVGNTHKTR
-3050 GKEGGWNN
+3050 GKDGGWNN
-3058 DANYEFVMPVYLIP
+3058 DANYEFVMPVYLVP
-3072 VDNEKPT
+3072 VDNVKPT

-3111 VKGNPVE
+3111 VNRSE
-3118 YEDGK
+3118 A
-3123 VSKSESK
+3123 SKSESDK
-3130 ESGKTLFA
+3130 DKKTLFA
-3138 DVHDDYDSFG
+3138 DVHDDYDSFSG
-3148 DLSNRSLVACKVSKL
+3148 ISDLSLVACKVNEAGGS
-3163 GKTEF
+3163 TDF
-3168 NTCKSIM
+3168 NSCKSIM
-3175 SNNGAVDTAAFK
+3175 GNNGSVNTAAFK
-3187 KLKTDGNGV
+3187 QLKIDGSGV
-3196 EYALYGHAKDKSDNE
+3196 EYALYGRAKDSSGNKSEDF
-3211 SDGFGDNNNVGHL
+3211 DKNNMGRL

-3266 FGRRGWLS
+3266 FGRRGWLG

-3279 NGFGALTDSK
+3279 NGFGGLTDSK
-3289 HCDASSEALR
+3289 HCDASAEALR
-3299 SGKLFKFK
+3299 SGNLFFKLKSKFKFK
-3307 LKWLRR
+3307 WLRL

>member
-1 MKSIWTITLNVLVRI
+1 MKSIWTIMLNVLVRI
-16 GRLTQCAARAAK
+16 GQLTQCATRAAVRAVK
-28 RAAQHMYSATKRA
+28 RADKHVYRAFVSAF
-41 SARAHSASDCAH
+41 
-53 SASVRAHRASGS
+53 VRA
-65 AFASALK
+65 LK
-72 AVLVCALS
+72 TVLKTVLVCAIS
-80 VAMLLP
+80 VAMWLP

-92 TAVAAEN
+92 TAVAADN
-99 ANNSANT
+99 ANNSSTSAE
-106 SANPDSHS
+106 SANPNSQS
-114 GSKPISNPNPQ
+114 GSKSISNSDSQTGSKSNSESSSQ
-125 PNPQPNPPSRQGSVS
+125 PNPSSHQGSVFSNQNPASSNQNPASSAPSAPSSSEYAS
-140 SQSSAASDASSSA
+140 SQSSSDSSE
-153 ASDAALDAASSSASS
+153 
-168 SSDLSSFQSFG
+168 LSSLQGFG
-179 SNNNVFMDES
+179 NNSVFMDES
-189 SPLARALRSLKSRG
+189 SPFARALNSLKSRG
-203 SSPLARDAKEAQAK
+203 SSPLERAADDYAK
-217 AQNREVK
+217 AQNREAK
-224 NYSARESYEVYRPGC
+224 NYTARESYEEYHPGC

-265 LDVNSLGYNLD
+265 LDVNSLGYNLE
-276 SSDPFIGAATRP
+276 SGDPFIGAATRP

-331 HKGSG
+331 NQGSG
-336 VDRMNVPVDDTAD
+336 VDRINLPIDDTAD

-367 IIFNAGGRTQ
+367 VIFNAGGRTQ
-377 GAGAAFNYFTIPKGQ
+377 GAGAALDYFTIPKGQ

-407 VLYNGRE
+407 VLYSGRE
-414 DTALYKQ
+414 ATALYKQ
-421 NQYKK
+421 KK
-426 NHGGNLDNYKPP
+426 GNKNPP

-448 PNGLCSKEVKS
+448 PNGLCSIKTDGN
-459 SDFAPGDDLTAAW
+459 DFDTGDDLVAAW
-472 GKMKGSDDSK
+472 NKMRGNDDSK
-482 NGNYSRLLPSAMTTT
+482 NGNYSRLLPDAVTTE
-497 DLNSKDFGKCRDGG
+497 DLNSSDAIGWCRDG
-511 QGLDCIKSSSYAA
+511 QGLDCIKSSSYGA
-524 LDEGDLRVVPKV
+524 LDEGDLKVVPKV

-551 VQNLYQSIK
+551 VQNLYRSIK
-560 NDTQRVFGF
+560 GDTQRVFSF
-569 VNNIKSG
+569 VNKIKSG

-591 TNKEGYCAA
+591 TNKNDSYCTA
-600 NKGDGAGCEN
+600 NKGDGTGCEN
-610 FSFFYAAGSYFG
+610 FSFFYAAGSYYGKKF
-622 HRDMSSGFY
+622 SKGFY
-631 GATDPFGKTKAYKY
+631 GDTDPFGVTKASKY
-645 SMTNFGRDANL
+645 SMTNFGRDANF
-656 YMYTIMHQQWYGAP
+656 YMYTVMHQQWYGAP

-697 YLKLRN
+697 YLTNRH

-716 PLGYSSLMNESED
+716 PLGTSPLMNEDQD

-754 MNDHNTKDSTP
+754 MNDHNTKDSEP

-824 PLIIDD
+824 PLIVDE

-843 RSDLYKQVMAFDPNL
+843 RSDLYRQVMAFDPNL
-858 FPPVNQDDYGTRRR
+858 FPPVNKDDYGSRRK
-872 YGSIKQKKGAQANN
+872 YGSIRQRKGATNP
-886 YPLDASYLTN
+886 YPLDANYSTV
-896 NPDGDSNTPLKN
+896 NPDGDSNTPLKK

-917 NKWGDEPRSNTLQDA
+917 DKWGDEPRSNTLQDA

-959 DKINGQSRS
+959 DKITGQSRS
-968 SVSFRSVDGDE
+968 STQFRSVDSDD

-994 EDSMPECWPKAQDAT
+994 EDSMPECWPKAQNAT
-1009 KRNVWFVSDAPKTGD
+1009 KRNVWFVKDAPKTGD

-1039 QDKVL
+1039 HDKVL

-1061 QLQNGKDPKVLSNY
+1061 QLQDGKNPEVLPNY

-1130 DSKIKFWVKGH
+1130 NSKIKFWVKGH
-1141 DDKRILLGVKPDE
+1141 DDKRILLGVKPKE
-1154 ATEYFTNN
+1154 ATDYFTND

-1183 TNRDKK
+1183 TSRDRKNDCDNR
-1189 NNCDTSGCGDFTT
+1189 GCGDFTT

-1217 QTDQVGWVINSG
+1217 ETDQVGWVTNSG
-1229 NSKDEG
+1229 NSKDDG

-1241 ADQTRNRGV
+1241 GDQNRNHGV

-1304 RVRSIMVRIWARGQ
+1304 RVRSIMVRIWARG
-1318 KKPGNEHNYDQLC
+1318 KEKPGKEHNYDKLC
-1331 PKDGSCYG
+1331 PSDGSCYG
-1339 IVIQRDGNKKTDLW
+1339 IVIQRDGNKKTDFW
-1353 HQVNTYKHNNDA
+1353 HQVNTYNHNNDA
-1365 ASPDGSRAAGDRSA
+1365 ASPDGSRAADDRS
-1379 EDRAALEDR
+1379 ALEDR

-1397 GKAADGKAADSKAAD
+1397 GKAADGKDKDKSKADGKAAD
-1412 GKDNAKSK
+1412 GKAKV
-1420 ADKSKADNKAKAG
+1420 DNKAKAD
-1433 NEKTENAKPGEKST
+1433 NEKTETAKPGENST
-1447 QNQQKSKEQQNQQ
+1447 QNQQDKQDEQAN
-1460 NKQNQPQKQ
+1460 
-1469 ENKQTA
+1469 
-1475 KPQQEN
+1475 KPQ
-1481 KQQTQKQEKKQE
+1481 T
-1493 QQIQQSQVNNKPAS
+1493 SNKPAS
-1507 LKISK
+1507 LKIVTAT
-1512 ELKKNAKNKTAKKS
+1512 KKNAKKN
-1526 SKKNAKKRNIPG
+1526 SKNKNAKKRNVPG
-1538 RRGKVRFAVLKEDE
+1538 RRGSVKLAVLNEGDSSKNE
-1552 NKSTDSKLENKQ
+1552 NTQKSEVQKPEVSDGNKQSDYANTAENGSASKDNKGSNDSK
-1564 GADQKTDQKPSEN
+1564 
-1577 AANSEKAANSE
+1577 NS
-1588 TKNVPNKNVPNNGNE
+1588 
-1603 KQNKAGD
+1603 NKA
-1610 TNASTGVNK
+1610 K
-1619 DAKKR
+1619 D
-1624 SKRSTQNKDGKNG
+1624 
-1637 NTGNTSKDRE
+1637 SKDNLE
-1647 TSKDGDAKAKED
+1647 ESKG
-1659 AEKQDRDAE
+1659 QDRDAE
-1668 DEDRSTA
+1668 GEDRSTG
-1675 KSNDDWRKEYSKRII
+1675 KSNDDWRKEFSKRII
-1690 TAKLGDHIKGCT
+1690 TANLGKYIKGCT

-1728 IGSRIYVDV
+1728 IGSRIYVDT
-1737 YSVSKD
+1737 YSVPEN
-1743 NPDER
+1743 NPDWR
-1748 QNKLWKLMD
+1748 QDKLWKLMD
-1757 PGNLQDREESDPLP
+1757 TSNLQDYEESDPLP

-1820 DQKKYDTYDQYDNGF
+1820 GQKKYDTYDQYDSGF

-1843 YAYGEDKPQYSC
+1843 YAYGEDKPKYSC
-1855 DSETGQQWKLC
+1855 ESKRDQQWKLC
-1866 LGGVTGI
+1866 LDGVTGI
-1873 NAIGDIKQKQYAKKT
+1873 GKLDEGHEFSEMLYAIKK
-1888 LAFKKLEADDET
+1888 LSFKKLEADDET
-1900 ILNPIEH
+1900 TLNPIEH

-1921 GLVNNNKKSVDGR
+1921 GLVDNNKKSVDGR

-1945 LYGNQ
+1945 LHGNQ

-1964 SYRKGGNGRP
+1964 SYRKGGNGKA

-1984 KGTPNI
+1984 KGTPSI
-1990 NKQEEE
+1990 NTKDENN
-1996 SKPQP
+1996 PQP

-2008 ADNKQFDAWNGS
+2008 ADNRQFDAWNDL
-2020 YPMRGDGS
+2020 YPKAVKDGGLG
-2028 YGFAIKDNICS
+2028 Y
-2039 SSMRGSAVAGKCQWR
+2039 AVHDGTCAASIAANNGVAKEGTCQWR
-2054 NKLNLVKYTPKE
+2054 NKLNLVKYTPNE
-2066 FIMDRSSFSY
+2066 FISKPSSFSY
-2076 DASVNMKNGREVHIT
+2076 DASVNMKNGSEVHIT
-2091 DRLVKNQSSQH
+2091 DRLVANKGSQH
-2102 IGDAKEFSEYAIHK
+2102 FGTEKVSEYAIHK

-2135 GDVITKNIDVDTMND
+2135 GDVITKNIDVDTIND
-2150 YDAYGEGTSEADG
+2150 YDAYGKDASTPDG
-2163 YANNRPFTH
+2163 YAKNRPFVH

-2216 SAKSYQEWDGKPWD
+2216 SAKSIDSNGNPWD
-2230 IHGRCMLNGD
+2230 IHGKCMVNGD
-2240 VNNCSTLDD
+2240 VNNCTVNNDNL
-2249 DVITLDKKIYAD
+2249 VILDKKAYQRG
-2261 NTKAWY
+2261 TKAWY
-2267 EADNATINLPAALKL
+2267 EADNATMNLPSALKL
-2282 DDDFNEY
+2282 DDDFNAY
-2289 EPGKCT
+2289 EPGKGVQHSEG
-2295 REWKHG
+2295 R
-2301 GILHK
+2301 LS
-2306 GYVTLCPNS
+2306 VTLYPDS
-2315 INSKVLVSNLNIYI
+2315 INSKVLLNNLNVYI

-2359 RRFIEKY
+2359 RRFVEKY
-2366 RSTDMQNPS
+2366 RSTDLQNPS
-2375 VKKQTVFTMYAE
+2375 TDKQTVFTMYAE

-2393 KQSDKTVVGCF
+2393 KQSERTVVGCF
-2404 KATWT
+2404 KATWENV
-2409 DMVKP
+2409 VKP
-2414 SVVAYDGKSDENAK
+2414 SVVAYDGETDEVAK
-2428 YDSWLSKDGS
+2428 EDRWLNN

-2447 VKSGYGA
+2447 VTAGFGA
-2454 KRMVV
+2454 SRMVV

-2465 ELQENKIATFKAAA
+2465 ELEKAKMDAFRAA
-2479 NAGFAGIAGRSRED
+2479 GARGFAGIAGRSSVD
-2493 ANKSDVENSIGKTI
+2493 GNKSDVENSIGKTI
-2507 SICWDKSWSV
+2507 SICWVERGGLIKRGSWEV
-2517 CSGTS
+2517 CPGTS
-2522 KPREVTLNQD
+2522 KPDEVKLENIKTDKGLK
-2532 NDGNAV
+2532 GV

-2545 LAPGSVVRARSRL
+2545 LAPGSVVRARDRRE
-2558 DVGPWTYMPGVRSP
+2558 VGPWSSMPGVRSP
-2572 EDLADDSGNRDGNK
+2572 EDLSDDSPDRDGNK
-2586 TARSSESGGNGGNR
+2586 TARSGESGRNDGNR
-2600 GSARAAKGRNAKSRA
+2600 GSTRSAEGK
-2615 AKGRNSYRDDASSED
+2615 NSYKDDAGSED

-2651 YWSAENWS
+2651 YWSVSNWE
-2659 GMKKPSDCVYFGVKM
+2659 GQLKPSDCVYFDVTMK
-2674 NRQIVQIHPMLLSG
+2674 RQIVQIHPMLLSG

-2698 RSENNFANQPEKGIW
+2698 RSENDYSGDPKKGIW

-2718 EIVTNEDPRLGPGRT
+2718 EIVTNEDPRLDPGRT
-2733 MVTFRQYDYDKMTGE
+2733 MVTFRKYDYSAMDDDH
-2748 QKPLD
+2748 KPF
-2753 QNLPNYGDR
+2753 NLPNYGDR
-2762 KSQVGNKQ
+2762 QVGNIQ
-2770 DVAVL
+2770 DVAIM

-2810 GNDYAADYLAD
+2810 GKDYAADYLAD
-2821 APTSFKET
+2821 APTSFEET
-2829 EGDKALR
+2829 KDDSKALR
-2836 VKDRPYDPGFVL
+2836 VAGRPYDPGFVL

-2859 NASTKRNFTLND
+2859 NASTKHNFTLND
-2871 LQSALKLKRNGTLHP
+2871 LQSALKLKRNGALHP
-2886 ATECGT
+2886 AAECGK
-2892 YVDGSKWDF
+2892 YVDGSDWSF

-2910 EVKGSDKVDGEHNQN
+2910 EVRGSDKVDGENNRN
-2925 GFSFDG
+2925 GFSFNWN
-2931 TTHFYTYN
+2931 THFYTYN
-2939 PSEDH
+2939 PSADH
-2944 RSAANG
+2944 RSGANG

-2977 GGGYKIPN
+2977 GGGYSIPN
-2985 SAGVTSESSN
+2985 SHGVTSESSN
-2995 TGLSLADFA
+2995 TGLSLTNFA
-3004 NIGAWGRSG
+3004 RIGAWGRSG

-3022 KVLKNPDNDLSVIMT
+3022 KILKNPDNGLSVIMT

-3050 GKEGGWNN
+3050 GKDGGWNN

-3079 VAATAGSLLSGH
+3079 VAATGGSLLSGH
-3091 TDANNPYVVTMEE
+3091 TSANNPYVVTMEE
-3104 KDYSKLT
+3104 KDYANLT

-3118 YEDGK
+3118 YKDGK

-3138 DVHDDYDSFG
+3138 DVHDDYDRFG
-3148 DLSNRSLVACKVSKL
+3148 DLSNLNLVACKVKKL
-3163 GKTEF
+3163 GGATDF
-3168 NTCKSIM
+3168 NSCTSIM
-3175 SNNGAVDTAAFK
+3175 GNDGSVDAEAFK
-3187 KLKTDGNGV
+3187 KLKTDGSGV
-3196 EYALYGHAKDKSDNE
+3196 EYALYGHAKDKSSNE
-3211 SDGFGDNNNVGHL
+3211 SDGFGENGSRGHL

-3242 GGQAAIWFSFMF
+3242 GGQAAIWFSFLF

-3266 FGRRGWLS
+3266 FGRRGWLA

-3289 HCDASSEALR
+3289 HCDASAEALR
-3299 SGKLFKFK
+3299 SGKLFKLNFK
-3307 LKWLRR
+3307 FKWLRL

>member
-1 MKSIWTITLNVLVRI
+1 MKSIWTIMLNVLVRI
-16 GRLTQCAARAAK
+16 GQLTQCATRAAVRAAQHVYSAAK
-28 RAAQHMYSATKRA
+28 RADQHVYRALVSALT
-41 SARAHSASDCAH
+41 
-53 SASVRAHRASGS
+53 
-65 AFASALK
+65 SALK
-72 AVLVCALS
+72 TVLVCAIS
-80 VAMLLP
+80 VAMWLP

-92 TAVAAEN
+92 TAVAADG
-99 ANNSANT
+99 ANSSSETSANTANEASNKAANKPSANT
-106 SANPDSHS
+106 SVNTPASPDSHS
-114 GSKPISNPNPQ
+114 GSEPVSNSADSAN
-125 PNPQPNPPSRQGSVS
+125 
-140 SQSSAASDASSSA
+140 SAASASYQSFSSSSYA
-153 ASDAALDAASSSASS
+153 
-168 SSDLSSFQSFG
+168 SSDLSSLQSFG
-179 SNNNVFMDES
+179 NHRVFVNESNPFAQDLSFASADSNSASQNM
-189 SPLARALRSLKSRG
+189 SPIERA
-203 SSPLARDAKEAQAK
+203 AKEAQAQ
-217 AQNREVK
+217 AQNRDAK
-224 NYSARESYEVYRPGC
+224 NYTARESYEVYRPGC

-265 LDVNSLGYNLD
+265 LDVNSLGYNLESGD
-276 SSDPFIGAATRP
+276 QFASAATRP

-322 GRFRNMAFN
+322 GRLRNMAFN
-331 HKGSG
+331 YKGSG
-336 VDRMNVPVDDTAD
+336 VDRINLPIDDTAD

-367 IIFNAGGRTQ
+367 VIFNAGGRTQ
-377 GAGAAFNYFTIPKGQ
+377 GAGAALDYFTIPKGQ

-407 VLYNGRE
+407 VLYSGRE
-414 DTALYKQ
+414 ATALYK
-421 NQYKK
+421 KK
-426 NHGGNLDNYKPP
+426 QGNNNPP

-448 PNGLCSKEVKS
+448 PNGLCSIKTDGN
-459 SDFAPGDDLTAAW
+459 DFDTGDDLVAAW
-472 GKMKGSDDSK
+472 NKMRGTDDSK
-482 NGNYSRLLPSAMTTT
+482 NGNYSRILPDAVTTE
-497 DLNSKDFGKCRDGG
+497 DLGSTEAIGWCRDGT
-511 QGLDCIKSSSYAA
+511 GLDCIRSSSYGA

-536 EGSYNRGY
+536 EGSYSRGY

-551 VQNLYQSIK
+551 VQNLYRSIK
-560 NDTQRVFGF
+560 DDTQRVFSF
-569 VNNIKSG
+569 VNNIKPG

-591 TNKEGYCAA
+591 TNKNDAYCTA
-600 NKGDGAGCEN
+600 NKGDGTGCEN
-610 FSFFYAAGSYFG
+610 FSFFYAAGSYYG
-622 HRDMSSGFY
+622 KRQSKGFY
-631 GATDPFGKTKAYKY
+631 GATDPFGVTKASKY

-656 YMYTIMHQQWYGAP
+656 YMYTVMHQQWYGAP

-697 YLKLRN
+697 YLRN
-703 ISFSSVLLGIVNK
+703 RLISFSSVLLGIVNQ
-716 PLGYSSLMNESED
+716 PLGSSSLMNESED

-787 WYRIITQ
+787 WYRVITQ

-858 FPPVNQDDYGTRRR
+858 FPPVNKDEYGTRHR
-872 YGSIKQKKGAQANN
+872 YGSIKQKKGSKAND
-886 YPLDASYLTN
+886 YPLDASYLTS

-917 NKWGDEPRSNTLQDA
+917 DKWGDEPRSNTLQDA

-959 DKINGQSRS
+959 DKITGQSRS
-968 SVSFRSVDGDE
+968 SIQFRSVDSD
-979 DSAVNDDRAALGEDR
+979 DASAANNDRAAMGEDR
-994 EDSMPECWPKAQDAT
+994 EDSMSECWPKAQNAT
-1009 KRNVWFVSDAPKTGD
+1009 KRNVWFVSNAPKTGD

-1032 DPVKQDL
+1032 DPVKQEL
-1039 QDKVL
+1039 QTKVL
-1044 AKIKRIYRTW
+1044 DKIKRIYRNW

-1061 QLQNGKDPKVLSNY
+1061 QLQDGKDPKVLPNY

-1113 NNGNPVDVPA
+1113 NNGDPVDVPA

-1130 DSKIKFWVKGH
+1130 NSKIKFWVKGH
-1141 DDKRILLGVKPDE
+1141 DDKRILLGVKPKE
-1154 ATEYFTNN
+1154 ATDYFTND
-1162 KNKRFFDSKKVVV
+1162 KNKRFFDGKKVVV

-1183 TNRDKK
+1183 TNRDRK
-1189 NNCDTSGCGDFTT
+1189 NDCDNRGCGDFTT
-1202 ISYDQFIHKNGELDN
+1202 ISYDQFIHKNGESDSP
-1217 QTDQVGWVINSG
+1217 TDQVGWVINSN
-1229 NSKDEG
+1229 NSKDDG

-1241 ADQTRNRGV
+1241 GDQNRNHGV

-1304 RVRSIMVRIWARGQ
+1304 RVRSIMVRIWARGKEAP
-1318 KKPGNEHNYDQLC
+1318 KKDHNYFTMC
-1331 PKDGSCYG
+1331 PNDGSCYG

-1353 HQVNTYKHNNDA
+1353 HQVNTYNHNNDA
-1365 ASPDGSRAAGDRSA
+1365 ARPDGSRAAEDRSA
-1379 EDRAALEDR
+1379 EDRSALEDR
-1388 DAADDKSAD
+1388 DAADDKAADGKSAD
-1397 GKAADGKAADSKAAD
+1397 GKDK
-1412 GKDNAKSK
+1412 
-1420 ADKSKADNKAKAG
+1420 DKSKADDKNKAGDKAKVDNKAKADS
-1433 NEKTENAKPGEKST
+1433 EKTDNAKHGENST
-1447 QNQQKSKEQQNQQ
+1447 QNQQG
-1460 NKQNQPQKQ
+1460 KQ
-1469 ENKQTA
+1469 EQG
-1475 KPQQEN
+1475 QQQKSQKSEN
-1481 KQQTQKQEKKQE
+1481 KQQE
-1493 QQIQQSQVNNKPAS
+1493 QQTNKSQTSNKPAS
-1507 LKISK
+1507 LKITK
-1512 ELKKNAKNKTAKKS
+1512 VT
-1526 SKKNAKKRNIPG
+1526 KKNAKKRNVPG
-1538 RRGKVRFAVLKEDE
+1538 RRGSVKLAVLNESDSSKKENTQKSEVNNGSKQSDAAKTSE
-1552 NKSTDSKLENKQ
+1552 NGSASKDDKGSKYSKSSDKNDSK
-1564 GADQKTDQKPSEN
+1564 N
-1577 AANSEKAANSE
+1577 AEDS
-1588 TKNVPNKNVPNNGNE
+1588 
-1603 KQNKAGD
+1603 
-1610 TNASTGVNK
+1610 K
-1619 DAKKR
+1619 DAKSEE
-1624 SKRSTQNKDGKNG
+1624 SKG
-1637 NTGNTSKDRE
+1637 
-1647 TSKDGDAKAKED
+1647 
-1659 AEKQDRDAE
+1659 QDRDAE
-1668 DEDRSTA
+1668 GEDRSVGMN
-1675 KSNDDWRKEYSKRII
+1675 NDQWREEFSKRII
-1690 TAKLGDHIKGCT
+1690 TANLGDHIKGCT
-1702 TNGDDKCEITFDPV
+1702 ANGGDRCEITFDPV

-1728 IGSRIYVDV
+1728 IGSRIYVDT
-1737 YSVSKD
+1737 YSVPEN
-1743 NPDER
+1743 NPDWR
-1748 QNKLWKLMD
+1748 QDKLWKLME
-1757 PGNLQDREESDPLP
+1757 PGNLQDYEESDPLP

-1820 DQKKYDTYDQYDNGF
+1820 GENKYDTYDQYDNGF
-1835 NPAKTQAK
+1835 NPAKTTAK
-1843 YAYGEDKPQYSC
+1843 YAYGENKPQYSC
-1855 DSETGQQWKLC
+1855 QSKTDQQWKLC

-1873 NAIGDIKQKQYAKKT
+1873 GKLGEISEKKYAEKK
-1888 LAFKKLEADDET
+1888 LSFKKLEADDET
-1900 ILNPIEH
+1900 TLNPIDH

-1921 GLVNNNKKSVDGR
+1921 GLVDNNKKSVDGR

-1945 LYGNQ
+1945 LHGNQ
-1950 KYGTQYFVYKWNIN
+1950 KFGTQYFVYKWNIN
-1964 SYRKGGNGRP
+1964 SYRKGGNGKP

-1984 KGTPNI
+1984 KGTPSI
-1990 NKQEEE
+1990 NTKDENN
-1996 SKPQP
+1996 PQP

-2008 ADNKQFDAWNGS
+2008 ADNRQFDAWNGS
-2020 YPMRGDGS
+2020 YPM
-2028 YGFAIKDNICS
+2028 AVDN
-2039 SSMRGSAVAGKCQWR
+2039 GLGYAVHDNTCAASIASHNGVAQEGTCQWR

-2076 DASVNMKNGREVHIT
+2076 NASVNMKNGSEIHIT
-2091 DRLVKNQSSQH
+2091 DRLIENKGSQH
-2102 IGDAKEFSEYAIHK
+2102 AGEDKYVSEYAIHK

-2135 GDVITKNIDVDTMND
+2135 GDIITKNIDVDTMND
-2150 YDAYGEGTSEADG
+2150 YDAYGEGTSKPEG
-2163 YANNRPFTH
+2163 YANNRPFMH

-2185 LLLREP
+2185 LLLRDP

-2230 IHGRCMLNGD
+2230 IHGRCMINGD
-2240 VNNCSTLDD
+2240 VNNCSTIDD
-2249 DVITLDKKIYAD
+2249 DVITLDKKIYEK

-2289 EPGKCT
+2289 EPGKGD
-2295 REWKHG
+2295 RKWVQGRGFNRK
-2301 GILHK
+2301 
-2306 GYVTLCPNS
+2306 YVTLYPNS
-2315 INSKVLVSNLNIYI
+2315 INSKVLVNNLNVYI
-2329 KANNIQD
+2329 QANNIQD

-2359 RRFIEKY
+2359 RRFVEKY
-2366 RSTDMQNPS
+2366 RSTDLDNPS
-2375 VKKQTVFTMYAE
+2375 VNKQTVFTMYAE

-2393 KQSDKTVVGCF
+2393 KQSAKTVVGCF

-2414 SVVAYDGKSDENAK
+2414 SVVAYDGKSDEFAK

-2465 ELQENKIATFKAAA
+2465 ELEKPVAVNGLFGSATSS
-2479 NAGFAGIAGRSRED
+2479 NEP
-2493 ANKSDVENSIGKTI
+2493 DVETSIGKTI
-2507 SICWDKSWSV
+2507 SVCWDKSWSV
-2517 CSGTS
+2517 CAGTS
-2522 KPREVTLNQD
+2522 KPNEVTLNQD
-2532 NDGNAV
+2532 DKGNAV
-2538 LTFPSGF
+2538 ITFPSGY

-2558 DVGPWTYMPGVRSP
+2558 EVGPWTYMPGVRSP
-2572 EDLADDSGNRDGNK
+2572 EDLSDDSPNRDGNK
-2586 TARSSESGGNGGNR
+2586 TARSGGSNRSGGNSRNSGNT
-2600 GSARAAKGRNAKSRA
+2600 RAAKGKNAKGRA
-2615 AKGRNSYRDDASSED
+2615 AKDKNSYKDDASSED

-2651 YWSAENWS
+2651 YWSADNWS
-2659 GMKKPSDCVYFGVKM
+2659 GLKKPSDCVYFGVTMK
-2674 NRQIVQIHPMLLSG
+2674 RQIVQIHPMLLSG

-2698 RSENNFANQPEKGIW
+2698 RSENNFAGEPKKGIW
-2713 LPNDS
+2713 LQNDS
-2718 EIVTNEDPRLGPGRT
+2718 EIVTNEDPRLDPGRT
-2733 MVTFRQYDYDKMTGE
+2733 MVTFRKYDYNAMDDDH
-2748 QKPLD
+2748 KPL
-2753 QNLPNYGDR
+2753 NLPDYGDR
-2762 KSQVGNKQ
+2762 QVGKIQ
-2770 DVAVL
+2770 DVAVM

-2788 QKNKI
+2788 RENKI

-2800 AESGHDNTAG
+2800 APQNVDSEHG
-2810 GNDYAADYLAD
+2810 GDSNGAADYLSD
-2821 APTSFKET
+2821 APTSFDET
-2829 EGDKALR
+2829 KGDKALR
-2836 VKDRPYDPGFVL
+2836 VDGRPYDPGFVL
-2848 SKDKKSLLYLY
+2848 SQDKKSLLYLY

-2871 LQSALKLKRNGTLHP
+2871 LQSALKLKRNSTLHP
-2886 ATECGT
+2886 ENECGN
-2892 YVDGSKWDF
+2892 YVDGSDWAF

-2910 EVKGSDKVDGEHNQN
+2910 EVRGSDKVDGEHNRN

-2931 TTHFYTYN
+2931 STHFYTYN

-2944 RSAANG
+2944 RSGANG
-2950 ADNDNGGS
+2950 ADNDNGG
-2958 AAAETW
+2958 AAKETW

-2977 GGGYKIPN
+2977 GGGYSIPN
-2985 SAGVTSESSN
+2985 SSGVTSESSN
-2995 TGLSLADFA
+2995 TGLSLTNFA
-3004 NIGAWGRSG
+3004 RIGAWGRSG

-3022 KVLKNPDNDLSVIMT
+3022 KILKNPDNGLSVIMT

-3050 GKEGGWNN
+3050 GKDGGWNN
-3058 DANYEFVMPVYLIP
+3058 DANYEFVMPLYLIP

-3079 VAATAGSLLSGH
+3079 VAATGGSLLSGH
-3091 TDANNPYVVTMEE
+3091 TSANNPYVVTMEE

-3118 YEDGK
+3118 YKDGK

-3138 DVHDDYDSFG
+3138 DVHDDYDRFG
-3148 DLSNRSLVACKVSKL
+3148 DLSNLNLVACKVNKL
-3163 GKTEF
+3163 GGATDF
-3168 NTCKSIM
+3168 GSCKSIVGKD
-3175 SNNGAVDTAAFK
+3175 GAVDTAAFK
-3187 KLKTDGNGV
+3187 KLKTDGSGV

-3211 SDGFGDNNNVGHL
+3211 SDGFGENGSRGRL

-3242 GGQAAIWFSFMF
+3242 GGQAAIWFSFLF
-3254 GVLLALFLASGA
+3254 GVLLALAISTGA
-3266 FGRRGWLS
+3266 FGRRGWLG

-3289 HCDASSEALR
+3289 HCDASAEALR
-3299 SGKLFKFK
+3299 SGKLFKLNFK
-3307 LKWLRR
+3307 FKWLRL

>member
-1 MKSIWTITLNVLVRI
+1 MKSIWTIMLNVLVRI
-16 GRLTQCAARAAK
+16 GQLTQCATRAAIRAVK
-28 RAAQHMYSATKRA
+28 RADKHVYRAFVSAF
-41 SARAHSASDCAH
+41 
-53 SASVRAHRASGS
+53 VRA
-65 AFASALK
+65 LK
-72 AVLVCALS
+72 TVLKTVLVCAIS
-80 VAMLLP
+80 VSMWLP

-92 TAVAAEN
+92 TAVAADN
-99 ANNSANT
+99 ANNSSTSAE
-106 SANPDSHS
+106 SANPNSQS
-114 GSKPISNPNPQ
+114 GSKSISNSDSQTGSKSNSESSSQ
-125 PNPQPNPPSRQGSVS
+125 PNPSSHQGSVFSNQNPASSNQNPASSAPSAPSSSEYAS
-140 SQSSAASDASSSA
+140 SQSSYDSSE
-153 ASDAALDAASSSASS
+153 
-168 SSDLSSFQSFG
+168 LSSLQGFG
-179 SNNNVFMDES
+179 NNSVFMDES
-189 SPLARALRSLKSRG
+189 SPFARALNSLKSRG
-203 SSPLARDAKEAQAK
+203 SSPLERAADDYAK
-217 AQNREVK
+217 AQNREAK
-224 NYSARESYEVYRPGC
+224 NYTARESYEEYHPGC

-265 LDVNSLGYNLD
+265 LDVNSLGYNLE
-276 SSDPFIGAATRP
+276 SGDPFIGAATRP

-331 HKGSG
+331 NQGSG
-336 VDRMNVPVDDTAD
+336 VDRINLPIDDTAD

-367 IIFNAGGRTQ
+367 VIFNAGGRTQ
-377 GAGAAFNYFTIPKGQ
+377 GAGAALDYFTIPKGQ

-407 VLYNGRE
+407 VLYSGRE
-414 DTALYKQ
+414 ATALYKQ
-421 NQYKK
+421 KK
-426 NHGGNLDNYKPP
+426 GNKNPP

-448 PNGLCSKEVKS
+448 PNGLCSIKTDGN
-459 SDFAPGDDLTAAW
+459 DFDTGDDLVAAW
-472 GKMKGSDDSK
+472 NKMRGNDDSK
-482 NGNYSRLLPSAMTTT
+482 NGNYSRLLPDAVTTE
-497 DLNSKDFGKCRDGG
+497 DLNSSDAIGWCRDG
-511 QGLDCIKSSSYAA
+511 QGLDCIKSSSYGA
-524 LDEGDLRVVPKV
+524 LDEGDLKVVPKV

-551 VQNLYQSIK
+551 VQNLYRSIK
-560 NDTQRVFGF
+560 GDTQRVFSF
-569 VNNIKSG
+569 VNKIKSG

-591 TNKEGYCAA
+591 TNKNDSYCTA
-600 NKGDGAGCEN
+600 NKGDGTGCEN
-610 FSFFYAAGSYFG
+610 FSFFYAAGSYYGKKF
-622 HRDMSSGFY
+622 SKGFY
-631 GATDPFGKTKAYKY
+631 GDTDPFGVTKASKY
-645 SMTNFGRDANL
+645 SMTNFGRDANF
-656 YMYTIMHQQWYGAP
+656 YMYTVMHQQWYGAP

-697 YLKLRN
+697 YLTNRH

-716 PLGYSSLMNESED
+716 PLGTSPLMNEDQD

-754 MNDHNTKDSTP
+754 MNDHNTKDSEP

-824 PLIIDD
+824 PLIVDE

-843 RSDLYKQVMAFDPNL
+843 RSDLYRQVMAFDPNL
-858 FPPVNQDDYGTRRR
+858 FPPVNKDDYGSRRK
-872 YGSIKQKKGAQANN
+872 YGSIRQRKGATNP
-886 YPLDASYLTN
+886 YPLDANYSTV
-896 NPDGDSNTPLKN
+896 NPDGDSNTPLKK

-917 NKWGDEPRSNTLQDA
+917 DKWGDEPRSNTLQDA

-959 DKINGQSRS
+959 DKITGQSRS
-968 SVSFRSVDGDE
+968 STQFRSVDSDD
-979 DSAVNDDRAALGEDR
+979 DSAVNDDRAALGENR
-994 EDSMPECWPKAQDAT
+994 EDSMPECWPKAQNAT
-1009 KRNVWFVSDAPKTGD
+1009 KRNVWFVKDAPKTGD

-1039 QDKVL
+1039 HDKVL

-1061 QLQNGKDPKVLSNY
+1061 QLQDGKNPEVLPNY

-1130 DSKIKFWVKGH
+1130 NSKIKFWVKGH
-1141 DDKRILLGVKPDE
+1141 DDKRILLGVKPKE
-1154 ATEYFTNN
+1154 ATDYFTNN

-1183 TNRDKK
+1183 TSRDRKNDCDNR
-1189 NNCDTSGCGDFTT
+1189 GCGDFTT
-1202 ISYDQFIHKNGELDN
+1202 ISYNQFIHKNGELDN
-1217 QTDQVGWVINSG
+1217 ETDQVGWVTNSG
-1229 NSKDEG
+1229 NSKDDG

-1241 ADQTRNRGV
+1241 GDQNRNHGV

-1304 RVRSIMVRIWARGQ
+1304 RVRSIMVRIWARG
-1318 KKPGNEHNYDQLC
+1318 KEKPGKEHNYDKLC
-1331 PKDGSCYG
+1331 PSDGSCYG
-1339 IVIQRDGNKKTDLW
+1339 IVIQRDGNKKTDFW
-1353 HQVNTYKHNNDA
+1353 HQVNTYNHNNDA
-1365 ASPDGSRAAGDRSA
+1365 ASPDGSRAAEDRS
-1379 EDRAALEDR
+1379 ALEDR

-1397 GKAADGKAADSKAAD
+1397 GKAADGKDKDKSKADGKAAD
-1412 GKDNAKSK
+1412 GKAKV
-1420 ADKSKADNKAKAG
+1420 DNKAKAD
-1433 NEKTENAKPGEKST
+1433 NEKTETAKPVENST
-1447 QNQQKSKEQQNQQ
+1447 QNQQDKQDEQAN
-1460 NKQNQPQKQ
+1460 
-1469 ENKQTA
+1469 
-1475 KPQQEN
+1475 KPQ
-1481 KQQTQKQEKKQE
+1481 T
-1493 QQIQQSQVNNKPAS
+1493 SNKPAS
-1507 LKISK
+1507 LKIVTAT
-1512 ELKKNAKNKTAKKS
+1512 KKNAKKN
-1526 SKKNAKKRNIPG
+1526 SKNKNAKKRNVPG
-1538 RRGKVRFAVLKEDE
+1538 RRGSVKLAVLNEGDSSKNE
-1552 NKSTDSKLENKQ
+1552 NTQKSEVQKPEVSDGNKQSDYANTAENGSASKDNKGSNDSK
-1564 GADQKTDQKPSEN
+1564 
-1577 AANSEKAANSE
+1577 NS
-1588 TKNVPNKNVPNNGNE
+1588 
-1603 KQNKAGD
+1603 NKA
-1610 TNASTGVNK
+1610 K
-1619 DAKKR
+1619 D
-1624 SKRSTQNKDGKNG
+1624 
-1637 NTGNTSKDRE
+1637 SKDNLE
-1647 TSKDGDAKAKED
+1647 ESKG
-1659 AEKQDRDAE
+1659 QDRDAE
-1668 DEDRSTA
+1668 GEDRSTG
-1675 KSNDDWRKEYSKRII
+1675 KSNDDWRKEFSKRII
-1690 TAKLGDHIKGCT
+1690 TANLGKYIKGCT

-1728 IGSRIYVDV
+1728 IGSRIYVDT
-1737 YSVSKD
+1737 YSVPEN
-1743 NPDER
+1743 NPDWR
-1748 QNKLWKLMD
+1748 QDKLWKLMD
-1757 PGNLQDREESDPLP
+1757 PSNLQDYEESDPLP

-1820 DQKKYDTYDQYDNGF
+1820 GQKKYDTYDQYDSGF

-1843 YAYGEDKPQYSC
+1843 YAYGEDKPKYSC
-1855 DSETGQQWKLC
+1855 ESKRDQQWKLC
-1866 LGGVTGI
+1866 LDGVTGI
-1873 NAIGDIKQKQYAKKT
+1873 GKLDEGHEFSEMLYAIKK
-1888 LAFKKLEADDET
+1888 LSFKKLEADDET
-1900 ILNPIEH
+1900 TLNPIEH

-1921 GLVNNNKKSVDGR
+1921 GLVDNNKKSVDGR

-1945 LYGNQ
+1945 LHGNQ

-1964 SYRKGGNGRP
+1964 SYRKGGNGKA

-1984 KGTPNI
+1984 KGTPSI
-1990 NKQEEE
+1990 NTKDENN
-1996 SKPQP
+1996 PQP

-2008 ADNKQFDAWNGS
+2008 ADNRQFDAWNDL
-2020 YPMRGDGS
+2020 YPKAVKDGGLG
-2028 YGFAIKDNICS
+2028 Y
-2039 SSMRGSAVAGKCQWR
+2039 AVHDGTCAASIAANNGVAKEGTCQWR
-2054 NKLNLVKYTPKE
+2054 NKLNLVKYTPNE
-2066 FIMDRSSFSY
+2066 FISKPSSFSY
-2076 DASVNMKNGREVHIT
+2076 DASVNMKNGSEVHIT
-2091 DRLVKNQSSQH
+2091 DRLVANKGSQH
-2102 IGDAKEFSEYAIHK
+2102 FGTEKVSEYAIHK

-2135 GDVITKNIDVDTMND
+2135 GDVITKNIDVDTIND
-2150 YDAYGEGTSEADG
+2150 YDAYGKDASTPDG
-2163 YANNRPFTH
+2163 YAKNRPFTH

-2216 SAKSYQEWDGKPWD
+2216 SAKSIDSNGNPWD
-2230 IHGRCMLNGD
+2230 IHGKCMVNGD
-2240 VNNCSTLDD
+2240 VNNCTVNNDNL
-2249 DVITLDKKIYAD
+2249 VILDKKAYQRG
-2261 NTKAWY
+2261 TKAWY
-2267 EADNATINLPAALKL
+2267 EADNATMNLPSALKL
-2282 DDDFNEY
+2282 DDDFNAY
-2289 EPGKCT
+2289 EPGKGVQHSEG
-2295 REWKHG
+2295 R
-2301 GILHK
+2301 LS
-2306 GYVTLCPNS
+2306 VTLYPDS
-2315 INSKVLVSNLNIYI
+2315 INSKVLLNNLNVYI

-2359 RRFIEKY
+2359 RRFVEKY
-2366 RSTDMQNPS
+2366 RSTDLQNPS
-2375 VKKQTVFTMYAE
+2375 TDKQTVFTMYAE

-2393 KQSDKTVVGCF
+2393 KQSERTVVGCF
-2404 KATWT
+2404 KATWENV
-2409 DMVKP
+2409 VKP
-2414 SVVAYDGKSDENAK
+2414 SVVAYDGETDEVAK
-2428 YDSWLSKDGS
+2428 EDRWLNN

-2447 VKSGYGA
+2447 VTAGFGA
-2454 KRMVV
+2454 SRMVV

-2465 ELQENKIATFKAAA
+2465 ELEKAKMDAFRAA
-2479 NAGFAGIAGRSRED
+2479 GARGFAGIAGRSSVD
-2493 ANKSDVENSIGKTI
+2493 GNKSDVENSIGKTI
-2507 SICWDKSWSV
+2507 SICWVERGGLIKRGSWEV
-2517 CSGTS
+2517 CPGTS
-2522 KPREVTLNQD
+2522 KPDEVKLENIKTDKGLK
-2532 NDGNAV
+2532 GV

-2545 LAPGSVVRARSRL
+2545 LAPGSVVRARDRRE
-2558 DVGPWTYMPGVRSP
+2558 VGPWSSMPGVRSP
-2572 EDLADDSGNRDGNK
+2572 EDLSDDSPDRDGNK
-2586 TARSSESGGNGGNR
+2586 TARSGESGRNDGNR
-2600 GSARAAKGRNAKSRA
+2600 GSTRSAEGK
-2615 AKGRNSYRDDASSED
+2615 NSYKDDAGSED

-2651 YWSAENWS
+2651 YWSVSNWE
-2659 GMKKPSDCVYFGVKM
+2659 GQLKPSDCVYFDVTMK
-2674 NRQIVQIHPMLLSG
+2674 RQIVQIHPMLLSG

-2698 RSENNFANQPEKGIW
+2698 RSENDYSGDPKKGIW

-2718 EIVTNEDPRLGPGRT
+2718 EIVTNEDPRLDPGRT
-2733 MVTFRQYDYDKMTGE
+2733 MVTFRKYDYSAMDDDH
-2748 QKPLD
+2748 KPF
-2753 QNLPNYGDR
+2753 NLPNYGDR
-2762 KSQVGNKQ
+2762 QVGNIQ
-2770 DVAVL
+2770 DVAIM

-2810 GNDYAADYLAD
+2810 GKDYAADYLAD
-2821 APTSFKET
+2821 APTSFEET
-2829 EGDKALR
+2829 KDDSKALR
-2836 VKDRPYDPGFVL
+2836 VAGRPYDPGFVL

-2859 NASTKRNFTLND
+2859 NASTKHNFTLND
-2871 LQSALKLKRNGTLHP
+2871 LQSALKLKRNGALHP
-2886 ATECGT
+2886 AAECGK
-2892 YVDGSKWDF
+2892 YVDGSDWSF

-2910 EVKGSDKVDGEHNQN
+2910 EVRGSDKVDGENNRN
-2925 GFSFDG
+2925 GFSFNWN
-2931 TTHFYTYN
+2931 THFYTYN
-2939 PSEDH
+2939 PSADH
-2944 RSAANG
+2944 RSGANG

-2977 GGGYKIPN
+2977 GGGYSIPN
-2985 SAGVTSESSN
+2985 SHGVTSESSN
-2995 TGLSLADFA
+2995 TGLSLTDFS

-3013 AIDSSLIGH
+3013 EIKPDFIGH
-3022 KVLKNPDNDLSVIMT
+3022 KVLKNPDNGLSVIMT

-3058 DANYEFVMPVYLIP
+3058 DANYEFVMPVYLVP

-3091 TDANNPYVVTMEE
+3091 TSANNPYVVTMEE

-3118 YEDGK
+3118 YENGK
-3123 VSKSESK
+3123 VSKSQSK

-3138 DVHDDYDSFG
+3138 DVHDDYDSFSRLS
-3148 DLSNRSLVACKVSKL
+3148 DLSLYACKVNKI
-3163 GKTEF
+3163 GGTTDF
-3168 NTCKSIM
+3168 NSCKSIM
-3175 SNNGAVDTAAFK
+3175 GNNGSVDAAAFK
-3187 KLKTDGNGV
+3187 NLKIDGSGV
-3196 EYALYGHAKDKSDNE
+3196 EYALYGRAKDKSDNE
-3211 SDGFGDNNNVGHL
+3211 SDGFSDNNNVGHL

-3242 GGQAAIWFSFMF
+3242 GGQAAIWFSFLF
-3254 GVLLALFLASGA
+3254 GVLLALAISTGA
-3266 FGRRGWLS
+3266 FGRRGWLG

-3279 NGFGALTDSK
+3279 HGFGALTDSK
-3289 HCDASSEALR
+3289 HCDASAEALR
-3299 SGKLFKFK
+3299 SGKLFKLNFK
-3307 LKWLRR
+3307 FKWLRL